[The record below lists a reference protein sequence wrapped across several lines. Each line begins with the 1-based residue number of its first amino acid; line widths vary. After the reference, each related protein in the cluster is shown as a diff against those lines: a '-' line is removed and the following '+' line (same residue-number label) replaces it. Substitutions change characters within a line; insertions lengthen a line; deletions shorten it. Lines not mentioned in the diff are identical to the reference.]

1 MKQHGRASLR
11 RCLAVL
17 FAALMVFS
25 VLPLT
30 AMAEGIEG
38 LSDNTAKAAVG
49 GAEALA
55 IGGEE
60 RPNATTVYYKP
71 VTSIDTSKQYLITA
85 TYSGTVYAMTSE
97 YYSSSS
103 NLQAAS
109 LTADGNGYIQASD
122 NTAIDNTYLWTFST
136 TSGGKVTNVSTGT
149 QLYFYISSITL
160 MSSGDTLV
168 YSGGN
173 LYYSGSSSYYLRYY
187 SSYSYFTA
195 TSYSSSASTITLY
208 ERVEEDVAAAAESV
222 EVNPSV
228 HAMAPNAT
236 KQLTATVYPT
246 DAANKNVTWTSDNN
260 AVATVDAAGIVTAK
274 TVGKATITATTADGG
289 YTDTC
294 VVTVTNNATK
304 EVTMF
309 VNTLHAVPNEDY
321 LIGYT
326 TTSGET
332 YIMSNAVSNTSYL
345 AAAEATLSTVDDV
358 CGVADTTSCI
368 TALSDGSEIPTTHQ
382 WYFGADADLYYTTIQ
397 NRATNYY
404 LQRAAGSNADT
415 YVDLSTAQNETTNGT
430 QSWARGTRSEGDV
443 TFICHINSQGTA
455 YHFVTFNT
463 TNGDFRTYYN
473 TTGTGYTVDL
483 YVKRTVTV
491 VDSSATPTPTP
502 APGDEY
508 KYVVADQLEDG
519 GEYIIVAADT
529 YAVSN
534 NTVGSYG
541 HYLSPVSVTIS
552 GDECVVDSSVNV
564 NEILWQ
570 AEGNTT
576 DGFTLKSLDD
586 DKYMTLDS
594 SEFLYPGSGTEA
606 IKWKY
611 DGTDLA
617 NSADSNG
624 YYYLSYSDASTSYP
638 QRFTTSKNTGNS
650 IKIYRKVN
658 VQASTEPNL
667 TIEPAELTVL
677 LGGSGTLT
685 ATAAN
690 IPESATDISYAWTS
704 DSESVATVAS
714 VVGNPSTAT
723 VTPVA
728 TGKATITC
736 TVTYNEGGAQ
746 QTLTATAVVNVVE
759 NYQVASIT
767 VPFAIRLELDKGT
780 VITPVVVTAPEGG
793 VYGTDYTIE
802 YVCDNES
809 VADIAANGEVFT
821 VTAKSTGT
829 VTVTFTAINS
839 HDSTQRVSGSTV
851 ITVKKADLIPAPE
864 IGEGG
869 GEKPIYKK
877 VYVLVDNV
885 EEADGNYIIATSSS
899 EGTAYALYDNGS
911 SSYVQRGSVTIQS
924 GSTDIYGA
932 YGKYIEP
939 SSDAYVWEWR
949 YDSTN
954 STYGRRGTV
963 WNVGTGRGLRN
974 NSGSATMDPEYAS
987 YVYSIPLTSGGNR
1000 IMNRSSNSS
1009 YYLYY
1014 SSGYTWSTSYAGT
1027 FYFYKE
1033 MIVQTGTESVDSGV
1047 EIYLD
1052 GEKISQKEKAIEGV
1066 VQGQESSVT
1075 LTGTPVNI
1083 PAGATNKSA
1092 VWTLT
1097 KTDGAIKSVDSSSG
1111 VVTLAGSLGYG
1122 IIEVTYTYTYGGTT
1136 YTVKNYT
1143 KLVVSSFKP
1152 MTGTGE
1158 TVTKRTIYKLVTSLT
1173 DGKNYIIVNGS
1184 SAAGT
1189 RQALKPGGDNSTLF
1203 SGTYTPPNGGTASPY
1218 TAYIVGDGEVVV
1230 NAADSV
1236 SSVRYIETDDMHVVW
1251 RYDADDAST
1260 SNYGYFTNV
1269 GTARKLTF
1277 DNELEGYTSYYMLT
1291 ADDTFSNAWYYSN
1304 NKIYMPNNS
1313 YYAGIYTTKVSGGGY
1328 RLYTS
1333 ATSTSSSS
1341 LQSFY
1346 IFEETEIETVSTAEV
1361 SVDIYDGSKLVS
1373 GGVVSVNDTSSTL
1386 PLTAQTNYN
1395 GTGQIAWS
1403 IISGENIASID
1414 QNGVVTFA
1422 ANTSG
1427 KVLVQV
1433 TFTFGDGQ
1441 TATNYVT
1448 LDVRSGGQLTDTS
1461 DRDNFPEYP
1470 NEGSVRLEKTADA
1483 DETEFAKTGVGTV
1496 ELFVRGV
1503 PVQSKGV
1510 DVVLVVDTSGS
1521 MEYDLTGA
1529 AATSGNDKMSIAKAA
1544 AINFA
1549 NTLLT
1554 VTNPDGTISYTD
1566 NRLAVVSFAS
1576 DAAVLTGTSPL
1587 VADSRALVSVNSSS
1601 DMSSITTAINS
1612 MSANGGTNYD
1622 AAFKT
1627 AYDIL
1632 RDAQEQG
1639 GDRKQYVV
1647 FVTDGAPG
1655 IYNNAKLDSTT
1666 FPKAGDY
1673 YTTTEIETMSAQ
1685 WYNWTQ
1691 GVAPVWSSMPTA
1703 AANNFAE
1710 YAYADNIYAAAIK
1723 GTTFAGSNF
1732 KDSWKTNLD
1741 ITAMLGA
1748 GIYGIS
1754 LGMKGGSQI
1763 IGLKTDSS
1771 GTTGWT
1777 AFTSA
1782 QCTNLINRLCNKDI
1796 FAADSTEE
1804 LTAAFEKI
1812 GKEVLQAGTNAT
1824 VRDTIGADYDLQI
1837 KPFNYIDT
1845 ANPRETDFE
1854 SSIEVRK
1861 YTVDAN
1867 GNRTGAYET
1876 IEKVTFNAAG
1886 TEAYSTLKTGNI
1898 MTWDGENYTITAE
1911 NFTYTSSDKRFVWK
1925 FDTIVSDD
1933 MAIRFNVYLTGTKE
1947 GSREG
1952 GLYDTN
1958 SWANLTYTNY
1968 LGTDCRLA
1976 FEKPA
1981 LPWQNARVTYKFFLV
1996 DVNGNPVNKDGTRVN
2011 YANLTY
2017 VGTEKTI
2024 KLGDAAFTAM
2034 SGADGR
2040 YSVELNAATLKALQ
2054 SELSAYA
2061 LYDESAAV
2069 TIHTDTTGAWGG
2081 YSITKGNTPDT
2092 TAVWPKPGA
2101 KESFADVADAAGN
2114 NFTNITVAFAVVFN
2128 VKLIPDAVVI
2138 DFGLPVDINV
2148 MQNDLVS
2155 QVSGRLYGLT
2165 LNTEAAPDFESAY
2178 TVSVAKVTTVGE
2190 KLSGLKYGHATI
2202 QNETTVRYT
2211 PGSMQMSQPEVFG
2224 YEVSG
2229 TSDVNGVM
2237 TTKYIRSTVTVIPAT
2252 TIYYEDNFSNTDGT
2266 SYITYNNG
2274 VSRWE
2279 LVGQGVSGTVV
2290 QDTDYVGSGNNYG
2303 YDSHYD
2309 NCTTFSLNQAH
2320 KVTVTRENYES
2331 ILADSTKTWP
2341 TASFRFTGTGFD
2353 VISLTNADTGMIMVQ
2368 VKDTNGTIV
2377 RSVFVDTYYSAVE
2390 VSGDLYQIPV
2400 INIYDLPHGT
2410 YDVTITV
2417 PYLEMFDHTGSN
2429 GQPRGSYD
2437 MYIDGIRIYN
2447 PADGNEAAHGAHTE
2461 DDEAYPYV
2469 QELRNMML
2477 AAAGD
2482 GPLSGPVFVDGNA
2495 DTLQASEY
2503 ASNGPNNEVYLVGG
2517 QAIVFALQTV
2527 GKTKPAGVYVSMKS
2541 PTGEVKVRYGSADET
2556 VSEST
2561 GLKYEERNMVTTS
2574 DMYYEIP
2581 ENVLSW
2587 EKQPDGTWKTKVAV
2601 EIANISKREQR
2612 QILALTNLKVTYAS
2626 EPENGG
2632 EVRFTTTQQQSQ
2644 VAYTQI
2650 RDLMA
2655 ELYADSYDTEIR
2667 SAAFATRTIDVNKTT
2682 ELNVVTSTD
2691 ANALIIR
2698 DKKGNVITPESISYE
2713 DKDGER
2719 HWKLTM
2725 THKVSG
2731 IYIYKVSV
2739 EAAYGIM
2746 TDTPATVVAYVVPG
2760 SVVRPR
2766 PSMPKPP
2773 LFGWM

>member
-1 MKQHGRASLR
+1 MKQYGRASLR
-11 RCLAVL
+11 RCLAAL

-38 LSDNTAKAAVG
+38 PSDNAARAAVG
-49 GAEALA
+49 GDAEALA

-71 VTSIDTSKQYLITA
+71 ATSIDTSKQYLIT
-85 TYSGTVYAMTSE
+85 TKYSETVYAMTSK
-97 YYSSSS
+97 YNSSSGG
-103 NLQAAS
+103 LKAVS
-109 LTADGNGYIQASD
+109 LTADSNEYIQASA
-122 NTAIDNTYLWTFST
+122 NTAIDNTCLWTFST
-136 TSGGKVTNVSTGT
+136 TSGGTIKNAETNTYLAATSDYLVLS
-149 QLYFYISSITL
+149 
-160 MSSGDTLV
+160 SSGATFSYNSNAL
-168 YSGGN
+168 SLSNGGN
-173 LYYSGSSSYYLRYY
+173 YPYIAFSSSYK
-187 SSYSYFTA
+187 YFDFN
-195 TSYSSSASTITLY
+195 SSAATITLY
-208 ERVEEDVAAAAESV
+208 ERVVAAESV
-222 EVNPSV
+222 EVNPPV
-228 HAMAPNAT
+228 HAMKPNDE
-236 KQLTATVYPT
+236 KQLTAVVYPT
-246 DAANKNVTWTSDNN
+246 NATNNKVTWTSSNN
-260 AVATVDAAGIVTAK
+260 NVATVNDTGHVTAV
-274 TVGKATITATTADGG
+274 TVGEATITATTEDGG

-304 EVTMF
+304 KVTMF

-326 TTSGET
+326 TTSGDT
-332 YIMSNAVSNTSYL
+332 YIMSNEVSNTNYL
-345 AAAEATLSTVDDV
+345 KAAGATKSTVDVV
-358 CGVADTTSCI
+358 CEIDDSTACI
-368 TALSDGSEIPTTHQ
+368 TALTDGSEIPQTHQ
-382 WYFGADADLYYTTIQ
+382 WYFGADADLDYTTIR
-397 NRATNYY
+397 NRDTGYY
-404 LQRAAGSNADT
+404 LQRAEGSNATT
-415 YVDLSTAQNETTNGT
+415 YVGLSTAQNATTTGN
-430 QSWARGTRSEGDV
+430 QLWVRGTRSEGDV
-443 TFICHINSQGTA
+443 TFICHINSSNTK
-455 YHFVTFNT
+455 YHFVTFYT
-463 TNGDFRTYYN
+463 KNGDFRTYYN
-473 TTGTGYTVDL
+473 TEGTGYTVDL

-491 VDSSATPTPTP
+491 EDP
-502 APGDEY
+502 ASPEPG
-508 KYVVADQLEDG
+508 V
-519 GEYIIVAADT
+519 
-529 YAVSN
+529 
-534 NTVGSYG
+534 
-541 HYLSPVSVTIS
+541 
-552 GDECVVDSSVNV
+552 
-564 NEILWQ
+564 
-570 AEGNTT
+570 
-576 DGFTLKSLDD
+576 
-586 DKYMTLDS
+586 
-594 SEFLYPGSGTEA
+594 
-606 IKWKY
+606 
-611 DGTDLA
+611 
-617 NSADSNG
+617 
-624 YYYLSYSDASTSYP
+624 
-638 QRFTTSKNTGNS
+638 
-650 IKIYRKVN
+650 
-658 VQASTEPNL
+658 

-677 LGGSGTLT
+677 RSGSGGTLT

-690 IPESATDISYAWTS
+690 IPESATYEWTS
-704 DSESVATVAS
+704 DSESVAVAS
-714 VVGNPSTAT
+714 EGGNPLTAT
-723 VTPVA
+723 VTPKA
-728 TGKATITC
+728 TGTATITC
-736 TVTYNEGGAQ
+736 TVTYYNEGDAP
-746 QTLTATAVVNVVE
+746 QTLTATATVTVVE
-759 NYQVASIT
+759 NYQVASID
-767 VPFAIRLELDKGT
+767 VPSAISLEPNKET
-780 VITPVVVTAPEGG
+780 QITPVVVTAPEGG
-793 VYGTDYTIE
+793 AYETDYTIG
-802 YVCDNES
+802 YVCDNAN
-809 VADIAANGEVFT
+809 VADITANGEVFT
-821 VTAKSTGT
+821 VKAKSAGT
-829 VTVTFTAINS
+829 VTVTFTAVNMY
-839 HDSTQRVSGSTV
+839 DNTQRVSGSTV
-851 ITVKKADLIPAPE
+851 ITVKEADSIPAPE
-864 IGEGG
+864 TGVGG

-877 VYVLVDNV
+877 VYVLVDDV
-885 EEADGNYIIATSSS
+885 EEANGNYIIATSNSA
-899 EGTAYALYDNGS
+899 GGNAYALYDDGSGS
-911 SSYVQRGSVTIQS
+911 SSNVKRGSVTIQS

-932 YGKYIEP
+932 YGKYIEL
-939 SSDAYVWEWR
+939 SSASYVWGWLYE
-949 YDSTN
+949 STS
-954 STYGRRGTV
+954 STYGRRGAV
-963 WNVGTGRGLRN
+963 WNIGTKRGLRAT
-974 NSGSATMDPEYAS
+974 GS
-987 YVYSIPLTSGGNR
+987 
-1000 IMNRSSNSS
+1000 SSNNYLDATVDSSGYAVSWYSNPSSPSSSAAHYITSPVYNNYPPNS
-1009 YYLYY
+1009 YYLGYNSPTY
-1014 SSGYTWSTSYAGT
+1014 PYRWYTSSASGNE

-1033 MIVQTGTESVDSGV
+1033 MIVQADTVPVDSRV

-1066 VQGQESSVT
+1066 VQGQESTVT

-1083 PAGATNKSA
+1083 PAGATDKSA

-1097 KTDGAIKSVDSSSG
+1097 KTDGAIKSVDSSG
-1111 VVTLAGSLGYG
+1111 VVTLAGGLGYG
-1122 IIEVTYTYTYGGTT
+1122 IIEITYTYKYRDKT

-1152 MTGTGE
+1152 MTGTGQ
-1158 TVTKRTIYKLVTSLT
+1158 TVTKKYVYVLT
-1173 DGKNYIIVNGS
+1173 DTLKAGEDYIIVYDKNSATNDAEPIVPGTAKYDGTYNGTAYTMVHLLLS
-1184 SAAGT
+1184 DAVTVHDGTSDTNSQPYIESDDARIVWRAVTDDSGIALYNPDSNRYMAYDLHKIHSQTNGWNLYYSAA
-1189 RQALKPGGDNSTLF
+1189 ALS
-1203 SGTYTPPNGGTASPY
+1203 SGLYMPITYTSSNAGLKIDDKFLRRYNDYDANTYGLQMADTASSKFY
-1218 TAYIVGDGEVVV
+1218 
-1230 NAADSV
+1230 
-1236 SSVRYIETDDMHVVW
+1236 
-1251 RYDADDAST
+1251 
-1260 SNYGYFTNV
+1260 
-1269 GTARKLTF
+1269 
-1277 DNELEGYTSYYMLT
+1277 
-1291 ADDTFSNAWYYSN
+1291 
-1304 NKIYMPNNS
+1304 
-1313 YYAGIYTTKVSGGGY
+1313 
-1328 RLYTS
+1328 LYKR
-1333 ATSTSSSS
+1333 
-1341 LQSFY
+1341 
-1346 IFEETEIETVSTAEV
+1346 TEIETVDTAAV

-1386 PLTAQTNYN
+1386 PLTAQTNYS
-1395 GTGQIAWS
+1395 GTDRQITWS
-1403 IISGENIASID
+1403 IISGGNIASID

-1433 TFTFGDGQ
+1433 TLTFGDEQ

-1521 MEYDLTGA
+1521 MKDALTGG
-1529 AATSGNDKMSIAKAA
+1529 AATSDDDKMSIAKTA

-1554 VTNPDGTISYTD
+1554 VKNPDGTTSYTD

-1576 DAAVLTGTSPL
+1576 DASVLTGTSTIF
-1587 VADSRALVSVNSSS
+1587 ADSRALVSVNSSS
-1601 DMSSITTAINS
+1601 DMDAITTAINS

-1622 AAFKT
+1622 AAFKA

-1632 RDAQEQG
+1632 RDAQKQG

-1655 IYNNAKLDSTT
+1655 TYNNAELNSTT
-1666 FPKAGDY
+1666 FPPTGSS
-1673 YTTTEIETMSAQ
+1673 YTSDDVSAISAQ

-1691 GVAPVWSSMPTA
+1691 GDEPVWSKMPTDA
-1703 AANNFAE
+1703 AANFAK

-1723 GTTFAGSNF
+1723 GTTFTGANF
-1732 KDSWKTNLD
+1732 TDSWKTDLD
-1741 ITAMLGA
+1741 ITSMLGA

-1754 LGMKGGSQI
+1754 LGMKGGSGI
-1763 IGLKTDSS
+1763 VEFIPNSS
-1771 GTTGWT
+1771 GTTGY
-1777 AFTSA
+1777 AKFTSA
-1782 QCTNLINRLCNKDI
+1782 QCTNLINRLCNKDV

-1837 KPFNYIDT
+1837 EPFNYIDT

-1861 YTVDAN
+1861 YTVDGN

-1898 MTWDGENYTITAE
+1898 MTLDGGNYTITAE
-1911 NFTYTSSDKRFVWK
+1911 NFTYTSSNKRFVWK
-1925 FDTIVSDD
+1925 FDTIISDD

-1968 LGTDCRLA
+1968 LGTDCRLT

-1996 DVNGNPVNKDGTRVN
+1996 DESGKPVNKDGVLVN

-2024 KLGDAAFTAM
+2024 KLGDAAFVAT
-2034 SGADGR
+2034 SDGR
-2040 YSVELNAATLKALQ
+2040 YSVKLNAVNLKKLQ

-2069 TIHTDTTGAWGG
+2069 TINTDTTGAWGG
-2081 YSITKGNTPDT
+2081 YSITKGKPTNT

-2101 KESFADVADAAGN
+2101 DAKFVDAADADGN
-2114 NFTNITVAFAVVFN
+2114 NFTNVTVAFAVVFN

-2155 QVSGRLYGLT
+2155 QVSGQLYGLT
-2165 LNTEAAPDFESAY
+2165 LNIEAAPDFASAY
-2178 TVSVAKVTTVGE
+2178 MSSVAEVTTVGE
-2190 KLSGLKYGHATI
+2190 KLNLTYGHATI
-2202 QNETTVRYT
+2202 RNDTTIRYT
-2211 PGSMQMSQPEVFG
+2211 PSSMQMNQPEVFG
-2224 YEVSG
+2224 YEVTG
-2229 TSDVNGVM
+2229 TSEDNGTI

-2252 TIYYEDNFSNTDGT
+2252 TIYYEDNFSNSDGT

-2274 VSRWE
+2274 VSQWE

-2290 QDTDYVGSGNNYG
+2290 QDTDYVGGGNNYG

-2309 NCTTFSLNQAH
+2309 NCATFSLDQAH
-2320 KVTVTRENYES
+2320 KVTVTKAQYDS

-2353 VISLTNADTGMIMVQ
+2353 VISLTNAETGMIMVQ
-2368 VKDTNGTIV
+2368 VKGTDGTIV
-2377 RSVFVDTYYSAVE
+2377 KSVFVDTYYSGKVE
-2390 VSGDLYQIPV
+2390 VNGNLYQIPV

-2417 PYLEMFDHTGSN
+2417 PYLEMFDHTGSD
-2429 GQPRGSYD
+2429 GQPGGSYD

-2447 PADGNEAAHGAHTE
+2447 PAGDNAAAHGAHTE

-2469 QELRNMML
+2469 QELRNMMI
-2477 AAAGD
+2477 AAANG
-2482 GPLSGPVFVDGNA
+2482 GQLSGPVFVDGNA
-2495 DTLQASEY
+2495 ATAEASVY
-2503 ASNGPNNEVYLVGG
+2503 QSDGPNNEVYLASG

-2527 GKTKPAGVYVSMKS
+2527 GTTKPAGVYVSMKS
-2541 PTGEVKVRYGSADET
+2541 PTGEVKVRYGSAAEE
-2556 VSEST
+2556 VNAST

-2587 EKQPDGTWKTKVAV
+2587 EQQADGTWKTKVAV
-2601 EIANISKREQR
+2601 QIANISGTAG

-2626 EPENGG
+2626 APTNG

-2713 DKDGER
+2713 DEDGER

-2746 TDTPATVVAYVVPG
+2746 TDTPATVVAYVVPR
-2760 SVVRPR
+2760 SVVRPK

>member
-1 MKQHGRASLR
+1 MKQYGRASLR
-11 RCLAVL
+11 RCLAAL

-38 LSDNTAKAAVG
+38 PSDNTARAAVG
-49 GAEALA
+49 GDAEALA

-71 VTSIDTSKQYLITA
+71 ATSIDTSKQYLITK
-85 TYSGTVYAMTSE
+85 TDGRTVYAMTSE

-103 NLQAAS
+103 DLQAVS
-109 LTADGNGYIQASD
+109 LTADDNGYIQASD
-122 NTAIDNTYLWTFST
+122 NTAINDTCLWTFST
-136 TSGGKVTNVSTGT
+136 ENGGKVTNVSTGT
-149 QLYFYISSITL
+149 QLYFYSSSITL
-160 MSSGDTLV
+160 MSSGNTLV
-168 YSGGN
+168 YSGGK
-173 LYYSGSSSYYLRYY
+173 LYYYYSSFLSTYYYYLRYD
-187 SSYSYFTA
+187 SSDSYFTA
-195 TSYSSSASTITLY
+195 TSSSSSAANITLY
-208 ERVEEDVAAAAESV
+208 ERVEVETVAAKSV
-222 EVNPSV
+222 EVNPPV
-228 HAMAPNAT
+228 HAMAPNET
-236 KQLTATVYPT
+236 KELTATVYPT
-246 DAANKNVTWTSDNN
+246 DAANKNVTWTSDNVD
-260 AVATVDAAGIVTAK
+260 VATVDGTGLVTANA
-274 TVGKATITATTADGG
+274 VGTATITATTEDGG

-326 TTSGET
+326 TTNGDT
-332 YIMSNAVSNTSYL
+332 YIMSNEVSQTNYL
-345 AAAEATLSTVDDV
+345 AAAEATRSTVGDV
-358 CGVADTTSCI
+358 CGVADTTYCI
-368 TALSDGSEIPTTHQ
+368 TALLDGSEIPTTHQ

-397 NRATNYY
+397 NRATNDY
-404 LQRAAGSNADT
+404 LQRAEGSGDPT
-415 YVDLSTAQNETTNGT
+415 YVGLSTAQNATTNGA
-430 QSWARGTRSEGDV
+430 QSWRRGTTSEGDV
-443 TFICHINSQGTA
+443 TFIYHRQGTK
-455 YHFVTFNT
+455 YHFVAFDTENSCF
-463 TNGDFRTYYN
+463 GTYYN
-473 TTGTGYTVDL
+473 TIGKGGTVDL

-491 VDSSATPTPTP
+491 KDP
-502 APGDEY
+502 
-508 KYVVADQLEDG
+508 
-519 GEYIIVAADT
+519 
-529 YAVSN
+529 
-534 NTVGSYG
+534 
-541 HYLSPVSVTIS
+541 
-552 GDECVVDSSVNV
+552 
-564 NEILWQ
+564 
-570 AEGNTT
+570 
-576 DGFTLKSLDD
+576 
-586 DKYMTLDS
+586 
-594 SEFLYPGSGTEA
+594 
-606 IKWKY
+606 
-611 DGTDLA
+611 
-617 NSADSNG
+617 
-624 YYYLSYSDASTSYP
+624 
-638 QRFTTSKNTGNS
+638 
-650 IKIYRKVN
+650 
-658 VQASTEPNL
+658 ASTEPGV

-677 LGGSGTLT
+677 PNGSGTLT
-685 ATAAN
+685 ATAVN
-690 IPESATDISYAWTS
+690 IPESASYEWTS
-704 DSESVATVAS
+704 DSESVAVAS
-714 VVGNPSTAT
+714 AAGNPSTAT
-723 VTPVA
+723 VTGVA
-728 TGKATITC
+728 TGTATITC

-746 QTLTATAVVNVVE
+746 QTLTATATVNVVE

-767 VPFAIRLELDKGT
+767 VPSEISLELDKGT

-793 VYGTDYTIE
+793 VYETDYTIE
-802 YVCDNES
+802 YVCDNAN
-809 VADIAANGEVFT
+809 VADITTANGKVFT
-821 VTAKSTGT
+821 VTAKSAGT

-839 HDSTQRVSGSTV
+839 HNSTQRVFGSTV
-851 ITVKKADLIPAPE
+851 ITVKEADLIPAPE
-864 IGEGG
+864 TGE
-869 GEKPIYKK
+869 GEKPKYKK

-885 EEADGNYIIATSSS
+885 EKADGNYIIATSNLP
-899 EGTAYALYDNGS
+899 GAATVLYDNGES
-911 SSYVQRGSVTIQS
+911 DYLQQNTTLTINAADNS
-924 GSTDIYGA
+924 IKA
-932 YGKYIEP
+932 PYIECG
-939 SSDAYVWEWR
+939 DTKCVWGWR
-949 YDSTN
+949 YQDTN
-954 STYGRRGTV
+954 NSYGRWG
-963 WNVGTGRGLRN
+963 NLYNAGTGRGLY
-974 NSGSATMDPEYAS
+974 NSGNGKGGNYYATVNADTS
-987 YVYSIPLTSGGNR
+987 TSVYSYKNYLITKAANYYPHYLGSSG
-1000 IMNRSSNSS
+1000 NSS
-1009 YYLYY
+1009 QPYAWRYNSTTNAIKWYY
-1014 SSGYTWSTSYAGT
+1014 
-1027 FYFYKE
+1027 YKE
-1033 MIVQTGTESVDSGV
+1033 QYIEADTEPVDSGV

-1083 PAGATNKSA
+1083 PAGADNKSA

-1111 VVTLAGSLGYG
+1111 VVTLAGDLGYG
-1122 IIEVTYTYTYGGTT
+1122 IIEITYTYTYGGTT

-1158 TVTKRTIYKLVTSLT
+1158 TVTTKYVYVLT
-1173 DGKNYIIVNGS
+1173 DTLEAGEEYIIVYNVN
-1184 SAAGT
+1184 SAATNAKPITPGT
-1189 RQALKPGGDNSTLF
+1189 TTY
-1203 SGTYTPPNGGTASPY
+1203 SGTYNS
-1218 TAYIVGDGEVVV
+1218 TAYTMVHLLLGDSVTV
-1230 NAADSV
+1230 NA
-1236 SSVRYIETDDMHVVW
+1236 
-1251 RYDADDAST
+1251 
-1260 SNYGYFTNV
+1260 G
-1269 GTARKLTF
+1269 
-1277 DNELEGYTSYYMLT
+1277 
-1291 ADDTFSNAWYYSN
+1291 
-1304 NKIYMPNNS
+1304 
-1313 YYAGIYTTKVSGGGY
+1313 
-1328 RLYTS
+1328 TS
-1333 ATSTSSSS
+1333 ATNNKPYIESDNARIVWRAISNGSDIALYNADSGDSGRYMSYDVQALHSESTTYYSAAAMNNLWMSIAYSSTDAS
-1341 LQSFY
+1341 LQIGSKYLNLYNDYTETYGLQMHNSDHSKFY
-1346 IFEETEIETVSTAEV
+1346 LYKRTTIETVSTAEV

-1403 IISGENIASID
+1403 IISGENIALID

-1433 TFTFGDGQ
+1433 TFTFGGGQ

-1521 MEYDLTGA
+1521 MEDDINGNGTDTGNYDSTNQKIKLARSAVNSFIDAVMRVT
-1529 AATSGNDKMSIAKAA
+1529 D
-1544 AINFA
+1544 A
-1549 NTLLT
+1549 NGEYEE
-1554 VTNPDGTISYTD
+1554 NKWTD
-1566 NRLAVVSFAS
+1566 NRI
-1576 DAAVLTGTSPL
+1576 
-1587 VADSRALVSVNSSS
+1587 ALVTFSNGANVHTGIYGSANAGALVGVDNLSDLNSLKSSVNSIYAS
-1601 DMSSITTAINS
+1601 
-1612 MSANGGTNYD
+1612 GGTNYD
-1622 AAFKT
+1622 AAFKA

-1632 RDAQEQG
+1632 ADAKLQSG
-1639 GDRKQYVV
+1639 YDRKQYVI
-1647 FVTDGAPG
+1647 FLTDGAPG
-1655 IYNNAKLDSTT
+1655 VYNTIDMMDAFDAVNNASGT
-1666 FPKAGDY
+1666 AANS
-1673 YTTTEIETMSAQ
+1673 ISSS
-1685 WYNWTQ
+1685 WYNWIC
-1691 GVAPVWSSMPTA
+1691 GIAPTSSTSYLNPSY
-1703 AANNFAE
+1703 AE
-1710 YAYADNIYAAAIK
+1710 KCSKYAFSDNYYAKAIK
-1723 GTTFAGSNF
+1723 AAVLSEFGEKKTVAQELGISQTLDADIFGISFGMSGGS
-1732 KDSWKTNLD
+1732 K
-1741 ITAMLGA
+1741 
-1748 GIYGIS
+1748 IYGD
-1754 LGMKGGSQI
+1754 
-1763 IGLKTDSS
+1763 IGL
-1771 GTTGWT
+1771 
-1777 AFTSA
+1777 TSA
-1782 QCTNLINRLCNKDI
+1782 QRTNLINRLCNKDI
-1796 FAADSTEE
+1796 FAADSTAE

-1837 KPFNYIDT
+1837 EPFNYIDT
-1845 ANPRETDFE
+1845 AHPRETNFE

-1886 TEAYSTLKTGNI
+1886 TETEAYSTLKTGNI

-1925 FDTIVSDD
+1925 FDTIISDD
-1933 MAIRFNVYLTGTKE
+1933 MAIRFNVYLTGTRK

-1968 LGTDCRLA
+1968 LGTDCRLT

-1996 DVNGNPVNKDGTRVN
+1996 DESGRPVNKDGALVN

-2024 KLGDAAFTAM
+2024 KLGDAEFVPM
-2034 SGADGR
+2034 SGVDGH
-2040 YSVELNAATLKALQ
+2040 YSVELKAATLKALQ

-2081 YSITKGNTPDT
+2081 YSIIKKANTPDT

-2101 KESFADVADAAGN
+2101 DAKFDSVTAVEGN
-2114 NFTNITVAFAVVFN
+2114 NFTNVTVAFAVVFN

-2165 LNTEAAPDFESAY
+2165 TNTTAAPEVANAY
-2178 TVSVAKVTTVGE
+2178 DEPVASVTAIGT
-2190 KLSGLKYGHATI
+2190 KLNLTYGHATI
-2202 QNETTVRYT
+2202 QNDTTVRYT
-2211 PGSMQMSQPEVFG
+2211 PSSMQMNQPEVFG
-2224 YEVSG
+2224 YEVTG
-2229 TSDVNGVM
+2229 TSEVDGTI

-2252 TIYYEDNFSNTDGT
+2252 TIYYEDNFSNSNGT

-2309 NCTTFSLNQAH
+2309 NCATFSLDQAH
-2320 KVTVTRENYES
+2320 KVTVTKAQYES

-2341 TASFRFTGTGFD
+2341 TASFRFTGKGFD
-2353 VISLTNADTGMIMVQ
+2353 VISLTNAKTGMIMVQ
-2368 VKDTNGTIV
+2368 VKDKNGDIV
-2377 RSVFVDTYYSAVE
+2377 RSVFVDTYYSGE
-2390 VSGDLYQIPV
+2390 VVVNGDLYQIPV

-2417 PYLEMFDHTGSN
+2417 PYLEMFDHTGSD
-2429 GQPRGSYD
+2429 GQPGGSYD

-2447 PADGNEAAHGAHTE
+2447 PAGDNAAAHGAHTE

-2469 QELRNMML
+2469 QELRNMMI
-2477 AAAGD
+2477 AAASG
-2482 GPLSGPVFVDGNA
+2482 GQLSGPVFVDGNA
-2495 DTLQASEY
+2495 ATADANVYQSD
-2503 ASNGPNNEVYLVGG
+2503 GPNNEVYLASG

-2527 GKTKPAGVYVSMKS
+2527 GTTKPAGVYVSMKS
-2541 PTGEVKVRYGSADET
+2541 PTGEVKVRYGSAAEV
-2556 VSEST
+2556 VSAST

-2587 EKQPDGTWKTKVAV
+2587 EKQTDGTWKTKVAV
-2601 EIANISKREQR
+2601 QIANTSTPGQG
-2612 QILALTNLKVTYAS
+2612 QILALTNLKVTYAT
-2626 EPENGG
+2626 PTNG

-2746 TDTPATVVAYVVPG
+2746 TETPATVVAYVVPR
-2760 SVVRPR
+2760 SVVRPK

>member
-1 MKQHGRASLR
+1 MKQYGRASLR
-11 RCLAVL
+11 RCLAAL

-38 LSDNTAKAAVG
+38 PSDNAARAAVG
-49 GAEALA
+49 GDAEALA

-60 RPNATTVYYKP
+60 RSNATTVYYKP
-71 VTSIDTSKQYLITA
+71 VTSIDTSKQYLITT
-85 TYSGTVYAMTSE
+85 TYNGTVYAMTSE
-97 YYSSSS
+97 YYNSSSSS
-103 NLQAAS
+103 NLKAAS
-109 LTADGNGYIQASD
+109 LTAESNGYIQASG

-136 TSGGKVTNVSTGT
+136 TSGGKVTNVDTGT
-149 QLYFYISSITL
+149 QLYFNTYSSSITL
-160 MSSGDTLV
+160 MSSGSTLV
-168 YSGGN
+168 YSGGK
-173 LYYSGSSSYYLRYY
+173 LYYSDFFSSYYL
-187 SSYSYFTA
+187 
-195 TSYSSSASTITLY
+195 SYSSSGSYFTTSSSSNAATITLY
-208 ERVEEDVAAAAESV
+208 EKVKEEV
-222 EVNPSV
+222 EVNPPV

-236 KQLTATVYPT
+236 KQLTAVVYPT
-246 DAANKNVTWTSDNN
+246 NAANKNVTWTSSDD
-260 AVATVDAAGIVTAK
+260 AVATVDSTGLVTANA
-274 TVGKATITATTADGG
+274 VGKATITATTEDGG
-289 YTDTC
+289 HKDTC

-309 VNTLHAVPNEDY
+309 VNTLHAVPDEDY

-326 TTSGET
+326 TESGDT
-332 YIMSNAVSNTSYL
+332 YIMSNEVSNESYL
-345 AAAEATLSTVDDV
+345 KAAEATKSTVSAV
-358 CGVADTTSCI
+358 CGIDDSTACI
-368 TALSDGSEIPTTHQ
+368 TVLTDGSEIPQTHQ
-382 WYFGADADLYYTTIQ
+382 WYFGADADLDFTTIQ

-404 LQRAAGSNADT
+404 LQRAAGSTAET
-415 YVDLSTAQNETTNGT
+415 YVGLSTAQNATTTGN
-430 QSWARGTRSEGDV
+430 QLWARGTTSDGDV
-443 TFICHINSQGTA
+443 TFIYYSSSNT
-455 YHFVTFNT
+455 YYFVTYYTKNSCF
-463 TNGDFRTYYN
+463 GTYYN
-473 TTGTGYTVDL
+473 TVTTGYTVDL

-491 VDSSATPTPTP
+491 EDSSATPAP
-502 APGDEY
+502 A
-508 KYVVADQLEDG
+508 
-519 GEYIIVAADT
+519 
-529 YAVSN
+529 
-534 NTVGSYG
+534 
-541 HYLSPVSVTIS
+541 
-552 GDECVVDSSVNV
+552 NV
-564 NEILWQ
+564 
-570 AEGNTT
+570 
-576 DGFTLKSLDD
+576 
-586 DKYMTLDS
+586 
-594 SEFLYPGSGTEA
+594 
-606 IKWKY
+606 
-611 DGTDLA
+611 
-617 NSADSNG
+617 
-624 YYYLSYSDASTSYP
+624 
-638 QRFTTSKNTGNS
+638 
-650 IKIYRKVN
+650 
-658 VQASTEPNL
+658 

-677 LGGSGTLT
+677 LNGGSGTLT

-704 DSESVATVAS
+704 DSESAAVAS
-714 VVGNPSTAT
+714 AEGNPSTAT
-723 VTPVA
+723 VTPV
-728 TGKATITC
+728 TPGTATITC

-746 QTLTATAVVNVVE
+746 KTLTATAIVNVVE

-767 VPFAIRLELDKGT
+767 VPSAISLEPDGEID
-780 VITPVVVTAPEGG
+780 ITPVVVTAPEGG

-802 YVCDNES
+802 YVCDNAN
-809 VADIAANGEVFT
+809 VVDITANGGVFT
-821 VTAKSTGT
+821 VKAKSTGT
-829 VTVTFTAINS
+829 VTVTFTAVNM

-851 ITVKKADLIPAPE
+851 ITVKEADSIPAPE
-864 IGEGG
+864 TGEGG

-885 EEADGNYIIATSSS
+885 EEADGNYIIATSNSA
-899 EGTAYALYDNGS
+899 GTAHALYDNGTD
-911 SSYVQRGSVTIQS
+911 YVQRGSVIIKS
-924 GSTDIYGA
+924 DSTGIYGT
-932 YGKYIEP
+932 YSKYIEP
-939 SSDAYVWEWR
+939 SSDSYVWNWL
-949 YDSTN
+949 YNSTS
-954 STYGRRGTV
+954 STYGRRGQAM
-963 WNVGTGRGLRN
+963 NIGTQRGLYN
-974 NSGSATMDPEYAS
+974 DTNGYATLDEKYALHWYSQPSTSAAHY
-987 YVYSIPLTSGGNR
+987 
-1000 IMNRSSNSS
+1000 IMSTNSS
-1009 YYLYY
+1009 YLGYY
-1014 SSGYTWSTSYAGT
+1014 SSTYPYGWYTSSSNATP

-1033 MIVQTGTESVDSGV
+1033 MIVQTGTEPVDSGV

-1066 VQGQESSVT
+1066 VQGQESTVT

-1083 PAGATNKSA
+1083 PAGATDKSA

-1097 KTDGAIKSVDSSSG
+1097 KTDGAIKSVDSSG
-1111 VVTLAGSLGYG
+1111 VVTLAGGLGYG
-1122 IIEVTYTYTYGGTT
+1122 IIEITYTYRYGDKT

-1152 MTGTGE
+1152 MTGTGQ
-1158 TVTKRTIYKLVTSLT
+1158 TVTKKTIYKLVNSLT

-1184 SAAGT
+1184 SATGT

-1203 SGTYTPPNGGTASPY
+1203 SGTYTPSNGGTATPY
-1218 TAYIVGDGEVVV
+1218 TVYIVGDGEVVV
-1230 NAADSV
+1230 KAADSV
-1236 SSVRYIETDDMHVVW
+1236 SGVNYIETDDSNVVW
-1251 RYDADDAST
+1251 RYSAKNSST
-1260 SNYGYFTNV
+1260 ANYGYFTNV
-1269 GTARKLTF
+1269 GTARMLTF
-1277 DNELEGYTSYYMLT
+1277 DNELHDYTDSYGNGIYMLT
-1291 ADDTFSNAWYYSN
+1291 ANDKLYTAWYYSN
-1304 NKIYMPNNS
+1304 NKIYIPNGSN
-1313 YYAGIYTTKVSGGGY
+1313 YAGIYTTKVSGGGY

-1333 ATSTSSSS
+1333 ATSASSSYF
-1341 LQSFY
+1341 QNFY
-1346 IFEETEIETVSTAEV
+1346 IFEETEIETVSNAEV

-1395 GTGQIAWS
+1395 GTDGQIAWS

-1414 QNGVVTFA
+1414 KNGVVTFI

-1433 TFTFGDGQ
+1433 TLTFGDGK

-1521 MEYDLTGA
+1521 MKDALTGA
-1529 AATSGNDKMSIAKAA
+1529 TATSGNDKMSIAKAA

-1554 VTNPDGTISYTD
+1554 VTNPDGTTSYTD

-1576 DAAVLTGTSPL
+1576 DASVLTGTSTIF
-1587 VADSRALVSVNSSS
+1587 ADSRALVSVSSSS

-1622 AAFKT
+1622 TAFKA

-1655 IYNNAKLDSTT
+1655 MYNNAELNSTT
-1666 FPKAGDY
+1666 FPKAGSSY
-1673 YTTTEIETMSAQ
+1673 YTSDDVSAISAQ
-1685 WYNWTQ
+1685 WYKWTQ
-1691 GVAPVWSSMPTA
+1691 GFAPVWSSMPQA
-1703 AANNFAE
+1703 AKDNFDE

-1741 ITAMLGA
+1741 ITSMLGA

-1754 LGMKGGSQI
+1754 LGMKGGSGI
-1763 IGLKTDSS
+1763 VGFTTDSS
-1771 GTTGWT
+1771 GTLGWT
-1777 AFTSA
+1777 KFTSA
-1782 QCTNLINRLCNKDI
+1782 QCTNLINRLCNKDV

-1837 KPFNYIDT
+1837 KPFNYIDEDHQ
-1845 ANPRETDFE
+1845 RENDFE

-1861 YTVDAN
+1861 YTVDGN

-1911 NFTYTSSDKRFVWK
+1911 NFTYTSSNKRFVWK
-1925 FDTIVSDD
+1925 FDTIISDD
-1933 MAIRFNVYLTGTKE
+1933 MAIRFNVYLTGTRE

-1968 LGTDCRLA
+1968 LGTDCRLR

-1996 DVNGNPVNKDGTRVN
+1996 DESGRPVNKDGVLVN

-2024 KLGDAAFTAM
+2024 KLGDAAFVAT
-2034 SGADGR
+2034 SDGR
-2040 YSVELNAATLKALQ
+2040 YSVELSAAALKALQ
-2054 SELSAYA
+2054 SELSAYK

-2069 TIHTDTTGAWGG
+2069 TINTDTTGTWGG
-2081 YSITKGNTPDT
+2081 YSITKGKPTNT

-2101 KESFADVADAAGN
+2101 DATFDDVVDDDGN
-2114 NFTNITVAFAVVFN
+2114 NFTNVTVAFAVVFN

-2155 QVSGRLYGLT
+2155 QVSGQLYGLT
-2165 LNTEAAPDFESAY
+2165 PKTDAAPDFASAY
-2178 TVSVAKVTTVGE
+2178 TTPVASVTTVGG
-2190 KLSGLKYGHATI
+2190 KLNLTYGHATI
-2202 QNETTVRYT
+2202 QNDTTIRYT
-2211 PGSMQMSQPEVFG
+2211 PSSMQMNQPEVFG
-2224 YEVSG
+2224 YEVTG
-2229 TSDVNGVM
+2229 TSEANGTT

-2252 TIYYEDNFSNTDGT
+2252 TIYYEDNFSNSDGT

-2274 VSRWE
+2274 VSQWG
-2279 LVGQGVSGTVV
+2279 LVGEGVSGTVV
-2290 QDTDYVGSGNNYG
+2290 QDTDYVGGGNNYG

-2309 NCTTFSLNQAH
+2309 NCATFSLNQAH
-2320 KVTVTRENYES
+2320 KVTVTKAQYES

-2353 VISLTNADTGMIMVQ
+2353 VISLTNAETGMIMVQ
-2368 VKDTNGTIV
+2368 VKDTDGAIV
-2377 RSVFVDTYYSAVE
+2377 KSVFVDTYYSGKVE
-2390 VSGDLYQIPV
+2390 VNGNLYQIPV
-2400 INIYDLPHGT
+2400 INIYGLPHDT

-2417 PYLEMFDHTGSN
+2417 PYLEMFDHTGSD
-2429 GQPRGSYD
+2429 SYD

-2447 PADGNEAAHGAHTE
+2447 PADGNAVAHGAHKE

-2469 QELRNMML
+2469 QELRNMMI
-2477 AAAGD
+2477 AAASD
-2482 GPLSGPVFVDGNA
+2482 GQLSGPVFVDGKAATA
-2495 DTLQASEY
+2495 DANVYQSD
-2503 ASNGPNNEVYLVGG
+2503 GPNNEVYLASG

-2541 PTGEVKVRYGSADET
+2541 PTGEVKVRYGSAGEE
-2556 VSEST
+2556 VSAST

-2587 EKQPDGTWKTKVAV
+2587 EQQTDGRWKTKVAV
-2601 EIANISKREQR
+2601 QIANISGTAG

-2626 EPENGG
+2626 VPTDNNG
-2632 EVRFTTTQQQSQ
+2632 EVIFTTTQQQSQ

-2760 SVVRPR
+2760 SVVRPK

>member
-1 MKQHGRASLR
+1 MKQYGRASLR
-11 RCLAVL
+11 RCLAAL

-38 LSDNTAKAAVG
+38 PSDNAAKAAVG
-49 GAEALA
+49 GDAEALA

-60 RPNATTVYYKP
+60 RPNAATVYYMP
-71 VTSIDTSKQYLITA
+71 ATSIDTAKQYLIAVT
-85 TYSGTVYAMTSE
+85 SGTDVYAMTSE
-97 YYSSSS
+97 YYNSSSS
-103 NLQAAS
+103 INLKAAS
-109 LTADGNGYIQASD
+109 LTADGNGYIQASA
-122 NTAIDNTYLWTFST
+122 NTAIDNTCLWTFSET
-136 TSGGKVTNVSTGT
+136 GGGNVTNVSTNT
-149 QLYFYISSITL
+149 QLSFYSSYITL
-160 MSSGDTLV
+160 KSPGDTLV
-168 YSGGN
+168 YSGDK
-173 LYYSGSSSYYLRYY
+173 LYYSGFLSTYYLRY
-187 SSYSYFTA
+187 SSSGSYFTA
-195 TSYSSSASTITLY
+195 TSSSSSAAAITLY
-208 ERVEEDVAAAAESV
+208 ERVAEEETVAAESV
-222 EVNPSV
+222 EVNPPV

-236 KQLTATVYPT
+236 KQLTAVVYPT

-260 AVATVDAAGIVTAK
+260 AVATVDGTGLVTAK
-274 TVGKATITATTADGG
+274 AVGKATITATTEDGG

-326 TTSGET
+326 TTRGKT
-332 YIMSNAVSNTSYL
+332 YIMSNEVSKTSYL
-345 AAAEATLSTVDDV
+345 KAAEATKSTVSDV
-358 CGVADTTSCI
+358 CGITDSTACI
-368 TALSDGSEIPTTHQ
+368 TALTNGSEIPQMHQ
-382 WYFGADADLYYTTIQ
+382 WYFGADADLDYTTIQ

-404 LQRAAGSNADT
+404 LQRAAGSTAET
-415 YVDLSTAQNETTNGT
+415 YVGLSTAQTATTTGN
-430 QSWARGTRSEGDV
+430 QSWARGTTSEGDV
-443 TFICHINSQGTA
+443 TFIYHSNSSNTS
-455 YHFVTFNT
+455 YHFVTLDT
-463 TNGDFRTYYN
+463 TNVDFRTYYN
-473 TTGTGYTVDL
+473 TEGKGYTVDL

-491 VDSSATPTPTP
+491 EDSSATPTPTP
-502 APGDEY
+502 AP
-508 KYVVADQLEDG
+508 
-519 GEYIIVAADT
+519 
-529 YAVSN
+529 
-534 NTVGSYG
+534 
-541 HYLSPVSVTIS
+541 
-552 GDECVVDSSVNV
+552 VNV
-564 NEILWQ
+564 
-570 AEGNTT
+570 
-576 DGFTLKSLDD
+576 
-586 DKYMTLDS
+586 
-594 SEFLYPGSGTEA
+594 
-606 IKWKY
+606 
-611 DGTDLA
+611 
-617 NSADSNG
+617 
-624 YYYLSYSDASTSYP
+624 
-638 QRFTTSKNTGNS
+638 
-650 IKIYRKVN
+650 
-658 VQASTEPNL
+658 

-677 LGGSGTLT
+677 LNGSGTLT
-685 ATAAN
+685 ATAN

-704 DSESVATVAS
+704 DKESVATVAS
-714 VVGNPSTAT
+714 AEGTPLTAT
-723 VTPVA
+723 VTPKA
-728 TGKATITC
+728 AGKATITC
-736 TVTYNEGGAQ
+736 TVTYYNEGGAQ
-746 QTLTATAVVNVVE
+746 QTLTATAIVNVVE

-767 VPFAIRLELDKGT
+767 VPSEISLEPDGEIN
-780 VITPVVVTAPEGG
+780 ITPVVVTAPEGG
-793 VYGTDYTIE
+793 VYGTNYTIE
-802 YVCDNES
+802 YVCDNEN
-809 VADIAANGEVFT
+809 VADITANGEVFT

-829 VTVTFTAINS
+829 VTVTFIAVNLR
-839 HDSTQRVSGSTV
+839 DNTQRVSGSTV
-851 ITVKKADLIPAPE
+851 ITVKEADSIPAPE
-864 IGEGG
+864 TGVGV

-885 EEADGNYIIATSSS
+885 EEANGNYIIATSNSA
-899 EGTAYALYDNGS
+899 GDAYALYDNGS
-911 SSYVQRGSVTIQS
+911 SDYVQRGSVTIQS
-924 GSTDIYGA
+924 GSTGIYGT

-939 SSDAYVWEWR
+939 DSDSYVWRWN
-949 YDSTN
+949 YDSTS
-954 STYGRRGTV
+954 STYGRYGAVR
-963 WNVGTGRGLRN
+963 NVGTKKGLSATATSYN
-974 NSGSATMDPEYAS
+974 YLNATVDSSGSALYW
-987 YVYSIPLTSGGNR
+987 YSKPSSPSSSAAHYITSLPYG
-1000 IMNRSSNSS
+1000 SSS
-1009 YYLYY
+1009 YLYY
-1014 SSGYTWSTSYAGT
+1014 LRYNSSTDSYVWYTSSNDDDQ

-1033 MIVQTGTESVDSGV
+1033 MILPIGTEPVDSGV

-1066 VQGQESSVT
+1066 VQEQEATVT

-1083 PAGATNKSA
+1083 PAGATDKSA

-1097 KTDGAIKSVDSSSG
+1097 KTDGAIKSVDSSG
-1111 VVTLAGSLGYG
+1111 VVTLAGGLGYG
-1122 IIEVTYTYTYGGTT
+1122 IIEITYTYTYGGTT

-1152 MTGTGE
+1152 MTGTGQ
-1158 TVTKRTIYKLVTSLT
+1158 TVTKKTIYKLVDSLT

-1203 SGTYTPPNGGTASPY
+1203 SGKYTPPNGGTATPY

-1236 SSVRYIETDDMHVVW
+1236 SNVTYIETDDSNVVW
-1251 RYDADDAST
+1251 RYSAENSST
-1260 SNYGYFTNV
+1260 ANYGRFTNV
-1269 GTARKLTF
+1269 GTARMLTF
-1277 DNELEGYTSYYMLT
+1277 DNELTGYTNYYMLT
-1291 ADDTFSNAWYYSN
+1291 ANDNVYTAWYYRN
-1304 NKIYMPNNS
+1304 NKIYIPNDS
-1313 YYAGIYTTKVSGGGY
+1313 YYAGISTTKVSGGGY
-1328 RLYTS
+1328 KLFTN
-1333 ATSTSSSS
+1333 ATLTSSSN

-1346 IFEETEIETVSTAEV
+1346 IFEETEIEKVDTAEV

-1386 PLTAQTNYN
+1386 PLTAQTNYS
-1395 GTGQIAWS
+1395 GSDGQITWS
-1403 IISGENIASID
+1403 IISGKNIASID
-1414 QNGVVTFA
+1414 QNGVVTFF

-1427 KVLVQV
+1427 KVLVKV
-1433 TFTFGDGQ
+1433 TLTFGDGQ

-1521 MEYDLTGA
+1521 MKDDLTGA

-1554 VTNPDGTISYTD
+1554 VTNPDGTTSYTD

-1576 DAAVLTGTSPL
+1576 DASVLTGTSTI
-1587 VADSRALVSVNSSS
+1587 VADSRALVSVSSS
-1601 DMSSITTAINS
+1601 SGMSPIETAINS

-1655 IYNNAKLDSTT
+1655 IYNNAELKYAT
-1666 FPKAGDY
+1666 FPTASSS
-1673 YTTTEIETMSAQ
+1673 YTSDDVSAISAQ

-1691 GVAPVWSSMPTA
+1691 GVVPVWSGMPTA
-1703 AANNFAE
+1703 AAANFAE

-1741 ITAMLGA
+1741 ITSMLGA

-1763 IGLKTDSS
+1763 SQFGSDYVK
-1771 GTTGWT
+1771 
-1777 AFTSA
+1777 FTSA

-1837 KPFNYIDT
+1837 EPFNYIDT
-1845 ANPRETDFE
+1845 ANPRENDFE

-1861 YTVDAN
+1861 YAVDGD

-1898 MTWDGENYTITAE
+1898 MTLDGENYTITAE
-1911 NFTYTSSDKRFVWK
+1911 NFTYTSSNKRFVWK
-1925 FDTIVSDD
+1925 FDTIISDD
-1933 MAIRFNVYLTGTKE
+1933 MAIRFNVYLTGTRE

-1968 LGTDCRLA
+1968 LGTDCRLT

-1996 DVNGNPVNKDGTRVN
+1996 DESGRPVNKDGALVN

-2024 KLGDAAFTAM
+2024 KLGDAAFVAM
-2034 SGADGR
+2034 PDDGH
-2040 YSVELNAATLKALQ
+2040 YSVGLSAAALKNLQ

-2069 TIHTDTTGAWGG
+2069 TIYTDTTGAWGG
-2081 YSITKGNTPDT
+2081 YSITKDNTLTAT

-2101 KESFADVADAAGN
+2101 DAKFDSVTAVEGN
-2114 NFTNITVAFAVVFN
+2114 NFTNVTVAFAVVFN

-2155 QVSGRLYGLT
+2155 QVNGQLYGLT
-2165 LNTEAAPDFESAY
+2165 RNIEAAPDFASAY
-2178 TVSVAKVTTVGE
+2178 TSSVATVTTVGE
-2190 KLSGLKYGHATI
+2190 KLNLTYGHATI
-2202 QNETTVRYT
+2202 QNDTTIRYT
-2211 PGSMQMSQPEVFG
+2211 PGSMQMNQPEMFG
-2224 YEVSG
+2224 YEVTG
-2229 TSDVNGVM
+2229 TSEADGTS

-2252 TIYYEDNFSNTDGT
+2252 TIYYEDNFSNSDGT

-2274 VSRWE
+2274 VSEWK

-2303 YDSHYD
+2303 YDSHYN
-2309 NCTTFSLNQAH
+2309 NCATFSLNQAH
-2320 KVTVTRENYES
+2320 KVTVTRAQYES
-2331 ILADSTKTWP
+2331 ILTDSTKTKTWP
-2341 TASFRFTGTGFD
+2341 TASFRFTGKGFD
-2353 VISLTNADTGMIMVQ
+2353 VISLTNAKTGMIMVQ
-2368 VKDTNGTIV
+2368 VKDTNGDIV
-2377 RSVFVDTYYSAVE
+2377 RSVFVDTYYSGEVE
-2390 VSGDLYQIPV
+2390 VNGNLYQIPV
-2400 INIYDLPHGT
+2400 INIYGLQHGT

-2417 PYLEMFDHTGSN
+2417 PYLEMFDHTGSG
-2429 GQPRGSYD
+2429 GQPGGSYD

-2447 PADGNEAAHGAHTE
+2447 PAGDNEAAQGAYTE

-2469 QELRNMML
+2469 QELRNMMI
-2477 AAAGD
+2477 AAASD
-2482 GPLSGPVFVDGNA
+2482 GQLSGSVFVDGKAETA
-2495 DTLQASEY
+2495 DANVYQSA
-2503 ASNGPNNEVYLVGG
+2503 GPNNEVYLAHG
-2517 QAIVFALQTV
+2517 QSIVFALQTV
-2527 GKTKPAGVYVSMKS
+2527 GTTKPAGVYVSMKS
-2541 PTGEVKVRYGSADET
+2541 PTGEVKVRYGSVGEK

-2587 EKQPDGTWKTKVAV
+2587 EQQANDTWKTKVAV
-2601 EIANISKREQR
+2601 QIANISDTAG

-2626 EPENGG
+2626 DPTNGK
-2632 EVRFTTTQQQSQ
+2632 VSFTTTQQQSQ

-2746 TDTPATVVAYVVPG
+2746 TDTPATVVAYVVPR
-2760 SVVRPR
+2760 SVVRPK

>member
-1 MKQHGRASLR
+1 MKQYGRASLR
-11 RCLAVL
+11 RCLAAL

-38 LSDNTAKAAVG
+38 LSDNTARAAVG
-49 GAEALA
+49 GDAEALA

-71 VTSIDTSKQYLITA
+71 VESIDPSKQYLITK
-85 TYSGTVYAMTSE
+85 TDGRTVYAMTSE
-97 YYSSSS
+97 YYSQYGG
-103 NLQAAS
+103 LKAVS
-109 LTADGNGYIQASD
+109 LTADGSGYIQASD
-122 NTAIDNTYLWTFST
+122 NTAIDDTCLWTFST

-149 QLYFYISSITL
+149 QLYFFSSSITL

-173 LYYSGSSSYYLRYY
+173 LYYSGSSSTYYLRY
-187 SSYSYFTA
+187 SSSDSYFAA
-195 TSYSSSASTITLY
+195 TSDSSSASPITLY
-208 ERVEEDVAAAAESV
+208 ERVEEEETVAAESV
-222 EVNPSV
+222 EVNPPV
-228 HAMAPNAT
+228 HAMAPNET
-236 KQLTATVYPT
+236 KQLTAVVYPT
-246 DAANKNVTWTSDNN
+246 NAANKNVTWTSSNN
-260 AVATVDAAGIVTAK
+260 DVATVDGTGLVTANA
-274 TVGKATITATTADGG
+274 VGTATITATTEDGG
-289 YTDTC
+289 HTDTC

-309 VNTLHAVPNEDY
+309 VNTLHAVPDEDY

-326 TTSGET
+326 TTSGDT
-332 YIMSNAVSNTSYL
+332 YIMSNEVSNTNYL
-345 AAAEATLSTVDDV
+345 KAAEATKTTVGDV
-358 CGVADTTSCI
+358 CEITDSTACI
-368 TALSDGSEIPTTHQ
+368 TALTDGSEIPQTHQ
-382 WYFGADADLYYTTIQ
+382 WYFGADADLGYTTIR
-397 NRATNYY
+397 NKATDYY
-404 LQRAAGSNADT
+404 LQRAEGSGDPT
-415 YVDLSTAQNETTNGT
+415 YVGLSTAQGSTTNGN
-430 QSWARGTRSEGDV
+430 QSWARGTTSEGNV
-443 TFICHINSQGTA
+443 TFICHYDSSGTA

-463 TNGDFRTYYN
+463 TYGDFRTYYN
-473 TTGTGYTVDL
+473 TTNTGYTVDL

-491 VDSSATPTPTP
+491 VDPT
-502 APGDEY
+502 
-508 KYVVADQLEDG
+508 
-519 GEYIIVAADT
+519 
-529 YAVSN
+529 
-534 NTVGSYG
+534 
-541 HYLSPVSVTIS
+541 
-552 GDECVVDSSVNV
+552 
-564 NEILWQ
+564 
-570 AEGNTT
+570 
-576 DGFTLKSLDD
+576 
-586 DKYMTLDS
+586 
-594 SEFLYPGSGTEA
+594 
-606 IKWKY
+606 
-611 DGTDLA
+611 
-617 NSADSNG
+617 
-624 YYYLSYSDASTSYP
+624 
-638 QRFTTSKNTGNS
+638 
-650 IKIYRKVN
+650 
-658 VQASTEPNL
+658 STEPGV

-677 LGGSGTLT
+677 PNGSGTLT
-685 ATAAN
+685 ATAVN
-690 IPESATDISYAWTS
+690 IPESASYEWTS
-704 DSESVATVAS
+704 DKEPVATVAS
-714 VVGNPSTAT
+714 AAGNPSTAT
-723 VTPVA
+723 VTGVA
-728 TGKATITC
+728 TGTATITC

-746 QTLTATAVVNVVE
+746 QTLTATATVNVVE

-767 VPFAIRLELDKGT
+767 VPSAIRLELDKGT

-809 VADIAANGEVFT
+809 VADITTANGKVFT
-821 VTAKSTGT
+821 VTAKSVGT
-829 VTVTFTAINS
+829 VTVTFIAVNLR
-839 HDSTQRVSGSTV
+839 DNTQRVSGSTV
-851 ITVKKADLIPAPE
+851 ITVKEADSIPAPE
-864 IGEGG
+864 TGEGG
-869 GEKPIYKK
+869 GEKPRYKK
-877 VYVLVDNV
+877 VYVLVSDL
-885 EEADGNYIIATSSS
+885 EEKDGNYIIATSNSD
-899 EGTAYALYDNGS
+899 GTATVLYDNGAS
-911 SSYVQRGSVTIQS
+911 DYLQNTTLTIKAA
-924 GSTDIYGA
+924 DDLINA
-932 YGKYIEP
+932 PYIECN
-939 SSDAYVWEWR
+939 DTKCVWGWR
-949 YDSTN
+949 YQDTN
-954 STYGRRGTV
+954 KTYGRWG
-963 WNVGTGRGLRN
+963 NLYNAGTGRGLY
-974 NSGSATMDPEYAS
+974 NSGNGTEDSYYATVDADTS
-987 YVYSIPLTSGGNR
+987 TSVYSYNNYLITKAAN
-1000 IMNRSSNSS
+1000 
-1009 YYLYY
+1009 YYPHCLG
-1014 SSGYTWSTSYAGT
+1014 SSGDSSQPYAWRYNSTTNAIKWY
-1027 FYFYKE
+1027 YYKE
-1033 MIVQTGTESVDSGV
+1033 QYIETGAEPVDSGV

-1092 VWTLT
+1092 EWTLT
-1097 KTDGAIKSVDSSSG
+1097 KTDGAITSVGSSG
-1111 VVTLAGSLGYG
+1111 VVTLAGRLGYG
-1122 IIEVTYTYTYGGTT
+1122 IIEVTYTYTYGSTT

-1158 TVTKRTIYKLVTSLT
+1158 TVTTKYVYVLT
-1173 DGKNYIIVNGS
+1173 DTLEAGEEYIIVYNVNSVATNAKPITPGTTTYSGEYNGTAYTMVHLLLGDSVTVNAGTSAINNKPYIESDNARIVWRAISNGS
-1184 SAAGT
+1184 DIALCNADSGRYMSYDTQALHSSTYYSAA
-1189 RQALKPGGDNSTLF
+1189 AKENLWMPIAYSST
-1203 SGTYTPPNGGTASPY
+1203 
-1218 TAYIVGDGEVVV
+1218 
-1230 NAADSV
+1230 
-1236 SSVRYIETDDMHVVW
+1236 
-1251 RYDADDAST
+1251 DASLQIGSKYLNRYSDYT
-1260 SNYGYFTNV
+1260 ETYG
-1269 GTARKLTF
+1269 LQ
-1277 DNELEGYTSYYMLT
+1277 MH
-1291 ADDTFSNAWYYSN
+1291 
-1304 NKIYMPNNS
+1304 NS
-1313 YYAGIYTTKVSGGGY
+1313 DRSKFY
-1328 RLYTS
+1328 LYKRT
-1333 ATSTSSSS
+1333 
-1341 LQSFY
+1341 L
-1346 IFEETEIETVSTAEV
+1346 IETVDTAEV

-1395 GTGQIAWS
+1395 GTDGQIAWL

-1414 QNGVVTFA
+1414 RNGVVTFT

-1433 TFTFGDGQ
+1433 TFTFGNGQ

-1521 MEYDLTGA
+1521 MEDDINGNETTDTDYD
-1529 AATSGNDKMSIAKAA
+1529 S
-1544 AINFA
+1544 A
-1549 NTLLT
+1549 NQKIKLARSAVNSFIDAVMR
-1554 VTNPDGTISYTD
+1554 VTDANGEYEENKWTN
-1566 NRLAVVSFAS
+1566 NRI
-1576 DAAVLTGTSPL
+1576 
-1587 VADSRALVSVNSSS
+1587 ALVTFSNGANVHTGIYGSANAGALVGVDSLSDLNSLKSSVNSIYAS
-1601 DMSSITTAINS
+1601 
-1612 MSANGGTNYD
+1612 GGTNYD
-1622 AAFKT
+1622 AAFKA

-1632 RDAQEQG
+1632 ADAKLQSG
-1639 GDRKQYVV
+1639 YDRKQYVI
-1647 FVTDGAPG
+1647 FLTDGAPG
-1655 IYNNAKLDSTT
+1655 VYNTIDMMDAFDAVNNASGT
-1666 FPKAGDY
+1666 AANS
-1673 YTTTEIETMSAQ
+1673 ISSS
-1685 WYNWTQ
+1685 WYNWIC
-1691 GVAPVWSSMPTA
+1691 GIAPTSSTSYL
-1703 AANNFAE
+1703 NSGYAE
-1710 YAYADNIYAAAIK
+1710 KCSKYALSDNYYAKAIK
-1723 GTTFAGSNF
+1723 AAVLSEFGE
-1732 KDSWKTNLD
+1732 KKTVAQELGVRQTLD
-1741 ITAMLGA
+1741 ADIF
-1748 GIYGIS
+1748 GIS
-1754 LGMKGGSQI
+1754 LGMMGGSNI
-1763 IGLKTDSS
+1763 YGSIG
-1771 GTTGWT
+1771 
-1777 AFTSA
+1777 FTSA

-1861 YTVDAN
+1861 YTVDAS

-1876 IEKVTFNAAG
+1876 IEKVTFNADG
-1886 TEAYSTLKTGNI
+1886 KEAYSTLKTGNI
-1898 MTWDGENYTITAE
+1898 MTMTLDGENYTITAE

-1925 FDTIVSDD
+1925 FDTIISDD
-1933 MAIRFNVYLTGTKE
+1933 MAIRFNVYLTGTRE
-1947 GSREG
+1947 ESREG

-1968 LGTDCRLA
+1968 LGTDCRLT

-1996 DVNGNPVNKDGTRVN
+1996 DESGRPVNKDGALVN

-2034 SGADGR
+2034 SGADDR
-2040 YSVELNAATLKALQ
+2040 YSVELNAADLKELQ

-2061 LYDESAAV
+2061 LYDERAAV
-2069 TIHTDTTGAWGG
+2069 TIYTDKTGAWGG
-2081 YSITKGNTPDT
+2081 YSITKGNTLTPT

-2101 KESFADVADAAGN
+2101 DAKFDSVTAVEGN
-2114 NFTNITVAFAVVFN
+2114 NFTNVTVAFAVVFN

-2155 QVSGRLYGLT
+2155 QVNGQLYGLT
-2165 LNTEAAPDFESAY
+2165 QDTDAVPDFASAY
-2178 TVSVAKVTTVGE
+2178 TPSDATVTTVGE
-2190 KLSGLKYGHATI
+2190 KLNLTYGHATI
-2202 QNETTVRYT
+2202 RNDTTIRYT
-2211 PGSMQMSQPEVFG
+2211 PSSMQMNQPEVFG
-2224 YEVSG
+2224 YEVTG
-2229 TSDVNGVM
+2229 TSEVDGTI

-2252 TIYYEDNFSNTDGT
+2252 TIYYEDNFSNSDGT

-2274 VSRWE
+2274 VSEWN

-2290 QDTDYVGSGNNYG
+2290 QDTDYVGGGNNYG

-2309 NCTTFSLNQAH
+2309 NCATFSLDQAH
-2320 KVTVTRENYES
+2320 KVTVRKDQYDS

-2353 VISLTNADTGMIMVQ
+2353 VISLTNAETGMIMVQ
-2368 VKDTNGTIV
+2368 VKDTNGAIV
-2377 RSVFVDTYYSAVE
+2377 RSVFVDTYYSGKVVE
-2390 VSGDLYQIPV
+2390 VNGDLYQIPV

-2417 PYLEMFDHTGSN
+2417 PYLEMFDHTGSD
-2429 GQPRGSYD
+2429 GKPSGSYD

-2447 PADGNEAAHGAHTE
+2447 PADGNDVAHDAYTE

-2469 QELRNMML
+2469 QELRNMMIT
-2477 AAAGD
+2477 AANG
-2482 GPLSGPVFVDGNA
+2482 GQLSGLVFVDGKAATA
-2495 DTLQASEY
+2495 DASVY
-2503 ASNGPNNEVYLVGG
+2503 QSNGPNNEVYLASG
-2517 QAIVFALQTV
+2517 QSIVFALQTV
-2527 GKTKPAGVYVSMKS
+2527 EKTKPAGVYVSMKS
-2541 PTGEVKVRYGSADET
+2541 PTGEVKVRYGSVGEK

-2587 EKQPDGTWKTKVAV
+2587 EQQADGKWKTKVAV
-2601 EIANISKREQR
+2601 QIANISGTDG

-2626 EPENGG
+2626 APTDNNG
-2632 EVRFTTTQQQSQ
+2632 EVIFTTTQQQSQ

-2746 TDTPATVVAYVVPG
+2746 TDTPATVVAYVVPR
-2760 SVVRPR
+2760 SVVRPK

>member
-1 MKQHGRASLR
+1 MKQYGRASLR

-38 LSDNTAKAAVG
+38 LSDNTARAAVG
-49 GAEALA
+49 GDAEALA

-60 RPNATTVYYKP
+60 RPNATTVYYKRAQ
-71 VTSIDTSKQYLITA
+71 SIDTTKQYLIAVT
-85 TYSGTVYAMTSE
+85 SGTDVYAMTSE
-97 YYSSSS
+97 YYNSSSSS
-103 NLQAAS
+103 NLKAAS
-109 LTADGNGYIQASD
+109 LTADSNGYIQASD
-122 NTAIDNTYLWTFST
+122 NTAIDDTYLWTFST
-136 TSGGKVTNVSTGT
+136 TGGGNVTNVSTNT
-149 QLYFYISSITL
+149 QLSFYSSYITL
-160 MSSGDTLV
+160 ESPGDTLV
-168 YSGGN
+168 YNGGK
-173 LYYSGSSSYYLRYY
+173 LYYSGYLSTYYLRY
-187 SSYSYFTA
+187 SSSGSYFAA
-195 TSYSSSASTITLY
+195 TESSSNAATITLY
-208 ERVEEDVAAAAESV
+208 ERVEEETVAAESV
-222 EVNPSV
+222 EVNPPV
-228 HAMAPNAT
+228 HAMAPNET
-236 KQLTATVYPT
+236 KELTATVYPT

-260 AVATVDAAGIVTAK
+260 DIATVDDTGLVTAK
-274 TVGKATITATTADGG
+274 DVGTATITATTEDGG
-289 YTDTC
+289 HTDTC

-326 TTSGET
+326 TKSGDT
-332 YIMSNAVSNTSYL
+332 YIMSNEVSNTSYL
-345 AAAEATLSTVDDV
+345 AAAGATLSTVGDV
-358 CGVADTTSCI
+358 CGVTDTTSCI
-368 TALSDGSEIPTTHQ
+368 TALSDGSAIPTTHQ
-382 WYFGADADLYYTTIQ
+382 WYFGADADLYFTTIQ
-397 NRATNYY
+397 NRATSYY
-404 LQRAAGSNADT
+404 LTCGSASSSSNSPLKLTTEIGATDYSKWHHAGILSSGRILFEGYKSTTNATYSFGCNAGS
-415 YVDLSTAQNETTNGT
+415 YFCSL
-430 QSWARGTRSEGDV
+430 
-443 TFICHINSQGTA
+443 
-455 YHFVTFNT
+455 
-463 TNGDFRTYYN
+463 YYSSVY
-473 TTGTGYTVDL
+473 GVDL

-491 VDSSATPTPTP
+491 EDPT
-502 APGDEY
+502 
-508 KYVVADQLEDG
+508 
-519 GEYIIVAADT
+519 
-529 YAVSN
+529 
-534 NTVGSYG
+534 
-541 HYLSPVSVTIS
+541 
-552 GDECVVDSSVNV
+552 
-564 NEILWQ
+564 
-570 AEGNTT
+570 
-576 DGFTLKSLDD
+576 
-586 DKYMTLDS
+586 
-594 SEFLYPGSGTEA
+594 
-606 IKWKY
+606 
-611 DGTDLA
+611 
-617 NSADSNG
+617 
-624 YYYLSYSDASTSYP
+624 
-638 QRFTTSKNTGNS
+638 
-650 IKIYRKVN
+650 
-658 VQASTEPNL
+658 STEPGV

-677 LGGSGTLT
+677 PNGSGTLT
-685 ATAAN
+685 ATAVN
-690 IPESATDISYAWTS
+690 IPESASYEWTS
-704 DSESVATVAS
+704 DSESVAVAPAA
-714 VVGNPSTAT
+714 GNPSTAT
-723 VTPVA
+723 VTGVA
-728 TGKATITC
+728 TGTATITC

-746 QTLTATAVVNVVE
+746 QTLTATAIVNVVE
-759 NYQVASIT
+759 NYRVASIT
-767 VPFAIRLELDKGT
+767 VPSEISLEPDGEIN
-780 VITPVVVTAPEGG
+780 ITPVVVTAPEGG

-809 VADIAANGEVFT
+809 VADITANGGVFT
-821 VTAKSTGT
+821 VKAKSTGT
-829 VTVTFTAINS
+829 VTVTFTAVNK
-839 HDSTQRVSGSTV
+839 HDNTQRVSGSTV
-851 ITVKKADLIPAPE
+851 ITVKEADSIPAPE
-864 IGEGG
+864 TGE

-877 VYVLVDNV
+877 VYVLVDDL
-885 EEADGNYIIATSSS
+885 EAADGNYIIATSSS
-899 EGTAYALYDNGS
+899 AGAAYALYDNGS

-924 GSTDIYGA
+924 DPTDTYGT
-932 YGKYIEP
+932 YGKYIELNDD
-939 SSDAYVWEWR
+939 SYVWEWR

-963 WNVGTGRGLRN
+963 WNVETGRGLRN

-1066 VQGQESSVT
+1066 VQDQKLPVT

-1122 IIEVTYTYTYGGTT
+1122 IIEITYTYTYGGTT

-1158 TVTKRTIYKLVTSLT
+1158 TVTTKYVYVLT
-1173 DGKNYIIVNGS
+1173 DTLEAGEEYIIVYNVNS
-1184 SAAGT
+1184 VATNAKPITPGT
-1189 RQALKPGGDNSTLF
+1189 TTY
-1203 SGTYTPPNGGTASPY
+1203 SGTYNGTAY
-1218 TAYIVGDGEVVV
+1218 TMVHLLLGDSVTV
-1230 NAADSV
+1230 NA
-1236 SSVRYIETDDMHVVW
+1236 
-1251 RYDADDAST
+1251 
-1260 SNYGYFTNV
+1260 G
-1269 GTARKLTF
+1269 
-1277 DNELEGYTSYYMLT
+1277 
-1291 ADDTFSNAWYYSN
+1291 
-1304 NKIYMPNNS
+1304 
-1313 YYAGIYTTKVSGGGY
+1313 
-1328 RLYTS
+1328 TS
-1333 ATSTSSSS
+1333 ATDNKPYIESDNARIVWRAISNGSDIALYNADSGRYMSYDAQKLNSESTTYCSAAAMDNLWMPITYSSTDAS
-1341 LQSFY
+1341 LQIGSKYLNLYNDYTETYGLQMHNSDQSKFY
-1346 IFEETEIETVSTAEV
+1346 LYKRTTIETVDTADV

-1395 GTGQIAWS
+1395 GTDGQTAWS
-1403 IISGENIASID
+1403 IISGANIASID
-1414 QNGVVTFA
+1414 ENGVVTFA

-1433 TFTFGDGQ
+1433 TFTFDNNGQTQ

-1521 MEYDLTGA
+1521 MKDGLTGA
-1529 AATSGNDKMSIAKAA
+1529 AATSGNDKMSIAKEA

-1576 DAAVLTGTSPL
+1576 DAAVLTGKSPL

-1601 DMSSITTAINS
+1601 DMTSITTAISS
-1612 MSANGGTNYD
+1612 MSATGGTNYD

-1655 IYNNAKLDSTT
+1655 IYNNAELDSTT

-1691 GVAPVWSSMPTA
+1691 GVAPVWSSMPQA
-1703 AANNFAE
+1703 AADNFAE

-1741 ITAMLGA
+1741 ITSMLGA

-1763 IGLKTDSS
+1763 IGVTTNSS
-1771 GTTGWT
+1771 GAEDW
-1777 AFTSA
+1777 AEFTSA
-1782 QCTNLINRLCNKDI
+1782 QCTNLINRLCNKDV
-1796 FAADSTEE
+1796 FAADSTAE

-1837 KPFNYIDT
+1837 EPFNYID
-1845 ANPRETDFE
+1845 NPRETGFE
-1854 SSIEVRK
+1854 PSIEVRK

-1876 IEKVTFNAAG
+1876 IEKVTFKADG

-1898 MTWDGENYTITAE
+1898 MTPDGKNYTITAE

-1925 FDTIVSDD
+1925 FDTIISDD
-1933 MAIRFNVYLTGTKE
+1933 MAIRFNVYLTGTRE
-1947 GSREG
+1947 GTREG

-2024 KLGDAAFTAM
+2024 KLGDAEFEET
-2034 SGADGR
+2034 SDGH
-2040 YSVELNAATLKALQ
+2040 YSVVLSAVALKALQ
-2054 SELSAYA
+2054 SELSAYE
-2061 LYDESAAV
+2061 LYDKDAAV
-2069 TIHTDTTGAWGG
+2069 TINTDTTGTWGG
-2081 YSITKGNTPDT
+2081 YKITKGKTPDT

-2101 KESFADVADAAGN
+2101 KESFDNVAEEAGN

-2165 LNTEAAPDFESAY
+2165 TNTTAKPEVANAYDEPVASVTAIGTKLNLT
-2178 TVSVAKVTTVGE
+2178 
-2190 KLSGLKYGHATI
+2190 YGHATI
-2202 QNETTVRYT
+2202 QDDTTVRYT
-2211 PGSMQMSQPEVFG
+2211 PSSMQMNQPEVFG

-2237 TTKYIRSTVTVIPAT
+2237 TTRYIRSTVTVIPAT
-2252 TIYYEDNFSNTDGT
+2252 TIYYEDNFGNTDGT

-2274 VSRWE
+2274 VSQWE

-2309 NCTTFSLNQAH
+2309 NCATFSLDQAH
-2320 KVTVTRENYES
+2320 KVTVTKAQYDS

-2368 VKDTNGTIV
+2368 VRTTGGEIV
-2377 RSVFVDTYYSAVE
+2377 KSVFVDTYYSGKVE
-2390 VSGDLYQIPV
+2390 VNGNLYQIPV

-2417 PYLEMFDHTGSN
+2417 PYLEMFDHTGID
-2429 GQPRGSYD
+2429 GQPGGSYD

-2482 GPLSGPVFVDGNA
+2482 GQLSGPVFVDGNA
-2495 DTLQASEY
+2495 ATAEASVY
-2503 ASNGPNNEVYLVGG
+2503 ASDGPNNEVYLASG

-2527 GKTKPAGVYVSMKS
+2527 GTTKPAGVYVSMKS
-2541 PTGEVKVRYGSADET
+2541 PTGEVKVRYGNAAET
-2556 VSEST
+2556 VNAST

-2587 EKQPDGTWKTKVAV
+2587 EQQEDGTWKTKVAV
-2601 EIANISKREQR
+2601 QIANISGTAG

-2626 EPENGG
+2626 APTDNNG

-2746 TDTPATVVAYVVPG
+2746 TDTPATVVAYVVPR
-2760 SVVRPR
+2760 SVVRPK

>member
-1 MKQHGRASLR
+1 MKQYGRASLR
-11 RCLAVL
+11 RCLAAL

-38 LSDNTAKAAVG
+38 PSANAAKAAVG
-49 GAEALA
+49 GDAEALA

-60 RPNATTVYYKP
+60 RPNAATVYYMP
-71 VTSIDTSKQYLITA
+71 ATSIDTAKQYLIAVT
-85 TYSGTVYAMTSE
+85 SGTDVYAMTSE
-97 YYSSSS
+97 YYNSSSS
-103 NLQAAS
+103 INLKAAS

-122 NTAIDNTYLWTFST
+122 NTAIDDTYLWTFFT
-136 TSGGKVTNVSTGT
+136 TSGGKVTNVSTNT
-149 QLYFYISSITL
+149 QLSFYSSYITL
-160 MSSGDTLV
+160 KSPGDGDTLV
-168 YSGGN
+168 YSGDK
-173 LYYSGSSSYYLRYY
+173 LYYSGFLSTYYLRY
-187 SSYSYFTA
+187 SSSGSYFTA
-195 TSYSSSASTITLY
+195 TSSSSSAATITLY
-208 ERVEEDVAAAAESV
+208 EKVEKVEEETVAAESV
-222 EVNPSV
+222 EVNPPV

-236 KQLTATVYPT
+236 KQLTAVVYPT

-260 AVATVDAAGIVTAK
+260 AVATVDGTGLVTAK
-274 TVGKATITATTADGG
+274 AVGKATITATTEDGG

-326 TTSGET
+326 TESGNT
-332 YIMSNAVSNTSYL
+332 YIMSNAVSKTSYL
-345 AAAEATLSTVDDV
+345 AAAEATLSTVGNV

-382 WYFGADADLYYTTIQ
+382 WYFGADADLDFTTIQ

-404 LQRAAGSNADT
+404 LQRAAGSTAKT
-415 YVDLSTAQNETTNGT
+415 YVGLSTAQNATTTGN
-430 QSWARGTRSEGDV
+430 QSWRRGTTSEGNV
-443 TFICHINSQGTA
+443 TFICHYDSSGTA
-455 YHFVTFNT
+455 YHFVTLDT
-463 TNGDFRTYYN
+463 TNVDFRTYYN

-491 VDSSATPTPTP
+491 
-502 APGDEY
+502 
-508 KYVVADQLEDG
+508 ED
-519 GEYIIVAADT
+519 
-529 YAVSN
+529 
-534 NTVGSYG
+534 
-541 HYLSPVSVTIS
+541 P
-552 GDECVVDSSVNV
+552 
-564 NEILWQ
+564 
-570 AEGNTT
+570 
-576 DGFTLKSLDD
+576 
-586 DKYMTLDS
+586 
-594 SEFLYPGSGTEA
+594 
-606 IKWKY
+606 
-611 DGTDLA
+611 
-617 NSADSNG
+617 
-624 YYYLSYSDASTSYP
+624 ASTKP
-638 QRFTTSKNTGNS
+638 
-650 IKIYRKVN
+650 N
-658 VQASTEPNL
+658 V

-677 LGGSGTLT
+677 RSGSGGTLT
-685 ATAAN
+685 AKAVN
-690 IPESATDISYAWTS
+690 IPESATEISYAWTS
-704 DSESVATVAS
+704 DSESAAVAS
-714 VVGNPSTAT
+714 VEGNPSTAT
-723 VTPVA
+723 VTPVT
-728 TGKATITC
+728 TGTATITC
-736 TVTYNEGGAQ
+736 TVTYDEGGAQ
-746 QTLTATAVVNVVE
+746 QTLTATAIVNVVE

-767 VPFAIRLELDKGT
+767 VPSAIRLELDEVT
-780 VITPVVVTAPEGG
+780 DITPVVVTAPEGG
-793 VYGTDYTIE
+793 VYRTDYTIE
-802 YVCDNES
+802 CVCDNES
-809 VADIAANGEVFT
+809 VADITANGEVFT
-821 VTAKSTGT
+821 VKAKSAGT

-839 HDSTQRVSGSTV
+839 HDSAQRVSGSTV
-851 ITVKKADLIPAPE
+851 ITVKEADSIPAPE
-864 IGEGG
+864 TGE

-885 EEADGNYIIATSSS
+885 EAADGNYIIATSSS
-899 EGTAYALYDNGS
+899 AGDATVLYDNGAS
-911 SSYVQRGSVTIQS
+911 DYLQNTTLTIKVA
-924 GSTDIYGA
+924 DNWINA
-932 YGKYIEP
+932 PYIEC
-939 SSDAYVWEWR
+939 DDTKCVWGWR
-949 YDSTN
+949 YQDTN
-954 STYGRRGTV
+954 NTYGRWG
-963 WNVGTGRGLRN
+963 NLYNAGTGRGLYNSGDGTIDSYYANVNADTSTGVYSYKNYLITINRYLHCLGSSDDSSRPYAWRHNNN
-974 NSGSATMDPEYAS
+974 NSTTNAITW
-987 YVYSIPLTSGGNR
+987 
-1000 IMNRSSNSS
+1000 
-1009 YYLYY
+1009 YY
-1014 SSGYTWSTSYAGT
+1014 
-1027 FYFYKE
+1027 YKE
-1033 MIVQTGTESVDSGV
+1033 QYIEIDTEPVNSGV

-1066 VQGQESSVT
+1066 VQEQESSVT

-1083 PAGATNKSA
+1083 PADATNKSA

-1097 KTDGAIKSVDSSSG
+1097 KTDGAIKSVDSNG
-1111 VVTLAGSLGYG
+1111 VVTLAGGLGYG
-1122 IIEVTYTYTYGGTT
+1122 IIEITYTYTYGGKT

-1152 MTGTGE
+1152 LTGTGE
-1158 TVTKRTIYKLVTSLT
+1158 TVTKRTIYKLVENLT

-1184 SAAGT
+1184 SDAGT

-1203 SGTYTPPNGGTASPY
+1203 SGTYDGTEY

-1236 SSVRYIETDDMHVVW
+1236 SSVRYIETDDSNVVW
-1251 RYDADDAST
+1251 RYNAKDST
-1260 SNYGYFTNV
+1260 TNYGYFTNV
-1269 GTARKLTF
+1269 GTARKLTW
-1277 DNELEGYTSYYMLT
+1277 DNKLPGYTNYYMLS
-1291 ADDTFSNAWYYSN
+1291 ADNTFSSEWYYSN
-1304 NKIYMPNNS
+1304 NKIYTPDVSN
-1313 YYAGIYTTKVSGGGY
+1313 YYYDYAGIYTTKVSGGGY
-1328 RLYTS
+1328 RLLYTS
-1333 ATSTSSSS
+1333 ATSTSLSD

-1346 IFEETEIETVSTAEV
+1346 IFEETEIETVDTAEV

-1395 GTGQIAWS
+1395 GTDGQTAWS
-1403 IISGENIASID
+1403 IISGANIAWID

-1521 MEYDLTGA
+1521 MEYDIN
-1529 AATSGNDKMSIAKAA
+1529 GNETTDTDYDS
-1544 AINFA
+1544 A
-1549 NTLLT
+1549 NQKIKLARSAVNSFIDAVMR
-1554 VTNPDGTISYTD
+1554 VTDANGEYEENKWTD
-1566 NRLAVVSFAS
+1566 NRI
-1576 DAAVLTGTSPL
+1576 
-1587 VADSRALVSVNSSS
+1587 ALVTFSSGANVHTGIYGSANAGALVGVDSLSDLNSLKSSVNSIYAS
-1601 DMSSITTAINS
+1601 
-1612 MSANGGTNYD
+1612 GGTNYD
-1622 AAFKT
+1622 AAFKA

-1632 RDAQEQG
+1632 ADAKLQSG
-1639 GDRKQYVV
+1639 YDRKQYVI
-1647 FVTDGAPG
+1647 FLTDGAPG
-1655 IYNNAKLDSTT
+1655 VYNTIDMMDAFDAVNNASGT
-1666 FPKAGDY
+1666 AANS
-1673 YTTTEIETMSAQ
+1673 ISSS
-1685 WYNWTQ
+1685 WYNWIC
-1691 GVAPVWSSMPTA
+1691 GIAPTSSTSYL
-1703 AANNFAE
+1703 NSGYAE
-1710 YAYADNIYAAAIK
+1710 KCSKYALSDNYYAKAIK
-1723 GTTFAGSNF
+1723 AAVLSEFGEKKTVAQELGISQTLDADIFGISFGMSGGS
-1732 KDSWKTNLD
+1732 K
-1741 ITAMLGA
+1741 
-1748 GIYGIS
+1748 IYGD
-1754 LGMKGGSQI
+1754 
-1763 IGLKTDSS
+1763 IGL
-1771 GTTGWT
+1771 
-1777 AFTSA
+1777 TSA

-1845 ANPRETDFE
+1845 AHQRETNFE

-1876 IEKVTFNAAG
+1876 IEKVTFNADG

-1898 MTWDGENYTITAE
+1898 MTLDGENYTITAE
-1911 NFTYTSSDKRFVWK
+1911 NFTYTSSNKRFVWK
-1925 FDTIVSDD
+1925 FDTIISDD
-1933 MAIRFNVYLTGTKE
+1933 MAIRFNVYLTGTRE
-1947 GSREG
+1947 ESREG

-1968 LGTDCRLA
+1968 LGTDCRLT

-1996 DVNGNPVNKDGTRVN
+1996 DESGRPVNKDGALVN

-2024 KLGDAAFTAM
+2024 KLGDAAFVAM
-2034 SGADGR
+2034 SDGR
-2040 YSVELNAATLKALQ
+2040 YSVELKAAALKALQ

-2069 TIHTDTTGAWGG
+2069 TINTDTTGAWGG
-2081 YSITKGNTPDT
+2081 YSITKANTPDT

-2101 KESFADVADAAGN
+2101 DAKFVDAADADGN
-2114 NFTNITVAFAVVFN
+2114 NFTNVTVAFAVVFN

-2155 QVSGRLYGLT
+2155 QVSGQLYGLT
-2165 LNTEAAPDFESAY
+2165 LNIEAAPDFASAY
-2178 TVSVAKVTTVGE
+2178 MSSVANVTTVGE
-2190 KLSGLKYGHATI
+2190 KLNLTYGHATI
-2202 QNETTVRYT
+2202 RNDTTIRYT
-2211 PGSMQMSQPEVFG
+2211 PSSMQMNQPEVFG
-2224 YEVSG
+2224 YEVTG
-2229 TSDVNGVM
+2229 TSEDNGTI

-2252 TIYYEDNFSNTDGT
+2252 TIYYEDNFSNSDGT

-2274 VSRWE
+2274 VSQWE

-2290 QDTDYVGSGNNYG
+2290 QDTDYVGGGNNYG

-2309 NCTTFSLNQAH
+2309 NCATFSLDQAH
-2320 KVTVTRENYES
+2320 KVTVTKAQYDS
-2331 ILADSTKTWP
+2331 IRADSTKTWP

-2353 VISLTNADTGMIMVQ
+2353 VISLTNAETGMIMVQ
-2368 VKDTNGTIV
+2368 VKDTDGTIV
-2377 RSVFVDTYYSAVE
+2377 RSVFVDTYYSGKVE
-2390 VSGDLYQIPV
+2390 VNGNLYQIPV

-2417 PYLEMFDHTGSN
+2417 PYLEMFDHTGID
-2429 GQPRGSYD
+2429 GQPGGSYD

-2447 PADGNEAAHGAHTE
+2447 PAGDDTTAHGAHTE

-2469 QELRNMML
+2469 QELRNMMI
-2477 AAAGD
+2477 AAASG
-2482 GPLSGPVFVDGNA
+2482 GQLSGPVFVDGKA
-2495 DTLQASEY
+2495 ETVESSEY
-2503 ASNGPNNEVYLVGG
+2503 QSNGPNNEVYLKSG

-2527 GKTKPAGVYVSMKS
+2527 GTIKPAGVYVSMKS
-2541 PTGEVKVRYGSADET
+2541 PTGEVKVRYGSVAEA
-2556 VSEST
+2556 VNAST

-2587 EKQPDGTWKTKVAV
+2587 EQQTDGTWKTKVAV
-2601 EIANISKREQR
+2601 QIANISTPGQG

-2626 EPENGG
+2626 APTNDK
-2632 EVRFTTTQQQSQ
+2632 VSFTTTQQQSQ

-2746 TDTPATVVAYVVPG
+2746 TDTPATVVAYVVPR
-2760 SVVRPR
+2760 SVVRPK

>member
-1 MKQHGRASLR
+1 MKQYGRASLR
-11 RCLAVL
+11 RCLAAL

-38 LSDNTAKAAVG
+38 PSANAARAAVG
-49 GAEALA
+49 GDAEALA

-60 RPNATTVYYKP
+60 RSNAATVYYKP
-71 VTSIDTSKQYLITA
+71 VTSIDPSKQYLIT
-85 TYSGTVYAMTSE
+85 TTDGVTVYAMTSD
-97 YYSSSS
+97 YYDTSYSRRLVGASVKTATINGETCVQDANIS
-103 NLQAAS
+103 NK
-109 LTADGNGYIQASD
+109 
-122 NTAIDNTYLWTFST
+122 YLWTFST
-136 TSGGKVTNVSTGT
+136 TSGGKVMNAETNTYLDLAVGA
-149 QLYFYISSITL
+149 YNYIYLILSD
-160 MSSGDTLV
+160 SGATFSYNSNAL
-168 YSGGN
+168 SLSNGGS
-173 LYYSGSSSYYLRYY
+173 YPYIAFSSSYK
-187 SSYSYFTA
+187 YFDFD
-195 TSYSSSASTITLY
+195 TSAAPITLY
-208 ERVEEDVAAAAESV
+208 ERVVKAESV
-222 EVNPSV
+222 EVNPPV
-228 HAMAPNAT
+228 HAMAPNAK
-236 KQLTATVYPT
+236 KQLTAVVYPT
-246 DAANKNVTWTSDNN
+246 DAANKNVTWTSSND
-260 AVATVDAAGIVTAK
+260 AVATVDSTGLVTANA
-274 TVGKATITATTADGG
+274 VGTATITATTEDGR

-326 TTSGET
+326 TTNGHT
-332 YIMSNAVSNTSYL
+332 YIMSNAVSNASYL
-345 AAAEATLSTVDDV
+345 AAAEATRSTVDNV

-382 WYFGADADLYYTTIQ
+382 WYFGADADLGYTTIQ
-397 NRATNYY
+397 NRATNDY
-404 LQRAAGSNADT
+404 LQRAEGSNAPE
-415 YVDLSTAQNETTNGT
+415 YVGLSTAKNPTTDGT
-430 QSWARGTRSEGDV
+430 QSWARGTTSDGDV
-443 TFICHINSQGTA
+443 TFICHINSSNTK
-455 YHFVTFNT
+455 YHFVAFDTENSCF
-463 TNGDFRTYYN
+463 GTYYN
-473 TTGTGYTVDL
+473 TIGKGGTVDL

-491 VDSSATPTPTP
+491 VDP
-502 APGDEY
+502 
-508 KYVVADQLEDG
+508 
-519 GEYIIVAADT
+519 
-529 YAVSN
+529 
-534 NTVGSYG
+534 
-541 HYLSPVSVTIS
+541 
-552 GDECVVDSSVNV
+552 
-564 NEILWQ
+564 
-570 AEGNTT
+570 
-576 DGFTLKSLDD
+576 
-586 DKYMTLDS
+586 
-594 SEFLYPGSGTEA
+594 
-606 IKWKY
+606 
-611 DGTDLA
+611 
-617 NSADSNG
+617 
-624 YYYLSYSDASTSYP
+624 
-638 QRFTTSKNTGNS
+638 
-650 IKIYRKVN
+650 
-658 VQASTEPNL
+658 ASTEPNV

-677 LGGSGTLT
+677 PNDSGTLT
-685 ATAAN
+685 ATAVN
-690 IPESATDISYAWTS
+690 IPESASYEWTS
-704 DSESVATVAS
+704 DSESVAVAP
-714 VVGNPSTAT
+714 VEGNPSTAT
-723 VTPVA
+723 VTPKA
-728 TGKATITC
+728 AGTATITC

-746 QTLTATAVVNVVE
+746 QTLTATAVVNVVASI
-759 NYQVASIT
+759 QVASIT
-767 VPFAIRLELDKGT
+767 VPSAISLELDKGT

-793 VYGTDYTIE
+793 EYGTDYTIE

-809 VADIAANGEVFT
+809 VADITTANGKVFT
-821 VTAKSTGT
+821 VTAKSVGT
-829 VTVTFTAINS
+829 VTVTFIAVNLR
-839 HDSTQRVSGSTV
+839 DNTQRVSGSTV
-851 ITVKKADLIPAPE
+851 ITVKEADSIPAPE
-864 IGEGG
+864 TGEGG

-877 VYVLVDNV
+877 VYVLVDDV
-885 EEADGNYIIATSSS
+885 GEADGNYIIATSNSA
-899 EGTAYALYDNGS
+899 GDAYALYDNGS
-911 SSYVQRGSVTIQS
+911 SSYVPSYVQRGSVTIQS
-924 GSTDIYGA
+924 GSYGI
-932 YGKYIEP
+932 YIEP
-939 SSDAYVWEWR
+939 SSDSYVWGWQ
-949 YDSTN
+949 YDSTD
-954 STYGRRGTV
+954 SDWRCGTV
-963 WNVGTGRGLRN
+963 WNVGTGKGLRN

-987 YVYSIPLTSGGNR
+987 YVYSIPLTSGGNQ

-1014 SSGYTWSTSYAGT
+1014 SSGYTWSKSYAGT

-1066 VQGQESSVT
+1066 VQGQVSTVT

-1083 PAGATNKSA
+1083 PAGATGSA

-1097 KTDGAIKSVDSSSG
+1097 KTDGAIKNVDSNG
-1111 VVTLAGSLGYG
+1111 VVTLAGGLGYG
-1122 IIEVTYTYTYGGTT
+1122 IIEITYTYTYGDKT

-1152 MTGTGE
+1152 MTGTGQ
-1158 TVTKRTIYKLVTSLT
+1158 TVTKRTIYKLVTKLT
-1173 DGKNYIIVNGS
+1173 DGNNYIIVNGS

-1203 SGTYTPPNGGTASPY
+1203 SGTYEGTEY

-1230 NAADSV
+1230 NAPDPV
-1236 SSVRYIETDDMHVVW
+1236 ISSVRYIETDDSDVVW
-1251 RYDADDAST
+1251 RYNAKDSST
-1260 SNYGYFTNV
+1260 STNYGYFTNV
-1269 GTARKLTF
+1269 GTARKLTW
-1277 DNELEGYTSYYMLT
+1277 DNKLPGYTNYYMLS
-1291 ADDTFSNAWYYSN
+1291 ADNTFSSEWYYSN
-1304 NKIYMPNNS
+1304 NKIYTPNGD
-1313 YYAGIYTTKVSGGGY
+1313 YYAGIYTKVSGGGY

-1333 ATSTSSSS
+1333 ATSTSLSY

-1346 IFEETEIETVSTAEV
+1346 IFEETEIETVDTADV

-1373 GGVVSVNDTSSTL
+1373 GGVVSVNDTSSAL

-1395 GTGQIAWS
+1395 GTGQIAWL

-1433 TFTFGDGQ
+1433 TFTFGNGQ
-1441 TATNYVT
+1441 MATNYVT

-1470 NEGSVRLEKTADA
+1470 NEGSVRIEKTADA

-1503 PVQSKGV
+1503 PVRSKGV

-1521 MEYDLTGA
+1521 MKDDLTGA
-1529 AATSGNDKMSIAKAA
+1529 TATSGNDKMSIAKAA
-1544 AINFA
+1544 AIDFA

-1601 DMSSITTAINS
+1601 DMSAITTAINS
-1612 MSANGGTNYD
+1612 MSATGGTNYD

-1655 IYNNAKLDSTT
+1655 IYNNAELDSTT
-1666 FPKAGDY
+1666 FPKADTY

-1691 GVAPVWSSMPTA
+1691 GVAPVWSSMPQA
-1703 AANNFAE
+1703 AAANFAE

-1732 KDSWKTNLD
+1732 KDSWKKDLD

-1763 IGLKTDSS
+1763 IGVTTNSS
-1771 GTTGWT
+1771 GAEDW
-1777 AFTSA
+1777 AEFTSA

-1796 FAADSTEE
+1796 FAADSTAE

-1837 KPFNYIDT
+1837 EPFNYID
-1845 ANPRETDFE
+1845 NPRETNFE
-1854 SSIEVRK
+1854 PSIEVRK
-1861 YTVDAN
+1861 YAVDGN

-1876 IEKVTFNAAG
+1876 IEKVTFNADG

-1898 MTWDGENYTITAE
+1898 MTPDGKNYTITAE

-1925 FDTIVSDD
+1925 FDTIISDD
-1933 MAIRFNVYLTGTKE
+1933 MAIRFNVYLTGTREKT
-1947 GSREG
+1947 REG

-1968 LGTDCRLA
+1968 LGTDCRLT

-1996 DVNGNPVNKDGTRVN
+1996 DESGRPVNKDGVLVN

-2024 KLGDAAFTAM
+2024 KLGDAAFEPM
-2034 SGADGR
+2034 SGGH
-2040 YSVELNAATLKALQ
+2040 YSVELSAEALKALQ
-2054 SELSAYA
+2054 SELSTYA
-2061 LYDESAAV
+2061 LYDKSAAV
-2069 TIHTDTTGAWGG
+2069 TIYTDTTGAWGG
-2081 YSITKGNTPDT
+2081 YSITKGNTLTPT

-2101 KESFADVADAAGN
+2101 DAKFDSVTAVEGN
-2114 NFTNITVAFAVVFN
+2114 NFTNVTVAFAVVFN

-2155 QVSGRLYGLT
+2155 QVSGQLYGLT
-2165 LNTEAAPDFESAY
+2165 RNIEAAPDFAHAY
-2178 TVSVAKVTTVGE
+2178 TSSVANVTTVGQ
-2190 KLSGLKYGHATI
+2190 KLDFTYGHATI
-2202 QNETTVRYT
+2202 RNDTTIRYT
-2211 PGSMQMSQPEVFG
+2211 PSSMQMSQPEVFG
-2224 YEVSG
+2224 YEVTG
-2229 TSDVNGVM
+2229 TSEVNGTI

-2252 TIYYEDNFSNTDGT
+2252 TIYYEDNFSNSDGT

-2274 VSRWE
+2274 VSEWN

-2309 NCTTFSLNQAH
+2309 NCATFSLGKAH
-2320 KVTVTRENYES
+2320 KVTVTKDHYNS
-2331 ILADSTKTWP
+2331 ILADSTSTKTWP

-2353 VISLTNADTGMIMVQ
+2353 VISLTNAKTGMIMVQ
-2368 VKDTNGTIV
+2368 VKDKNGDIV
-2377 RSVFVDTYYSAVE
+2377 RSVFVDTYYSGTVVE
-2390 VSGDLYQIPV
+2390 VNGDLYQIPV
-2400 INIYDLPHGT
+2400 INIYDLNPGT

-2417 PYLEMFDHTGSN
+2417 PYLEMFDHTGTD

-2447 PADGNEAAHGAHTE
+2447 PADGNAEAQGAYTE

-2469 QELRNMML
+2469 QELRNMMI
-2477 AAAGD
+2477 AAANG
-2482 GPLSGPVFVDGNA
+2482 GQPSGPVFVDGNA
-2495 DTLQASEY
+2495 TADANAYQSA
-2503 ASNGPNNEVYLVGG
+2503 GPNNEVYLASG
-2517 QAIVFALQTV
+2517 QSIVFALQTV
-2527 GKTKPAGVYVSMKS
+2527 GTTKPAGVYVSMKS
-2541 PTGEVKVRYGSADET
+2541 PTGEVKVRYGSAAE
-2556 VSEST
+2556 VVNEST

-2587 EKQPDGTWKTKVAV
+2587 EKQQDGTWKTKVAV
-2601 EIANISKREQR
+2601 QIANTSTPGQG

-2626 EPENGG
+2626 APTDNNNG

-2746 TDTPATVVAYVVPG
+2746 TDTPATVVAYVVPR
-2760 SVVRPR
+2760 SVVRPK

>member
-1 MKQHGRASLR
+1 
-11 RCLAVL
+11 
-17 FAALMVFS
+17 
-25 VLPLT
+25 
-30 AMAEGIEG
+30 
-38 LSDNTAKAAVG
+38 
-49 GAEALA
+49 
-55 IGGEE
+55 
-60 RPNATTVYYKP
+60 
-71 VTSIDTSKQYLITA
+71 
-85 TYSGTVYAMTSE
+85 
-97 YYSSSS
+97 
-103 NLQAAS
+103 
-109 LTADGNGYIQASD
+109 
-122 NTAIDNTYLWTFST
+122 
-136 TSGGKVTNVSTGT
+136 
-149 QLYFYISSITL
+149 
-160 MSSGDTLV
+160 
-168 YSGGN
+168 
-173 LYYSGSSSYYLRYY
+173 
-187 SSYSYFTA
+187 
-195 TSYSSSASTITLY
+195 
-208 ERVEEDVAAAAESV
+208 
-222 EVNPSV
+222 
-228 HAMAPNAT
+228 
-236 KQLTATVYPT
+236 
-246 DAANKNVTWTSDNN
+246 
-260 AVATVDAAGIVTAK
+260 
-274 TVGKATITATTADGG
+274 
-289 YTDTC
+289 
-294 VVTVTNNATK
+294 
-304 EVTMF
+304 
-309 VNTLHAVPNEDY
+309 
-321 LIGYT
+321 
-326 TTSGET
+326 
-332 YIMSNAVSNTSYL
+332 
-345 AAAEATLSTVDDV
+345 
-358 CGVADTTSCI
+358 
-368 TALSDGSEIPTTHQ
+368 
-382 WYFGADADLYYTTIQ
+382 
-397 NRATNYY
+397 
-404 LQRAAGSNADT
+404 
-415 YVDLSTAQNETTNGT
+415 
-430 QSWARGTRSEGDV
+430 
-443 TFICHINSQGTA
+443 
-455 YHFVTFNT
+455 
-463 TNGDFRTYYN
+463 
-473 TTGTGYTVDL
+473 
-483 YVKRTVTV
+483 
-491 VDSSATPTPTP
+491 
-502 APGDEY
+502 
-508 KYVVADQLEDG
+508 
-519 GEYIIVAADT
+519 
-529 YAVSN
+529 
-534 NTVGSYG
+534 
-541 HYLSPVSVTIS
+541 
-552 GDECVVDSSVNV
+552 
-564 NEILWQ
+564 
-570 AEGNTT
+570 
-576 DGFTLKSLDD
+576 
-586 DKYMTLDS
+586 
-594 SEFLYPGSGTEA
+594 
-606 IKWKY
+606 
-611 DGTDLA
+611 
-617 NSADSNG
+617 
-624 YYYLSYSDASTSYP
+624 
-638 QRFTTSKNTGNS
+638 
-650 IKIYRKVN
+650 
-658 VQASTEPNL
+658 
-667 TIEPAELTVL
+667 
-677 LGGSGTLT
+677 
-685 ATAAN
+685 
-690 IPESATDISYAWTS
+690 
-704 DSESVATVAS
+704 
-714 VVGNPSTAT
+714 
-723 VTPVA
+723 
-728 TGKATITC
+728 
-736 TVTYNEGGAQ
+736 
-746 QTLTATAVVNVVE
+746 
-759 NYQVASIT
+759 
-767 VPFAIRLELDKGT
+767 
-780 VITPVVVTAPEGG
+780 
-793 VYGTDYTIE
+793 
-802 YVCDNES
+802 
-809 VADIAANGEVFT
+809 
-821 VTAKSTGT
+821 
-829 VTVTFTAINS
+829 
-839 HDSTQRVSGSTV
+839 
-851 ITVKKADLIPAPE
+851 
-864 IGEGG
+864 
-869 GEKPIYKK
+869 
-877 VYVLVDNV
+877 
-885 EEADGNYIIATSSS
+885 
-899 EGTAYALYDNGS
+899 
-911 SSYVQRGSVTIQS
+911 
-924 GSTDIYGA
+924 
-932 YGKYIEP
+932 
-939 SSDAYVWEWR
+939 
-949 YDSTN
+949 
-954 STYGRRGTV
+954 
-963 WNVGTGRGLRN
+963 
-974 NSGSATMDPEYAS
+974 
-987 YVYSIPLTSGGNR
+987 
-1000 IMNRSSNSS
+1000 
-1009 YYLYY
+1009 
-1014 SSGYTWSTSYAGT
+1014 
-1027 FYFYKE
+1027 
-1033 MIVQTGTESVDSGV
+1033 
-1047 EIYLD
+1047 
-1052 GEKISQKEKAIEGV
+1052 
-1066 VQGQESSVT
+1066 
-1075 LTGTPVNI
+1075 
-1083 PAGATNKSA
+1083 
-1092 VWTLT
+1092 
-1097 KTDGAIKSVDSSSG
+1097 
-1111 VVTLAGSLGYG
+1111 
-1122 IIEVTYTYTYGGTT
+1122 
-1136 YTVKNYT
+1136 
-1143 KLVVSSFKP
+1143 

-1203 SGTYTPPNGGTASPY
+1203 SGTYTPDGGTASPY

-1236 SSVRYIETDDMHVVW
+1236 SSVRYIETDDSNVVW
-1251 RYDADDAST
+1251 RYSAADSST
-1260 SNYGYFTNV
+1260 ANYGYFTNV

-1304 NKIYMPNNS
+1304 NKIYILSGS
-1313 YYAGIYTTKVSGGGY
+1313 YYAGIYTKVSGGGY

-1333 ATSTSSSS
+1333 ATSTSSSY

-1395 GTGQIAWS
+1395 GTDGQIAWS
-1403 IISGENIASID
+1403 IISGGNIASID

-1503 PVQSKGV
+1503 PVRSKGV

-1529 AATSGNDKMSIAKAA
+1529 EATSGNDKMSIAKAA

-1576 DAAVLTGTSPL
+1576 DASVLTGTSPIF
-1587 VADSRALVSVNSSS
+1587 ADSRALVSVNSSS
-1601 DMSSITTAINS
+1601 DMSAITTAINS
-1612 MSANGGTNYD
+1612 MFATGGTNYD

-1655 IYNNAKLDSTT
+1655 IYNNAELDSTT

-1703 AANNFAE
+1703 AAANFAE

-1763 IGLKTDSS
+1763 IGFKTDSS
-1771 GTTGWT
+1771 GTTDWT

-1861 YTVDAN
+1861 YTVDGN

-1911 NFTYTSSDKRFVWK
+1911 NFTYTSSNKRFVWK
-1925 FDTIVSDD
+1925 FDTIISDD
-1933 MAIRFNVYLTGTKE
+1933 MAIRFNVYLTGTRE

-1968 LGTDCRLA
+1968 LGTDCRLT

-1996 DVNGNPVNKDGTRVN
+1996 DESGRPVNKDGALVN

-2024 KLGDAAFTAM
+2024 KLGDAAFVET
-2034 SGADGR
+2034 SDGR
-2040 YSVELNAATLKALQ
+2040 YSVELSAAALKALQ

-2081 YSITKGNTPDT
+2081 YSITKVNTPDT

-2101 KESFADVADAAGN
+2101 DAKFVNAADADGN
-2114 NFTNITVAFAVVFN
+2114 NFTNVTVAFAVVFN

-2155 QVSGRLYGLT
+2155 QVSGQLYGLT
-2165 LNTEAAPDFESAY
+2165 LNTEAAPDFASAY
-2178 TVSVAKVTTVGE
+2178 MSSVANVTTVGE
-2190 KLSGLKYGHATI
+2190 KLNLVYGHATI
-2202 QNETTVRYT
+2202 RNDTTIRYT
-2211 PGSMQMSQPEVFG
+2211 PSSMQMNQPEVFG
-2224 YEVSG
+2224 YEVTG
-2229 TSDVNGVM
+2229 TSEVNGTI

-2252 TIYYEDNFSNTDGT
+2252 TIYYEDNFSNSDGT

-2274 VSRWE
+2274 VSQWE

-2309 NCTTFSLNQAH
+2309 NCATFSLDQAH
-2320 KVTVTRENYES
+2320 KVTVTKAQYDS

-2353 VISLTNADTGMIMVQ
+2353 VISLTNAETGMIMVQ
-2368 VKDTNGTIV
+2368 VKDTDGTIV
-2377 RSVFVDTYYSAVE
+2377 KSVFVDTYYSGKVE
-2390 VSGDLYQIPV
+2390 VNGNLYQIPV

-2417 PYLEMFDHTGSN
+2417 PYLEMFDHTGSD
-2429 GQPRGSYD
+2429 GQPGGSYD

-2447 PADGNEAAHGAHTE
+2447 PAGDNAAAHGAHTE

-2469 QELRNMML
+2469 QELRNMMI
-2477 AAAGD
+2477 AAASG
-2482 GPLSGPVFVDGNA
+2482 GQLSGPVFVDGNA
-2495 DTLQASEY
+2495 ATAEASVY
-2503 ASNGPNNEVYLVGG
+2503 QSDGPNNEVYLASG

-2527 GKTKPAGVYVSMKS
+2527 GTTKPAGVYVSMKS
-2541 PTGEVKVRYGSADET
+2541 PTGEVKVRYGSAAEV
-2556 VSEST
+2556 VSAST

-2587 EKQPDGTWKTKVAV
+2587 EQQADGTWKTKVAV
-2601 EIANISKREQR
+2601 QIANISGTAG

-2626 EPENGG
+2626 DPTNG

-2691 ANALIIR
+2691 ANVLIIR

-2746 TDTPATVVAYVVPG
+2746 TETPATVVAYVVPR
-2760 SVVRPR
+2760 SVVRPK

>member
-1 MKQHGRASLR
+1 MKRYGRASLR
-11 RCLAVL
+11 RCLAAL

-71 VTSIDTSKQYLITA
+71 VTSIDTSKQYLIT
-85 TYSGTVYAMTSE
+85 TKYSGTVYAMTSD
-97 YYSSSS
+97 YYNTS
-103 NLQAAS
+103 NSRQLVGAS
-109 LTADGNGYIQASD
+109 VTTATINGETCVQDANIS
-122 NTAIDNTYLWTFST
+122 NKYLWTFSAPSDGT
-136 TSGGKVTNVSTGT
+136 IKNAETNTYLAATSGYLVLSD
-149 QLYFYISSITL
+149 
-160 MSSGDTLV
+160 SG
-168 YSGGN
+168 
-173 LYYSGSSSYYLRYY
+173 
-187 SSYSYFTA
+187 A
-195 TSYSSSASTITLY
+195 TFSYSSNKLYSSAGGNYPYIGFSSSLFSSDKYFDFDTSAATITLY
-208 ERVEEDVAAAAESV
+208 ERVVEEETVAAKSV
-222 EVNPSV
+222 EVNPPV

-236 KQLTATVYPT
+236 KQLTAVVYPT
-246 DAANKNVTWTSDNN
+246 NAANKNVTWTSNN
-260 AVATVDAAGIVTAK
+260 DAVATVDGTGLVTAK
-274 TVGKATITATTADGG
+274 TVGKATITATTADGS

-309 VNTLHAVPNEDY
+309 VNTLHAVPDEDY

-326 TTSGET
+326 TGSGHT
-332 YIMSNAVSNTSYL
+332 YIMSNVVSKTSYL
-345 AAAEATLSTVDDV
+345 AAAEATLSTVGDV
-358 CGVADTTSCI
+358 CGVTDTTSCI
-368 TALSDGSEIPTTHQ
+368 TALSDGSAIPTTHQ
-382 WYFGADADLYYTTIQ
+382 WYFGADADLYFTTIQ
-397 NRATNYY
+397 NRATSYY
-404 LQRAAGSNADT
+404 LQRAAGSTAET
-415 YVDLSTAQNETTNGT
+415 YVGLSTAQNATTTGN
-430 QSWARGTRSEGDV
+430 QSWARGTTSEGNV
-443 TFICHINSQGTA
+443 TFIFHYDSSGTA

-473 TTGTGYTVDL
+473 TTSTGYTVDL

-491 VDSSATPTPTP
+491 VDSSATP
-502 APGDEY
+502 AP
-508 KYVVADQLEDG
+508 
-519 GEYIIVAADT
+519 
-529 YAVSN
+529 SN
-534 NTVGSYG
+534 V
-541 HYLSPVSVTIS
+541 
-552 GDECVVDSSVNV
+552 
-564 NEILWQ
+564 
-570 AEGNTT
+570 
-576 DGFTLKSLDD
+576 
-586 DKYMTLDS
+586 
-594 SEFLYPGSGTEA
+594 
-606 IKWKY
+606 
-611 DGTDLA
+611 
-617 NSADSNG
+617 
-624 YYYLSYSDASTSYP
+624 
-638 QRFTTSKNTGNS
+638 
-650 IKIYRKVN
+650 
-658 VQASTEPNL
+658 
-667 TIEPAELTVL
+667 TIEPAKLTVL
-677 LGGSGTLT
+677 LNGSGTLT
-685 ATAAN
+685 ATAVN
-690 IPESATDISYAWTS
+690 IPESATYAWTS
-704 DSESVATVAS
+704 GSESVATVAS
-714 VVGNPSTAT
+714 AVGNPSTAT

-728 TGKATITC
+728 TGTATITC
-736 TVTYNEGGAQ
+736 TVTYNEGDAQ
-746 QTLTATAVVNVVE
+746 QTLTATATVNVVE
-759 NYQVASIT
+759 SIQVASIT
-767 VPFAIRLELDKGT
+767 VPSAISLELDKGT

-793 VYGTDYTIE
+793 VCGTDYTIE

-809 VADIAANGEVFT
+809 VADITTANGKVFT

-829 VTVTFTAINS
+829 VTVTFIAVNLR
-839 HDSTQRVSGSTV
+839 DNTQRVSGSTV
-851 ITVKKADLIPAPE
+851 VTVKEADSIPAPE
-864 IGEGG
+864 TGG

-877 VYVLVDNV
+877 VYVLVSDL
-885 EEADGNYIIATSSS
+885 EEKDGNYIIATSSS
-899 EGTAYALYDNGS
+899 AGNAYALYDNGS
-911 SSYVQRGSVTIQS
+911 SSYVQRGSITIQS
-924 GSTDIYGA
+924 GSTGIYGA

-939 SSDAYVWEWR
+939 SSDSYVWGWR
-949 YDSTN
+949 YNSTD
-954 STYGRRGTV
+954 STYGRRGAV
-963 WNVGTGRGLRN
+963 WNVGTGKGLYYATDSLNATVDSSHAVYWYSNPSSSAAHYITRRPSSSYLYYLGY
-974 NSGSATMDPEYAS
+974 NSSTYPYMWFD
-987 YVYSIPLTSGGNR
+987 
-1000 IMNRSSNSS
+1000 SS
-1009 YYLYY
+1009 YY
-1014 SSGYTWSTSYAGT
+1014 GDQ

-1033 MIVQTGTESVDSGV
+1033 MIVQTGTEPVDSGV

-1097 KTDGAIKSVDSSSG
+1097 KTDGAIESVGSSG

-1122 IIEVTYTYTYGGTT
+1122 IIEITYTYTYGGTT

-1158 TVTKRTIYKLVTSLT
+1158 TVTTKYVYVLT
-1173 DGKNYIIVNGS
+1173 DTLEAGEEYIIVYNVN
-1184 SAAGT
+1184 SAATNAKPITPGT
-1189 RQALKPGGDNSTLF
+1189 TTY
-1203 SGTYTPPNGGTASPY
+1203 SGTYNS
-1218 TAYIVGDGEVVV
+1218 TAYTMVHLLLGDSVTV
-1230 NAADSV
+1230 NA
-1236 SSVRYIETDDMHVVW
+1236 
-1251 RYDADDAST
+1251 
-1260 SNYGYFTNV
+1260 G
-1269 GTARKLTF
+1269 
-1277 DNELEGYTSYYMLT
+1277 
-1291 ADDTFSNAWYYSN
+1291 
-1304 NKIYMPNNS
+1304 
-1313 YYAGIYTTKVSGGGY
+1313 
-1328 RLYTS
+1328 TS
-1333 ATSTSSSS
+1333 ATNNKPYIESDNARIVWRAISNGSDIALYNADSGDSGRYMSYDVQALHSESTTYYSAAAMNNLWMSIAYSSTDAS
-1341 LQSFY
+1341 LQIGSKYLNLYNDYTETYGLQMHNSDHSKFY
-1346 IFEETEIETVSTAEV
+1346 LYKRTTIETVSTAEV

-1395 GTGQIAWS
+1395 GTDGQIAWS
-1403 IISGENIASID
+1403 IISGGNIASID

-1448 LDVRSGGQLTDTS
+1448 LDVRIGGQLTDTS

-1503 PVQSKGV
+1503 PVRSKGV

-1529 AATSGNDKMSIAKAA
+1529 EATSGNDKMSIAKAA

-1576 DAAVLTGTSPL
+1576 DASVLTGTSPIF
-1587 VADSRALVSVNSSS
+1587 ADSRALVSVNSSS
-1601 DMSSITTAINS
+1601 DMSAITTAINS
-1612 MSANGGTNYD
+1612 MFATGGTNYD

-1655 IYNNAKLDSTT
+1655 IYNNAELDSTT

-1703 AANNFAE
+1703 AAANFAE

-1763 IGLKTDSS
+1763 IGFKTDSS
-1771 GTTGWT
+1771 GTTDWT

-1861 YTVDAN
+1861 YTVDGN

-1911 NFTYTSSDKRFVWK
+1911 NFTYTSSNKRFVWK
-1925 FDTIVSDD
+1925 FDTIISDD
-1933 MAIRFNVYLTGTKE
+1933 MAIRFNVYLTGTRE

-1968 LGTDCRLA
+1968 LGTDCRLT

-1996 DVNGNPVNKDGTRVN
+1996 DESGRPVNKDGALVN

-2024 KLGDAAFTAM
+2024 KLGDAAFVET
-2034 SGADGR
+2034 SDGR
-2040 YSVELNAATLKALQ
+2040 YSVELSAAALKALQ

-2081 YSITKGNTPDT
+2081 YSITKVNTPDT

-2101 KESFADVADAAGN
+2101 DAKFVNAADADGN
-2114 NFTNITVAFAVVFN
+2114 NFTNVTVAFAVVFN

-2155 QVSGRLYGLT
+2155 QVSGQLYGLT
-2165 LNTEAAPDFESAY
+2165 LNTEAAPDFASAY
-2178 TVSVAKVTTVGE
+2178 MSSVANVTTVGE
-2190 KLSGLKYGHATI
+2190 KLNLVYGHATI
-2202 QNETTVRYT
+2202 RNDTTIRYT
-2211 PGSMQMSQPEVFG
+2211 PSSMQMNQPEVFG
-2224 YEVSG
+2224 YEVTG
-2229 TSDVNGVM
+2229 TSEVNGTI

-2252 TIYYEDNFSNTDGT
+2252 TIYYEDNFSNSDGT

-2274 VSRWE
+2274 VSQWE

-2309 NCTTFSLNQAH
+2309 NCATFSLDQAH
-2320 KVTVTRENYES
+2320 KVTVTKAQYDS

-2353 VISLTNADTGMIMVQ
+2353 VISLTNAETGMIMVQ
-2368 VKDTNGTIV
+2368 VKDTDGTIV
-2377 RSVFVDTYYSAVE
+2377 KSVFVDTYYSGKVE
-2390 VSGDLYQIPV
+2390 VNGNLYQIPV

-2417 PYLEMFDHTGSN
+2417 PYLEMFDHTGSD
-2429 GQPRGSYD
+2429 GQPGGSYD

-2447 PADGNEAAHGAHTE
+2447 PAGDNAAAHGAHTE

-2469 QELRNMML
+2469 QELRNMMI
-2477 AAAGD
+2477 AAASG
-2482 GPLSGPVFVDGNA
+2482 GQLSGPVFVDGNA
-2495 DTLQASEY
+2495 ATAEASVY
-2503 ASNGPNNEVYLVGG
+2503 QSDGPNNEVYLASG

-2527 GKTKPAGVYVSMKS
+2527 GTTKPAGVYVSMKS
-2541 PTGEVKVRYGSADET
+2541 PTGEVKVRYGNADET
-2556 VSEST
+2556 VNEST

-2587 EKQPDGTWKTKVAV
+2587 EQQADGTWKTKVAV
-2601 EIANISKREQR
+2601 QIANISGTAG

-2626 EPENGG
+2626 APTDNNG
-2632 EVRFTTTQQQSQ
+2632 EVIFTTTQQQSQ

-2691 ANALIIR
+2691 ANVLIIR

-2746 TDTPATVVAYVVPG
+2746 TETPATVVAYVVPR
-2760 SVVRPR
+2760 SVVRPK

>member
-1 MKQHGRASLR
+1 MKQYGRASLR
-11 RCLAVL
+11 RCLAAL

-38 LSDNTAKAAVG
+38 PSDNAARAAVG
-49 GAEALA
+49 GDAEALA

-60 RPNATTVYYKP
+60 RSNATTVYYKP
-71 VTSIDTSKQYLITA
+71 VTSIDTSKQYLIT
-85 TYSGTVYAMTSE
+85 TTDSSETVYAMTSE
-97 YYSSSS
+97 YSSS
-103 NLQAAS
+103 NSNLKAAS
-109 LTADGNGYIQASD
+109 LTADSNGYIQASG
-122 NTAIDNTYLWTFST
+122 NTAINNTYLWTFST
-136 TSGGKVTNVSTGT
+136 TSGGKVTNVDTET
-149 QLYFYISSITL
+149 QLYFNSSSITL
-160 MSSGDTLV
+160 NSSGTTLV
-168 YSGGN
+168 YNGGN
-173 LYYSGSSSYYLRYY
+173 LYYSGGWFYDSYYL
-187 SSYSYFTA
+187 
-195 TSYSSSASTITLY
+195 SYSSSGSYFTTSSSSSAATITLY
-208 ERVEEDVAAAAESV
+208 EKVKEEV
-222 EVNPSV
+222 EVNPPV

-236 KQLTATVYPT
+236 KQLTAVVYPT
-246 DAANKNVTWTSDNN
+246 NAANKNVTWTSDNN
-260 AVATVDAAGIVTAK
+260 DVATVDSTGLVTAK
-274 TVGKATITATTADGG
+274 AVGKATITATTEDGG
-289 YTDTC
+289 HTDTC

-304 EVTMF
+304 DVTMF

-326 TTSGET
+326 TKSGDT
-332 YIMSNAVSNTSYL
+332 YIMSNEVSKTSYL
-345 AAAEATLSTVDDV
+345 AAAGATKTTVGDV
-358 CGVADTTSCI
+358 CGITDSTACI
-368 TALSDGSEIPTTHQ
+368 TVLTDGSEIPQTHQ
-382 WYFGADADLYYTTIQ
+382 WYFGADADLGYTTIQ

-404 LQRAAGSNADT
+404 LQRAAGSTAET
-415 YVDLSTAQNETTNGT
+415 YVGLSTAQNATTTGN
-430 QSWARGTRSEGDV
+430 QSWARGTTSDGDV
-443 TFICHINSQGTA
+443 TFIYCSSSDTS
-455 YHFVTFNT
+455 YHFVTFDTENS
-463 TNGDFRTYYN
+463 DFRTYYN
-473 TTGTGYTVDL
+473 NTGTGDTVDL

-491 VDSSATPTPTP
+491 EDP
-502 APGDEY
+502 ASPEPG
-508 KYVVADQLEDG
+508 V
-519 GEYIIVAADT
+519 
-529 YAVSN
+529 
-534 NTVGSYG
+534 
-541 HYLSPVSVTIS
+541 
-552 GDECVVDSSVNV
+552 
-564 NEILWQ
+564 
-570 AEGNTT
+570 
-576 DGFTLKSLDD
+576 
-586 DKYMTLDS
+586 
-594 SEFLYPGSGTEA
+594 
-606 IKWKY
+606 
-611 DGTDLA
+611 
-617 NSADSNG
+617 
-624 YYYLSYSDASTSYP
+624 
-638 QRFTTSKNTGNS
+638 
-650 IKIYRKVN
+650 
-658 VQASTEPNL
+658 

-677 LGGSGTLT
+677 LNGGSGTLT

-704 DSESVATVAS
+704 DSESAAVAS
-714 VVGNPSTAT
+714 VEGNPSTAT

-746 QTLTATAVVNVVE
+746 KTLTATAIVNVVE

-767 VPFAIRLELDKGT
+767 VPSAISLEPDKET
-780 VITPVVVTAPEGG
+780 QITPVVVTAPEGG
-793 VYGTDYTIE
+793 VYGRDYTIE
-802 YVCDNES
+802 YVCDNAN
-809 VADIAANGEVFT
+809 VADITANGGVFT
-821 VTAKSTGT
+821 VKAKSTGT
-829 VTVTFTAINS
+829 VTVTFTAVNM

-851 ITVKKADLIPAPE
+851 ITVKEADSIPAPE
-864 IGEGG
+864 TGEGG

-885 EEADGNYIIATSSS
+885 EEANGNYIIATSNSAD
-899 EGTAYALYDNGS
+899 GNAYALYDDGSGS
-911 SSYVQRGSVTIQS
+911 SSNVKRGSVTIQF
-924 GSTDIYGA
+924 GSTDIYGT
-932 YGKYIEP
+932 YGKYIELNDN
-939 SSDAYVWEWR
+939 SYVWRWY

-954 STYGRRGTV
+954 PTYGRCGVAQNIGTK
-963 WNVGTGRGLRN
+963 RGLRAT
-974 NSGSATMDPEYAS
+974 GS
-987 YVYSIPLTSGGNR
+987 
-1000 IMNRSSNSS
+1000 SSNNYLDATVDSSGYAVNWYSAPSSSAAPAAHYITSPVYNNYSPNS
-1009 YYLYY
+1009 YYLGYNSPTY
-1014 SSGYTWSTSYAGT
+1014 PYRWYTSSASGNE

-1033 MIVQTGTESVDSGV
+1033 MIVQADTVPVDSGV

-1066 VQGQESSVT
+1066 VQGQESTVT

-1083 PAGATNKSA
+1083 PAGATDKSA

-1097 KTDGAIKSVDSSSG
+1097 KTDGAIKSVDSSG
-1111 VVTLAGSLGYG
+1111 VVTLAGGLGYG
-1122 IIEVTYTYTYGGTT
+1122 IIEITYTYTYDDKT

-1152 MTGTGE
+1152 MTSTGQ
-1158 TVTKRTIYKLVTSLT
+1158 TVTKKTIYKLVDSLT

-1203 SGTYTPPNGGTASPY
+1203 SGTYTPEGGTASPY

-1236 SSVRYIETDDMHVVW
+1236 SSVRYIETDDSNVVW
-1251 RYDADDAST
+1251 RYSAANSST
-1260 SNYGYFTNV
+1260 ANYGYFTNV

-1277 DNELEGYTSYYMLT
+1277 DNDLEGYKNTYMLT
-1291 ADDTFSNAWYYSN
+1291 ADDTFSNAWYYRN

-1313 YYAGIYTTKVSGGGY
+1313 YYAGIDTTKVSGGGY
-1328 RLYTS
+1328 KLNTS
-1333 ATSTSSSS
+1333 ATSTISSD

-1395 GTGQIAWS
+1395 GTDGQTEWS

-1433 TFTFGDGQ
+1433 TFTFGNGQ

-1503 PVQSKGV
+1503 PVRSKGV

-1521 MEYDLTGA
+1521 MEDDLTGA
-1529 AATSGNDKMSIAKAA
+1529 ETTSGNDKMSIAKAA

-1554 VTNPDGTISYTD
+1554 VTNPDGTTSYTD

-1576 DAAVLTGTSPL
+1576 DASVLTGTSPL
-1587 VADSRALVSVNSSS
+1587 VADSRALVSVKSSS
-1601 DMSSITTAINS
+1601 EMTSITTAISS
-1612 MSANGGTNYD
+1612 MSATGGTDYD

-1632 RDAQEQG
+1632 RDAQKQG

-1655 IYNNAKLDSTT
+1655 IYNNAELDSTT
-1666 FPKAGDY
+1666 FPKAGSY

-1703 AANNFAE
+1703 AATNFAE

-1771 GTTGWT
+1771 GTKGWVK
-1777 AFTSA
+1777 FTSA

-1796 FAADSTEE
+1796 FAADSTAE

-1845 ANPRETDFE
+1845 AHPRETDFE

-1861 YTVDAN
+1861 YTVDGN
-1867 GNRTGAYET
+1867 GNRTGAYAT

-1898 MTWDGENYTITAE
+1898 MTLDGENYTITAE
-1911 NFTYTSSDKRFVWK
+1911 NFTYTSSNKRFVWK
-1925 FDTIVSDD
+1925 FDTIISDD
-1933 MAIRFNVYLTGTKE
+1933 MAIRFNVYLTGTRD

-1968 LGTDCRLA
+1968 LGTDCRLR

-1996 DVNGNPVNKDGTRVN
+1996 DESGRPVNKDGALVN

-2024 KLGDAAFTAM
+2024 KLGDAAFVAM
-2034 SGADGR
+2034 SDGR
-2040 YSVELNAATLKALQ
+2040 YSVELNAVNLKKLQ

-2081 YSITKGNTPDT
+2081 YSITKANTPDT

-2101 KESFADVADAAGN
+2101 DAKFVNAADADGN
-2114 NFTNITVAFAVVFN
+2114 NFTNVTVAFAVVFN

-2155 QVSGRLYGLT
+2155 QVSGQLYGLT
-2165 LNTEAAPDFESAY
+2165 LNIEAAPDFASAY
-2178 TVSVAKVTTVGE
+2178 MSSVANVTTVGE
-2190 KLSGLKYGHATI
+2190 KLNLTYGHATI
-2202 QNETTVRYT
+2202 RNDTTIRYT
-2211 PGSMQMSQPEVFG
+2211 PSSMQMNQPEVFG
-2224 YEVSG
+2224 YEVTG
-2229 TSDVNGVM
+2229 TTEVDGTI

-2252 TIYYEDNFSNTDGT
+2252 TIYYEDNFSNSDGT

-2274 VSRWE
+2274 VSQWE

-2290 QDTDYVGSGNNYG
+2290 QDTDYVGGGNNYG

-2309 NCTTFSLNQAH
+2309 NCATFSLDQAH
-2320 KVTVTRENYES
+2320 KVTVTKAQYDS
-2331 ILADSTKTWP
+2331 IRADSTKTWP

-2353 VISLTNADTGMIMVQ
+2353 VISLTNAETGMIMVQ
-2368 VKDTNGTIV
+2368 VKDTDGTIV
-2377 RSVFVDTYYSAVE
+2377 RSVFVDTYYSGKVE
-2390 VSGDLYQIPV
+2390 VNGNLYQIPV

-2417 PYLEMFDHTGSN
+2417 PYLEMFDHTGI
-2429 GQPRGSYD
+2429 GGKPGGSYD

-2447 PADGNEAAHGAHTE
+2447 PADGNAAALGAHTE

-2469 QELRNMML
+2469 QELRNMMIT
-2477 AAAGD
+2477 AANG
-2482 GPLSGPVFVDGNA
+2482 GQLSGPVFVDGKAATA
-2495 DTLQASEY
+2495 DANVYQSD
-2503 ASNGPNNEVYLVGG
+2503 GPNNEVYLASG

-2541 PTGEVKVRYGSADET
+2541 PTGEVKVRYGSAAEA

-2587 EKQPDGTWKTKVAV
+2587 EQQTDGTWKTKVAV
-2601 EIANISKREQR
+2601 QIANISGTDGR
-2612 QILALTNLKVTYAS
+2612 ILALTNLKVTYAS
-2626 EPENGG
+2626 APTDNNG
-2632 EVRFTTTQQQSQ
+2632 EVIFTTTQQQSQ

-2760 SVVRPR
+2760 SVVRPK

>member
-1 MKQHGRASLR
+1 MKQYGRASLR
-11 RCLAVL
+11 RCLAAL

-38 LSDNTAKAAVG
+38 PSANAAKAAVG
-49 GAEALA
+49 GDAEALA

-60 RPNATTVYYKP
+60 RPNAATVYYKP
-71 VTSIDTSKQYLITA
+71 VTSIDTAKQYLIAVT
-85 TYSGTVYAMTSE
+85 SGTDVYAMTSK
-97 YYSSSS
+97 YYSSSG
-103 NLQAAS
+103 NLKAAS
-109 LTADGNGYIQASD
+109 LTADSNEYIQASA
-122 NTAIDNTYLWTFST
+122 NTAIDDTYLWTFSET
-136 TSGGKVTNVSTGT
+136 NGGKVTNVKTGT
-149 QLYFYISSITL
+149 QLYFLISSIKL
-160 MSSGDTLV
+160 DSSGDTLV
-168 YSGGN
+168 YGGGN
-173 LYYSGSSSYYLRYY
+173 LYYSGIFTSYLRYY
-187 SSYSYFTA
+187 SSESYFTA
-195 TSYSSSASTITLY
+195 TSSSSSAATITLY
-208 ERVEEDVAAAAESV
+208 EKVEEETVAAESV
-222 EVNPSV
+222 EVNPPV

-236 KQLTATVYPT
+236 KQLTAVVYPT
-246 DAANKNVTWTSDNN
+246 DAANKNVTWTSDND
-260 AVATVDAAGIVTAK
+260 AVATVDGTGLVTAK
-274 TVGKATITATTADGG
+274 AAGKATITATTEDGG
-289 YTDTC
+289 HTDTC

-309 VNTLHAVPNEDY
+309 VNTLHAVPDEDY

-326 TTSGET
+326 TESGNT
-332 YIMSNAVSNTSYL
+332 YIMSNAISKTSYL
-345 AAAEATLSTVDDV
+345 AAAGATLSTVGNV

-382 WYFGADADLYYTTIQ
+382 WYFGADADLDYTTIQ
-397 NRATNYY
+397 NRATKYY
-404 LQRAAGSNADT
+404 LQRAEGSGDPT
-415 YVDLSTAQNETTNGT
+415 YVGLSTAQNTTTNGT
-430 QSWARGTRSEGDV
+430 QSWVRGTRSEGDV
-443 TFICHINSQGTA
+443 TFICHINSQGTK
-455 YHFVTFNT
+455 YHFVTLDT
-463 TNGDFRTYYN
+463 TNVDFRTYYN
-473 TTGTGYTVDL
+473 TTYNTTSTGYTVDL

-491 VDSSATPTPTP
+491 
-502 APGDEY
+502 
-508 KYVVADQLEDG
+508 ED
-519 GEYIIVAADT
+519 
-529 YAVSN
+529 
-534 NTVGSYG
+534 
-541 HYLSPVSVTIS
+541 P
-552 GDECVVDSSVNV
+552 
-564 NEILWQ
+564 
-570 AEGNTT
+570 
-576 DGFTLKSLDD
+576 
-586 DKYMTLDS
+586 
-594 SEFLYPGSGTEA
+594 
-606 IKWKY
+606 
-611 DGTDLA
+611 
-617 NSADSNG
+617 
-624 YYYLSYSDASTSYP
+624 ASTKP
-638 QRFTTSKNTGNS
+638 
-650 IKIYRKVN
+650 N
-658 VQASTEPNL
+658 V

-677 LGGSGTLT
+677 LNGSGTLT
-685 ATAAN
+685 ATAVN
-690 IPESATDISYAWTS
+690 IPESASYAWTS
-704 DSESVATVAS
+704 DSESVAVAL
-714 VVGNPSTAT
+714 VEGNPSTAT
-723 VTPVA
+723 VTGA
-728 TGKATITC
+728 AIGTATITC

-746 QTLTATAVVNVVE
+746 QTLTATAIVNVVE

-767 VPFAIRLELDKGT
+767 VPSAIRLELDEVT
-780 VITPVVVTAPEGG
+780 DITPVVVTAPEGG
-793 VYGTDYTIE
+793 VYRTDYTIE
-802 YVCDNES
+802 CVCDNES
-809 VADIAANGEVFT
+809 VADITANGEVFT
-821 VTAKSTGT
+821 VTAKSAGT

-864 IGEGG
+864 TGE

-885 EEADGNYIIATSSS
+885 EAADGNYIIATSSS
-899 EGTAYALYDNGS
+899 AGAAYALYDNGS
-911 SSYVQRGSVTIQS
+911 LSYVQRGNVTIQS
-924 GSTDIYGA
+924 GSTGIYGA
-932 YGKYIEP
+932 YGKYIELNDD
-939 SSDAYVWEWR
+939 SYVWNWL
-949 YDSTN
+949 YNSTSSTN
-954 STYGRRGTV
+954 GRRGQAI
-963 WNVGTGRGLRN
+963 NIGTKRGLYSDTN
-974 NSGSATMDPEYAS
+974 GYATVDEEYALHW
-987 YVYSIPLTSGGNR
+987 YSKPSTSAAHY
-1000 IMNRSSNSS
+1000 IMSTDSG
-1009 YYLYY
+1009 YLGYY
-1014 SSGYTWSTSYAGT
+1014 SSTYPYGWYSSSNDGDQ

-1033 MIVQTGTESVDSGV
+1033 MIVQTGTEPVNSGV

-1066 VQGQESSVT
+1066 VQGQESNVT

-1083 PAGATNKSA
+1083 PAGAANKSA

-1122 IIEVTYTYTYGGTT
+1122 IIEVTYTYTYGGKT

-1158 TVTKRTIYKLVTSLT
+1158 TVTKRTIYKLVTKLT
-1173 DGKNYIIVNGS
+1173 DGKNYIIVYGANT
-1184 SAAGT
+1184 AGT
-1189 RQALKPGGDNSTLF
+1189 QMALKPGGDNSTLF

-1236 SSVRYIETDDMHVVW
+1236 SSVRYIETDDSNVVW
-1251 RYDADDAST
+1251 RYSAANSST
-1260 SNYGYFTNV
+1260 ANYGYFTNV
-1269 GTARKLTF
+1269 GTARKLS
-1277 DNELEGYTSYYMLT
+1277 YATSSEISTTGWPSNRTMLT
-1291 ADDTFSNAWYYSN
+1291 ADNTFSNAWYYEN
-1304 NKIYMPNNS
+1304 NKLYFGESPYNYVGNWAS
-1313 YYAGIYTTKVSGGGY
+1313 GYGYGITTSNAY
-1328 RLYTS
+1328 
-1333 ATSTSSSS
+1333 
-1341 LQSFY
+1341 SFY

-1373 GGVVSVNDTSSTL
+1373 GGVVSVNDTSSAL

-1395 GTGQIAWS
+1395 GTNGQTAWS
-1403 IISGENIASID
+1403 IISGANIASID
-1414 QNGVVTFA
+1414 HQNGVVTFA

-1433 TFTFGDGQ
+1433 TFTFGNGQ

-1503 PVQSKGV
+1503 PVRSKGV

-1521 MEYDLTGA
+1521 MKDDLTGA
-1529 AATSGNDKMSIAKAA
+1529 ETTSGNDKMSIAKAA

-1554 VTNPDGTISYTD
+1554 VTNPDGTISSYTD

-1576 DAAVLTGTSPL
+1576 DASVLTGTSPL

-1612 MSANGGTNYD
+1612 MSATGGTDYD

-1632 RDAQEQG
+1632 RDAQKQG

-1655 IYNNAKLDSTT
+1655 IYNNAELNSTT
-1666 FPKAGDY
+1666 FPKAGSY

-1691 GVAPVWSSMPTA
+1691 GVAPEWSNMPTA
-1703 AANNFAE
+1703 AAANFAE

-1763 IGLKTDSS
+1763 IGVTTNSS
-1771 GTTGWT
+1771 GAEDW
-1777 AFTSA
+1777 AEFTSA

-1796 FAADSTEE
+1796 FAADSTAE

-1861 YTVDAN
+1861 YTVDGN

-1898 MTWDGENYTITAE
+1898 MTLDGENYTITAE
-1911 NFTYTSSDKRFVWK
+1911 NFTYTSSNKRFVWK
-1925 FDTIVSDD
+1925 FDTIISDD
-1933 MAIRFNVYLTGTKE
+1933 MAIRFNVYLTGTRE

-1996 DVNGNPVNKDGTRVN
+1996 DESGNPVNKDGALVN

-2024 KLGDAAFTAM
+2024 KLGDAAFVAM
-2034 SGADGR
+2034 SDGR
-2040 YSVELNAATLKALQ
+2040 YSVELKAAALKALQ

-2081 YSITKGNTPDT
+2081 YSITKANTPDT

-2101 KESFADVADAAGN
+2101 DAKFVNAADADGN
-2114 NFTNITVAFAVVFN
+2114 NFTNVTVAFAVVFN

-2155 QVSGRLYGLT
+2155 QVSGQLYGLT
-2165 LNTEAAPDFESAY
+2165 LNIEAAPDFASAY
-2178 TVSVAKVTTVGE
+2178 MSSVANVTTVGE
-2190 KLSGLKYGHATI
+2190 KLNLTYGHATI
-2202 QNETTVRYT
+2202 RNDTTIRYT
-2211 PGSMQMSQPEVFG
+2211 PSSMQMNQPEVFG
-2224 YEVSG
+2224 YEVTG
-2229 TSDVNGVM
+2229 TSEVDGTI

-2252 TIYYEDNFSNTDGT
+2252 TIYYEDNFSNSDGT

-2274 VSRWE
+2274 VSQWE

-2290 QDTDYVGSGNNYG
+2290 QDTDYVGGGNNYG

-2309 NCTTFSLNQAH
+2309 NCATFSLNQAH
-2320 KVTVTRENYES
+2320 KVTVTKAQYDS
-2331 ILADSTKTWP
+2331 ILADPAKTWP

-2353 VISLTNADTGMIMVQ
+2353 VISLTNAETGMIMVQ
-2368 VKDTNGTIV
+2368 VKDTDGTIV
-2377 RSVFVDTYYSAVE
+2377 RSVFVDTYYSGKVE
-2390 VSGDLYQIPV
+2390 VNGNLYQIPV

-2417 PYLEMFDHTGSN
+2417 PYLEMFDHTGID
-2429 GQPRGSYD
+2429 GQPGGSYD

-2447 PADGNEAAHGAHTE
+2447 PAGDNATAHGAHTE

-2469 QELRNMML
+2469 QELRNMMI
-2477 AAAGD
+2477 AAASG
-2482 GPLSGPVFVDGNA
+2482 GQLSGPVFVDGNA
-2495 DTLQASEY
+2495 ATAEASVY
-2503 ASNGPNNEVYLVGG
+2503 QSDGPNNEVYLASG

-2527 GKTKPAGVYVSMKS
+2527 GTTKPAGVYVSMKS
-2541 PTGEVKVRYGSADET
+2541 PTGEVKVRYGSAAEA
-2556 VSEST
+2556 VNAST

-2587 EKQPDGTWKTKVAV
+2587 EQQADDTWKTKVAV
-2601 EIANISKREQR
+2601 QIANISGTAG

-2626 EPENGG
+2626 APTNG

-2746 TDTPATVVAYVVPG
+2746 TDTPATVVAYVVPR
-2760 SVVRPR
+2760 SVVRPK

>member
-1 MKQHGRASLR
+1 MKQYGRASLR

-38 LSDNTAKAAVG
+38 LSDNTARAAVG
-49 GAEALA
+49 GDAEALA

-85 TYSGTVYAMTSE
+85 TYSGTVYAMTSD
-97 YYSSSS
+97 YYNTNYSRQLVGASVETATINGETCVQDANIS
-103 NLQAAS
+103 NK
-109 LTADGNGYIQASD
+109 
-122 NTAIDNTYLWTFST
+122 YLWTFSAPSDGT
-136 TSGGKVTNVSTGT
+136 IKNAETNTYLAANT
-149 QLYFYISSITL
+149 
-160 MSSGDTLV
+160 
-168 YSGGN
+168 
-173 LYYSGSSSYYLRYY
+173 SSYLIL
-187 SSYSYFTA
+187 SDSGA
-195 TSYSSSASTITLY
+195 TFSYSSNKLYSSAVVDYPYIGFSSSNKYFDFYTSASAATITLY
-208 ERVEEDVAAAAESV
+208 ERVEEEETVAAESV
-222 EVNPSV
+222 EVNPPV

-236 KQLTATVYPT
+236 KQLTAVVYPT
-246 DAANKNVTWTSDNN
+246 DAANKNVTWTSNN
-260 AVATVDAAGIVTAK
+260 DAVATVDGTGLVTANA
-274 TVGKATITATTADGG
+274 VGTATITATTEDGG

-309 VNTLHAVPNEDY
+309 VNTLHAVPDEDY

-326 TTSGET
+326 TESGNT

-345 AAAEATLSTVDDV
+345 AAAGATLSTVGNV
-358 CGVADTTSCI
+358 CGVDDTTSCI
-368 TALSDGSEIPTTHQ
+368 TALSDGSAIPTTHQ

-404 LQRAAGSNADT
+404 LQRAAGSTAQT
-415 YVDLSTAQNETTNGT
+415 YVGLSTAQTATTTGN
-430 QSWARGTRSEGDV
+430 QSWARATTSDGDV
-443 TFICHINSQGTA
+443 TFIVHYDSSSTA

-491 VDSSATPTPTP
+491 EDSSATPTP
-502 APGDEY
+502 
-508 KYVVADQLEDG
+508 
-519 GEYIIVAADT
+519 
-529 YAVSN
+529 SN
-534 NTVGSYG
+534 V
-541 HYLSPVSVTIS
+541 
-552 GDECVVDSSVNV
+552 
-564 NEILWQ
+564 
-570 AEGNTT
+570 
-576 DGFTLKSLDD
+576 
-586 DKYMTLDS
+586 
-594 SEFLYPGSGTEA
+594 
-606 IKWKY
+606 
-611 DGTDLA
+611 
-617 NSADSNG
+617 
-624 YYYLSYSDASTSYP
+624 
-638 QRFTTSKNTGNS
+638 
-650 IKIYRKVN
+650 
-658 VQASTEPNL
+658 
-667 TIEPAELTVL
+667 TIEPAKLTVL
-677 LGGSGTLT
+677 LGSSGTLT
-685 ATAAN
+685 ATTAN
-690 IPESATDISYAWTS
+690 IPESAEDISYAWTS
-704 DSESVATVAS
+704 GSESVATVES
-714 VVGNPSTAT
+714 VEGNPLKAV
-723 VTPVA
+723 VTPA
-728 TGKATITC
+728 AIGTATITC
-736 TVTYNEGGAQ
+736 TVTYNESGAP

-759 NYQVASIT
+759 SIQVASIT
-767 VPFAIRLELDKGT
+767 VPFEKSLELNEGT
-780 VITPVVVTAPEGG
+780 DITPVVVTAPEGG

-809 VADIAANGEVFT
+809 VADITTANGKVFT
-821 VTAKSTGT
+821 VTAKSVGT
-829 VTVTFTAINS
+829 VTITFTAINS

-851 ITVKKADLIPAPE
+851 VTVKEAGLIPAPE
-864 IGEGG
+864 TGENG

-899 EGTAYALYDNGS
+899 AGTATVLYDNGAS
-911 SSYVQRGSVTIQS
+911 DYLQNTTLTINAK
-924 GSTDIYGA
+924 DDLINA
-932 YGKYIEP
+932 PYIEC
-939 SSDAYVWEWR
+939 DDMKCVWGWR
-949 YDSTN
+949 YQNTN
-954 STYGRRGTV
+954 NSYGRRG
-963 WNVGTGRGLRN
+963 NLYNAGTGRGLYNRGDGTED
-974 NSGSATMDPEYAS
+974 SYYANVNADTS
-987 YVYSIPLTSGGNR
+987 TNVYSYKNYLITKAANYYPHRLGSSG
-1000 IMNRSSNSS
+1000 NSS
-1009 YYLYY
+1009 QPYAWRYNSETNAIKWYY
-1014 SSGYTWSTSYAGT
+1014 
-1027 FYFYKE
+1027 YKE
-1033 MIVQTGTESVDSGV
+1033 QYIQIGAESVNSGV

-1052 GEKISQKEKAIEGV
+1052 GEKISQKEKTIEGV

-1158 TVTKRTIYKLVTSLT
+1158 TVTTKYVYVLT
-1173 DGKNYIIVNGS
+1173 DTLEAGEEYIIVYNVN
-1184 SAAGT
+1184 SAATNAKPITPGT
-1189 RQALKPGGDNSTLF
+1189 TTY
-1203 SGTYTPPNGGTASPY
+1203 SGTYNS
-1218 TAYIVGDGEVVV
+1218 TAYTMVHLLLGDSVTV
-1230 NAADSV
+1230 NA
-1236 SSVRYIETDDMHVVW
+1236 
-1251 RYDADDAST
+1251 
-1260 SNYGYFTNV
+1260 G
-1269 GTARKLTF
+1269 
-1277 DNELEGYTSYYMLT
+1277 
-1291 ADDTFSNAWYYSN
+1291 
-1304 NKIYMPNNS
+1304 
-1313 YYAGIYTTKVSGGGY
+1313 
-1328 RLYTS
+1328 TS
-1333 ATSTSSSS
+1333 ATNNKPYIESDNARIVWRAISNGSDIALYNADSGDSGRYMSYDVQALHSESTTYYSAAAMNNLWMSIAYSSTDAS
-1341 LQSFY
+1341 LQIGSKYLNLYNDYTETYGLQMHNSDHSKFY
-1346 IFEETEIETVSTAEV
+1346 LYKRTTIETVSTAEV

-1395 GTGQIAWS
+1395 GTDGQITWS

-1521 MEYDLTGA
+1521 MEDDINGNETTDTGYD
-1529 AATSGNDKMSIAKAA
+1529 S
-1544 AINFA
+1544 A
-1549 NTLLT
+1549 NQKIKLARSAVNSFIDAVMR
-1554 VTNPDGTISYTD
+1554 VTDANGEYEENKWTN
-1566 NRLAVVSFAS
+1566 NRI
-1576 DAAVLTGTSPL
+1576 
-1587 VADSRALVSVNSSS
+1587 ALVTFSSGANVHTGIYGSANAGALVGVNSLSDLNSLKSSVNSIYAS
-1601 DMSSITTAINS
+1601 
-1612 MSANGGTNYD
+1612 GGTNYD
-1622 AAFKT
+1622 AAFKA

-1632 RDAQEQG
+1632 ADAKLQSG
-1639 GDRKQYVV
+1639 YDRKQYVI
-1647 FVTDGAPG
+1647 FLTDGAPG
-1655 IYNNAKLDSTT
+1655 VYNTIDMMDAFDAVNNASGT
-1666 FPKAGDY
+1666 AANS
-1673 YTTTEIETMSAQ
+1673 ISSS
-1685 WYNWTQ
+1685 WYNWICGIAPTSSTSYLNS
-1691 GVAPVWSSMPTA
+1691 GYAEECLYYAFSDNYYAKAIKAAVLSEFGEKKTVAQELGISQTLDADIFGISFGMSGGSKI
-1703 AANNFAE
+1703 
-1710 YAYADNIYAAAIK
+1710 YAD
-1723 GTTFAGSNF
+1723 
-1732 KDSWKTNLD
+1732 
-1741 ITAMLGA
+1741 
-1748 GIYGIS
+1748 
-1754 LGMKGGSQI
+1754 
-1763 IGLKTDSS
+1763 IGL
-1771 GTTGWT
+1771 
-1777 AFTSA
+1777 TSA

-1796 FAADSTEE
+1796 FAADSTAE

-1911 NFTYTSSDKRFVWK
+1911 NFTYTSSNKRFVWK

-1933 MAIRFNVYLTGTKE
+1933 MAIRFNVYLTGTRE

-2040 YSVELNAATLKALQ
+2040 YSVKLKAADLKAHQ

-2101 KESFADVADAAGN
+2101 KESFADVTDAAGN

-2165 LNTEAAPDFESAY
+2165 TNTTAAPEVANAY
-2178 TVSVAKVTTVGE
+2178 NEPVASVTAIGT
-2190 KLSGLKYGHATI
+2190 KLNLTYGHATI
-2202 QNETTVRYT
+2202 QNDTTVRYT

-2237 TTKYIRSTVTVIPAT
+2237 TTRYIRSTVTVIPAT
-2252 TIYYEDNFSNTDGT
+2252 TIYYEDNFGNTDGT

-2274 VSRWE
+2274 VSQWK

-2309 NCTTFSLNQAH
+2309 NCATFSLDQAH
-2320 KVTVTRENYES
+2320 KVTVTKAQYDS

-2368 VKDTNGTIV
+2368 VRTTDGEIV
-2377 RSVFVDTYYSAVE
+2377 KSVFVDTYYSGKVE
-2390 VSGDLYQIPV
+2390 VNGNLYQIPV

-2417 PYLEMFDHTGSN
+2417 PYLEMFDHTGID
-2429 GQPRGSYD
+2429 GQPGGSYD

-2482 GPLSGPVFVDGNA
+2482 GQLSGPVFVDGNA
-2495 DTLQASEY
+2495 ATAEASVY
-2503 ASNGPNNEVYLVGG
+2503 ASDGPNNEVYLASG

-2527 GKTKPAGVYVSMKS
+2527 GTTKPAGVYVSMKS
-2541 PTGEVKVRYGSADET
+2541 PTGEVKVRYGNAAET
-2556 VSEST
+2556 VNAST

-2587 EKQPDGTWKTKVAV
+2587 EKQQDGTWKTKVAV
-2601 EIANISKREQR
+2601 QIANISGTAG

-2626 EPENGG
+2626 DPKNG

-2682 ELNVVTSTD
+2682 DLNVVTSTD

-2760 SVVRPR
+2760 SVVRPK

>member
-1 MKQHGRASLR
+1 MKQYGRASLR
-11 RCLAVL
+11 RCLAAL

-38 LSDNTAKAAVG
+38 PSDNAARAAVG
-49 GAEALA
+49 GDAEALA

-60 RPNATTVYYKP
+60 RPNAATVYYKP
-71 VTSIDTSKQYLITA
+71 ATSIDTSKQYLIT
-85 TYSGTVYAMTSE
+85 TTDNGTVYAMTSE
-97 YYSSSS
+97 YYDSSSSS
-103 NLQAAS
+103 NLKAAP
-109 LTADGNGYIQASD
+109 LTAESNGYIQASG

-136 TSGGKVTNVSTGT
+136 KNGGQVTNVSTNK
-149 QLYFYISSITL
+149 QLSFNSSYITL
-160 MSSGDTLV
+160 DSPGTTLV
-168 YSGGN
+168 YSGSN
-173 LYYSGSSSYYLRYY
+173 LYYSNFFSSYYLSYY
-187 SSYSYFTA
+187 SSGSYFTA
-195 TSYSSSASTITLY
+195 TSSSSNAATITLY
-208 ERVEEDVAAAAESV
+208 EKVKEEV
-222 EVNPSV
+222 EVNPPV

-236 KQLTATVYPT
+236 KQLTAVVYPT
-246 DAANKNVTWTSDNN
+246 NAANKNVTWTSDNV
-260 AVATVDAAGIVTAK
+260 AVATVDDTGLVTAK
-274 TVGKATITATTADGG
+274 AVGKATITATTEDGG
-289 YTDTC
+289 HTDTC

-309 VNTLHAVPNEDY
+309 VNTLHAVPDEDY

-326 TTSGET
+326 TESGDT
-332 YIMSNAVSNTSYL
+332 YIMSNAVSKTSYL
-345 AAAEATLSTVDDV
+345 AAAGATKSTVGDV
-358 CGVADTTSCI
+358 CGITDSTACI
-368 TALSDGSEIPTTHQ
+368 TVLTDGSEILQTHQ
-382 WYFGADADLYYTTIQ
+382 WYFGADADLGYTTIQ
-397 NRATNYY
+397 NRATDYY
-404 LQRAAGSNADT
+404 LQRAAGSTAET
-415 YVDLSTAQNETTNGT
+415 YVGLSTAQTATTTGN
-430 QSWARGTRSEGDV
+430 QSWARGTTSEGDV
-443 TFICHINSQGTA
+443 TFIYHSNSSNTS
-455 YHFVTFNT
+455 YHFVTLDT
-463 TNGDFRTYYN
+463 TNVDFRTYYN
-473 TTGTGYTVDL
+473 TEGKGYTVDL

-491 VDSSATPTPTP
+491 EDSSATPTPTP
-502 APGDEY
+502 AP
-508 KYVVADQLEDG
+508 
-519 GEYIIVAADT
+519 
-529 YAVSN
+529 
-534 NTVGSYG
+534 
-541 HYLSPVSVTIS
+541 
-552 GDECVVDSSVNV
+552 VNV
-564 NEILWQ
+564 
-570 AEGNTT
+570 
-576 DGFTLKSLDD
+576 
-586 DKYMTLDS
+586 
-594 SEFLYPGSGTEA
+594 
-606 IKWKY
+606 
-611 DGTDLA
+611 
-617 NSADSNG
+617 
-624 YYYLSYSDASTSYP
+624 
-638 QRFTTSKNTGNS
+638 
-650 IKIYRKVN
+650 
-658 VQASTEPNL
+658 

-677 LGGSGTLT
+677 LNGSGTLT
-685 ATAAN
+685 ATAN

-704 DSESVATVAS
+704 DKESVATVAS
-714 VVGNPSTAT
+714 AEGTPLTAT
-723 VTPVA
+723 VTPKA
-728 TGKATITC
+728 AGKATITC

-746 QTLTATAVVNVVE
+746 RTLTATAIVNVVE

-767 VPFAIRLELDKGT
+767 VPSEISLEPDGEIN
-780 VITPVVVTAPEGG
+780 ITPVVVTAPEGG
-793 VYGTDYTIE
+793 VYGTNYTIE
-802 YVCDNES
+802 YVCDNAN
-809 VADIAANGEVFT
+809 VADITANGGVFT
-821 VTAKSTGT
+821 VKAKSTGT

-851 ITVKKADLIPAPE
+851 ITVKEADSIPAPE
-864 IGEGG
+864 TGE

-877 VYVLVDNV
+877 VYVLVDDV
-885 EEADGNYIIATSSS
+885 EEANGNYIIATSNSV
-899 EGTAYALYDNGS
+899 GNAYALYDNGS
-911 SSYVQRGSVTIQS
+911 SSNVKRGSVTIKS
-924 GSTDIYGA
+924 DSTGIYGT

-939 SSDAYVWEWR
+939 DSDSYVWRWN
-949 YDSTN
+949 YDSTS
-954 STYGRRGTV
+954 STYGRYGAVR
-963 WNVGTGRGLRN
+963 NVGTKKGLSATATSYN
-974 NSGSATMDPEYAS
+974 YLNATVDSSGSALYW
-987 YVYSIPLTSGGNR
+987 YSKPSSPSSSAAHYITSLPYG
-1000 IMNRSSNSS
+1000 SSS
-1009 YYLYY
+1009 YLYY
-1014 SSGYTWSTSYAGT
+1014 LRYNSSTDSYVWYTSSNDDDQ

-1033 MIVQTGTESVDSGV
+1033 MILPIGTEPVDSGV

-1066 VQGQESSVT
+1066 VQEQEATVT

-1083 PAGATNKSA
+1083 PAGATDKSA

-1097 KTDGAIKSVDSSSG
+1097 KTDGAIKSVDSSG
-1111 VVTLAGSLGYG
+1111 VVTLAGGLGYG
-1122 IIEVTYTYTYGGTT
+1122 IIEITYTYTYGGTT

-1152 MTGTGE
+1152 MTGTGQ
-1158 TVTKRTIYKLVTSLT
+1158 TVTKKYVYVLT
-1173 DGKNYIIVNGS
+1173 DTLKAGEDYIIVYNKN
-1184 SAAGT
+1184 SATNDAE
-1189 RQALKPGGDNSTLF
+1189 P
-1203 SGTYTPPNGGTASPY
+1203 
-1218 TAYIVGDGEVVV
+1218 IVP
-1230 NAADSV
+1230 
-1236 SSVRYIETDDMHVVW
+1236 
-1251 RYDADDAST
+1251 
-1260 SNYGYFTNV
+1260 
-1269 GTARKLTF
+1269 GTARYNGTYNGTAYTMVHLLLSDAVTVH
-1277 DNELEGYTSYYMLT
+1277 EGTSNTNSQPYIESDDARIVWRAVTNDSEIALYNPDSNRYMAYDLQKIHSETHGSNLYYSAAALSGLYMPITYTSNNAGLKIGDKFLQRY
-1291 ADDTFSNAWYYSN
+1291 DDYDANTYGLQMALGSDTTFSKFY
-1304 NKIYMPNNS
+1304 
-1313 YYAGIYTTKVSGGGY
+1313 
-1328 RLYTS
+1328 LYKRT
-1333 ATSTSSSS
+1333 
-1341 LQSFY
+1341 L
-1346 IFEETEIETVSTAEV
+1346 IETVGDDVV

-1373 GGVVSVNDTSSTL
+1373 GGVVSVNDTSSAL

-1395 GTGQIAWS
+1395 GTDGQIAWS
-1403 IISGENIASID
+1403 IISGKNIASID

-1427 KVLVQV
+1427 KVLVKV
-1433 TFTFGDGQ
+1433 TLTFGDGQ

-1503 PVQSKGV
+1503 PVRSKGV

-1521 MEYDLTGA
+1521 MKDDLTGA

-1549 NTLLT
+1549 KTLLT
-1554 VTNPDGTISYTD
+1554 VKNPDGTTSYTD

-1576 DAAVLTGTSPL
+1576 DASVMTGTSTI
-1587 VADSRALVSVNSSS
+1587 VADSRALVSVSSSS
-1601 DMSSITTAINS
+1601 DMSAITTAINS

-1627 AYDIL
+1627 AYDVL

-1655 IYNNAKLDSTT
+1655 IYNNAELKYAT
-1666 FPKAGDY
+1666 FPTASSS
-1673 YTTTEIETMSAQ
+1673 YTSDDVSAISAQ

-1691 GVAPVWSSMPTA
+1691 GDVPVWSGMPTA
-1703 AANNFAE
+1703 AAANFAE

-1741 ITAMLGA
+1741 ITSMLGA

-1763 IGLKTDSS
+1763 SQFGSDYVK
-1771 GTTGWT
+1771 
-1777 AFTSA
+1777 FTSA

-1837 KPFNYIDT
+1837 EPFNYIDT
-1845 ANPRETDFE
+1845 ANPRENDFE

-1861 YTVDAN
+1861 YAVDGD

-1898 MTWDGENYTITAE
+1898 MTLDGENYTITAE
-1911 NFTYTSSDKRFVWK
+1911 NFTYTSSNKRFVWK
-1925 FDTIVSDD
+1925 FDTIISDD
-1933 MAIRFNVYLTGTKE
+1933 MAIRFNVYLTGTRE

-1968 LGTDCRLA
+1968 LGTDCRLT

-1996 DVNGNPVNKDGTRVN
+1996 DESGRPVNKDGALVN

-2024 KLGDAAFTAM
+2024 KLGDAAFVAM
-2034 SGADGR
+2034 SDGR
-2040 YSVELNAATLKALQ
+2040 YSVELKAAALKALQ

-2081 YSITKGNTPDT
+2081 YSITKANTPDT

-2101 KESFADVADAAGN
+2101 DAKFVNAADADGN
-2114 NFTNITVAFAVVFN
+2114 NFTNVTVAFAVVFN

-2155 QVSGRLYGLT
+2155 QVSGQLYGLT
-2165 LNTEAAPDFESAY
+2165 LNTEAAPDFASAY
-2178 TVSVAKVTTVGE
+2178 MSSVANVTTVGE
-2190 KLSGLKYGHATI
+2190 KLNLTYGHATI
-2202 QNETTVRYT
+2202 RNDTTIRYT
-2211 PGSMQMSQPEVFG
+2211 PSSMQMNQPEVFG
-2224 YEVSG
+2224 YEVTG
-2229 TSDVNGVM
+2229 TSEVDGTI

-2252 TIYYEDNFSNTDGT
+2252 TIYYEDNFSNSDGT

-2274 VSRWE
+2274 VSQWE

-2290 QDTDYVGSGNNYG
+2290 QDTDYVGGGNNYG

-2309 NCTTFSLNQAH
+2309 NCATFSLDQAH
-2320 KVTVTRENYES
+2320 KVTVTRAQYDS

-2353 VISLTNADTGMIMVQ
+2353 VISLTNAETGMIMVQ

-2377 RSVFVDTYYSAVE
+2377 RSVFVDTYYSGKVE
-2390 VSGDLYQIPV
+2390 VNGNLYQIPV

-2429 GQPRGSYD
+2429 GQPSGSYD

-2447 PADGNEAAHGAHTE
+2447 PAGDNEAAHGAHTE

-2469 QELRNMML
+2469 QELRNMMI
-2477 AAAGD
+2477 AAANG
-2482 GPLSGPVFVDGNA
+2482 GQLSGPVFVDGNA
-2495 DTLQASEY
+2495 ATAAASVY
-2503 ASNGPNNEVYLVGG
+2503 QSAGPNNEVYLKSG
-2517 QAIVFALQTV
+2517 QSIVFALQTV

-2541 PTGEVKVRYGSADET
+2541 PTGEVKVRYGSVGEK

-2587 EKQPDGTWKTKVAV
+2587 EKQTDDTWKTKVAV
-2601 EIANISKREQR
+2601 QIANISDKAG

-2626 EPENGG
+2626 EPTND
-2632 EVRFTTTQQQSQ
+2632 EVVFTTTQQQSQ

-2746 TDTPATVVAYVVPG
+2746 TDTPATVVAYVVPR
-2760 SVVRPR
+2760 SVVRPK

>member
-1 MKQHGRASLR
+1 MKRYGRASLR
-11 RCLAVL
+11 RCLAAL

-71 VTSIDTSKQYLITA
+71 VTSIDTSKQYLIT
-85 TYSGTVYAMTSE
+85 TKYSGTVYAMTSD
-97 YYSSSS
+97 YYNTS
-103 NLQAAS
+103 NSRQLVGAS
-109 LTADGNGYIQASD
+109 VTTATINGETCVQDANIS
-122 NTAIDNTYLWTFST
+122 NKYLWTFSAPSDGT
-136 TSGGKVTNVSTGT
+136 IKNAETNTYLAATSGYLVLSD
-149 QLYFYISSITL
+149 
-160 MSSGDTLV
+160 SG
-168 YSGGN
+168 
-173 LYYSGSSSYYLRYY
+173 
-187 SSYSYFTA
+187 A
-195 TSYSSSASTITLY
+195 TFSYSSNKLYSSAGGNYPYIGFSSSLFSSDKYFDFDTSAATITLY
-208 ERVEEDVAAAAESV
+208 ERVVEEETVAAKSV
-222 EVNPSV
+222 EVNPPV

-236 KQLTATVYPT
+236 KQLTAVVYPT
-246 DAANKNVTWTSDNN
+246 NAANKNVTWTSNN
-260 AVATVDAAGIVTAK
+260 DAVATVDGTGLVTAK
-274 TVGKATITATTADGG
+274 TVGKATITATTADGS

-309 VNTLHAVPNEDY
+309 VNTLHAVPDEDY

-326 TTSGET
+326 TGSGHT
-332 YIMSNAVSNTSYL
+332 YIMSNVVSKTSYL
-345 AAAEATLSTVDDV
+345 AAAEATLSTVGDV
-358 CGVADTTSCI
+358 CGVTDTTSCI
-368 TALSDGSEIPTTHQ
+368 TALSDGSAIPTTHQ
-382 WYFGADADLYYTTIQ
+382 WYFGADADLYFTTIQ
-397 NRATNYY
+397 NRATSYY
-404 LQRAAGSNADT
+404 LQRAAGSTAET
-415 YVDLSTAQNETTNGT
+415 YVGLSTAQNATTTGN
-430 QSWARGTRSEGDV
+430 QSWARGTTSEGNV
-443 TFICHINSQGTA
+443 TFIFHYDSSGTA

-473 TTGTGYTVDL
+473 TTSTGYTVDL

-491 VDSSATPTPTP
+491 VDSSATP
-502 APGDEY
+502 AP
-508 KYVVADQLEDG
+508 
-519 GEYIIVAADT
+519 
-529 YAVSN
+529 SN
-534 NTVGSYG
+534 V
-541 HYLSPVSVTIS
+541 
-552 GDECVVDSSVNV
+552 
-564 NEILWQ
+564 
-570 AEGNTT
+570 
-576 DGFTLKSLDD
+576 
-586 DKYMTLDS
+586 
-594 SEFLYPGSGTEA
+594 
-606 IKWKY
+606 
-611 DGTDLA
+611 
-617 NSADSNG
+617 
-624 YYYLSYSDASTSYP
+624 
-638 QRFTTSKNTGNS
+638 
-650 IKIYRKVN
+650 
-658 VQASTEPNL
+658 
-667 TIEPAELTVL
+667 TIEPAKLTVL
-677 LGGSGTLT
+677 LNGSGTLT
-685 ATAAN
+685 ATAVN
-690 IPESATDISYAWTS
+690 IPESATYAWTS
-704 DSESVATVAS
+704 GSESVATVAS
-714 VVGNPSTAT
+714 AVGNPSTAT

-728 TGKATITC
+728 TGTATITC
-736 TVTYNEGGAQ
+736 TVTYNEGDAQ
-746 QTLTATAVVNVVE
+746 QTLTATATVNVVE
-759 NYQVASIT
+759 SIQVASIT
-767 VPFAIRLELDKGT
+767 VPSAISLELDKGT

-793 VYGTDYTIE
+793 VCGTDYTIE

-809 VADIAANGEVFT
+809 VADITTANGKVFT

-829 VTVTFTAINS
+829 VTVTFIAVNLR
-839 HDSTQRVSGSTV
+839 DNTQRVSGSTV
-851 ITVKKADLIPAPE
+851 VTVKEADSIPAPE
-864 IGEGG
+864 TGG

-877 VYVLVDNV
+877 VYVLVSDL
-885 EEADGNYIIATSSS
+885 EEKDGNYIIATSSS
-899 EGTAYALYDNGS
+899 AGNAYALYDNGS
-911 SSYVQRGSVTIQS
+911 SSYVQRGSITIQS
-924 GSTDIYGA
+924 GSTGIYGA

-939 SSDAYVWEWR
+939 SSDSYVWGWR
-949 YDSTN
+949 YNSTD
-954 STYGRRGTV
+954 STYGRRGAV
-963 WNVGTGRGLRN
+963 WNVGTGKGLYYATDSLNATVDSSHAVYWYSNPSSSAAHYITRRPSSSYLYYLGY
-974 NSGSATMDPEYAS
+974 NSSTYPYMWFD
-987 YVYSIPLTSGGNR
+987 
-1000 IMNRSSNSS
+1000 SS
-1009 YYLYY
+1009 YY
-1014 SSGYTWSTSYAGT
+1014 GDQ

-1033 MIVQTGTESVDSGV
+1033 MIVQTGTEPVDSGV

-1097 KTDGAIKSVDSSSG
+1097 KTDGAIESVGSSG

-1122 IIEVTYTYTYGGTT
+1122 IIEITYTYTYGGTT

-1158 TVTKRTIYKLVTSLT
+1158 TVTTKYVYVLT
-1173 DGKNYIIVNGS
+1173 DTLEAGEEYIIVYNVN
-1184 SAAGT
+1184 SAATNAKPITPGT
-1189 RQALKPGGDNSTLF
+1189 TTY
-1203 SGTYTPPNGGTASPY
+1203 SGTYNS
-1218 TAYIVGDGEVVV
+1218 TAYTMVHLLLGDSVTV
-1230 NAADSV
+1230 NA
-1236 SSVRYIETDDMHVVW
+1236 
-1251 RYDADDAST
+1251 
-1260 SNYGYFTNV
+1260 G
-1269 GTARKLTF
+1269 
-1277 DNELEGYTSYYMLT
+1277 
-1291 ADDTFSNAWYYSN
+1291 
-1304 NKIYMPNNS
+1304 
-1313 YYAGIYTTKVSGGGY
+1313 
-1328 RLYTS
+1328 TS
-1333 ATSTSSSS
+1333 ATNNKPYIESDNARIVWRAISNGSDIALYNADSGDSGRYMSYDVQALHSESTTYYSAAAMNNLWMSIAYSSTDAS
-1341 LQSFY
+1341 LQIGSKYLNLYNDYTETYGLQMHNSDHSKFY
-1346 IFEETEIETVSTAEV
+1346 LYKRTTIETVSTAEV

-1395 GTGQIAWS
+1395 GTDGQIAWS
-1403 IISGENIASID
+1403 IISGGNIASID

-1448 LDVRSGGQLTDTS
+1448 LDVRIGGQLTDTS

-1503 PVQSKGV
+1503 PVRSKGV

-1529 AATSGNDKMSIAKAA
+1529 EATSGNDKMSIAKAA

-1576 DAAVLTGTSPL
+1576 DASVLTGTSPIF
-1587 VADSRALVSVNSSS
+1587 ADSRALVSVNSSS
-1601 DMSSITTAINS
+1601 DMSAITTAINS
-1612 MSANGGTNYD
+1612 MFATGGTNYD

-1655 IYNNAKLDSTT
+1655 IYNNAELDSTT

-1703 AANNFAE
+1703 AAANFAE

-1763 IGLKTDSS
+1763 IGFKTDSS
-1771 GTTGWT
+1771 GTTDWT

-1861 YTVDAN
+1861 YTVDGN

-1911 NFTYTSSDKRFVWK
+1911 NFTYTSSNKRFVWK
-1925 FDTIVSDD
+1925 FDTIISDD
-1933 MAIRFNVYLTGTKE
+1933 MAIRFNVYLTGTRE

-1968 LGTDCRLA
+1968 LGTDCRLT

-1996 DVNGNPVNKDGTRVN
+1996 DESGRPVNKDGALVN

-2024 KLGDAAFTAM
+2024 KLGDAAFVET
-2034 SGADGR
+2034 SDGR
-2040 YSVELNAATLKALQ
+2040 YSVELSAAALKALQ

-2081 YSITKGNTPDT
+2081 YSITKVNTPDT

-2101 KESFADVADAAGN
+2101 DAKFVNAADADGN
-2114 NFTNITVAFAVVFN
+2114 NFTNVTVAFAVVFN

-2155 QVSGRLYGLT
+2155 QVSGQLYGLT
-2165 LNTEAAPDFESAY
+2165 LNTEAAPDFASAY
-2178 TVSVAKVTTVGE
+2178 MSSVANVTTVGE
-2190 KLSGLKYGHATI
+2190 KLNLVYGHATI
-2202 QNETTVRYT
+2202 RNDTTIRYT
-2211 PGSMQMSQPEVFG
+2211 PSSMQMNQPEVFG
-2224 YEVSG
+2224 YEVTG
-2229 TSDVNGVM
+2229 TSEVNGTI

-2252 TIYYEDNFSNTDGT
+2252 TIYYEDNFSNSDGT

-2274 VSRWE
+2274 VSQWE

-2309 NCTTFSLNQAH
+2309 NCATFSLDQAH
-2320 KVTVTRENYES
+2320 KVTVTKAQYDS

-2353 VISLTNADTGMIMVQ
+2353 VISLTNAETGMIMVQ
-2368 VKDTNGTIV
+2368 VKDTDGTIV
-2377 RSVFVDTYYSAVE
+2377 KSVFVDTYYSGKVE
-2390 VSGDLYQIPV
+2390 VNGNLYQIPV

-2417 PYLEMFDHTGSN
+2417 PYLEMFDHTGSD
-2429 GQPRGSYD
+2429 GQPGGSYD

-2447 PADGNEAAHGAHTE
+2447 PAGDNAAAHGAHTE

-2469 QELRNMML
+2469 QELRNMMI
-2477 AAAGD
+2477 AAASG
-2482 GPLSGPVFVDGNA
+2482 GQLSGPVFVDGNA
-2495 DTLQASEY
+2495 ATAEASVY
-2503 ASNGPNNEVYLVGG
+2503 QSDGPNNEVYLASG

-2527 GKTKPAGVYVSMKS
+2527 GTTKPAGVYVSMKS
-2541 PTGEVKVRYGSADET
+2541 PTGEVKVRYGSAAEV
-2556 VSEST
+2556 VSAST

-2587 EKQPDGTWKTKVAV
+2587 EQQADGTWKTKVAV
-2601 EIANISKREQR
+2601 QIANISGTAG

-2626 EPENGG
+2626 APTDNNG
-2632 EVRFTTTQQQSQ
+2632 EVIFTTTQQQSQ

-2691 ANALIIR
+2691 ANVLIIR

-2746 TDTPATVVAYVVPG
+2746 TETPATVVAYVVPR
-2760 SVVRPR
+2760 SVVRPK

>member
-11 RCLAVL
+11 RCLAAL

-38 LSDNTAKAAVG
+38 PSDNAARAAVG
-49 GAEALA
+49 GDAEALA

-60 RPNATTVYYKP
+60 RSNAATVYYKP
-71 VTSIDTSKQYLITA
+71 ATSIDASKQYLIT
-85 TYSGTVYAMTSE
+85 TTDNGTVYAMTSE
-97 YYSSSS
+97 YYDSSSSS
-103 NLQAAS
+103 NLKAAP
-109 LTADGNGYIQASD
+109 LTAESNGYIQASD

-136 TSGGKVTNVSTGT
+136 TSGGNVTNVSTKT
-149 QLYFYISSITL
+149 KLYFDSSSITL
-160 MSSGDTLV
+160 NSSGTQLA
-168 YSGGN
+168 YSGGK
-173 LYYSGSSSYYLRYY
+173 LYYHFSYIYDYYYYLCYY
-187 SSYSYFTA
+187 SSGSYFAA
-195 TSYSSSASTITLY
+195 TESSSNAATITLY
-208 ERVEEDVAAAAESV
+208 EKVKEEV
-222 EVNPSV
+222 EVNPPV

-236 KQLTATVYPT
+236 KQLTAVVYPT
-246 DAANKNVTWTSDNN
+246 NAANKNVTWTSNN
-260 AVATVDAAGIVTAK
+260 NDIATVDDTGLVTANA
-274 TVGKATITATTADGG
+274 VGTATITATTEDGG

-326 TTSGET
+326 TTNGDT
-332 YIMSNAVSNTSYL
+332 YIMSNEVSNTSYL
-345 AAAEATLSTVDDV
+345 AAAGATRSTVGDV
-358 CGVADTTSCI
+358 CEITDSTACI
-368 TALSDGSEIPTTHQ
+368 TALSDGSAIPTTHQ

-397 NRATNYY
+397 NRATDYY
-404 LQRAAGSNADT
+404 LTCGSASSSSNSPLKLTTEIGATDYSKWHHAGILSSGRILFEGYKSTTNATYSFGCNAGS
-415 YVDLSTAQNETTNGT
+415 YFCSL
-430 QSWARGTRSEGDV
+430 
-443 TFICHINSQGTA
+443 
-455 YHFVTFNT
+455 
-463 TNGDFRTYYN
+463 YYSSVY
-473 TTGTGYTVDL
+473 GVDL

-491 VDSSATPTPTP
+491 VDP
-502 APGDEY
+502 ASPEPG
-508 KYVVADQLEDG
+508 V
-519 GEYIIVAADT
+519 
-529 YAVSN
+529 
-534 NTVGSYG
+534 
-541 HYLSPVSVTIS
+541 
-552 GDECVVDSSVNV
+552 
-564 NEILWQ
+564 
-570 AEGNTT
+570 
-576 DGFTLKSLDD
+576 
-586 DKYMTLDS
+586 
-594 SEFLYPGSGTEA
+594 
-606 IKWKY
+606 
-611 DGTDLA
+611 
-617 NSADSNG
+617 
-624 YYYLSYSDASTSYP
+624 
-638 QRFTTSKNTGNS
+638 
-650 IKIYRKVN
+650 
-658 VQASTEPNL
+658 

-677 LGGSGTLT
+677 LNGGSGTLT
-685 ATAAN
+685 ATAVN
-690 IPESATDISYAWTS
+690 IPESATYEWTS
-704 DSESVATVAS
+704 GSESVAVAP
-714 VVGNPSTAT
+714 VEGNPSTAT
-723 VTPVA
+723 VTGVA
-728 TGKATITC
+728 TGTATITC

-767 VPFAIRLELDKGT
+767 VPSEISLELDKGT

-793 VYGTDYTIE
+793 EYETDYTIE
-802 YVCDNES
+802 YVCDNAS
-809 VADIAANGEVFT
+809 VADITTANGEVFT

-839 HDSTQRVSGSTV
+839 HNSTQRVFGSTV
-851 ITVKKADLIPAPE
+851 ITVKEADSIPAPE
-864 IGEGG
+864 TGEGG

-877 VYVLVDNV
+877 VYVLVDDV
-885 EEADGNYIIATSSS
+885 KEADGNYIIVTLNSA
-899 EGTAYALYDNGS
+899 GDAYALYDNGS

-924 GSTDIYGA
+924 GSTGIYGA

-939 SSDAYVWEWR
+939 SSDSYVWGWR
-949 YDSTN
+949 YNSTD
-954 STYGRRGTV
+954 STYGRRGAV
-963 WNVGTGRGLRN
+963 WNVGTGKGLYYATDSLNATVDSSHAVYWYSNPSSSAAHYITRRPSSLYLYYLGY
-974 NSGSATMDPEYAS
+974 NSPTYPYMWFD
-987 YVYSIPLTSGGNR
+987 
-1000 IMNRSSNSS
+1000 SS
-1009 YYLYY
+1009 YY
-1014 SSGYTWSTSYAGT
+1014 GDQ

-1033 MIVQTGTESVDSGV
+1033 MIVQTGTEPVNSGV

-1052 GEKISQKEKAIEGV
+1052 GEKISQKEKAVEGV
-1066 VQGQESSVT
+1066 VQGQESPVT

-1083 PAGATNKSA
+1083 PAGATGTSA
-1092 VWTLT
+1092 EWALK

-1122 IIEVTYTYTYGGTT
+1122 IIEVTYTYTYDGKT

-1152 MTGTGE
+1152 MTGTGQ
-1158 TVTKRTIYKLVTSLT
+1158 TVTKRTIYKFVTSLKN
-1173 DGKNYIIVNGS
+1173 GKNYIIVYGANT
-1184 SAAGT
+1184 AGT
-1189 RQALKPGGDNSTLF
+1189 QMALKPGGDNSTLF
-1203 SGTYTPPNGGTASPY
+1203 SGTYDGTEY
-1218 TAYIVGDGEVVV
+1218 TAYIVGNGEVVV

-1236 SSVRYIETDDMHVVW
+1236 VSDVSYIETDDSDVVW
-1251 RYDADDAST
+1251 RYNAKDST
-1260 SNYGYFTNV
+1260 TNYGYFTNV
-1269 GTARKLTF
+1269 GTARKL
-1277 DNELEGYTSYYMLT
+1277 SYASSSEISTTGWPSGKTMLT
-1291 ADDTFSNAWYYSN
+1291 ADNTFSNAWHYEN
-1304 NKIYMPNNS
+1304 NKLYFVDSS
-1313 YYAGIYTTKVSGGGY
+1313 YNYVGNWASGYGYGITTSNAY
-1328 RLYTS
+1328 
-1333 ATSTSSSS
+1333 
-1341 LQSFY
+1341 SFY
-1346 IFEETEIETVSTAEV
+1346 IFEETEIETVDTAEV

-1395 GTGQIAWS
+1395 GTDGRITWS
-1403 IISGENIASID
+1403 IISGRNIIDSID
-1414 QNGVVTFA
+1414 QNGVVTFT

-1433 TFTFGDGQ
+1433 TFTFDNNGQTQ

-1470 NEGSVRLEKTADA
+1470 NEGSVRIEKTADA

-1521 MEYDLTGA
+1521 MKDYLTGA
-1529 AATSGNDKMSIAKAA
+1529 EATSGNDKMSIAKAA

-1566 NRLAVVSFAS
+1566 NKLAVVSFADYAS
-1576 DAAVLTGTSPL
+1576 VLTGTSTL
-1587 VADSRALVSVNSSS
+1587 VADSRALVSVSSS
-1601 DMSSITTAINS
+1601 SGMSSIETAINS
-1612 MSANGGTNYD
+1612 MSATGGTNYD

-1655 IYNNAKLDSTT
+1655 IYNNAELDSTT
-1666 FPKAGDY
+1666 FPKAGTY

-1691 GVAPVWSSMPTA
+1691 GVVPEWSSMPPA
-1703 AANNFAE
+1703 AAANFAE

-1732 KDSWKTNLD
+1732 KDSWKTDLG

-1763 IGLKTDSS
+1763 IGVTTNSS
-1771 GTTGWT
+1771 GAEDW
-1777 AFTSA
+1777 AEFTSA

-1796 FAADSTEE
+1796 FAADSTAE
-1804 LTAAFEKI
+1804 LKAAFEKI

-1837 KPFNYIDT
+1837 EPFNYID
-1845 ANPRETDFE
+1845 NPRETGFE
-1854 SSIEVRK
+1854 PSIEVRK

-1876 IEKVTFNAAG
+1876 IEKVTFNAYG

-1898 MTWDGENYTITAE
+1898 MTPDGKNYTITAE

-1925 FDTIVSDD
+1925 FDTIISDD
-1933 MAIRFNVYLTGTKE
+1933 MAIRFNVYLTGTREKT
-1947 GSREG
+1947 REG

-1968 LGTDCRLA
+1968 LGTDCRLT

-2034 SGADGR
+2034 SGADGH
-2040 YSVELNAATLKALQ
+2040 YSVVLNAADLKKLQ

-2061 LYDESAAV
+2061 LYDKSAAV
-2069 TIHTDTTGAWGG
+2069 TINTDTTGAWGG
-2081 YSITKGNTPDT
+2081 YSITKGNTLTAT

-2101 KESFADVADAAGN
+2101 DATFDGVDDAGGN
-2114 NFTNITVAFAVVFN
+2114 NFTNVTVAFAVVFN

-2165 LNTEAAPDFESAY
+2165 TNTTAAPEVANAY
-2178 TVSVAKVTTVGE
+2178 DEPVASVTAIGT
-2190 KLSGLKYGHATI
+2190 KLNLTYGHATI
-2202 QNETTVRYT
+2202 RNDTTIRYT
-2211 PGSMQMSQPEVFG
+2211 PSSMQMNQPEVFG
-2224 YEVSG
+2224 YEVTG
-2229 TSDVNGVM
+2229 TSEVNGTI

-2252 TIYYEDNFSNTDGT
+2252 TIYYEDNFSNSDGT

-2274 VSRWE
+2274 VSQWE

-2309 NCTTFSLNQAH
+2309 NCATFSLDQAH
-2320 KVTVTRENYES
+2320 KVTVTKAQYDS
-2331 ILADSTKTWP
+2331 ILADSTSTKTWP

-2353 VISLTNADTGMIMVQ
+2353 VISLTNAATGMIMVQ
-2368 VKDTNGTIV
+2368 VRRTTDGEIV
-2377 RSVFVDTYYSAVE
+2377 KSVFVDTYYSGVE
-2390 VSGDLYQIPV
+2390 VNGNLYQIPV

-2417 PYLEMFDHTGSN
+2417 PYLEMFDHTGSD
-2429 GQPRGSYD
+2429 GQPGGSYD

-2447 PADGNEAAHGAHTE
+2447 PAGNNAAAHGAHTE

-2469 QELRNMML
+2469 QELRNMMIT
-2477 AAAGD
+2477 AANG
-2482 GPLSGPVFVDGNA
+2482 GQLSGPVFVDGNA
-2495 DTLQASEY
+2495 ATADANVYQ
-2503 ASNGPNNEVYLVGG
+2503 SNGPNNEVYLAHG
-2517 QAIVFALQTV
+2517 QSIVFALQTV

-2541 PTGEVKVRYGSADET
+2541 PTGEVKVRYGSAAEA

-2587 EKQPDGTWKTKVAV
+2587 EPQEDGTWKTKVAV
-2601 EIANISKREQR
+2601 QIANTSTPGQG

-2626 EPENGG
+2626 APTDNNG
-2632 EVRFTTTQQQSQ
+2632 EVIFTTTQQQSQ

-2667 SAAFATRTIDVNKTT
+2667 SAAFATRTINVNKTT

-2746 TDTPATVVAYVVPG
+2746 TETPATVVAYVVPR
-2760 SVVRPR
+2760 SVVRPK

>member
-1 MKQHGRASLR
+1 MKQYGRASLR

-38 LSDNTAKAAVG
+38 LSDNTARAAVG
-49 GAEALA
+49 GDAEALA

-71 VTSIDTSKQYLITA
+71 VTSTSIDTSKQYLIT
-85 TYSGTVYAMTSE
+85 TTDSSETVYAMTSD
-97 YYSSSS
+97 YYDTSYSRRLVGASVKTATINGETCVQDANIS
-103 NLQAAS
+103 NK
-109 LTADGNGYIQASD
+109 
-122 NTAIDNTYLWTFST
+122 YLWTFST
-136 TSGGKVTNVSTGT
+136 TSGGKVMNAETNTYLDLAVGA
-149 QLYFYISSITL
+149 YNYIYLILSD
-160 MSSGDTLV
+160 SGATFSYNSNAL
-168 YSGGN
+168 SLSNGGS
-173 LYYSGSSSYYLRYY
+173 YPYIAFSSSYK
-187 SSYSYFTA
+187 YFDFD
-195 TSYSSSASTITLY
+195 TSAANITLY
-208 ERVEEDVAAAAESV
+208 ERVEVETVAAKSV
-222 EVNPSV
+222 EVNPPV
-228 HAMAPNAT
+228 HAMAPNKT
-236 KQLTATVYPT
+236 KQLTAVVYPT
-246 DAANKNVTWTSDNN
+246 DAANKNVTWTSNN
-260 AVATVDAAGIVTAK
+260 DAVATVDAAGLVTAK
-274 TVGKATITATTADGG
+274 TVGTATITATTEDGS

-326 TTSGET
+326 TKSDET
-332 YIMSNAVSNTSYL
+332 YIMSNEVSNTNYL
-345 AAAEATLSTVDDV
+345 KAAKATKTTVGDVRGITDST
-358 CGVADTTSCI
+358 ACI

-382 WYFGADADLYYTTIQ
+382 WYFGADADLYYTTIR
-397 NRATNYY
+397 NKATDYY
-404 LQRAAGSNADT
+404 LTCGSASSSSNSPLKLTTEIGATDYSKWHHAEILSSGRILFEGYKSTTNATYSFGCNAGS
-415 YVDLSTAQNETTNGT
+415 YFCSL
-430 QSWARGTRSEGDV
+430 
-443 TFICHINSQGTA
+443 
-455 YHFVTFNT
+455 
-463 TNGDFRTYYN
+463 YYSSVY
-473 TTGTGYTVDL
+473 GVDL

-491 VDSSATPTPTP
+491 VDPT
-502 APGDEY
+502 
-508 KYVVADQLEDG
+508 
-519 GEYIIVAADT
+519 
-529 YAVSN
+529 
-534 NTVGSYG
+534 
-541 HYLSPVSVTIS
+541 
-552 GDECVVDSSVNV
+552 
-564 NEILWQ
+564 
-570 AEGNTT
+570 
-576 DGFTLKSLDD
+576 
-586 DKYMTLDS
+586 
-594 SEFLYPGSGTEA
+594 
-606 IKWKY
+606 
-611 DGTDLA
+611 
-617 NSADSNG
+617 
-624 YYYLSYSDASTSYP
+624 
-638 QRFTTSKNTGNS
+638 
-650 IKIYRKVN
+650 
-658 VQASTEPNL
+658 STEPNL

-677 LGGSGTLT
+677 PNGSGTLT
-685 ATAAN
+685 ATAVN
-690 IPESATDISYAWTS
+690 IPESASYEWTS
-704 DSESVATVAS
+704 DSESVAVAPAA
-714 VVGNPSTAT
+714 GNPSTAT
-723 VTPVA
+723 VTPKA
-728 TGKATITC
+728 AGKATITC

-746 QTLTATAVVNVVE
+746 QTLTATATVNVVE

-767 VPFAIRLELDKGT
+767 VPSEISLELDKGT

-793 VYGTDYTIE
+793 VYETDYTIE
-802 YVCDNES
+802 YVCDNAN
-809 VADIAANGEVFT
+809 VADITTANGKVFT
-821 VTAKSTGT
+821 VTAKSAGT

-839 HDSTQRVSGSTV
+839 HNSTQRVFGSTV
-851 ITVKKADLIPAPE
+851 ITVKEADSIPAPE
-864 IGEGG
+864 TGE

-877 VYVLVDNV
+877 VYVLVNDL
-885 EEADGNYIIATSSS
+885 EAADGNYIIATSSS
-899 EGTAYALYDNGS
+899 EGNATVLYDNGES
-911 SSYVQRGSVTIQS
+911 DYLQQNTTLTIKAAD
-924 GSTDIYGA
+924 GLIKA
-932 YGKYIEP
+932 PYIEC
-939 SSDAYVWEWR
+939 DDTKCVWGWR
-949 YDSTN
+949 YQNTN
-954 STYGRRGTV
+954 SYGRWG
-963 WNVGTGRGLRN
+963 NLYNAGTGRGLY
-974 NSGSATMDPEYAS
+974 NSGDGTTDSYYANVNADTS
-987 YVYSIPLTSGGNR
+987 TNVYSYNNYLITKAANYYPHYLG
-1000 IMNRSSNSS
+1000 SSDDSYKPYGWWYNSTTNAIKW
-1009 YYLYY
+1009 YY
-1014 SSGYTWSTSYAGT
+1014 
-1027 FYFYKE
+1027 YKE
-1033 MIVQTGTESVDSGV
+1033 QYIKTDTEPVNSGV

-1066 VQGQESSVT
+1066 VQDQESSVT

-1083 PAGATNKSA
+1083 PAGATGTSA

-1097 KTDGAIKSVDSSSG
+1097 KTDGAIEDVNRSSG
-1111 VVTLAGSLGYG
+1111 VVTLTGRLGYG

-1136 YTVKNYT
+1136 HTVKNYT

-1152 MTGTGE
+1152 MTGTGQ
-1158 TVTKRTIYKLVTSLT
+1158 TVTKRTIYKLVTKLT
-1173 DGKNYIIVNGS
+1173 DGRNYIIVNGS
-1184 SAAGT
+1184 SDAGI

-1230 NAADSV
+1230 NAADPDV
-1236 SSVRYIETDDMHVVW
+1236 SDVRYIETDDMHVVW
-1251 RYDADDAST
+1251 RYDADDASPA
-1260 SNYGYFTNV
+1260 NYGYFTNV
-1269 GTARKLTF
+1269 GTARNLS
-1277 DNELEGYTSYYMLT
+1277 YATSSEISTTGWPSNRTMLT
-1291 ADDTFSNAWYYSN
+1291 ADDTFSNAWHYEN
-1304 NKIYMPNNS
+1304 NKLYFGDSS
-1313 YYAGIYTTKVSGGGY
+1313 YNYVGNWVSEYGYGITTSNAY
-1328 RLYTS
+1328 
-1333 ATSTSSSS
+1333 
-1341 LQSFY
+1341 SFY
-1346 IFEETEIETVSTAEV
+1346 IFEETEIKTVSTAEV

-1395 GTGQIAWS
+1395 GTDGQTAWS
-1403 IISGENIASID
+1403 IISGGKIASID

-1433 TFTFGDGQ
+1433 TFTFDNNGQTQ

-1521 MEYDLTGA
+1521 MEDDINGNGTDTGNYD
-1529 AATSGNDKMSIAKAA
+1529 S
-1544 AINFA
+1544 A
-1549 NTLLT
+1549 NQKIKLARSAVNSFIDAVMR
-1554 VTNPDGTISYTD
+1554 VTDANGEYEENKWTD
-1566 NRLAVVSFAS
+1566 NRI
-1576 DAAVLTGTSPL
+1576 
-1587 VADSRALVSVNSSS
+1587 ALVTFSSGANVHTGIYGSANAGALVGVDSLSDLNSLKSSVNSIYAS
-1601 DMSSITTAINS
+1601 
-1612 MSANGGTNYD
+1612 GGTNYD
-1622 AAFKT
+1622 AAFKA

-1632 RDAQEQG
+1632 ADAKLQSG
-1639 GDRKQYVV
+1639 YDRKQYVI
-1647 FVTDGAPG
+1647 FLTDGAPG
-1655 IYNNAKLDSTT
+1655 VYNTIDMMDAFDAVNNASGT
-1666 FPKAGDY
+1666 AANS
-1673 YTTTEIETMSAQ
+1673 ISSS
-1685 WYNWTQ
+1685 WYNWIC
-1691 GVAPVWSSMPTA
+1691 GIAPTSSTSYL
-1703 AANNFAE
+1703 NSGYAE
-1710 YAYADNIYAAAIK
+1710 ECSKYALSDNYYAKAIK
-1723 GTTFAGSNF
+1723 AAVLSEFGE
-1732 KDSWKTNLD
+1732 KKTVAQELGVRQTLD
-1741 ITAMLGA
+1741 ADIF
-1748 GIYGIS
+1748 GIS
-1754 LGMKGGSQI
+1754 LGMMGGSNI
-1763 IGLKTDSS
+1763 YGSIG
-1771 GTTGWT
+1771 
-1777 AFTSA
+1777 FTSA
-1782 QCTNLINRLCNKDI
+1782 QCTNLINRLCNKDV

-1837 KPFNYIDT
+1837 EPFNYID
-1845 ANPRETDFE
+1845 NPRETNFE
-1854 SSIEVRK
+1854 PSIEVRK
-1861 YTVDAN
+1861 YAVDGN

-1876 IEKVTFNAAG
+1876 IEKVTFKADG

-1898 MTWDGENYTITAE
+1898 MTPDGKNYTITAE

-1925 FDTIVSDD
+1925 FDTIISDD
-1933 MAIRFNVYLTGTKE
+1933 MAIRFNVYLTGTREKT
-1947 GSREG
+1947 REG

-1968 LGTDCRLA
+1968 LGTDCRLT

-1996 DVNGNPVNKDGTRVN
+1996 DESGRPVNKDGALVN

-2024 KLGDAAFTAM
+2024 KLGDAAFVPM
-2034 SGADGR
+2034 SGADGH
-2040 YSVELNAATLKALQ
+2040 YSVELKAATLKALQ

-2069 TIHTDTTGAWGG
+2069 TINTDTTGTWGG
-2081 YSITKGNTPDT
+2081 YSITKGNTLTAT

-2101 KESFADVADAAGN
+2101 DATFAGVDDAGGN
-2114 NFTNITVAFAVVFN
+2114 NFTNVTVAFAVVFN

-2155 QVSGRLYGLT
+2155 QVNGQLYGLT
-2165 LNTEAAPDFESAY
+2165 RNIEAAPDFASAY
-2178 TVSVAKVTTVGE
+2178 PSSVANVTTVGQ
-2190 KLSGLKYGHATI
+2190 KLDFTYGHATI
-2202 QNETTVRYT
+2202 RNDTTIRYT
-2211 PGSMQMSQPEVFG
+2211 PSSMQMNQPEVFG
-2224 YEVSG
+2224 YEVTG
-2229 TSDVNGVM
+2229 TTEDNGTI

-2252 TIYYEDNFSNTDGT
+2252 TIYYEDNFSNSDGT

-2274 VSRWE
+2274 VSQWE

-2309 NCTTFSLNQAH
+2309 NCATFSLDQAH
-2320 KVTVTRENYES
+2320 KVTVTKAQYDS
-2331 ILADSTKTWP
+2331 ILADSTSTKTWP
-2341 TASFRFTGTGFD
+2341 TASFKFTGTGFD
-2353 VISLTNADTGMIMVQ
+2353 VISLTNAETGMIMVQ
-2368 VKDTNGTIV
+2368 VKDTDGKIV
-2377 RSVFVDTYYSAVE
+2377 KSVFVDTYYSGE
-2390 VSGDLYQIPV
+2390 VVVNGDLYQIPV
-2400 INIYDLPHGT
+2400 INIYGLPHGT

-2417 PYLEMFDHTGSN
+2417 PYLEMFDHTGIDGKPS
-2429 GQPRGSYD
+2429 GSYD

-2447 PADGNEAAHGAHTE
+2447 PAGGNAAAHGAHTE

-2469 QELRNMML
+2469 QELRNMMIT
-2477 AAAGD
+2477 AANG
-2482 GPLSGPVFVDGNA
+2482 GQLSGPVFVDGKAATA
-2495 DTLQASEY
+2495 DASVY
-2503 ASNGPNNEVYLVGG
+2503 QSDGPNNEVYLAHG
-2517 QAIVFALQTV
+2517 QSIVFALQTV

-2541 PTGEVKVRYGSADET
+2541 PTGEVKVRYGSAAEV
-2556 VSEST
+2556 VSAST

-2587 EKQPDGTWKTKVAV
+2587 EPQADGTWKTKVAV
-2601 EIANISKREQR
+2601 QIANISTPGQG

-2626 EPENGG
+2626 APTDNNG
-2632 EVRFTTTQQQSQ
+2632 EVIFTTTQQQSQ

-2746 TDTPATVVAYVVPG
+2746 TETPATVVAYVVPR
-2760 SVVRPR
+2760 SVVRPK

>member
-1 MKQHGRASLR
+1 MKQYGRASLR
-11 RCLAVL
+11 RCLAAL

-38 LSDNTAKAAVG
+38 PSANAAKAAVG
-49 GAEALA
+49 GDAEALA

-60 RPNATTVYYKP
+60 RPNAATVYYKP
-71 VTSIDTSKQYLITA
+71 VTSIDTAKQYLITT
-85 TYSGTVYAMTSE
+85 TYSGTVYAMTSD
-97 YYSSSS
+97 YYNTS
-103 NLQAAS
+103 NSRQLVGAS
-109 LTADGNGYIQASD
+109 VKTATINGETCVQDANIS
-122 NTAIDNTYLWTFST
+122 NKYLWTFST
-136 TSGGKVTNVSTGT
+136 TSGGTIKNAETNTY
-149 QLYFYISSITL
+149 LAA
-160 MSSGDTLV
+160 DA
-168 YSGGN
+168 
-173 LYYSGSSSYYLRYY
+173 SSYLILSDSGATFSYNSKKLSLSEGGSYPYIGFY
-187 SSYSYFTA
+187 SSLLGSDTYFDFYKL
-195 TSYSSSASTITLY
+195 TSAATITLY
-208 ERVEEDVAAAAESV
+208 ERVAEEETVAAESV
-222 EVNPSV
+222 EVNPPV

-236 KQLTATVYPT
+236 KQLTAVVYPT
-246 DAANKNVTWTSDNN
+246 DAANKTVTWTSDNN
-260 AVATVDAAGIVTAK
+260 AVATVDGTGLVTAK
-274 TVGKATITATTADGG
+274 AVGKATITATTEDGG

-326 TTSGET
+326 TENGKT
-332 YIMSNAVSNTSYL
+332 YIMSNAVSKTSYL
-345 AAAEATLSTVDDV
+345 AAAEATLSTVGNV

-382 WYFGADADLYYTTIQ
+382 WYFGADADLDFTTIQ

-404 LQRAAGSNADT
+404 LQRAAGSTAKT
-415 YVDLSTAQNETTNGT
+415 YVGLSTAQNATTTGN
-430 QSWARGTRSEGDV
+430 QSWARGTTSEGNV
-443 TFICHINSQGTA
+443 TFICHYDSSGTA

-473 TTGTGYTVDL
+473 TTSTGYTVDL

-491 VDSSATPTPTP
+491 
-502 APGDEY
+502 
-508 KYVVADQLEDG
+508 ED
-519 GEYIIVAADT
+519 
-529 YAVSN
+529 
-534 NTVGSYG
+534 
-541 HYLSPVSVTIS
+541 P
-552 GDECVVDSSVNV
+552 
-564 NEILWQ
+564 
-570 AEGNTT
+570 
-576 DGFTLKSLDD
+576 
-586 DKYMTLDS
+586 
-594 SEFLYPGSGTEA
+594 
-606 IKWKY
+606 
-611 DGTDLA
+611 
-617 NSADSNG
+617 
-624 YYYLSYSDASTSYP
+624 ASTKP
-638 QRFTTSKNTGNS
+638 
-650 IKIYRKVN
+650 N
-658 VQASTEPNL
+658 V

-677 LGGSGTLT
+677 RSGSGGTLT
-685 ATAAN
+685 AKAVN
-690 IPESATDISYAWTS
+690 IPESATEISYAWTS
-704 DSESVATVAS
+704 DSESVATVAP
-714 VVGNPSTAT
+714 VEGNPSTAA
-723 VTPVA
+723 VTPA
-728 TGKATITC
+728 AIGTATITC

-746 QTLTATAVVNVVE
+746 QTLTATAIVNVVE

-767 VPFAIRLELDKGT
+767 VPSAIRLELDEVTG
-780 VITPVVVTAPEGG
+780 ITPVVVTAPEGG

-802 YVCDNES
+802 CVCDNES
-809 VADIAANGEVFT
+809 VADITTANGEVFT
-821 VTAKSTGT
+821 VTAKSAGT

-851 ITVKKADLIPAPE
+851 ITVKEADLIPAPE
-864 IGEGG
+864 TGE

-877 VYVLVDNV
+877 VYVLVDDV

-899 EGTAYALYDNGS
+899 AGDAYALYDNGS

-932 YGKYIEP
+932 YGKYIEQ
-939 SSDAYVWEWR
+939 SSDSYVWGWQ
-949 YDSTN
+949 YDSTD
-954 STYGRRGTV
+954 SEYGRCGSV

-974 NSGSATMDPEYAS
+974 NSGSAAMDPEYAS
-987 YVYSIPLTSGGNR
+987 GVYSIPLTSGGNR
-1000 IMNRSSNSS
+1000 IMSPRSNSL

-1014 SSGYTWSTSYAGT
+1014 SSGYTWSTSRAGT

-1052 GEKISQKEKAIEGV
+1052 GEKISQKEKAVEGV

-1083 PAGATNKSA
+1083 PAGAANKSA

-1097 KTDGAIKSVDSSSG
+1097 KTDGAIKSVDSNG
-1111 VVTLAGSLGYG
+1111 VVTLAGGLGYG
-1122 IIEVTYTYTYGGTT
+1122 IIEITYTYTYGGKT

-1158 TVTKRTIYKLVTSLT
+1158 TVTKRTIYKLVTNLT
-1173 DGKNYIIVNGS
+1173 NGKNYIIVNGS

-1203 SGTYTPPNGGTASPY
+1203 SGTYTPEGGTASPY

-1236 SSVRYIETDDMHVVW
+1236 SSVRYIETDDSNVVW
-1251 RYDADDAST
+1251 RYSAANSST
-1260 SNYGYFTNV
+1260 ANYGYFTNV

-1277 DNELEGYTSYYMLT
+1277 DKDLEGYKETYMLT
-1291 ADDTFSNAWYYSN
+1291 ADDTFHSEWYYRN
-1304 NKIYMPNNS
+1304 NKIYIRDDTGF
-1313 YYAGIYTTKVSGGGY
+1313 YTTYAGIATKVSGGGY
-1328 RLYTS
+1328 KLYTS
-1333 ATSTSSSS
+1333 ATSTSSDF
-1341 LQSFY
+1341 QNFY

-1373 GGVVSVNDTSSTL
+1373 GGVVSVNDTSSAL

-1395 GTGQIAWS
+1395 GTDRQITWS
-1403 IISGENIASID
+1403 IISGKNIASIN

-1433 TFTFGDGQ
+1433 TLTFGDGQ

-1503 PVQSKGV
+1503 PVRSKGV

-1521 MEYDLTGA
+1521 MKDDLTGA
-1529 AATSGNDKMSIAKAA
+1529 ETTSGNDKMSIAKAA

-1576 DAAVLTGTSPL
+1576 DASVLTGTSPL

-1612 MSANGGTNYD
+1612 MSATGGTDYD

-1632 RDAQEQG
+1632 RDAQKQG

-1655 IYNNAKLDSTT
+1655 IYNNAELDSTT
-1666 FPKAGDY
+1666 FPKAGSY

-1703 AANNFAE
+1703 AATNFDE

-1763 IGLKTDSS
+1763 ASFSTGA
-1771 GTTGWT
+1771 GTTDTKWT
-1777 AFTSA
+1777 EFTSA

-1796 FAADSTEE
+1796 FAADSTAE

-1861 YTVDAN
+1861 YTVDGN

-1898 MTWDGENYTITAE
+1898 MTLDGENYTITAE
-1911 NFTYTSSDKRFVWK
+1911 NFTYTSSNKRFVWK
-1925 FDTIVSDD
+1925 FDTIISDD
-1933 MAIRFNVYLTGTKE
+1933 MAIRFNVYLTGTRE

-1996 DVNGNPVNKDGTRVN
+1996 DESGNPVNKDGALVN

-2024 KLGDAAFTAM
+2024 KLGDAAFVAM
-2034 SGADGR
+2034 SDGR
-2040 YSVELNAATLKALQ
+2040 YSVELKAAALKALQ

-2081 YSITKGNTPDT
+2081 YSITKANTPDT

-2101 KESFADVADAAGN
+2101 DAKFVNAADADGN
-2114 NFTNITVAFAVVFN
+2114 NFTNVTVAFAVVFN

-2155 QVSGRLYGLT
+2155 QVSGQLYGLT
-2165 LNTEAAPDFESAY
+2165 LNIEAAPDFASAY
-2178 TVSVAKVTTVGE
+2178 MSSVANVTTVGE
-2190 KLSGLKYGHATI
+2190 KLNLTYGHATI
-2202 QNETTVRYT
+2202 RNDTTIRYT
-2211 PGSMQMSQPEVFG
+2211 PSSMQMNQPEVFG
-2224 YEVSG
+2224 YEVTG
-2229 TSDVNGVM
+2229 TSEDNGTI

-2252 TIYYEDNFSNTDGT
+2252 TIYYEDNFSNSDGT

-2274 VSRWE
+2274 VSQWE

-2290 QDTDYVGSGNNYG
+2290 QDTDYVGGGNNYG

-2309 NCTTFSLNQAH
+2309 NCATFSLDQAH
-2320 KVTVTRENYES
+2320 KVTVTKAQYDS
-2331 ILADSTKTWP
+2331 IRADSTKTWP

-2353 VISLTNADTGMIMVQ
+2353 VISLTNAETGMIMVQ
-2368 VKDTNGTIV
+2368 VKDTDGTIV
-2377 RSVFVDTYYSAVE
+2377 RSVFVDTYYSGKVE
-2390 VSGDLYQIPV
+2390 VNGNLYQIPV

-2417 PYLEMFDHTGSN
+2417 PYLEMFDHTGID
-2429 GQPRGSYD
+2429 GQPGGSYD

-2447 PADGNEAAHGAHTE
+2447 PAGDDTTAHGAHTE

-2469 QELRNMML
+2469 QELRNMMI
-2477 AAAGD
+2477 AAASG
-2482 GPLSGPVFVDGNA
+2482 GQLSGPVFVDGKA
-2495 DTLQASEY
+2495 ETVESSEY
-2503 ASNGPNNEVYLVGG
+2503 QSNGPNNEVYLKSG

-2527 GKTKPAGVYVSMKS
+2527 GTIKPAGVYVSMKS
-2541 PTGEVKVRYGSADET
+2541 PTGEVKVRYGSVAEA
-2556 VSEST
+2556 VNAST

-2587 EKQPDGTWKTKVAV
+2587 EQQTDGTWKTKVAV
-2601 EIANISKREQR
+2601 QIANISTPGQG

-2626 EPENGG
+2626 APTNG

-2650 RDLMA
+2650 RDLMT

-2760 SVVRPR
+2760 SVVRPK

>member
-1 MKQHGRASLR
+1 MKQYGRASLR

-38 LSDNTAKAAVG
+38 PSDNTARAAVG
-49 GAEALA
+49 GDAEALA

-60 RPNATTVYYKP
+60 RPNATTV
-71 VTSIDTSKQYLITA
+71 
-85 TYSGTVYAMTSE
+85 
-97 YYSSSS
+97 
-103 NLQAAS
+103 
-109 LTADGNGYIQASD
+109 
-122 NTAIDNTYLWTFST
+122 
-136 TSGGKVTNVSTGT
+136 
-149 QLYFYISSITL
+149 
-160 MSSGDTLV
+160 
-168 YSGGN
+168 
-173 LYYSGSSSYYLRYY
+173 
-187 SSYSYFTA
+187 
-195 TSYSSSASTITLY
+195 
-208 ERVEEDVAAAAESV
+208 ESV

-228 HAMAPNAT
+228 HAMAPNAK
-236 KQLTATVYPT
+236 KQLTAVVYPT
-246 DAANKNVTWTSDNN
+246 NAANKNVTWTSDNE

-274 TVGKATITATTADGG
+274 TVGTATITATTEDGG

-309 VNTLHAVPNEDY
+309 VNTLHAVPDEDY

-326 TTSGET
+326 TESGNT
-332 YIMSNAVSNTSYL
+332 YIMSNAVSKTSYL
-345 AAAEATLSTVDDV
+345 AAAGATLSTVGDV
-358 CGVADTTSCI
+358 CGVTDTTSCI
-368 TALSDGSEIPTTHQ
+368 TALSNGSAIPTTHQ
-382 WYFGADADLYYTTIQ
+382 WYFGADADLYFTTIQ
-397 NRATNYY
+397 NRATSYY
-404 LQRAAGSNADT
+404 LQRAAGSTAET
-415 YVDLSTAQNETTNGT
+415 YVGLLTAQNATTTGN
-430 QSWARGTRSEGDV
+430 QSWARGTTSEGNV
-443 TFICHINSQGTA
+443 TFIFHYDSSGTA

-473 TTGTGYTVDL
+473 TTSTGYTVDL

-508 KYVVADQLEDG
+508 KYVVADQFEDG

-552 GDECVVDSSVNV
+552 GDECVVDSTVNV

-586 DKYMTLDS
+586 GKYMTLDS
-594 SEFLYPGSGTEA
+594 SEYLYPGSGTEA
-606 IKWKY
+606 IAWKY

-617 NSADSNG
+617 NSADSEG

-638 QRFTTSKNTGNS
+638 QLFTTSKNTGNS

-677 LGGSGTLT
+677 LNGSGTLT
-685 ATAAN
+685 ATAVN

-704 DSESVATVAS
+704 GSESVATVAS
-714 VVGNPSTAT
+714 VEGNPSTAA
-723 VTPVA
+723 VTPA
-728 TGKATITC
+728 AIGTATITC

-746 QTLTATAVVNVVE
+746 QTLTATAIVNVVE

-767 VPFAIRLELDKGT
+767 VPFAIRLELDEGT
-780 VITPVVVTAPEGG
+780 DITPVVVTAPEGG

-851 ITVKKADLIPAPE
+851 ITVKEADLIPAPE
-864 IGEGG
+864 TGE

-899 EGTAYALYDNGS
+899 AGTAYALYDNGS

-924 GSTDIYGA
+924 GSTGIYGA

-939 SSDAYVWEWR
+939 SSDSYVWGWR
-949 YDSTN
+949 YNSTD
-954 STYGRRGTV
+954 STYGRRGAV
-963 WNVGTGRGLRN
+963 WNVGTGKGLYYATDSLNATVDSSHAVYWYSNPSSSAAHYITRRPSSSYLYYLGY
-974 NSGSATMDPEYAS
+974 NSPTYPYMWFD
-987 YVYSIPLTSGGNR
+987 
-1000 IMNRSSNSS
+1000 SS
-1009 YYLYY
+1009 YY
-1014 SSGYTWSTSYAGT
+1014 GDQ

-1033 MIVQTGTESVDSGV
+1033 MIVQTGTEPVDSGV

-1052 GEKISQKEKAIEGV
+1052 GEKISQKEKAVEGV

-1083 PAGATNKSA
+1083 PAGAANKSA

-1111 VVTLAGSLGYG
+1111 VVTLAGGLGYG
-1122 IIEVTYTYTYGGTT
+1122 IIEITYTYTYGGTT

-1158 TVTKRTIYKLVTSLT
+1158 TVTKRTIYKLVTNLT

-1203 SGTYTPPNGGTASPY
+1203 SGTYTPDGGTASPY

-1236 SSVRYIETDDMHVVW
+1236 SSVSYIETDDSNVVW
-1251 RYDADDAST
+1251 RYSAADSST
-1260 SNYGYFTNV
+1260 ANYGYFTNV

-1304 NKIYMPNNS
+1304 NKIYILSGS
-1313 YYAGIYTTKVSGGGY
+1313 YYAGIYTKVSGGGY

-1333 ATSTSSSS
+1333 ATSTSSSY

-1395 GTGQIAWS
+1395 GTDGQIAWS
-1403 IISGENIASID
+1403 IISGGNIASID

-1503 PVQSKGV
+1503 PVRSKGV

-1529 AATSGNDKMSIAKAA
+1529 EATSGNDKMSIAKAA

-1576 DAAVLTGTSPL
+1576 DASVLTGTSPIF
-1587 VADSRALVSVNSSS
+1587 ADSRALVSVNSSS
-1601 DMSSITTAINS
+1601 DMSAITTAINS
-1612 MSANGGTNYD
+1612 MFATGGTNYD

-1655 IYNNAKLDSTT
+1655 IYNNAELDSTT
-1666 FPKAGDY
+1666 FPKAGTY

-1691 GVAPVWSSMPTA
+1691 GVAPVWSSMPQA
-1703 AANNFAE
+1703 AATNFAE

-1732 KDSWKTNLD
+1732 DDSWKTNLD

-1845 ANPRETDFE
+1845 ANPRQTDFE

-1861 YTVDAN
+1861 YTVDGN

-1911 NFTYTSSDKRFVWK
+1911 NFTYTSSNKRFVWK
-1925 FDTIVSDD
+1925 FDTIISDD
-1933 MAIRFNVYLTGTKE
+1933 MAIRFNVYLTGTRE

-1968 LGTDCRLA
+1968 LGTDCRLT

-1996 DVNGNPVNKDGTRVN
+1996 DESGRPVNKDGALVN

-2024 KLGDAAFTAM
+2024 KLGDAAFVET
-2034 SGADGR
+2034 SDGR
-2040 YSVELNAATLKALQ
+2040 YSVELSAAALKALQ

-2069 TIHTDTTGAWGG
+2069 TINTDTTGAWGG
-2081 YSITKGNTPDT
+2081 YSITKVNTPDT

-2101 KESFADVADAAGN
+2101 DAKFVDAADADGN
-2114 NFTNITVAFAVVFN
+2114 NFTNVTVAFAVVFN

-2155 QVSGRLYGLT
+2155 QVSGQLYGLT
-2165 LNTEAAPDFESAY
+2165 LNTEAAPDFVSAY
-2178 TVSVAKVTTVGE
+2178 MSSVADVTTVGE
-2190 KLSGLKYGHATI
+2190 KLNLVYGHATI
-2202 QNETTVRYT
+2202 RNNTTIRYT
-2211 PGSMQMSQPEVFG
+2211 PSSMQMNQPEVFG
-2224 YEVSG
+2224 YEVTG
-2229 TSDVNGVM
+2229 TSEVDGTI

-2252 TIYYEDNFSNTDGT
+2252 TIYYEDNFSNSDGT

-2274 VSRWE
+2274 VSQWE

-2309 NCTTFSLNQAH
+2309 NCATFSLDQAH
-2320 KVTVTRENYES
+2320 KVTVTKAQYDS

-2353 VISLTNADTGMIMVQ
+2353 VISLTNAETGMIMVQ
-2368 VKDTNGTIV
+2368 VKDTDGTIV
-2377 RSVFVDTYYSAVE
+2377 KSVFVDTYYSGKVE
-2390 VSGDLYQIPV
+2390 VNGNLYQIPV

-2417 PYLEMFDHTGSN
+2417 PYLEMFDHTGSD
-2429 GQPRGSYD
+2429 GQPGGSYD

-2447 PADGNEAAHGAHTE
+2447 PAGDNAAAHGAHTE

-2469 QELRNMML
+2469 QELRNMMI
-2477 AAAGD
+2477 AAASG
-2482 GPLSGPVFVDGNA
+2482 GQLSGPVFVDGKAATA
-2495 DTLQASEY
+2495 DASVY
-2503 ASNGPNNEVYLVGG
+2503 QSDGPNNEVYLAHG
-2517 QAIVFALQTV
+2517 QSIVFALQTV

-2541 PTGEVKVRYGSADET
+2541 PTGEVKVRYGSAAEA

-2587 EKQPDGTWKTKVAV
+2587 EQQADGKWKTKVAV
-2601 EIANISKREQR
+2601 QIANISTPGQG

-2626 EPENGG
+2626 APTDNG

-2746 TDTPATVVAYVVPG
+2746 TETPATVVAYVVPG
-2760 SVVRPR
+2760 SVVRPK

>member
-1 MKQHGRASLR
+1 MKQYGRASLR
-11 RCLAVL
+11 RCLAAL

-38 LSDNTAKAAVG
+38 PSANAAKAAVG
-49 GAEALA
+49 GDAEALA

-60 RPNATTVYYKP
+60 RPNAATVYYKP

-85 TYSGTVYAMTSE
+85 TDSGTVYAMTSK

-103 NLQAAS
+103 NLQAVS
-109 LTADGNGYIQASD
+109 LTADSNGYIQASD
-122 NTAIDNTYLWTFST
+122 NTAIDNTCLWTFST
-136 TSGGKVTNVSTGT
+136 TSGGKVTNVSTET
-149 QLYFYISSITL
+149 QLYFNSFSITL
-160 MSSGDTLV
+160 ESSGDTLV

-173 LYYSGSSSYYLRYY
+173 LYYSSIFSYYLRY
-187 SSYSYFTA
+187 SSSGSYFTA
-195 TSYSSSASTITLY
+195 TSSSSSAATITLY
-208 ERVEEDVAAAAESV
+208 ERVAEEETVAAESV
-222 EVNPSV
+222 EVNPPV

-236 KQLTATVYPT
+236 KQLTAVVYPT

-260 AVATVDAAGIVTAK
+260 AVATVDGTGLVTAK
-274 TVGKATITATTADGG
+274 AVGKATITATTADGG

-326 TTSGET
+326 TKSGNT
-332 YIMSNAVSNTSYL
+332 YIMSNAVSKTSYL
-345 AAAEATLSTVDDV
+345 AAAGATLSTVGNV
-358 CGVADTTSCI
+358 CGVTDTTSCI

-382 WYFGADADLYYTTIQ
+382 WYFGADADLDYTTIQ
-397 NRATNYY
+397 NRATDYY
-404 LQRAAGSNADT
+404 LQRAAGSTAKT
-415 YVDLSTAQNETTNGT
+415 YVGLSTAQNATTTGN
-430 QSWARGTRSEGDV
+430 QSWARGTTSEGNV
-443 TFICHINSQGTA
+443 TFIFHIDSSGTA

-473 TTGTGYTVDL
+473 TTGEGYTVDL

-491 VDSSATPTPTP
+491 EDSSATPTP
-502 APGDEY
+502 
-508 KYVVADQLEDG
+508 
-519 GEYIIVAADT
+519 
-529 YAVSN
+529 SN
-534 NTVGSYG
+534 V
-541 HYLSPVSVTIS
+541 
-552 GDECVVDSSVNV
+552 
-564 NEILWQ
+564 
-570 AEGNTT
+570 
-576 DGFTLKSLDD
+576 
-586 DKYMTLDS
+586 
-594 SEFLYPGSGTEA
+594 
-606 IKWKY
+606 
-611 DGTDLA
+611 
-617 NSADSNG
+617 
-624 YYYLSYSDASTSYP
+624 
-638 QRFTTSKNTGNS
+638 
-650 IKIYRKVN
+650 
-658 VQASTEPNL
+658 

-685 ATAAN
+685 AMAAN
-690 IPESATDISYAWTS
+690 IPGSATDISYAWTS
-704 DSESVATVAS
+704 GSESVATVAP
-714 VVGNPSTAT
+714 VEGNPSTAA

-728 TGKATITC
+728 IGTATITC

-746 QTLTATAVVNVVE
+746 QTLTATAIVNVVE

-767 VPFAIRLELDKGT
+767 VPSAIRLELDEVT
-780 VITPVVVTAPEGG
+780 DITPVVVTAPEGG

-809 VADIAANGEVFT
+809 VADIAANGKVFT
-821 VTAKSTGT
+821 VTAKSAGT

-851 ITVKKADLIPAPE
+851 ITVKEADLIPAPE
-864 IGEGG
+864 TGE

-885 EEADGNYIIATSSS
+885 EAADGNYIIATSSS
-899 EGTAYALYDNGS
+899 AGTAYALYDNGS
-911 SSYVQRGSVTIQS
+911 SSNVQRGSVTIQS
-924 GSTDIYGA
+924 GSTGIYGA
-932 YGKYIEP
+932 YGKYIEQ
-939 SSDAYVWEWR
+939 SSDSYVWGWS
-949 YDSTN
+949 YDSTS

-963 WNVGTGRGLRN
+963 WNVGTGKGLN
-974 NSGSATMDPEYAS
+974 ATGS
-987 YVYSIPLTSGGNR
+987 
-1000 IMNRSSNSS
+1000 SSNNYLNATVDSS
-1009 YYLYY
+1009 ALYWYSKPSSSAAHYITSLPYTSSSYLYY
-1014 SSGYTWSTSYAGT
+1014 LGYNSSTYPYMWFDSSSYSYSTYGDQ

-1033 MIVQTGTESVDSGV
+1033 MIVQTGTEPVNSGV

-1111 VVTLAGSLGYG
+1111 VVTLAGGLGYG
-1122 IIEVTYTYTYGGTT
+1122 IIEITYTYTYGGKT

-1158 TVTKRTIYKLVTSLT
+1158 TVTKRTIYKLVTNLI

-1203 SGTYTPPNGGTASPY
+1203 SGTYTPEGGTASPY

-1236 SSVRYIETDDMHVVW
+1236 SSVRYIETDDSNVVW
-1251 RYDADDAST
+1251 RYNADENSST
-1260 SNYGYFTNV
+1260 ANYGYFTNV

-1277 DNELEGYTSYYMLT
+1277 DNDLEGYKKTYMLT
-1291 ADDTFSNAWYYSN
+1291 ADDTFSNAWYYRN

-1313 YYAGIYTTKVSGGGY
+1313 YYAGIDKTKVSGGGY
-1328 RLYTS
+1328 KLNTS
-1333 ATSTSSSS
+1333 ATSTSSSD

-1395 GTGQIAWS
+1395 GTDGQTAWS
-1403 IISGENIASID
+1403 IISGANIASID

-1483 DETEFAKTGVGTV
+1483 YETEFAKTGVGTV

-1503 PVQSKGV
+1503 PVRSKGV

-1521 MEYDLTGA
+1521 MEDDLTGA
-1529 AATSGNDKMSIAKAA
+1529 ETTSGNDKMSIAKAA

-1554 VTNPDGTISYTD
+1554 VTNPDGTTSYTD

-1576 DAAVLTGTSPL
+1576 DASVLTGTSPL
-1587 VADSRALVSVNSSS
+1587 VADSRTLVSVNSSS
-1601 DMSSITTAINS
+1601 EMTSITTAISS
-1612 MSANGGTNYD
+1612 MTATGGTNYD

-1632 RDAQEQG
+1632 RDAQKQG

-1655 IYNNAKLDSTT
+1655 IYNNAELNSTT
-1666 FPKAGDY
+1666 FPKAGSY

-1691 GVAPVWSSMPTA
+1691 GVAPVWSSMPA
-1703 AANNFAE
+1703 AAATNFAE

-1771 GTTGWT
+1771 GTKGWVK
-1777 AFTSA
+1777 FTSA

-1861 YTVDAN
+1861 YTVDGN

-1898 MTWDGENYTITAE
+1898 MTLDGENYTITAE
-1911 NFTYTSSDKRFVWK
+1911 NFTYTSSNKRFVWK
-1925 FDTIVSDD
+1925 FDTIISDD
-1933 MAIRFNVYLTGTKE
+1933 MAIRFNVYLTGTRE

-1968 LGTDCRLA
+1968 LGTDCRLR

-1996 DVNGNPVNKDGTRVN
+1996 DESGRPVNKDGALVN

-2024 KLGDAAFTAM
+2024 KLGDAAFVAM
-2034 SGADGR
+2034 SDGR
-2040 YSVELNAATLKALQ
+2040 YSVELKAAALKALQ

-2081 YSITKGNTPDT
+2081 YSITKANTPDT

-2101 KESFADVADAAGN
+2101 DAKFVNAADADGN
-2114 NFTNITVAFAVVFN
+2114 NFTNVTVAFAVVFN

-2155 QVSGRLYGLT
+2155 QVSGQLYGLT
-2165 LNTEAAPDFESAY
+2165 LNTEAAPDFASAY
-2178 TVSVAKVTTVGE
+2178 MSSVANVTTVGE
-2190 KLSGLKYGHATI
+2190 KLNLTYGHATI
-2202 QNETTVRYT
+2202 RNDTTIRYT
-2211 PGSMQMSQPEVFG
+2211 PSSMQMNQPEVFG
-2224 YEVSG
+2224 YEVTG
-2229 TSDVNGVM
+2229 TSEVDGTI

-2252 TIYYEDNFSNTDGT
+2252 TIYYEDNFSNSDGT

-2274 VSRWE
+2274 VSQWE

-2290 QDTDYVGSGNNYG
+2290 QDTDYVGGGNNYG

-2309 NCTTFSLNQAH
+2309 NCATFSLDQAH
-2320 KVTVTRENYES
+2320 KVTVTKAQYDS

-2353 VISLTNADTGMIMVQ
+2353 VISLTNAETGMIMVQ

-2377 RSVFVDTYYSAVE
+2377 RSVFVDTYYSGKVE
-2390 VSGDLYQIPV
+2390 VNGNLYQIPV

-2417 PYLEMFDHTGSN
+2417 PYLEMFDHTGID
-2429 GQPRGSYD
+2429 GQPGGSYD

-2447 PADGNEAAHGAHTE
+2447 PAGDDTTAHGAHTE

-2469 QELRNMML
+2469 QELRNMMI
-2477 AAAGD
+2477 AAASG
-2482 GPLSGPVFVDGNA
+2482 GQLSGSVFVDGNA
-2495 DTLQASEY
+2495 ATADASVY
-2503 ASNGPNNEVYLVGG
+2503 QSDGPNNEVYLKSG

-2541 PTGEVKVRYGSADET
+2541 PTGEVKVRYGSAAEE
-2556 VSEST
+2556 VNAST

-2587 EKQPDGTWKTKVAV
+2587 EQQADGTWKTKVAV
-2601 EIANISKREQR
+2601 QIANISGTAG

-2626 EPENGG
+2626 APTNG

-2746 TDTPATVVAYVVPG
+2746 TDTPATVVAYVVPR
-2760 SVVRPR
+2760 SVVRPK

>member
-1 MKQHGRASLR
+1 MKQYGRASLR
-11 RCLAVL
+11 RCLAAL

-38 LSDNTAKAAVG
+38 PSDNAARAAVG
-49 GAEALA
+49 GDAEALA

-71 VTSIDTSKQYLITA
+71 VTSIDTSKQYLITT
-85 TYSGTVYAMTSE
+85 TYSGTVYAMTSD
-97 YYSSSS
+97 YYNTSGKLVGASVATATINGETCVQDANIS
-103 NLQAAS
+103 NK
-109 LTADGNGYIQASD
+109 
-122 NTAIDNTYLWTFST
+122 YLWTFST
-136 TSGGKVTNVSTGT
+136 TSGGTIKNAETNTYLAANAYSY
-149 QLYFYISSITL
+149 LILSD
-160 MSSGDTLV
+160 SGATFSYNSNAL
-168 YSGGN
+168 SLSNGGN
-173 LYYSGSSSYYLRYY
+173 NPYIGFNSSFLGGRYFDY
-187 SSYSYFTA
+187 T
-195 TSYSSSASTITLY
+195 SSAATITLY
-208 ERVEEDVAAAAESV
+208 ERVVAAESV
-222 EVNPSV
+222 EVNPPV
-228 HAMAPNAT
+228 HAMAPNAE
-236 KQLTATVYPT
+236 KQLTAVVYPT
-246 DAANKNVTWTSDNN
+246 NATNKKVTWTSNKND
-260 AVATVDAAGIVTAK
+260 VATVDSTGRVTAVA
-274 TVGKATITATTADGG
+274 VGEATITATTEDGG
-289 YTDTC
+289 HTDTC

-309 VNTLHAVPNEDY
+309 VNTLHAVPDEDY

-326 TTSGET
+326 TSGKT
-332 YIMSNAVSNTSYL
+332 YIMSNEVSNESYL
-345 AAAEATLSTVDDV
+345 KAAEATKSTVSDV
-358 CGVADTTSCI
+358 CGIDDSTACI
-368 TALSDGSEIPTTHQ
+368 TALTDGSEIPQTHQ
-382 WYFGADADLYYTTIQ
+382 WYFGADADLGYTTIR
-397 NRATNYY
+397 NRATDYY
-404 LQRAAGSNADT
+404 LQRAEGSNATT
-415 YVDLSTAQNETTNGT
+415 YVGLSTAQNATTTGN

-443 TFICHINSQGTA
+443 TFICHINSSNTK
-455 YHFVTFNT
+455 YHFVTFYT
-463 TNGDFRTYYN
+463 KNGDFRTYYN
-473 TTGTGYTVDL
+473 IEGTGYTVDL

-491 VDSSATPTPTP
+491 EDSSATPTPTP
-502 APGDEY
+502 AP
-508 KYVVADQLEDG
+508 
-519 GEYIIVAADT
+519 
-529 YAVSN
+529 
-534 NTVGSYG
+534 
-541 HYLSPVSVTIS
+541 
-552 GDECVVDSSVNV
+552 VNV
-564 NEILWQ
+564 
-570 AEGNTT
+570 
-576 DGFTLKSLDD
+576 
-586 DKYMTLDS
+586 
-594 SEFLYPGSGTEA
+594 
-606 IKWKY
+606 
-611 DGTDLA
+611 
-617 NSADSNG
+617 
-624 YYYLSYSDASTSYP
+624 
-638 QRFTTSKNTGNS
+638 
-650 IKIYRKVN
+650 
-658 VQASTEPNL
+658 

-677 LGGSGTLT
+677 LNGSGTLT
-685 ATAAN
+685 ATPAN
-690 IPESATDISYAWTS
+690 IPESDTDISYAWTS
-704 DSESVATVAS
+704 DKESVVA
-714 VVGNPSTAT
+714 VAPVEGNPSTAT
-723 VTPVA
+723 VTGA
-728 TGKATITC
+728 AIGKAIITC
-736 TVTYNEGGAQ
+736 TVTYNEGGVQ
-746 QTLTATAVVNVVE
+746 QTLTATATVNVVE

-767 VPFAIRLELDKGT
+767 VPSEISLEPGKET
-780 VITPVVVTAPEGG
+780 QITPFVATAPVGG
-793 VYGTDYTIE
+793 KYETDYTIE
-802 YVCDNES
+802 YVRDNEN
-809 VADIAANGEVFT
+809 VADITDNGGGVFT

-829 VTVTFTAINS
+829 VTVTFTAINK
-839 HDSTQRVSGSTV
+839 HDDAQFVSGSTV
-851 ITVKKADLIPAPE
+851 ITVKEADSIPAPE
-864 IGEGG
+864 TGVGG
-869 GEKPIYKK
+869 KPIYKK
-877 VYVLVDNV
+877 VYVLVDDV
-885 EEADGNYIIATSSS
+885 EEADGNYIIATSNS
-899 EGTAYALYDNGS
+899 EGDAYALYDDGN
-911 SSYVQRGSVTIQS
+911 SSYVQRGSVTIKS
-924 GSTDIYGA
+924 DSTGIYGA
-932 YGKYIEP
+932 HGKYIEP
-939 SSDAYVWEWR
+939 SSDSYVWRWD

-954 STYGRRGTV
+954 SNGRLGAVR
-963 WNVGTGRGLRN
+963 NVGTGKGLGADSSLN
-974 NSGSATMDPEYAS
+974 ATVDSSGSVVYWYSKPSSSAAPAAHYITMPNIFLFYLRYNSSTDS
-987 YVYSIPLTSGGNR
+987 YVWHT
-1000 IMNRSSNSS
+1000 SSNDDDQ
-1009 YYLYY
+1009 
-1014 SSGYTWSTSYAGT
+1014 

-1033 MIVQTGTESVDSGV
+1033 MILQTGTEPVDSSV

-1066 VQGQESSVT
+1066 VQGQVSTVT
-1075 LTGTPVNI
+1075 LTGTPANI
-1083 PAGATNKSA
+1083 PAGATGTSA

-1097 KTDGAIKSVDSSSG
+1097 KKGGAIESVDSNSG
-1111 VVTLAGSLGYG
+1111 EVTLTGSLGYG
-1122 IIEVTYTYTYGGTT
+1122 IIEIAYTYTYGDTT

-1152 MTGTGE
+1152 MTGTGQ
-1158 TVTKRTIYKLVTSLT
+1158 TVTKKTIYKLVDSLT

-1203 SGTYTPPNGGTASPY
+1203 SGKYTPPNGGTATPY

-1230 NAADSV
+1230 KAADSV
-1236 SSVRYIETDDMHVVW
+1236 SRANYIETDDSNVVW
-1251 RYDADDAST
+1251 RYSAANSST
-1260 SNYGYFTNV
+1260 ANYGRFTNV
-1269 GTARKLTF
+1269 GTARMLTF
-1277 DNELEGYTSYYMLT
+1277 DNELQDYTDSYGNGIYMLT
-1291 ADDTFSNAWYYSN
+1291 ANDKVYTAWYYRN
-1304 NKIYMPNNS
+1304 NKIYILDDTGI
-1313 YYAGIYTTKVSGGGY
+1313 YTTYAGIDKTKVSGGGY
-1328 RLYTS
+1328 KLFTN
-1333 ATSTSSSS
+1333 ATSTSSSN

-1373 GGVVSVNDTSSTL
+1373 GGVVSVNDTSSAL
-1386 PLTAQTNYN
+1386 PLTAQTNYS
-1395 GTGQIAWS
+1395 GTDGQITWS
-1403 IISGENIASID
+1403 IISGKDIASIN
-1414 QNGVVTFA
+1414 QNGVVTFV

-1433 TFTFGDGQ
+1433 KLTFGDGQ
-1441 TATNYVT
+1441 MATNYVT

-1521 MEYDLTGA
+1521 MKDDLTGA

-1554 VTNPDGTISYTD
+1554 VKNPDGTISSYTD
-1566 NRLAVVSFAS
+1566 NRLAVVSFADYAS
-1576 DAAVLTGTSPL
+1576 VLTGTSPL
-1587 VADSRALVSVNSSS
+1587 VADSRALVSVSSS
-1601 DMSSITTAINS
+1601 SGMSPIETAINS

-1622 AAFKT
+1622 AAFKA

-1655 IYNNAKLDSTT
+1655 VYNKIDMMAAYDVSNASNT
-1666 FPKAGDY
+1666 AVANS
-1673 YTTTEIETMSAQ
+1673 ISSS
-1685 WYNWTQ
+1685 WYNWIC
-1691 GVAPVWSSMPTA
+1691 GIAPTTSSTSYL
-1703 AANNFAE
+1703 NSSYAE
-1710 YAYADNIYAAAIK
+1710 ECSKYALSDNYYAKAIK
-1723 GTTFAGSNF
+1723 AAVLSEFGE
-1732 KDSWKTNLD
+1732 KKTVAQELGIRQTLD
-1741 ITAMLGA
+1741 ADIF
-1748 GIYGIS
+1748 GIS
-1754 LGMKGGSQI
+1754 LGMMGGSSI
-1763 IGLKTDSS
+1763 YGPIG
-1771 GTTGWT
+1771 
-1777 AFTSA
+1777 FTSA

-1837 KPFNYIDT
+1837 EPFNYIDKT
-1845 ANPRETDFE
+1845 KPPRETDFE

-1861 YTVDAN
+1861 YTVDGN

-1876 IEKVTFNAAG
+1876 IEKVTFEDG
-1886 TEAYSTLKTGNI
+1886 TKAYSTLKTGDI
-1898 MTWDGENYTITAE
+1898 MTWDGGNYTITAE
-1911 NFTYTSSDKRFVWK
+1911 NFTYTSSNKRFVWK
-1925 FDTIVSDD
+1925 FDTIISDD
-1933 MAIRFNVYLTGTKE
+1933 MAIRFNVYLTGTRE
-1947 GSREG
+1947 ETREG

-1968 LGTDCRLA
+1968 LGTDCRLT

-1996 DVNGNPVNKDGTRVN
+1996 DEKGIPVNKDGVPVN

-2024 KLGDAAFTAM
+2024 KLGDAAFVAM
-2034 SGADGR
+2034 PNANGR
-2040 YSVELNAATLKALQ
+2040 YSVALSAAALKDLQ
-2054 SELSAYA
+2054 SELSAYE

-2069 TIHTDTTGAWGG
+2069 TINTDTTGAWGG
-2081 YSITKGNTPDT
+2081 YSITKGNTPPT

-2101 KESFADVADAAGN
+2101 DAKFDSVTAAEGN
-2114 NFTNITVAFAVVFN
+2114 NFTNVTVAFAVVFN

-2155 QVSGRLYGLT
+2155 QVSGQLYGLT
-2165 LNTEAAPDFESAY
+2165 PNIIDVAPDFASAP
-2178 TVSVAKVTTVGE
+2178 TTPVASVTTVGG
-2190 KLSGLKYGHATI
+2190 KLNLEYGHATI
-2202 QNETTVRYT
+2202 QNNTTIRYT
-2211 PGSMQMSQPEVFG
+2211 PSSMQMNQPEMFG
-2224 YEVSG
+2224 YEVKG
-2229 TSDVNGVM
+2229 TSKADGTTP
-2237 TTKYIRSTVTVIPAT
+2237 TTKYISSTVTVIPAT
-2252 TIYYEDNFSNTDGT
+2252 TIYYEDNFSNSEGT
-2266 SYITYNNG
+2266 LYITYNNG
-2274 VSRWE
+2274 VSKWE
-2279 LVGQGVSGTVV
+2279 LVGEGVSGTVV

-2309 NCTTFSLNQAH
+2309 NCAMFSLNKAH
-2320 KVTVTRENYES
+2320 MVTVTKAQYDS

-2353 VISLTNADTGMIMVQ
+2353 VISLTNAETGMIMVQ

-2377 RSVFVDTYYSAVE
+2377 RSVFVDTYYSGKVE
-2390 VSGDLYQIPV
+2390 VNGNLYQIPV

-2429 GQPRGSYD
+2429 GQPSGSYD

-2447 PADGNEAAHGAHTE
+2447 PAGDDTTAHGAHTE

-2469 QELRNMML
+2469 QELRNMMI
-2477 AAAGD
+2477 AAASSGQ
-2482 GPLSGPVFVDGNA
+2482 LSGPVFVDGNA
-2495 DTLQASEY
+2495 ATADASVY
-2503 ASNGPNNEVYLVGG
+2503 QSDGPNNEVYLKSG
-2517 QAIVFALQTV
+2517 QSIVFALQTV
-2527 GKTKPAGVYVSMKS
+2527 GTTKPAGVYVSMKS
-2541 PTGEVKVRYGSADET
+2541 PTGEVKVRYGSVGEK

-2587 EKQPDGTWKTKVAV
+2587 EKQTDGKWKTKVAV
-2601 EIANISKREQR
+2601 QIANISDNAG

-2626 EPENGG
+2626 EPTND
-2632 EVRFTTTQQQSQ
+2632 EVVFTTTQQQSQ

-2746 TDTPATVVAYVVPG
+2746 TDTPATVVAYVVPR
-2760 SVVRPR
+2760 SVVRPK

>member
-1 MKQHGRASLR
+1 MKRYGRASLR

-38 LSDNTAKAAVG
+38 LSDNTARAAVG
-49 GAEALA
+49 GDAEALA

-60 RPNATTVYYKP
+60 RPNAATVYYKHA
-71 VTSIDTSKQYLITA
+71 TSIDTAKQYLIT
-85 TYSGTVYAMTSE
+85 TTDSSGTVYAMTSD
-97 YYSSSS
+97 YYDTS
-103 NLQAAS
+103 NSRQLVGASVTTAAI
-109 LTADGNGYIQASD
+109 NGETCVQDSNIS
-122 NTAIDNTYLWTFST
+122 NKYLWTFST
-136 TSGGKVTNVSTGT
+136 TSGGTIKNAETNTYLAAGVYNYLIYLILSD
-149 QLYFYISSITL
+149 
-160 MSSGDTLV
+160 SGATF
-168 YSGGN
+168 
-173 LYYSGSSSYYLRYY
+173 SYNSNAL
-187 SSYSYFTA
+187 
-195 TSYSSSASTITLY
+195 SSSAGGYYPYIGFSSSDKYFDFDTSAATITLY
-208 ERVEEDVAAAAESV
+208 ERVEVETVAAKSV
-222 EVNPSV
+222 EVNPPV

-236 KQLTATVYPT
+236 KELTATVYPT
-246 DAANKNVTWTSDNN
+246 DAANKNVTWTSSND

-274 TVGKATITATTADGG
+274 TVGTATITATTEDGG

-309 VNTLHAVPNEDY
+309 VNTLHAVPDEDY
-321 LIGYT
+321 LIGY

-345 AAAEATLSTVDDV
+345 AAAGATLSTVGDV
-358 CGVADTTSCI
+358 CDVTDTTSCI

-382 WYFGADADLYYTTIQ
+382 WYFGADADLGYTTIQ
-397 NRATNYY
+397 NRATNDY
-404 LQRAAGSNADT
+404 LQRAEGSNAPE
-415 YVDLSTAQNETTNGT
+415 YVGLSTAKNPTTTGN
-430 QSWARGTRSEGDV
+430 QSWRRGTSSEGDV
-443 TFICHINSQGTA
+443 TFIYHRQGTK
-455 YHFVTFNT
+455 YHFVTLDT
-463 TNGDFRTYYN
+463 TNVDFRTYYN

-491 VDSSATPTPTP
+491 VDP
-502 APGDEY
+502 ASPEPG
-508 KYVVADQLEDG
+508 V
-519 GEYIIVAADT
+519 
-529 YAVSN
+529 
-534 NTVGSYG
+534 
-541 HYLSPVSVTIS
+541 
-552 GDECVVDSSVNV
+552 
-564 NEILWQ
+564 
-570 AEGNTT
+570 
-576 DGFTLKSLDD
+576 
-586 DKYMTLDS
+586 
-594 SEFLYPGSGTEA
+594 
-606 IKWKY
+606 
-611 DGTDLA
+611 
-617 NSADSNG
+617 
-624 YYYLSYSDASTSYP
+624 
-638 QRFTTSKNTGNS
+638 
-650 IKIYRKVN
+650 
-658 VQASTEPNL
+658 

-677 LGGSGTLT
+677 LNGGSGTLT
-685 ATAAN
+685 ATAVN
-690 IPESATDISYAWTS
+690 IPESASYAWKS
-704 DSESVATVAS
+704 DSESVAVAP
-714 VVGNPSTAT
+714 VEGNQSTAT
-723 VTPVA
+723 VTPKA
-728 TGKATITC
+728 AGKATITC
-736 TVTYNEGGAQ
+736 TVTYNEGVAQ
-746 QTLTATAVVNVVE
+746 QTLTATATVNVVE

-802 YVCDNES
+802 FVRDNES
-809 VADIAANGEVFT
+809 VADITTANGKVFT
-821 VTAKSTGT
+821 VTAKSVGT
-829 VTVTFTAINS
+829 VTVTFTAVNLR
-839 HDSTQRVSGSTV
+839 DNTQRVSGSTV
-851 ITVKKADLIPAPE
+851 ITVKEADSIPAPE
-864 IGEGG
+864 TGEGG

-877 VYVLVDNV
+877 VYVLVDDV
-885 EEADGNYIIATSSS
+885 GEADGNYIIATSSS
-899 EGTAYALYDNGS
+899 AGTAYALYDNGS

-924 GSTDIYGA
+924 GSTGIYGA

-939 SSDAYVWEWR
+939 SSDSYVWGWR
-949 YDSTN
+949 YNSTD

-963 WNVGTGRGLRN
+963 WNVGTGKGLYATGSSSN
-974 NSGSATMDPEYAS
+974 YYLNATVNSSSARYW
-987 YVYSIPLTSGGNR
+987 YSEPSSTAAHYITSLTS
-1000 IMNRSSNSS
+1000 SSDLYYLGYYSSTYPYRWFDSS
-1009 YYLYY
+1009 YY
-1014 SSGYTWSTSYAGT
+1014 SYTTYGAQ

-1033 MIVQTGTESVDSGV
+1033 MIVQTGTEPVDSGV

-1111 VVTLAGSLGYG
+1111 VVTLAGGLGYG
-1122 IIEVTYTYTYGGTT
+1122 IIEITYTYTYGGTT

-1203 SGTYTPPNGGTASPY
+1203 SGTYTPDGGTASPY

-1236 SSVRYIETDDMHVVW
+1236 SSVSYIETDDSNVVW
-1251 RYDADDAST
+1251 RYSAADSST
-1260 SNYGYFTNV
+1260 ANYGYFTNV

-1304 NKIYMPNNS
+1304 NKIYILSGS
-1313 YYAGIYTTKVSGGGY
+1313 YYAGIYTKVSGGGY

-1333 ATSTSSSS
+1333 ATSTSSSY

-1346 IFEETEIETVSTAEV
+1346 IFEETEIETVDTADV

-1403 IISGENIASID
+1403 IISGGKIASID

-1433 TFTFGDGQ
+1433 TFTFGNGQ
-1441 TATNYVT
+1441 MATNYVT

-1503 PVQSKGV
+1503 PVRSKGV

-1576 DAAVLTGTSPL
+1576 DASVLTGTSPIF
-1587 VADSRALVSVNSSS
+1587 ADSRALVSVNSSS
-1601 DMSSITTAINS
+1601 DMSAITTAINS
-1612 MSANGGTNYD
+1612 MFATGGTNYD

-1655 IYNNAKLDSTT
+1655 IYNNAELDSTT
-1666 FPKAGDY
+1666 FPKAGTY

-1691 GVAPVWSSMPTA
+1691 GVAPVWTDMPTA
-1703 AANNFAE
+1703 AATNFAE

-1732 KDSWKTNLD
+1732 DDSWKTNLD

-1845 ANPRETDFE
+1845 AHPRETDFE

-1861 YTVDAN
+1861 YTVDGN

-1911 NFTYTSSDKRFVWK
+1911 NFTYTSSNKRFVWK
-1925 FDTIVSDD
+1925 FDTIISDD
-1933 MAIRFNVYLTGTKE
+1933 MAIRFNVYLTGTRE

-1968 LGTDCRLA
+1968 LGTDCRLT

-1996 DVNGNPVNKDGTRVN
+1996 DESGRPVNKDGALVN

-2024 KLGDAAFTAM
+2024 KLGDAEFEAIPN
-2034 SGADGR
+2034 ADGR
-2040 YSVELNAATLKALQ
+2040 YSVVLNAATLKKLQ

-2081 YSITKGNTPDT
+2081 YSITKGKTPDT

-2101 KESFADVADAAGN
+2101 DAKFVDAADADGN
-2114 NFTNITVAFAVVFN
+2114 NFTNVTVAFAVVFN

-2155 QVSGRLYGLT
+2155 QVGGRLYGLT
-2165 LNTEAAPDFESAY
+2165 TDKTAAPELTNAY
-2178 TVSVAKVTTVGE
+2178 NDPVASVTAIGT
-2190 KLSGLKYGHATI
+2190 KLDLTYGHATI
-2202 QNETTVRYT
+2202 QNNTTVRYT
-2211 PGSMQMSQPEVFG
+2211 PGSMQMNQPEVFG
-2224 YEVSG
+2224 YEVTG
-2229 TSDVNGVM
+2229 TSEVNGTM

-2252 TIYYEDNFSNTDGT
+2252 TIYYEDNFSNSDGT

-2309 NCTTFSLNQAH
+2309 NCATFSLDQAH
-2320 KVTVTRENYES
+2320 KVTVTKAQYDS

-2353 VISLTNADTGMIMVQ
+2353 VISLTNAETGMIMVQ
-2368 VKDTNGTIV
+2368 VKDTDGTIV
-2377 RSVFVDTYYSAVE
+2377 KSVFVDTYYSGKVE
-2390 VSGDLYQIPV
+2390 INGNLYQIPV

-2417 PYLEMFDHTGSN
+2417 PYLEMFDHTGSD
-2429 GQPRGSYD
+2429 GQPGGSYD

-2447 PADGNEAAHGAHTE
+2447 PAGGNAAAHGAHTE
-2461 DDEAYPYV
+2461 DDEAFPYV
-2469 QELRNMML
+2469 QELRNMMI
-2477 AAAGD
+2477 AAASG
-2482 GPLSGPVFVDGNA
+2482 GQLSGPVFVDGNA
-2495 DTLQASEY
+2495 ATAEASVY
-2503 ASNGPNNEVYLVGG
+2503 QSDGPNNEVYLASG

-2527 GKTKPAGVYVSMKS
+2527 GTTKPAGVYVSMKS
-2541 PTGEVKVRYGSADET
+2541 PTGEVKVRYGSAAEV
-2556 VSEST
+2556 VSAST

-2587 EKQPDGTWKTKVAV
+2587 EQQADGTWKTKVAV
-2601 EIANISKREQR
+2601 QIANISGTPGQG
-2612 QILALTNLKVTYAS
+2612 QILALTNLKVTYAT
-2626 EPENGG
+2626 PTNG

-2746 TDTPATVVAYVVPG
+2746 TDTPATVVAYVVPR
-2760 SVVRPR
+2760 SVVRPK

>member
-1 MKQHGRASLR
+1 MKQYGRASLR
-11 RCLAVL
+11 RCLAAL

-38 LSDNTAKAAVG
+38 PSANAAKAAVG
-49 GAEALA
+49 GDAEALA

-60 RPNATTVYYKP
+60 RPNAATVYYMP
-71 VTSIDTSKQYLITA
+71 ATSIDTSKQYLIAVT
-85 TYSGTVYAMTSE
+85 SGTDVYAMTSE
-97 YYSSSS
+97 YYNSSSS
-103 NLQAAS
+103 INLKAAS
-109 LTADGNGYIQASD
+109 LTADGNGYIQTSD
-122 NTAIDNTYLWTFST
+122 NTAIDDTYLWKFSK
-136 TSGGKVTNVSTGT
+136 TSGGKVTNVSTNT
-149 QLYFYISSITL
+149 QLSFYSSYITL
-160 MSSGDTLV
+160 MSSGDGDTLV
-168 YSGGN
+168 YSGGK
-173 LYYSGSSSYYLRYY
+173 LYYSGLISTYYLRY
-187 SSYSYFTA
+187 SSSDSYFAA
-195 TSYSSSASTITLY
+195 TSDSSSAAPITLY
-208 ERVEEDVAAAAESV
+208 EKVEKVEEETVAAESV
-222 EVNPSV
+222 EVNPPV

-236 KQLTATVYPT
+236 KQLTAVVYPT
-246 DAANKNVTWTSDNN
+246 NAANKNVTWTSNN
-260 AVATVDAAGIVTAK
+260 NDVATVDGTGLVTAK
-274 TVGKATITATTADGG
+274 AVGKATITATTEDGG

-326 TTSGET
+326 TESGNT
-332 YIMSNAVSNTSYL
+332 YIMSNAISKTSYL
-345 AAAEATLSTVDDV
+345 AAAKATLSTVGDV
-358 CGVADTTSCI
+358 CGITDTTSCI

-382 WYFGADADLYYTTIQ
+382 WYFGADADLDFTTIQ

-404 LQRAAGSNADT
+404 LQRAAGSTAKT
-415 YVDLSTAQNETTNGT
+415 YVGLSTAQNATTNGN
-430 QSWARGTRSEGDV
+430 QSWARGTTSEGDV
-443 TFICHINSQGTA
+443 TFIYHRNSQGTK
-455 YHFVTFNT
+455 YHFVTLDT
-463 TNGDFRTYYN
+463 TNVDFRTYYN
-473 TTGTGYTVDL
+473 TTSTGYTVDL

-491 VDSSATPTPTP
+491 EDSSATPTP
-502 APGDEY
+502 
-508 KYVVADQLEDG
+508 
-519 GEYIIVAADT
+519 
-529 YAVSN
+529 SN
-534 NTVGSYG
+534 V
-541 HYLSPVSVTIS
+541 
-552 GDECVVDSSVNV
+552 
-564 NEILWQ
+564 
-570 AEGNTT
+570 
-576 DGFTLKSLDD
+576 
-586 DKYMTLDS
+586 
-594 SEFLYPGSGTEA
+594 
-606 IKWKY
+606 
-611 DGTDLA
+611 
-617 NSADSNG
+617 
-624 YYYLSYSDASTSYP
+624 
-638 QRFTTSKNTGNS
+638 
-650 IKIYRKVN
+650 
-658 VQASTEPNL
+658 

-677 LGGSGTLT
+677 LNGSGTLT

-704 DSESVATVAS
+704 GSESVATVAL
-714 VVGNPSTAT
+714 VEGNPSTAA

-728 TGKATITC
+728 IGTATITC

-767 VPFAIRLELDKGT
+767 VPSAIRLELDEVTG
-780 VITPVVVTAPEGG
+780 ITPVVVTAPEGG

-851 ITVKKADLIPAPE
+851 ITVKEADLIPAPE
-864 IGEGG
+864 TGE

-885 EEADGNYIIATSSS
+885 EAADGNYIIATSSS
-899 EGTAYALYDNGS
+899 AGTAYALYDNGS
-911 SSYVQRGSVTIQS
+911 SNYVQRGSVTIQS

-939 SSDAYVWEWR
+939 SSDSYVWGWR

-954 STYGRRGTV
+954 STYGRCGGLK
-963 WNVGTGRGLRN
+963 NVGTNDWLDYNDNG
-974 NSGSATMDPEYAS
+974 YAITSSDAIITYS
-987 YVYSIPLTSGGNR
+987 YPSTTAGHKIVGN
-1000 IMNRSSNSS
+1000 ISNYAYYLGYNSS
-1009 YYLYY
+1009 TYPYMWFN
-1014 SSGYTWSTSYAGT
+1014 SSGDGDQ

-1033 MIVQTGTESVDSGV
+1033 MIVQTGTEPVDSGV

-1083 PAGATNKSA
+1083 PAGAANKSA

-1111 VVTLAGSLGYG
+1111 VVTLAGGLGYG
-1122 IIEVTYTYTYGGTT
+1122 IIEITYTYTYGGKT

-1158 TVTKRTIYKLVTSLT
+1158 TVTKRTIYKLVTNLT

-1203 SGTYTPPNGGTASPY
+1203 SGTYTPEGGTASPY

-1236 SSVRYIETDDMHVVW
+1236 SSVRYIETDDSNVVW
-1251 RYDADDAST
+1251 RYSAANSST
-1260 SNYGYFTNV
+1260 ANYGYFTNV

-1277 DNELEGYTSYYMLT
+1277 DKDLEGYKETYMLT

-1304 NKIYMPNNS
+1304 NKIYMPNSS
-1313 YYAGIYTTKVSGGGY
+1313 YYAGIGTKVSGGGY
-1328 RLYTS
+1328 KLYTS
-1333 ATSTSSSS
+1333 ATSTSSPH

-1395 GTGQIAWS
+1395 GTDGQTAWS
-1403 IISGENIASID
+1403 IISGANIAWID

-1503 PVQSKGV
+1503 PVRSKGV

-1521 MEYDLTGA
+1521 MEDDLTGA
-1529 AATSGNDKMSIAKAA
+1529 ETTSGNDKMSIAKAA

-1576 DAAVLTGTSPL
+1576 DASVLTGTSPL

-1601 DMSSITTAINS
+1601 DMSSITTAISS
-1612 MSANGGTNYD
+1612 MSATGGTDYD

-1655 IYNNAKLDSTT
+1655 IYNNAELDSTT
-1666 FPKAGDY
+1666 FPKAGNY

-1703 AANNFAE
+1703 AAANFAE

-1771 GTTGWT
+1771 GTKGWVK
-1777 AFTSA
+1777 FTSA

-1796 FAADSTEE
+1796 FAADSTAE

-1861 YTVDAN
+1861 YTVDGN

-1898 MTWDGENYTITAE
+1898 MTLDGENYTITAE
-1911 NFTYTSSDKRFVWK
+1911 NFTYTSSNKRFVWK
-1925 FDTIVSDD
+1925 FDTIISDD
-1933 MAIRFNVYLTGTKE
+1933 MAIRFNVYLTGTRE

-1996 DVNGNPVNKDGTRVN
+1996 DESGNPVNKDGALVN

-2024 KLGDAAFTAM
+2024 KLGDAAFVAT
-2034 SGADGR
+2034 SDGR
-2040 YSVELNAATLKALQ
+2040 YSVELSAAALKALQ

-2069 TIHTDTTGAWGG
+2069 TIRTDTTGAWGG
-2081 YSITKGNTPDT
+2081 YSITKANTPDT

-2101 KESFADVADAAGN
+2101 DAKFVDAADADGN
-2114 NFTNITVAFAVVFN
+2114 NFTNVTVAFAVVFN

-2155 QVSGRLYGLT
+2155 QVSGQLYGLT
-2165 LNTEAAPDFESAY
+2165 LNTEAAPDFVSAY
-2178 TVSVAKVTTVGE
+2178 MSSVAEVTTVGE
-2190 KLSGLKYGHATI
+2190 KLNLTYGHATI
-2202 QNETTVRYT
+2202 RNDTTIRYT
-2211 PGSMQMSQPEVFG
+2211 PSSMQMNQPEVFG
-2224 YEVSG
+2224 YEVTG
-2229 TSDVNGVM
+2229 TSEDNGTI

-2252 TIYYEDNFSNTDGT
+2252 TIYYEDNFSNSDGT

-2274 VSRWE
+2274 VSQWE

-2290 QDTDYVGSGNNYG
+2290 QDTDYVGGGNNYG

-2309 NCTTFSLNQAH
+2309 NCATFSLDQAH
-2320 KVTVTRENYES
+2320 KVTVTKAQYDS
-2331 ILADSTKTWP
+2331 IRADSTKTWP

-2353 VISLTNADTGMIMVQ
+2353 VISLTNAETGMIMVQ
-2368 VKDTNGTIV
+2368 VKDTDGTIV
-2377 RSVFVDTYYSAVE
+2377 RSVFVDTYYSGKVE
-2390 VSGDLYQIPV
+2390 VNGNLYQIPV

-2417 PYLEMFDHTGSN
+2417 PYLEMFDHTGID
-2429 GQPRGSYD
+2429 GQPGGSYD

-2447 PADGNEAAHGAHTE
+2447 PAGDDTTAHGAHTE

-2469 QELRNMML
+2469 QELRNMMI
-2477 AAAGD
+2477 AAASG
-2482 GPLSGPVFVDGNA
+2482 GQLSGPVFVDGKA
-2495 DTLQASEY
+2495 ETVESSEY
-2503 ASNGPNNEVYLVGG
+2503 QSNGPNNEVYLKSG

-2527 GKTKPAGVYVSMKS
+2527 GTIKPAGVYVSMKS
-2541 PTGEVKVRYGSADET
+2541 PTGEVKVRYGSVAEA
-2556 VSEST
+2556 VNAST

-2587 EKQPDGTWKTKVAV
+2587 EQQTDGTWKTKVAV
-2601 EIANISKREQR
+2601 QIANISTPGQG

-2626 EPENGG
+2626 APTNDK
-2632 EVRFTTTQQQSQ
+2632 VSFTTTQQQSQ

-2746 TDTPATVVAYVVPG
+2746 TDTPATVVAYVVPR
-2760 SVVRPR
+2760 SVVRPK

>member
-1 MKQHGRASLR
+1 MKRYGRASLR

-38 LSDNTAKAAVG
+38 PSDNAARAAVG
-49 GAEALA
+49 GDAEALA

-60 RPNATTVYYKP
+60 RSNAATVYYKP
-71 VTSIDTSKQYLITA
+71 ATSIDTSKQYLIT
-85 TYSGTVYAMTSE
+85 TTDNGTVYAMTSE
-97 YYSSSS
+97 YYDSSSSS
-103 NLQAAS
+103 NLKAAS
-109 LTADGNGYIQASD
+109 LTADSNGYIQASD
-122 NTAIDNTYLWTFST
+122 NTAINNTYLWTFST
-136 TSGGKVTNVSTGT
+136 TGGGNVTNVSTKT
-149 QLYFYISSITL
+149 KLYFDSSSITL
-160 MSSGDTLV
+160 NSSGTQLV
-168 YSGGN
+168 YSGGK
-173 LYYSGSSSYYLRYY
+173 LYYHFSYIIYDYYYYL
-187 SSYSYFTA
+187 
-195 TSYSSSASTITLY
+195 SYSSSGSYFAATESSSSAATITLY
-208 ERVEEDVAAAAESV
+208 EKVKEEV
-222 EVNPSV
+222 EVNPPV

-236 KQLTATVYPT
+236 KQLTAVVYPT
-246 DAANKNVTWTSDNN
+246 NAANKNVTWTSNN
-260 AVATVDAAGIVTAK
+260 NDIATVDDTGLVTAK
-274 TVGKATITATTADGG
+274 AVGTATITATTEDGG
-289 YTDTC
+289 HTDTC

-304 EVTMF
+304 KVTMF
-309 VNTLHAVPNEDY
+309 VNTLHAVPEEDY

-326 TTSGET
+326 TKNGDT
-332 YIMSNAVSNTSYL
+332 YIMSNEVSQTSYL
-345 AAAEATLSTVDDV
+345 AAAGATKTTVDDV
-358 CGVADTTSCI
+358 CGITDSTACI
-368 TALSDGSEIPTTHQ
+368 TALTNGSEIPQTHQ
-382 WYFGADADLYYTTIQ
+382 WYFGADADLGYTTIQ
-397 NRATNYY
+397 NRATNDY
-404 LQRAAGSNADT
+404 LQRAEGSNAPE
-415 YVDLSTAQNETTNGT
+415 YVGLSTAKNPTTDGT
-430 QSWARGTRSEGDV
+430 QSWARGTTSDGDV
-443 TFICHINSQGTA
+443 TFICHINSSNTK
-455 YHFVTFNT
+455 YHFVAFDTENSCF
-463 TNGDFRTYYN
+463 GTYYN
-473 TTGTGYTVDL
+473 TIGKGGTVDL

-491 VDSSATPTPTP
+491 VDP
-502 APGDEY
+502 
-508 KYVVADQLEDG
+508 
-519 GEYIIVAADT
+519 
-529 YAVSN
+529 
-534 NTVGSYG
+534 
-541 HYLSPVSVTIS
+541 
-552 GDECVVDSSVNV
+552 
-564 NEILWQ
+564 
-570 AEGNTT
+570 
-576 DGFTLKSLDD
+576 
-586 DKYMTLDS
+586 
-594 SEFLYPGSGTEA
+594 
-606 IKWKY
+606 
-611 DGTDLA
+611 
-617 NSADSNG
+617 
-624 YYYLSYSDASTSYP
+624 
-638 QRFTTSKNTGNS
+638 
-650 IKIYRKVN
+650 
-658 VQASTEPNL
+658 ASTEPNV

-677 LGGSGTLT
+677 LNGGSGTLT
-685 ATAAN
+685 ATAVN
-690 IPESATDISYAWTS
+690 IPESASYEWTS
-704 DSESVATVAS
+704 GSESVATVAS
-714 VVGNPSTAT
+714 AVGNPSTAT

-746 QTLTATAVVNVVE
+746 KTLTATAVVNVVE
-759 NYQVASIT
+759 SIQVASIT
-767 VPFAIRLELDKGT
+767 VPSEISLELDKGT

-793 VYGTDYTIE
+793 VYETDYTIE
-802 YVCDNES
+802 YVCDNAN
-809 VADIAANGEVFT
+809 VADITTANGKVFT
-821 VTAKSTGT
+821 VTAKSVGT
-829 VTVTFTAINS
+829 VTITFTAINS

-864 IGEGG
+864 TGEGG

-899 EGTAYALYDNGS
+899 AGTAYALYDNGS
-911 SSYVQRGSVTIQS
+911 SSNVQRGNVTIQS
-924 GSTDIYGA
+924 GSTGIYGA

-939 SSDAYVWEWR
+939 SSDSYVWGWR
-949 YDSTN
+949 YNSTD
-954 STYGRRGTV
+954 STYGRRGAV
-963 WNVGTGRGLRN
+963 WNVGTGKGLYYATDSLNATVDSSHAVYWYSNPSSSAAHYITRRPSSSYLYYLGY
-974 NSGSATMDPEYAS
+974 NSSTYPYMWFG
-987 YVYSIPLTSGGNR
+987 
-1000 IMNRSSNSS
+1000 SS
-1009 YYLYY
+1009 YY
-1014 SSGYTWSTSYAGT
+1014 GDQ

-1033 MIVQTGTESVDSGV
+1033 MIVQTGTEPVDSGV

-1111 VVTLAGSLGYG
+1111 VVTLAGGLGYG
-1122 IIEVTYTYTYGGTT
+1122 IIEITYTYTYGGTT

-1158 TVTKRTIYKLVTSLT
+1158 TVTKRTIYKLVTNLT

-1203 SGTYTPPNGGTASPY
+1203 SGTYTPDGGTASPY

-1236 SSVRYIETDDMHVVW
+1236 SSVSYIETDDSNVVW
-1251 RYDADDAST
+1251 RYSAADSST
-1260 SNYGYFTNV
+1260 ANYGYFTNV

-1277 DNELEGYTSYYMLT
+1277 DNKLEGYTSYYMLT

-1304 NKIYMPNNS
+1304 NKIYILSGS
-1313 YYAGIYTTKVSGGGY
+1313 YYAGIYTKVSGGGY

-1333 ATSTSSSS
+1333 ATSTSSSD

-1395 GTGQIAWS
+1395 GTDGQIAWS
-1403 IISGENIASID
+1403 IISGANIASID

-1433 TFTFGDGQ
+1433 TFTFGNGQ

-1470 NEGSVRLEKTADA
+1470 NEGSVRIEKTADA

-1503 PVQSKGV
+1503 PVRSKGV
-1510 DVVLVVDTSGS
+1510 DAVLVVDTSGS

-1554 VTNPDGTISYTD
+1554 VTNPDGTTSYTD

-1576 DAAVLTGTSPL
+1576 DAAVLTGTSPIF
-1587 VADSRALVSVNSSS
+1587 ADSRALVSVNSSS
-1601 DMSSITTAINS
+1601 DMSAITTAINS
-1612 MSANGGTNYD
+1612 MSATGGTNYD

-1655 IYNNAKLDSTT
+1655 IYNNAELDSTT

-1703 AANNFAE
+1703 VAANFAE

-1732 KDSWKTNLD
+1732 KDSWKTDLD

-1861 YTVDAN
+1861 YTVDGN

-1911 NFTYTSSDKRFVWK
+1911 NFTYTSSNKRFVWK
-1925 FDTIVSDD
+1925 FDTIISDD
-1933 MAIRFNVYLTGTKE
+1933 MAIRFNVYLTGTRE

-1968 LGTDCRLA
+1968 LGTDCRLT

-1996 DVNGNPVNKDGTRVN
+1996 DESGKPVNKDGVLVN

-2024 KLGDAAFTAM
+2024 KLGDAEFEAIPN
-2034 SGADGR
+2034 ADGR
-2040 YSVELNAATLKALQ
+2040 YSVELSAAALKALQ

-2069 TIHTDTTGAWGG
+2069 TIRTDTMGTWGG

-2101 KESFADVADAAGN
+2101 DAKFDNADDAVG
-2114 NFTNITVAFAVVFN
+2114 NFTNVTVAFAVVFN

-2155 QVSGRLYGLT
+2155 QVNGQLYGLT
-2165 LNTEAAPDFESAY
+2165 LNTEAAPDFVSAY
-2178 TVSVAKVTTVGE
+2178 TSSVADVTTVGQ
-2190 KLSGLKYGHATI
+2190 KLDFTYGHATI
-2202 QNETTVRYT
+2202 RNDTTIRYT
-2211 PGSMQMSQPEVFG
+2211 PSSMQMNQPEVFG
-2224 YEVSG
+2224 YEVTG
-2229 TSDVNGVM
+2229 TSEVNGTM

-2252 TIYYEDNFSNTDGT
+2252 TIYYEDNFSNSNGT

-2309 NCTTFSLNQAH
+2309 NCATFSLDQAH
-2320 KVTVTRENYES
+2320 KVTVTKDHYNS

-2353 VISLTNADTGMIMVQ
+2353 VISLTNAKTGMIMVQ
-2368 VKDTNGTIV
+2368 VKDTEGKIV
-2377 RSVFVDTYYSAVE
+2377 KSVFVDTYYSGAVE
-2390 VSGDLYQIPV
+2390 VNGNLYQIPV

-2417 PYLEMFDHTGSN
+2417 PYLEMFDHTTGSD
-2429 GQPRGSYD
+2429 GQPRDSYD

-2447 PADGNEAAHGAHTE
+2447 PAGDNATAQGAHTE

-2469 QELRNMML
+2469 QELRNMMI
-2477 AAAGD
+2477 AAASG
-2482 GPLSGPVFVDGNA
+2482 GQLSGPVFVDGNA
-2495 DTLQASEY
+2495 ATADANVYQ
-2503 ASNGPNNEVYLVGG
+2503 SNGPNNEVYLAHG

-2527 GKTKPAGVYVSMKS
+2527 EKTKPAGVYVSMKS
-2541 PTGEVKVRYGSADET
+2541 PTGEVKVRYGSAAEV
-2556 VSEST
+2556 VSAST

-2587 EKQPDGTWKTKVAV
+2587 EKQQDGTWKTKVAV
-2601 EIANISKREQR
+2601 QIANTSTPGQG

-2626 EPENGG
+2626 APTNG

-2746 TDTPATVVAYVVPG
+2746 TDTPATVVAYVVPR
-2760 SVVRPR
+2760 SVVRPK

>member
-1 MKQHGRASLR
+1 MKQYGRASLR
-11 RCLAVL
+11 RCLAAL

-38 LSDNTAKAAVG
+38 PSDNAARAAVG
-49 GAEALA
+49 GDAEALA

-71 VTSIDTSKQYLITA
+71 VTSIDTSKQYLITT
-85 TYSGTVYAMTSE
+85 TYSGTVYAMTSD
-97 YYSSSS
+97 YYNTSGQLVGASVATATINGETCVQDANIS
-103 NLQAAS
+103 NK
-109 LTADGNGYIQASD
+109 
-122 NTAIDNTYLWTFST
+122 YLWTFST
-136 TSGGKVTNVSTGT
+136 TSGGTIKNAETNTY
-149 QLYFYISSITL
+149 LAANASSYLIL
-160 MSSGDTLV
+160 SDSGATFSYNSNAL
-168 YSGGN
+168 SLSNGGN
-173 LYYSGSSSYYLRYY
+173 YPYIGFNRSFLGG
-187 SSYSYFTA
+187 SYF
-195 TSYSSSASTITLY
+195 SFSSSAATITLY
-208 ERVEEDVAAAAESV
+208 ERVVAAESV
-222 EVNPSV
+222 EVNPPV

-236 KQLTATVYPT
+236 KQLTAVVYPT
-246 DAANKNVTWTSDNN
+246 NAANKNVTWTSDDDD
-260 AVATVDAAGIVTAK
+260 VATVDSTGLVTAK
-274 TVGKATITATTADGG
+274 AVGTATITATTEDGG
-289 YTDTC
+289 HTDTC

-326 TTSGET
+326 TKSGNT
-332 YIMSNAVSNTSYL
+332 YIMSNAVSKTSYL
-345 AAAEATLSTVDDV
+345 AAAGATLSTVGNV
-358 CGVADTTSCI
+358 CGVTDTTSCI

-382 WYFGADADLYYTTIQ
+382 WYFGADADLDYTTIQ
-397 NRATNYY
+397 NRATDYY
-404 LQRAAGSNADT
+404 LQRAAGSTAKT
-415 YVDLSTAQNETTNGT
+415 YVGLSTAQNATTTGN
-430 QSWARGTRSEGDV
+430 QSWARGTTSEGDV
-443 TFICHINSQGTA
+443 TFIYHSNSSNTS
-455 YHFVTFNT
+455 YHFVTLDT
-463 TNGDFRTYYN
+463 TNVDFRTYYN
-473 TTGTGYTVDL
+473 TEGKGYTVDL

-491 VDSSATPTPTP
+491 EDSSATPTPTP
-502 APGDEY
+502 AP
-508 KYVVADQLEDG
+508 
-519 GEYIIVAADT
+519 
-529 YAVSN
+529 
-534 NTVGSYG
+534 
-541 HYLSPVSVTIS
+541 
-552 GDECVVDSSVNV
+552 VNV
-564 NEILWQ
+564 
-570 AEGNTT
+570 
-576 DGFTLKSLDD
+576 
-586 DKYMTLDS
+586 
-594 SEFLYPGSGTEA
+594 
-606 IKWKY
+606 
-611 DGTDLA
+611 
-617 NSADSNG
+617 
-624 YYYLSYSDASTSYP
+624 
-638 QRFTTSKNTGNS
+638 
-650 IKIYRKVN
+650 
-658 VQASTEPNL
+658 

-677 LGGSGTLT
+677 LNGSGTLT
-685 ATAAN
+685 ATPAN

-704 DSESVATVAS
+704 DKESVATVAFEE
-714 VVGNPSTAT
+714 GTPLTAT
-723 VTPVA
+723 VTPKA
-728 TGKATITC
+728 AGKATITC

-746 QTLTATAVVNVVE
+746 QTLTATAIVNVVE

-767 VPFAIRLELDKGT
+767 VPSAISLEPDEET
-780 VITPVVVTAPEGG
+780 QITPVVVTAPENG

-809 VADIAANGEVFT
+809 VADITANGGVFT

-839 HDSTQRVSGSTV
+839 HDSAQRVSGSTV
-851 ITVKKADLIPAPE
+851 ITVKEADSIPAPE
-864 IGEGG
+864 TGVGV

-885 EEADGNYIIATSSS
+885 EEANGNYIIATSSS
-899 EGTAYALYDNGS
+899 AGDAYALYDNGS
-911 SSYVQRGSVTIQS
+911 SDYVQRGSVTIKS
-924 GSTDIYGA
+924 DSTGIYGT

-939 SSDAYVWEWR
+939 DSDSYVWRWN
-949 YDSTN
+949 YDSTS
-954 STYGRRGTV
+954 STYGRYGAVR
-963 WNVGTGRGLRN
+963 NVGTKKGLSATATSYN
-974 NSGSATMDPEYAS
+974 YLNATVDSSGSALYW
-987 YVYSIPLTSGGNR
+987 YSKPSSPSSSAAHYITSLPYG
-1000 IMNRSSNSS
+1000 SSS
-1009 YYLYY
+1009 YLYY
-1014 SSGYTWSTSYAGT
+1014 LRYNSSTDSYVWYTSSNDDDQ

-1033 MIVQTGTESVDSGV
+1033 MILPIGTEPVDSGV

-1066 VQGQESSVT
+1066 VQEQEATVT

-1083 PAGATNKSA
+1083 PAGATYKSA

-1097 KTDGAIKSVDSSSG
+1097 KTDGAIKSVDSSG
-1111 VVTLAGSLGYG
+1111 VVTLAGGLGYG
-1122 IIEVTYTYTYGGTT
+1122 IIEITYTYTYGGTT

-1152 MTGTGE
+1152 MTGTGN
-1158 TVTKRTIYKLVTSLT
+1158 TVTKRTIYKLVTNLT

-1203 SGTYTPPNGGTASPY
+1203 SGTYDGTKY

-1236 SSVRYIETDDMHVVW
+1236 SDVTYIETDDSNVVW
-1251 RYDADDAST
+1251 RYSAANSST
-1260 SNYGYFTNV
+1260 ANYGRFTNV
-1269 GTARKLTF
+1269 GTARMLTF
-1277 DNELEGYTSYYMLT
+1277 DNELTGYTNYYMLT
-1291 ADDTFSNAWYYSN
+1291 ANDNVYTAWYYSN
-1304 NKIYMPNNS
+1304 NKIYIPNDS
-1313 YYAGIYTTKVSGGGY
+1313 YYAGISTTKVSGGGY
-1328 RLYTS
+1328 KLFTN
-1333 ATSTSSSS
+1333 ATLTSSSN

-1373 GGVVSVNDTSSTL
+1373 GGVVSVNDTSSAL
-1386 PLTAQTNYN
+1386 PLTAQTNYS
-1395 GTGQIAWS
+1395 GTDGQITWS

-1414 QNGVVTFA
+1414 PNGGVVTFA

-1427 KVLVQV
+1427 KVLVKV
-1433 TFTFGDGQ
+1433 TLTFDNGQ
-1441 TATNYVT
+1441 KTATNYVT

-1521 MEYDLTGA
+1521 MKDDLTGT

-1554 VTNPDGTISYTD
+1554 VTNPDGTTSYTD

-1576 DAAVLTGTSPL
+1576 DASVLTGTSPL
-1587 VADSRALVSVNSSS
+1587 VADYRALVSVSSS
-1601 DMSSITTAINS
+1601 SGMETIEAAINS
-1612 MSANGGTNYD
+1612 MSAIGGTNYD

-1655 IYNNAKLDSTT
+1655 IYNNAELKYAT
-1666 FPKAGDY
+1666 FPTASSS
-1673 YTTTEIETMSAQ
+1673 YTSDDVSAISAQ

-1691 GVAPVWSSMPTA
+1691 GDVPVWSGMPTA
-1703 AANNFAE
+1703 AAANFAE

-1741 ITAMLGA
+1741 ITSMLGA

-1763 IGLKTDSS
+1763 SQFGSDYVK
-1771 GTTGWT
+1771 
-1777 AFTSA
+1777 FTSA

-1837 KPFNYIDT
+1837 EPFNYIDT
-1845 ANPRETDFE
+1845 ANPRENDFE

-1861 YTVDAN
+1861 YAVDGD

-1898 MTWDGENYTITAE
+1898 MTLDGENYTITAE
-1911 NFTYTSSDKRFVWK
+1911 NFTYTSSNKRFVWK
-1925 FDTIVSDD
+1925 FDTIISDD
-1933 MAIRFNVYLTGTKE
+1933 MAIRFNVYLTGTRE

-1968 LGTDCRLA
+1968 LGTDCRLT

-1996 DVNGNPVNKDGTRVN
+1996 DESGRPVNKDGALVN

-2024 KLGDAAFTAM
+2024 KLGDAAFVAM
-2034 SGADGR
+2034 PDDGH
-2040 YSVELNAATLKALQ
+2040 YSVGLSAAALKNLQ

-2069 TIHTDTTGAWGG
+2069 TIYTDTTGAWGG
-2081 YSITKGNTPDT
+2081 YSITKDNTLTAT

-2101 KESFADVADAAGN
+2101 DAKFDSVTAVEGN
-2114 NFTNITVAFAVVFN
+2114 NFTNVTVAFAVVFN

-2155 QVSGRLYGLT
+2155 QVSGQLYGLT
-2165 LNTEAAPDFESAY
+2165 RNIEAAPDFASAY
-2178 TVSVAKVTTVGE
+2178 TSSVANVTTVGQ
-2190 KLSGLKYGHATI
+2190 KLDFTYGHATI
-2202 QNETTVRYT
+2202 QNDTTIRYT
-2211 PGSMQMSQPEVFG
+2211 PSSMQMNQPEVFG
-2224 YEVSG
+2224 YEVTG
-2229 TSDVNGVM
+2229 TSEADGTS

-2252 TIYYEDNFSNTDGT
+2252 TIYYEDNFSNSDGT

-2274 VSRWE
+2274 VSEWR

-2309 NCTTFSLNQAH
+2309 NCATFSLDQAH
-2320 KVTVTRENYES
+2320 KVTVTKAQYDS

-2353 VISLTNADTGMIMVQ
+2353 VISLTNAETGMIMVQ
-2368 VKDTNGTIV
+2368 VKDTDGTIV
-2377 RSVFVDTYYSAVE
+2377 RSVFVDTYYSGKVE
-2390 VSGDLYQIPV
+2390 VSGNLYQIPV

-2447 PADGNEAAHGAHTE
+2447 PAGDNAAALGAHTE

-2469 QELRNMML
+2469 QELRNMMI
-2477 AAAGD
+2477 AAANG
-2482 GPLSGPVFVDGNA
+2482 GQLSGPVFVDGKAATA
-2495 DTLQASEY
+2495 DASVY
-2503 ASNGPNNEVYLVGG
+2503 QSAGPNNEVYLAKG
-2517 QAIVFALQTV
+2517 QSIVFALQTV
-2527 GKTKPAGVYVSMKS
+2527 GTTKPAGVYVSMKS
-2541 PTGEVKVRYGSADET
+2541 PTGEVKVRYGSVGEK

-2587 EKQPDGTWKTKVAV
+2587 EKQTDGTWKTKVAV
-2601 EIANISKREQR
+2601 QIANISDTAG

-2626 EPENGG
+2626 EPTND
-2632 EVRFTTTQQQSQ
+2632 EVVFTTTQQQSQ

-2746 TDTPATVVAYVVPG
+2746 TDTPATVVAYVVPR
-2760 SVVRPR
+2760 SVVRPK

>member
-1 MKQHGRASLR
+1 MKQYGRASLR
-11 RCLAVL
+11 RCLAAL

-38 LSDNTAKAAVG
+38 PSDNAARAAVG
-49 GAEALA
+49 GDAEALA

-60 RPNATTVYYKP
+60 RPNAATVYYKP
-71 VTSIDTSKQYLITA
+71 VTAIDTSKQYLIT
-85 TYSGTVYAMTSE
+85 TTDNGTVYAMTSD
-97 YYSSSS
+97 YYNTNYSFQLVGASVATATINGKTCVQDANIS
-103 NLQAAS
+103 NK
-109 LTADGNGYIQASD
+109 
-122 NTAIDNTYLWTFST
+122 YLWTFSAP
-136 TSGGKVTNVSTGT
+136 SGGTIKNAETNTY
-149 QLYFYISSITL
+149 LA
-160 MSSGDTLV
+160 
-168 YSGGN
+168 N
-173 LYYSGSSSYYLRYY
+173 ASSYLILSDSGATFSYNSNKLSLSEGGSNPYIGFDSNLLGDRYFDY
-187 SSYSYFTA
+187 TSSTYA
-195 TSYSSSASTITLY
+195 ATITLY
-208 ERVEEDVAAAAESV
+208 ERVVAAESV
-222 EVNPSV
+222 EVNPPV

-236 KQLTATVYPT
+236 KQLTAVVYPT
-246 DAANKNVTWTSDNN
+246 NAANKNVTWTSNN
-260 AVATVDAAGIVTAK
+260 NDIATVDGTGLVTAK
-274 TVGKATITATTADGG
+274 AVGTATITATTEDGG
-289 YTDTC
+289 HTDTC

-309 VNTLHAVPNEDY
+309 VNTLHAVPDEDY

-326 TTSGET
+326 TESGHT
-332 YIMSNAVSNTSYL
+332 YIMSDAVSNASYL
-345 AAAEATLSTVDDV
+345 AAAEATRSTVGDV
-358 CGVADTTSCI
+358 CGITDSTACI
-368 TALSDGSEIPTTHQ
+368 TALTDVSEIPTTHQ
-382 WYFGADADLYYTTIQ
+382 WYFGADADLGYTTIR
-397 NRATNYY
+397 NRATDYY
-404 LQRAAGSNADT
+404 LQRAEGITADR
-415 YVDLSTAQNETTNGT
+415 YIGLSTAQNATTTGN
-430 QSWARGTRSEGDV
+430 QSWRRGTTSQGDV
-443 TFICHINSQGTA
+443 TFIYHRQGTK
-455 YHFVTFNT
+455 YHFVTLDT

-473 TTGTGYTVDL
+473 TTSTGDTVDL

-491 VDSSATPTPTP
+491 VDSSATPTP
-502 APGDEY
+502 
-508 KYVVADQLEDG
+508 
-519 GEYIIVAADT
+519 
-529 YAVSN
+529 SN
-534 NTVGSYG
+534 V
-541 HYLSPVSVTIS
+541 
-552 GDECVVDSSVNV
+552 
-564 NEILWQ
+564 
-570 AEGNTT
+570 
-576 DGFTLKSLDD
+576 
-586 DKYMTLDS
+586 
-594 SEFLYPGSGTEA
+594 
-606 IKWKY
+606 
-611 DGTDLA
+611 
-617 NSADSNG
+617 
-624 YYYLSYSDASTSYP
+624 
-638 QRFTTSKNTGNS
+638 
-650 IKIYRKVN
+650 
-658 VQASTEPNL
+658 

-677 LGGSGTLT
+677 RNGGSGTLT

-704 DSESVATVAS
+704 DRESVATVAS
-714 VVGNPSTAT
+714 AVGNPSTAT
-723 VTPVA
+723 VTPV
-728 TGKATITC
+728 TPGTATITC
-736 TVTYNEGGAQ
+736 TVTYYNEGGAQ
-746 QTLTATAVVNVVE
+746 QTLTATATVNVVE
-759 NYQVASIT
+759 NYRVASIT
-767 VPFAIRLELDKGT
+767 VPPAISLELDEGT
-780 VITPVVVTAPEGG
+780 DITPVVVTAPEGG
-793 VYGTDYTIE
+793 EYEKDYTIE
-802 YVCDNES
+802 CVCDNES
-809 VADIAANGEVFT
+809 VADITTANGKVFT

-829 VTVTFTAINS
+829 VTVTFIAINS
-839 HDSTQRVSGSTV
+839 HDNTQSVSGSTV
-851 ITVKKADLIPAPE
+851 ITVKEADSIPAPE
-864 IGEGG
+864 TGG
-869 GEKPIYKK
+869 GEKPIYEK
-877 VYVLVDNV
+877 VYVLVDDV
-885 EEADGNYIIATSSS
+885 EEADGNYIIATSNSK
-899 EGTAYALYDNGS
+899 GNAYALYDDGTD
-911 SSYVQRGSVTIQS
+911 YVQRGPVTIQS

-932 YGKYIEP
+932 YGIYIKP
-939 SSDAYVWEWR
+939 SSDSYVWNWQ
-949 YDSTN
+949 YDSTD
-954 STYGRRGTV
+954 SEYGCCGSV

-974 NSGSATMDPEYAS
+974 NSGSAAMDPKYAS

-1000 IMNRSSNSS
+1000 IMSPRSNSL

-1014 SSGYTWSTSYAGT
+1014 SSGYTWSTSRAGT

-1033 MIVQTGTESVDSGV
+1033 MIVQTDTEPVDSGV

-1066 VQGQESSVT
+1066 VQDQESPVT

-1083 PAGATNKSA
+1083 PAGATNEST

-1097 KTDGAIKSVDSSSG
+1097 KNGGAIKSVDSSSG
-1111 VVTLAGSLGYG
+1111 VVTLTGDLGYG
-1122 IIEVTYTYTYGGTT
+1122 IIEVTYTYKYNGKT

-1152 MTGTGE
+1152 MTGTGA
-1158 TVTKRTIYKLVTSLT
+1158 TVTTKTIYKLVTSLT
-1173 DGKNYIIVNGS
+1173 DGKNYIIVKGS

-1189 RQALKPGGDNSTLF
+1189 RQALKPGGDNSTRF
-1203 SGTYTPPNGGTASPY
+1203 SGTYEGTEY

-1230 NAADSV
+1230 NAGDSV
-1236 SSVRYIETDDMHVVW
+1236 SGSVRYIETDDMHVVW
-1251 RYDADDAST
+1251 RYDAYDAST
-1260 SNYGYFTNV
+1260 ANYGYFTNV
-1269 GTARKLTF
+1269 GTARNL
-1277 DNELEGYTSYYMLT
+1277 SYAPSSEISTTGWPSGKTMLT
-1291 ADDTFSNAWYYSN
+1291 ADDTFSNAWYYEN
-1304 NKIYMPNNS
+1304 NNLYFVESPYN
-1313 YYAGIYTTKVSGGGY
+1313 YYVGNWVSGYGY
-1328 RLYTS
+1328 GITTS
-1333 ATSTSSSS
+1333 NAYAD
-1341 LQSFY
+1341 SFY
-1346 IFEETEIETVSTAEV
+1346 IFEETEIPTVINAEV

-1395 GTGQIAWS
+1395 GTGQFAWS

-1433 TFTFGDGQ
+1433 TFTFDNGQ
-1441 TATNYVT
+1441 KMATNYVT

-1521 MEYDLTGA
+1521 MKDDLTGA
-1529 AATSGNDKMSIAKAA
+1529 TAASGNDKMSIAKAA
-1544 AINFA
+1544 AISFA

-1554 VTNPDGTISYTD
+1554 VKNPDGTISYTD

-1576 DAAVLTGTSPL
+1576 DASVLTGTSPL
-1587 VADSRALVSVNSSS
+1587 VADSRALVCS
-1601 DMSSITTAINS
+1601 DMSAITTAINS
-1612 MSANGGTNYD
+1612 MSATGGTNYD
-1622 AAFKT
+1622 AAFKA

-1655 IYNNAKLDSTT
+1655 IYNNAELDSTT
-1666 FPKAGDY
+1666 FPKAGSSY
-1673 YTTTEIETMSAQ
+1673 YTSDDVSAISAQ

-1691 GVAPVWSSMPTA
+1691 GVVPVWSGMPTA
-1703 AANNFAE
+1703 AKNNFTE

-1732 KDSWKTNLD
+1732 KDSWKTNTNLD

-1754 LGMKGGSQI
+1754 LGMKGGSGI
-1763 IGLKTDSS
+1763 VGFTTDSS
-1771 GTTGWT
+1771 GTLGWT
-1777 AFTSA
+1777 KFTSA

-1845 ANPRETDFE
+1845 AHPRQTDFE
-1854 SSIEVRK
+1854 PSIEVRK
-1861 YTVDAN
+1861 YTVDGN

-1886 TEAYSTLKTGNI
+1886 TETEAYSTLKTGNI

-1911 NFTYTSSDKRFVWK
+1911 NFTYTSSNKRFVWK
-1925 FDTIVSDD
+1925 FDTIISDD
-1933 MAIRFNVYLTGTKE
+1933 MAIRFNVYLTGTRDKT
-1947 GSREG
+1947 REG

-1968 LGTDCRLA
+1968 LGTDCRLT

-1996 DVNGNPVNKDGTRVN
+1996 DESGRPVNKDGALVN

-2034 SGADGR
+2034 SGADGH
-2040 YSVELNAATLKALQ
+2040 YSVELKAATLKALQ
-2054 SELSAYA
+2054 SELSAYE
-2061 LYDESAAV
+2061 LYDKSAAV
-2069 TIHTDTTGAWGG
+2069 TINTDTTGTWGG
-2081 YSITKGNTPDT
+2081 YSITKGNTLTAT

-2101 KESFADVADAAGN
+2101 DATFDGVDDAEN
-2114 NFTNITVAFAVVFN
+2114 NFTNVTVAFAVVFN

-2155 QVSGRLYGLT
+2155 QVSGQLYGLT
-2165 LNTEAAPDFESAY
+2165 RNIDAAPDFASAD
-2178 TVSVAKVTTVGE
+2178 TTPVATVTTVGG
-2190 KLSGLKYGHATI
+2190 KLNLTYGHATI
-2202 QNETTVRYT
+2202 RNDTTIRYT
-2211 PGSMQMSQPEVFG
+2211 PSSMQMNQPEVFG
-2224 YEVSG
+2224 YEVTG
-2229 TSDVNGVM
+2229 TTEVNGTI

-2252 TIYYEDNFSNTDGT
+2252 TIYYEDNFSNSDGT

-2274 VSRWE
+2274 VSEWK
-2279 LVGQGVSGTVV
+2279 LVGEGVSGTVV

-2309 NCTTFSLNQAH
+2309 NCATFSLGKAH
-2320 KVTVTRENYES
+2320 KVTVTKAQYDS
-2331 ILADSTKTWP
+2331 ILKDSTKTWP
-2341 TASFRFTGTGFD
+2341 TASFKFTGTGFD
-2353 VISLTNADTGMIMVQ
+2353 VISLTNAETGMIMVQ
-2368 VKDTNGTIV
+2368 VKNTNGEIV
-2377 RSVFVDTYYSAVE
+2377 RSVFVDTYYSGEVE
-2390 VSGDLYQIPV
+2390 VNGKLYQIPV

-2429 GQPRGSYD
+2429 GQPDGSYD

-2447 PADGNEAAHGAHTE
+2447 PAGDNAAAHDAHTE

-2469 QELRNMML
+2469 QELRNMMI
-2477 AAAGD
+2477 AAASD
-2482 GPLSGPVFVDGNA
+2482 GQPSGPVFVDGNA
-2495 DTLQASEY
+2495 TADANAYQSA
-2503 ASNGPNNEVYLVGG
+2503 GPNNEVYLAHG
-2517 QAIVFALQTV
+2517 QSIVFALQTV

-2541 PTGEVKVRYGSADET
+2541 PTGEVKVRYGSAAEA

-2587 EKQPDGTWKTKVAV
+2587 EQQADGTWKTKVAV
-2601 EIANISKREQR
+2601 QIANTSTPGQG

-2626 EPENGG
+2626 APTDNNGENNGA
-2632 EVRFTTTQQQSQ
+2632 VIFTTTQQQSQ

-2746 TDTPATVVAYVVPG
+2746 TETPATVVAYVVPR
-2760 SVVRPR
+2760 SVVRPK

>member
-60 RPNATTVYYKP
+60 RPNATTV
-71 VTSIDTSKQYLITA
+71 
-85 TYSGTVYAMTSE
+85 
-97 YYSSSS
+97 
-103 NLQAAS
+103 
-109 LTADGNGYIQASD
+109 
-122 NTAIDNTYLWTFST
+122 
-136 TSGGKVTNVSTGT
+136 
-149 QLYFYISSITL
+149 
-160 MSSGDTLV
+160 
-168 YSGGN
+168 
-173 LYYSGSSSYYLRYY
+173 
-187 SSYSYFTA
+187 
-195 TSYSSSASTITLY
+195 
-208 ERVEEDVAAAAESV
+208 ESV
-222 EVNPSV
+222 EVNPPV
-228 HAMAPNAT
+228 HAMTPNAT

-246 DAANKNVTWTSDNN
+246 DAANKNVTWTSDND
-260 AVATVDAAGIVTAK
+260 AVATVDGTGLVTAK
-274 TVGKATITATTADGG
+274 TVGTATITATTADGSH
-289 YTDTC
+289 TDTC

-326 TTSGET
+326 TTSGDT

-519 GEYIIVAADT
+519 GEYIIVATDA

-658 VQASTEPNL
+658 VQASTEPNV

-714 VVGNPSTAT
+714 VEGNPSTAA

-728 TGKATITC
+728 TGTATITC
-736 TVTYNEGGAQ
+736 TVTYNESGAQ
-746 QTLTATAVVNVVE
+746 QTLTATAVVNVVASI
-759 NYQVASIT
+759 QVASIT
-767 VPFAIRLELDKGT
+767 VPFAIRLELDEGT
-780 VITPVVVTAPEGG
+780 DITPVVVTAPEGG

-864 IGEGG
+864 TGEGG

-899 EGTAYALYDNGS
+899 AGPAYALYDNGS
-911 SSYVQRGSVTIQS
+911 SSNVQRGSVTIQS
-924 GSTDIYGA
+924 GSTGIYGA
-932 YGKYIEP
+932 YGKYIEQ
-939 SSDAYVWEWR
+939 SSDSYVWEWR

-963 WNVGTGRGLRN
+963 WNVETGRGLRN

-1014 SSGYTWSTSYAGT
+1014 SSGYTWSTSNAGT

-1052 GEKISQKEKAIEGV
+1052 GEKISQKEKTIEGV

-1097 KTDGAIKSVDSSSG
+1097 KTDGAIKSVDGSSG

-1158 TVTKRTIYKLVTSLT
+1158 TVTKRTIYKLVTNLT

-1203 SGTYTPPNGGTASPY
+1203 SGTYTPEGGTASPY

-1236 SSVRYIETDDMHVVW
+1236 SSVRYIETDDSNVVW
-1251 RYDADDAST
+1251 RYSAANSST
-1260 SNYGYFTNV
+1260 ANYGYFTNV

-1291 ADDTFSNAWYYSN
+1291 ADDTFSNAWYYRN

-1328 RLYTS
+1328 RLYEN

-1395 GTGQIAWS
+1395 GTDGQTTWS

-1503 PVQSKGV
+1503 PVRSKGV

-1703 AANNFAE
+1703 AATNFAE

-1911 NFTYTSSDKRFVWK
+1911 NFTYTSSNKRFVWK

-1933 MAIRFNVYLTGTKE
+1933 MAIRFNVYLTGTRE
-1947 GSREG
+1947 GTREG

-1968 LGTDCRLA
+1968 LGTDCRLV

-1996 DVNGNPVNKDGTRVN
+1996 DVDGNPVNKDGTRVN

-2034 SGADGR
+2034 SGTDGR

-2081 YSITKGNTPDT
+2081 YSITKGKTPDT

-2101 KESFADVADAAGN
+2101 KESFADVTDAAGN

-2155 QVSGRLYGLT
+2155 QVSGHLYGLT
-2165 LNTEAAPDFESAY
+2165 TNTTAAPEVANAY
-2178 TVSVAKVTTVGE
+2178 NEPVASVTAIGT
-2190 KLSGLKYGHATI
+2190 KLNLTYGHATI
-2202 QNETTVRYT
+2202 QNDTTVRYT

-2252 TIYYEDNFSNTDGT
+2252 TIYYEDNFGNTDGT

-2274 VSRWE
+2274 VSQWE

-2309 NCTTFSLNQAH
+2309 NCATFSLDQAH
-2320 KVTVTRENYES
+2320 KVTVTKAQYDS

-2353 VISLTNADTGMIMVQ
+2353 VISLTNAKTGMIMVQ
-2368 VKDTNGTIV
+2368 VRKTNGEIV
-2377 RSVFVDTYYSAVE
+2377 KSVFVDTYYSGEVE
-2390 VSGDLYQIPV
+2390 VNGNLYQIPV
-2400 INIYDLPHGT
+2400 INIYDLTHGT

-2417 PYLEMFDHTGSN
+2417 PYLEMFDHTGSD

-2482 GPLSGPVFVDGNA
+2482 GPLSGPVFVDGTA
-2495 DTLQASEY
+2495 ATAEASVY
-2503 ASNGPNNEVYLVGG
+2503 ASDGPNNEVYLASG

-2527 GKTKPAGVYVSMKS
+2527 GTTKPAGVYVSMKS
-2541 PTGEVKVRYGSADET
+2541 PTGEVKVRYGNAAET
-2556 VSEST
+2556 VNAST

-2587 EKQPDGTWKTKVAV
+2587 EKQQDGTWKTKVAV
-2601 EIANISKREQR
+2601 QIANISGTAG

-2626 EPENGG
+2626 DPTNG

>member
-1 MKQHGRASLR
+1 MKQYGRASLR

-38 LSDNTAKAAVG
+38 PSDNAARAAVG
-49 GAEALA
+49 GDAEALA

-71 VTSIDTSKQYLITA
+71 VTSIDTSKQYLIT
-85 TYSGTVYAMTSE
+85 TTDSSGTVYAMTSD
-97 YYSSSS
+97 YSQSGG
-103 NLQAAS
+103 LQAVS
-109 LTADGNGYIQASD
+109 LTADDNGYIQASD
-122 NTAIDNTYLWTFST
+122 NTAINDTCLWTFSAPSGGT
-136 TSGGKVTNVSTGT
+136 IKNAKTNTYLAADTSGYLVLS
-149 QLYFYISSITL
+149 
-160 MSSGDTLV
+160 SSGVTFS
-168 YSGGN
+168 Y
-173 LYYSGSSSYYLRYY
+173 GSNQLSSYNFYSYPYIAFL
-187 SSYSYFTA
+187 SSYKCFDFD
-195 TSYSSSASTITLY
+195 ASEYAANITLY
-208 ERVEEDVAAAAESV
+208 ERVVEAESV
-222 EVNPSV
+222 EVNPPV
-228 HAMAPNAT
+228 HAMAPNET
-236 KQLTATVYPT
+236 KQLTAVVYPT
-246 DAANKNVTWTSDNN
+246 NATNKKVTWTSDNDDI
-260 AVATVDAAGIVTAK
+260 ATVDGTGLVTANA
-274 TVGKATITATTADGG
+274 VGTATITATTEDGR

-326 TTSGET
+326 TTNGHT
-332 YIMSNAVSNTSYL
+332 YIMSNAVSNASYL

-358 CGVADTTSCI
+358 CGVADTTYCI
-368 TALSDGSEIPTTHQ
+368 TALSGGNAIPTTHQ

-397 NRATNYY
+397 NRATNDY
-404 LQRAAGSNADT
+404 LQRAEGSGAPT
-415 YVDLSTAQNETTNGT
+415 YVGLSTEQNAATNGT

-443 TFICHINSQGTA
+443 TFICHINSSGTA
-455 YHFVTFNT
+455 YHFVTFDT
-463 TNGDFRTYYN
+463 TNSDFRTYYN
-473 TTGTGYTVDL
+473 TEGTGGTVDL

-491 VDSSATPTPTP
+491 VDPT
-502 APGDEY
+502 
-508 KYVVADQLEDG
+508 
-519 GEYIIVAADT
+519 
-529 YAVSN
+529 
-534 NTVGSYG
+534 
-541 HYLSPVSVTIS
+541 
-552 GDECVVDSSVNV
+552 
-564 NEILWQ
+564 
-570 AEGNTT
+570 
-576 DGFTLKSLDD
+576 
-586 DKYMTLDS
+586 
-594 SEFLYPGSGTEA
+594 
-606 IKWKY
+606 
-611 DGTDLA
+611 
-617 NSADSNG
+617 
-624 YYYLSYSDASTSYP
+624 
-638 QRFTTSKNTGNS
+638 
-650 IKIYRKVN
+650 
-658 VQASTEPNL
+658 STEPGV

-677 LGGSGTLT
+677 PNGSGTLT
-685 ATAAN
+685 ATAVN
-690 IPESATDISYAWTS
+690 IPESASYEWTS
-704 DSESVATVAS
+704 DKEPVATVAS
-714 VVGNPSTAT
+714 AAGNPSTAT
-723 VTPVA
+723 VTGVA
-728 TGKATITC
+728 TGTATITC

-746 QTLTATAVVNVVE
+746 QTLTATATVNVVE

-767 VPFAIRLELDKGT
+767 VPSEISLELDKGT

-809 VADIAANGEVFT
+809 VADITTANGKVFT

-829 VTVTFTAINS
+829 VTVTFIAVNLR
-839 HDSTQRVSGSTV
+839 DNTQRVSGSTV
-851 ITVKKADLIPAPE
+851 ITVKEADSIPAPE
-864 IGEGG
+864 TGEGG
-869 GEKPIYKK
+869 GEKPRYKK
-877 VYVLVDNV
+877 VYVLVSDL
-885 EEADGNYIIATSSS
+885 EEKDGNYIIATSNSD
-899 EGTAYALYDNGS
+899 GTATVLYDNGTS
-911 SSYVQRGSVTIQS
+911 DYDYLQNNTLTIKAA
-924 GSTDIYGA
+924 DDLINA
-932 YGKYIEP
+932 PYIECN
-939 SSDAYVWEWR
+939 DTKCVWGWR
-949 YDSTN
+949 YQDTN
-954 STYGRRGTV
+954 KTYGRWG
-963 WNVGTGRGLRN
+963 NLYNAGTGRGLY
-974 NSGSATMDPEYAS
+974 NSGNGENKNYYATVNADTS
-987 YVYSIPLTSGGNR
+987 TIVYSYNNYLITKAAN
-1000 IMNRSSNSS
+1000 
-1009 YYLYY
+1009 YYPHYLG
-1014 SSGYTWSTSYAGT
+1014 SSGNSDQPYGWWYNSTTNAITWY
-1027 FYFYKE
+1027 YYKE
-1033 MIVQTGTESVDSGV
+1033 QYIEAGAEPVDSGV

-1066 VQGQESSVT
+1066 VKEQGSSVT

-1083 PAGATNKSA
+1083 PAGATGSA

-1122 IIEVTYTYTYGGTT
+1122 IIEITYTYRYGDKT

-1152 MTGTGE
+1152 MTGTVE
-1158 TVTKRTIYKLVTSLT
+1158 TVTQKYVYVLT
-1173 DGKNYIIVNGS
+1173 DTLKAGEEYIIVYNVN
-1184 SAAGT
+1184 SAATNDAEPIVPGT
-1189 RQALKPGGDNSTLF
+1189 TTY
-1203 SGTYTPPNGGTASPY
+1203 SGTYDGTAYTMVHLLLGDAVTVHDGTSDTNSQPY
-1218 TAYIVGDGEVVV
+1218 IESDDARIVWRAVT
-1230 NAADSV
+1230 ADSEIALYNPDSDRYMAYDV
-1236 SSVRYIETDDMHVVW
+1236 DKIHSQTYYDYDWNLYYRYSAAAFSSGLYMPITYTSNNAGLKIDDKFLK
-1251 RYDADDAST
+1251 RYDGYDANTYGLQMADTAS
-1260 SNYGYFTNV
+1260 SKFY
-1269 GTARKLTF
+1269 
-1277 DNELEGYTSYYMLT
+1277 
-1291 ADDTFSNAWYYSN
+1291 
-1304 NKIYMPNNS
+1304 
-1313 YYAGIYTTKVSGGGY
+1313 
-1328 RLYTS
+1328 LYKR
-1333 ATSTSSSS
+1333 
-1341 LQSFY
+1341 
-1346 IFEETEIETVSTAEV
+1346 TEIEMVDTAEV

-1414 QNGVVTFA
+1414 RNGVVTFT

-1433 TFTFGDGQ
+1433 TFTFDGQ

-1470 NEGSVRLEKTADA
+1470 NEGSVRIEKTADA

-1521 MEYDLTGA
+1521 MKDDLTGA
-1529 AATSGNDKMSIAKAA
+1529 AATSDNDKMSIAKAA
-1544 AINFA
+1544 AISFA
-1549 NTLLT
+1549 KTLLT

-1566 NRLAVVSFAS
+1566 NKLAVVSFADYAS
-1576 DAAVLTGTSPL
+1576 VLTGTSTL
-1587 VADSRALVSVNSSS
+1587 VADSRALVSVSSS
-1601 DMSSITTAINS
+1601 SGMSSIETAINS
-1612 MSANGGTNYD
+1612 MSATGGTNYD

-1655 IYNNAKLDSTT
+1655 IYNNAELDSTT
-1666 FPKAGDY
+1666 FPKADTY

-1691 GVAPVWSSMPTA
+1691 GVAPVWSSMPQA
-1703 AANNFAE
+1703 AADNFAE

-1741 ITAMLGA
+1741 ITSMLGA

-1763 IGLKTDSS
+1763 IGVTTNSS
-1771 GTTGWT
+1771 GAEDW
-1777 AFTSA
+1777 AEFTSA

-1837 KPFNYIDT
+1837 KPFNYIDV
-1845 ANPRETDFE
+1845 NHPRETDFE
-1854 SSIEVRK
+1854 PSIEVRK
-1861 YTVDAN
+1861 YTVDGN

-1886 TEAYSTLKTGNI
+1886 TETEAYSTLKTGNI

-1925 FDTIVSDD
+1925 FDTIISDD
-1933 MAIRFNVYLTGTKE
+1933 MAIRFNVYLTGTRE
-1947 GSREG
+1947 GTREG

-1968 LGTDCRLA
+1968 LGTDCRLT

-1996 DVNGNPVNKDGTRVN
+1996 DVDGNPVNKDGTRVN

-2024 KLGDAAFTAM
+2024 KLGDAAFVPM
-2034 SGADGR
+2034 SGADGH
-2040 YSVELNAATLKALQ
+2040 YSVELSAEALKALQ
-2054 SELSAYA
+2054 SELSTYA
-2061 LYDESAAV
+2061 LYDKSAAV
-2069 TIHTDTTGAWGG
+2069 TIHTDKTGTWGG
-2081 YSITKGNTPDT
+2081 YSITKGNTLTAT

-2101 KESFADVADAAGN
+2101 DATFDGVDDAEN
-2114 NFTNITVAFAVVFN
+2114 NFTNVTVAFAVVFN

-2138 DFGLPVDINV
+2138 DFGLSVDINV

-2165 LNTEAAPDFESAY
+2165 TNTTAAPEVANAY
-2178 TVSVAKVTTVGE
+2178 DKPVASVTAIGT
-2190 KLSGLKYGHATI
+2190 KLNLTYGHATI
-2202 QNETTVRYT
+2202 QNDTTVRYT

-2224 YEVSG
+2224 YEVTG
-2229 TSDVNGVM
+2229 TTEVDGTI
-2237 TTKYIRSTVTVIPAT
+2237 TTKYIRSTVIVIPAT
-2252 TIYYEDNFSNTDGT
+2252 TIYYEDNFSNSDGT

-2274 VSRWE
+2274 VSEWE

-2309 NCTTFSLNQAH
+2309 NCATFSLDQAH
-2320 KVTVTRENYES
+2320 KVTVTKAQYDS
-2331 ILADSTKTWP
+2331 ILADSTSTKTWP

-2353 VISLTNADTGMIMVQ
+2353 VISLTNAATGMIMVQ
-2368 VKDTNGTIV
+2368 VRRTTDGEIV
-2377 RSVFVDTYYSAVE
+2377 RSVFVDTYYSGVE
-2390 VSGDLYQIPV
+2390 VNGNLYQIPV

-2417 PYLEMFDHTGSN
+2417 PYLEMFDHTGID
-2429 GQPRGSYD
+2429 GQPGGSYD

-2447 PADGNEAAHGAHTE
+2447 PAGNNAKAHDAHTE
-2461 DDEAYPYV
+2461 DDEGYPYV

-2477 AAAGD
+2477 TAASG
-2482 GPLSGPVFVDGNA
+2482 GQLSGPVFVDGKAATA
-2495 DTLQASEY
+2495 DASVY
-2503 ASNGPNNEVYLVGG
+2503 QSDGPNNEVYLASG
-2517 QAIVFALQTV
+2517 QSIVFALQTV

-2541 PTGEVKVRYGSADET
+2541 PTGEVKVRYGSAAEV
-2556 VSEST
+2556 VSAST

-2587 EKQPDGTWKTKVAV
+2587 EQQENGTWKTKVAV
-2601 EIANISKREQR
+2601 QIANISTPGQG
-2612 QILALTNLKVTYAS
+2612 QILALTNLKVTYAT
-2626 EPENGG
+2626 PTDNNNG
-2632 EVRFTTTQQQSQ
+2632 EVKFTTTQQQSQ

-2691 ANALIIR
+2691 ANVLIIR

-2746 TDTPATVVAYVVPG
+2746 TDTPATVVAYVVPR
-2760 SVVRPR
+2760 SVVRPK

>member
-1 MKQHGRASLR
+1 MKQYGRASLR
-11 RCLAVL
+11 RCLAAL

-38 LSDNTAKAAVG
+38 PSDNTARAAVG
-49 GAEALA
+49 GDAEALA

-60 RPNATTVYYKP
+60 RPNAATVYYKP
-71 VTSIDTSKQYLITA
+71 VTSIDTSKQYLIT
-85 TYSGTVYAMTSE
+85 TKYSGTVYAMTSD
-97 YYSSSS
+97 YYNTS
-103 NLQAAS
+103 NSRQLVGASVTTAAI
-109 LTADGNGYIQASD
+109 NGETCVQDANIS
-122 NTAIDNTYLWTFST
+122 NKYLWTFSAPSDGT
-136 TSGGKVTNVSTGT
+136 IKNTETSTY
-149 QLYFYISSITL
+149 LAADA
-160 MSSGDTLV
+160 SGYLILSDSGATFSYDSNKL
-168 YSGGN
+168 SLSEGGN
-173 LYYSGSSSYYLRYY
+173 YPYIGFY
-187 SSYSYFTA
+187 SSLLGSDTYFDFYKS
-195 TSYSSSASTITLY
+195 TSAAPITLY
-208 ERVEEDVAAAAESV
+208 ERVEETVAAKSV
-222 EVNPSV
+222 EVNPPV
-228 HAMAPNAT
+228 HAMAPNAEM
-236 KQLTATVYPT
+236 KLTAVVYPT
-246 DAANKNVTWTSDNN
+246 NATNNKVTWTSSDD
-260 AVATVDAAGIVTAK
+260 AVATVDSTGLVTANA
-274 TVGKATITATTADGG
+274 VGTATITATTEDGH

-309 VNTLHAVPNEDY
+309 VNTLHAVPDEDY

-326 TTSGET
+326 TNGHT
-332 YIMSNAVSNTSYL
+332 YIMSNAVSNASYL
-345 AAAEATLSTVDDV
+345 AAAEATRSTVDDV
-358 CGVADTTSCI
+358 CGVADTTYCI
-368 TALSDGSEIPTTHQ
+368 TALSGGNAILTEHQ
-382 WYFGADADLYYTTIQ
+382 WYFGADADLDYTTIR
-397 NRATNYY
+397 NKETGHY
-404 LQRAAGSNADT
+404 LQRAEGSGAPT
-415 YVDLSTAQNETTNGT
+415 YVGLSTAQGSTTDGT
-430 QSWARGTRSEGDV
+430 QSWVRGTRSQGDV
-443 TFICHINSQGTA
+443 TFICHINSSGTA

-463 TNGDFRTYYN
+463 TYGDFRTYYN
-473 TTGTGYTVDL
+473 TEGTGGTVDL

-491 VDSSATPTPTP
+491 VDP
-502 APGDEY
+502 
-508 KYVVADQLEDG
+508 
-519 GEYIIVAADT
+519 
-529 YAVSN
+529 
-534 NTVGSYG
+534 
-541 HYLSPVSVTIS
+541 
-552 GDECVVDSSVNV
+552 
-564 NEILWQ
+564 
-570 AEGNTT
+570 
-576 DGFTLKSLDD
+576 
-586 DKYMTLDS
+586 
-594 SEFLYPGSGTEA
+594 
-606 IKWKY
+606 
-611 DGTDLA
+611 
-617 NSADSNG
+617 
-624 YYYLSYSDASTSYP
+624 
-638 QRFTTSKNTGNS
+638 
-650 IKIYRKVN
+650 
-658 VQASTEPNL
+658 ASTEPGV

-677 LGGSGTLT
+677 LGDSGTLT
-685 ATAAN
+685 ATAVN
-690 IPESATDISYAWTS
+690 IPESASYEWTS
-704 DSESVATVAS
+704 DSESVTVAS
-714 VVGNPSTAT
+714 AAGNPSTAT
-723 VTPVA
+723 VTGVA
-728 TGKATITC
+728 TGTATITC

-746 QTLTATAVVNVVE
+746 KTLTATAVVNVVASI
-759 NYQVASIT
+759 QVASIT
-767 VPFAIRLELDKGT
+767 VPSEISLELDKGT

-809 VADIAANGEVFT
+809 VADITTANGKVFT
-821 VTAKSTGT
+821 VTAKSAGT

-839 HDSTQRVSGSTV
+839 HNSTQRVFGSTV
-851 ITVKKADLIPAPE
+851 ITVKEADSIPAPE
-864 IGEGG
+864 TGEGG
-869 GEKPIYKK
+869 GEKPKYKK

-885 EEADGNYIIATSSS
+885 EDADGNYIIVTLNSA
-899 EGTAYALYDNGS
+899 GDAYALYDNGTD
-911 SSYVQRGSVTIQS
+911 YVQRGSVTIQS
-924 GSTDIYGA
+924 GSTGIYGD

-939 SSDAYVWEWR
+939 SSDAYVWGWQ
-949 YDSTN
+949 YDSTD
-954 STYGRRGTV
+954 STYGRCGAV
-963 WNVGTGRGLRN
+963 WNIGTKRGLR
-974 NSGSATMDPEYAS
+974 AT
-987 YVYSIPLTSGGNR
+987 GN
-1000 IMNRSSNSS
+1000 SSNNYLDATVDSS
-1009 YYLYY
+1009 GYAVNWYSAPSSSAAPAAHYITSPVYNNYSPNRYYLGYY
-1014 SSGYTWSTSYAGT
+1014 SSAYPYRWFYSTYGDQ

-1033 MIVQTGTESVDSGV
+1033 MIVQAGTEHVDSGV

-1066 VQGQESSVT
+1066 VQGEESNVT
-1075 LTGTPVNI
+1075 LTETPVNI
-1083 PAGATNKSA
+1083 PAGATGTSA
-1092 VWTLT
+1092 VWAL
-1097 KTDGAIKSVDSSSG
+1097 KNTDGAIKSVDRSSG

-1152 MTGTGE
+1152 MTGTGQ
-1158 TVTKRTIYKLVTSLT
+1158 TVTKRTIYKLVTKLT
-1173 DGKNYIIVNGS
+1173 DGQNYIIVNGS
-1184 SAAGT
+1184 SDAGT

-1230 NAADSV
+1230 NDPDSV
-1236 SSVRYIETDDMHVVW
+1236 SSVRYIETDDSNVVW
-1251 RYDADDAST
+1251 RYNAKDST
-1260 SNYGYFTNV
+1260 TNYGYFTNV

-1304 NKIYMPNNS
+1304 NKIYILDDTGF
-1313 YYAGIYTTKVSGGGY
+1313 YTTYAGIDKTKVSGGGY
-1328 RLYTS
+1328 KLYTS
-1333 ATSTSSSS
+1333 AASTSSNF
-1341 LQSFY
+1341 QSFY

-1403 IISGENIASID
+1403 IISGENIALID
-1414 QNGVVTFA
+1414 QNGVVTFT

-1433 TFTFGDGQ
+1433 TFKFGNGQ

-1470 NEGSVRLEKTADA
+1470 NEGSVRIEKTADA

-1503 PVQSKGV
+1503 PVRSKGV

-1521 MEYDLTGA
+1521 MKDDLTGA
-1529 AATSGNDKMSIAKAA
+1529 AATSDNDKMSIAKEA

-1566 NRLAVVSFAS
+1566 NRLAVVSFADYAS
-1576 DAAVLTGTSPL
+1576 VLTGTSTL

-1601 DMSSITTAINS
+1601 DMSAITTAINS
-1612 MSANGGTNYD
+1612 MSATGGTNYD

-1655 IYNNAKLDSTT
+1655 IYNNAELDSTT
-1666 FPKAGDY
+1666 FPKADTY

-1691 GVAPVWSSMPTA
+1691 GVVPEWSSMPPA
-1703 AANNFAE
+1703 AAANFAE

-1741 ITAMLGA
+1741 ITSMLGA

-1763 IGLKTDSS
+1763 IGVTTNSS
-1771 GTTGWT
+1771 GAEDW
-1777 AFTSA
+1777 AEFTSA

-1796 FAADSTEE
+1796 FAADSTAE

-1837 KPFNYIDT
+1837 EPFNYIDT
-1845 ANPRETDFE
+1845 AHPRETDFE

-1886 TEAYSTLKTGNI
+1886 TETEAYSTLKTGNI

-1925 FDTIVSDD
+1925 FDTIISDD
-1933 MAIRFNVYLTGTKE
+1933 MAIRFNVYLTGTRE
-1947 GSREG
+1947 GTREG

-1968 LGTDCRLA
+1968 LGTDCRLT

-1996 DVNGNPVNKDGTRVN
+1996 DESGRPVNKDGALVN

-2034 SGADGR
+2034 PGADGR
-2040 YSVELNAATLKALQ
+2040 YSVKLSAEALKALQ
-2054 SELSAYA
+2054 SELSAYE
-2061 LYDESAAV
+2061 LYDKSAAV
-2069 TIHTDTTGAWGG
+2069 KINTDKTGTWGG
-2081 YSITKGNTPDT
+2081 YSITKDNTLTAT

-2101 KESFADVADAAGN
+2101 DAKFVDAADADGN
-2114 NFTNITVAFAVVFN
+2114 NFTNVTVAFAVVFN

-2155 QVSGRLYGLT
+2155 QVNGQLYGLT
-2165 LNTEAAPDFESAY
+2165 LNIEAKPDFASAY
-2178 TVSVAKVTTVGE
+2178 TPSDATVTTVGE
-2190 KLSGLKYGHATI
+2190 KLNLVYGHATI
-2202 QNETTVRYT
+2202 QNDTTVRYT
-2211 PGSMQMSQPEVFG
+2211 PGSMQMNQPEVFG
-2224 YEVSG
+2224 YEVTG
-2229 TSDVNGVM
+2229 TTEVDGTI

-2252 TIYYEDNFSNTDGT
+2252 TIYYEDNFSNSDGT

-2274 VSRWE
+2274 VSEWK
-2279 LVGQGVSGTVV
+2279 LVGEGVSGTVV

-2309 NCTTFSLNQAH
+2309 NCATFSLDQAH
-2320 KVTVTRENYES
+2320 MVTVTKAQYES
-2331 ILADSTKTWP
+2331 ILADSTKTKTWP
-2341 TASFRFTGTGFD
+2341 TASFSFTGTGFD
-2353 VISLTNADTGMIMVQ
+2353 VISLTNAKTGMIMVQ
-2368 VKDTNGTIV
+2368 VKDTNGAIV
-2377 RSVFVDTYYSAVE
+2377 RSVFVDTYYSGTVVE
-2390 VSGDLYQIPV
+2390 VNGDLYQIPV
-2400 INIYDLPHGT
+2400 INIYDLNPGT
-2410 YDVTITV
+2410 YNVTITV
-2417 PYLEMFDHTGSN
+2417 PYLEMFDHTGTD

-2447 PADGNEAAHGAHTE
+2447 PAGGNVAAHGAHTE
-2461 DDEAYPYV
+2461 DDEAFPYV
-2469 QELRNMML
+2469 QELRNMMI
-2477 AAAGD
+2477 AAASG
-2482 GPLSGPVFVDGNA
+2482 GQPSGPVFVDGNA
-2495 DTLQASEY
+2495 TADANAYQSA
-2503 ASNGPNNEVYLVGG
+2503 GPNNEVYLAHG
-2517 QAIVFALQTV
+2517 QSIVFALQTE
-2527 GKTKPAGVYVSMKS
+2527 GTTKPAGVYVSMKS
-2541 PTGEVKVRYGSADET
+2541 PTGEVKVRYGSVGEA

-2587 EKQPDGTWKTKVAV
+2587 EQQENGKWKTKVAV
-2601 EIANISKREQR
+2601 QIANISTPGQG

-2626 EPENGG
+2626 APTDNNGENNG
-2632 EVRFTTTQQQSQ
+2632 EVIFTTTQQQSQ

-2698 DKKGNVITPESISYE
+2698 DKKGNVITPESVSYE

-2746 TDTPATVVAYVVPG
+2746 TDTPATVVAYVVPR
-2760 SVVRPR
+2760 SVVRPK

>member
-1 MKQHGRASLR
+1 MKQYGRASLR

-38 LSDNTAKAAVG
+38 LSDNTARAAVG
-49 GAEALA
+49 GDAEALA

-60 RPNATTVYYKP
+60 RSNATTVYYKP
-71 VTSIDTSKQYLITA
+71 VTSIDPSKQYLIT
-85 TYSGTVYAMTSE
+85 TTDSSRTVYAMTSE
-97 YYSSSS
+97 YYSQSGG
-103 NLQAAS
+103 LQAVS
-109 LTADGNGYIQASD
+109 LTADDNGYIQASD
-122 NTAIDNTYLWTFST
+122 NTAINDTCLWTFSAP
-136 TSGGKVTNVSTGT
+136 SGGTIKNAETNTY
-149 QLYFYISSITL
+149 LAANASSHLIL
-160 MSSGDTLV
+160 SDSG
-168 YSGGN
+168 
-173 LYYSGSSSYYLRYY
+173 
-187 SSYSYFTA
+187 A
-195 TSYSSSASTITLY
+195 TFSYSSNQLSSNDVSSYPYIAFFSSYKCFDFDASEYAANITLY
-208 ERVEEDVAAAAESV
+208 ERVVKAKSV
-222 EVNPSV
+222 EVNPPV

-236 KQLTATVYPT
+236 KELTATVYPT
-246 DAANKNVTWTSDNN
+246 DAANKNVTWTSSND
-260 AVATVDAAGIVTAK
+260 AVATVDDTGHVTAV
-274 TVGKATITATTADGG
+274 TVGTATITATTEDGG
-289 YTDTC
+289 CTDTC

-309 VNTLHAVPNEDY
+309 VNTLHVVPNEDY

-326 TTSGET
+326 TGSGHT
-332 YIMSNAVSNTSYL
+332 YIMSNALSDTSYL
-345 AAAEATLSTVDDV
+345 AAAEATKTTVDDV
-358 CGVADTTSCI
+358 CGVTDTTSCI
-368 TALSDGSEIPTTHQ
+368 TALSDGSAIPTTHQ
-382 WYFGADADLYYTTIQ
+382 WYFGADADLDFTTIQ

-404 LQRAAGSNADT
+404 LQRAAGSTAKT
-415 YVDLSTAQNETTNGT
+415 YVGLSTAKNATTNGN
-430 QSWARGTRSEGDV
+430 QSWARGTTSEGNV
-443 TFICHINSQGTA
+443 TFICHYDSSGTA

-463 TNGDFRTYYN
+463 TYGDFRTYYN
-473 TTGTGYTVDL
+473 TTNTGYTVDL

-491 VDSSATPTPTP
+491 VDPT
-502 APGDEY
+502 
-508 KYVVADQLEDG
+508 
-519 GEYIIVAADT
+519 
-529 YAVSN
+529 
-534 NTVGSYG
+534 
-541 HYLSPVSVTIS
+541 
-552 GDECVVDSSVNV
+552 
-564 NEILWQ
+564 
-570 AEGNTT
+570 
-576 DGFTLKSLDD
+576 
-586 DKYMTLDS
+586 
-594 SEFLYPGSGTEA
+594 
-606 IKWKY
+606 
-611 DGTDLA
+611 
-617 NSADSNG
+617 
-624 YYYLSYSDASTSYP
+624 
-638 QRFTTSKNTGNS
+638 
-650 IKIYRKVN
+650 
-658 VQASTEPNL
+658 STEPGV

-677 LGGSGTLT
+677 PNGSGTLT
-685 ATAAN
+685 ATAVN
-690 IPESATDISYAWTS
+690 IPESASYEWTS
-704 DSESVATVAS
+704 DKEPVATVAS
-714 VVGNPSTAT
+714 AAGNPSTAT
-723 VTPVA
+723 VTGVA
-728 TGKATITC
+728 TGTATITC

-746 QTLTATAVVNVVE
+746 QTLTATATVNVVE

-767 VPFAIRLELDKGT
+767 VPSEISLELDKGT

-793 VYGTDYTIE
+793 VYETDYTIE
-802 YVCDNES
+802 YVCDNAN
-809 VADIAANGEVFT
+809 VADITTANGKVFT
-821 VTAKSTGT
+821 VTAKSAGT

-839 HDSTQRVSGSTV
+839 HNSTQSVSGSTV
-851 ITVKKADLIPAPE
+851 ITVKEAGLIPAPE
-864 IGEGG
+864 TGEGG

-877 VYVLVDNV
+877 VYVLVDDV
-885 EEADGNYIIATSSS
+885 GEADGNYIIATSSS
-899 EGTAYALYDNGS
+899 AGNAYALYDNGTDY
-911 SSYVQRGSVTIQS
+911 YVQGGSVTIKS

-932 YGKYIEP
+932 YGRYIEP
-939 SSDAYVWEWR
+939 SSDSYVWEWR
-949 YDSTN
+949 YNSTSSTN
-954 STYGRRGTV
+954 GRRGQAI
-963 WNVGTGRGLRN
+963 NIGTKRGLY
-974 NSGSATMDPEYAS
+974 SDTDGYATVDEEYALHW
-987 YVYSIPLTSGGNR
+987 YSKRSTSAAHY
-1000 IMNRSSNSS
+1000 IMSTDSG
-1009 YYLYY
+1009 YLGYY
-1014 SSGYTWSTSYAGT
+1014 SSNDSYVWYTSSSNATP

-1033 MIVQTGTESVDSGV
+1033 MIVQTGAEHVDSGV

-1083 PAGATNKSA
+1083 PAGATGTSA
-1092 VWTLT
+1092 VWTL
-1097 KTDGAIKSVDSSSG
+1097 KNTDGAIEDVDRSSG
-1111 VVTLAGSLGYG
+1111 VVTLTGRLGYG
-1122 IIEVTYTYTYGGTT
+1122 IIEITYTYRYGDKT

-1152 MTGTGE
+1152 MTGTGQ
-1158 TVTKRTIYKLVTSLT
+1158 TVTKKYVYVLT
-1173 DGKNYIIVNGS
+1173 DTLEAGEDYIIVYDKN
-1184 SAAGT
+1184 SATNDAEPIVPGT
-1189 RQALKPGGDNSTLF
+1189 ARY
-1203 SGTYTPPNGGTASPY
+1203 SGTYDGTAYTMVHLLLSDAVTVHGGTSNTNNQPY
-1218 TAYIVGDGEVVV
+1218 IESDDARIVWRAVT
-1230 NAADSV
+1230 ADSEIALYNPDSNRYMAYDLQEIHSQTIGLWNLRYSAAAF
-1236 SSVRYIETDDMHVVW
+1236 SSGLYMPITYTSNNAGLKIGDKFLRCYND
-1251 RYDADDAST
+1251 YDANTYGLQMSDTAS
-1260 SNYGYFTNV
+1260 SMFY
-1269 GTARKLTF
+1269 
-1277 DNELEGYTSYYMLT
+1277 
-1291 ADDTFSNAWYYSN
+1291 
-1304 NKIYMPNNS
+1304 
-1313 YYAGIYTTKVSGGGY
+1313 
-1328 RLYTS
+1328 LYKR
-1333 ATSTSSSS
+1333 
-1341 LQSFY
+1341 
-1346 IFEETEIETVSTAEV
+1346 TEIETVSTAEV

-1414 QNGVVTFA
+1414 QNGVVTFT

-1433 TFTFGDGQ
+1433 TFKFGNGQ

-1470 NEGSVRLEKTADA
+1470 NEGSVRIEKTADA

-1503 PVQSKGV
+1503 PVRSKGV

-1521 MEYDLTGA
+1521 MKDDLTGA
-1529 AATSGNDKMSIAKAA
+1529 EATPGNDKMSIAKAA
-1544 AINFA
+1544 AIKFA

-1587 VADSRALVSVNSSS
+1587 VADSRALVSVT
-1601 DMSSITTAINS
+1601 DMSAITTAINS
-1612 MSANGGTNYD
+1612 MSATGGTNYD

-1666 FPKAGDY
+1666 FPKAGTY

-1691 GVAPVWSSMPTA
+1691 GVVPEWSSMPPA
-1703 AANNFAE
+1703 AAANFAE

-1741 ITAMLGA
+1741 ITSMLGA

-1763 IGLKTDSS
+1763 IGVTTNSS
-1771 GTTGWT
+1771 GAEDW
-1777 AFTSA
+1777 AEFTSA

-1837 KPFNYIDT
+1837 TPFNYIDE
-1845 ANPRETDFE
+1845 NHPRETDFE

-1886 TEAYSTLKTGNI
+1886 KEAYSTLKTGNI

-1911 NFTYTSSDKRFVWK
+1911 NFTYTSSNKRFVWK
-1925 FDTIVSDD
+1925 FDTIISDD
-1933 MAIRFNVYLTGTKE
+1933 MAIRFNVYLTGTRK

-1968 LGTDCRLA
+1968 LGTDCRLT

-1996 DVNGNPVNKDGTRVN
+1996 DESGRPVNKDGALVN

-2024 KLGDAAFTAM
+2024 KLGDAAFVET
-2034 SGADGR
+2034 SDGR
-2040 YSVELNAATLKALQ
+2040 YSVELKAADLKKLQ

-2069 TIHTDTTGAWGG
+2069 TIHTDTMGAWGG
-2081 YSITKGNTPDT
+2081 YSITKANTPNT

-2101 KESFADVADAAGN
+2101 DATFVDAADADGN
-2114 NFTNITVAFAVVFN
+2114 NFTNVTVAFAVVFN

-2155 QVSGRLYGLT
+2155 QVNGQLYGLT
-2165 LNTEAAPDFESAY
+2165 QDTDAVPDFASAY
-2178 TVSVAKVTTVGE
+2178 TPSDATVTTVGE
-2190 KLSGLKYGHATI
+2190 KLNLTYGHATI
-2202 QNETTVRYT
+2202 QNDTTVRYT

-2224 YEVSG
+2224 YEVITG
-2229 TSDVNGVM
+2229 TSEVNGTI

-2252 TIYYEDNFSNTDGT
+2252 TIYYEDNFSNSDGT

-2274 VSRWE
+2274 VSEWK
-2279 LVGQGVSGTVV
+2279 LVGEGVSGTVV

-2303 YDSHYD
+2303 YDSHYN
-2309 NCTTFSLNQAH
+2309 NCATFSLNQAH
-2320 KVTVTRENYES
+2320 KVTVTKEQYDS
-2331 ILADSTKTWP
+2331 IVSDPMKTWP
-2341 TASFRFTGTGFD
+2341 TASFSFTGKGFD
-2353 VISLTNADTGMIMVQ
+2353 VISLTNAKTGMIMVQ
-2368 VKDTNGTIV
+2368 VKDKNGDIV
-2377 RSVFVDTYYSAVE
+2377 RSVFVDTYYSGE
-2390 VSGDLYQIPV
+2390 VVVNGDLYQIPV
-2400 INIYDLPHGT
+2400 INIYGLPHGT

-2417 PYLEMFDHTGSN
+2417 PYLEMFDHTGSD
-2429 GQPRGSYD
+2429 GKPSGSYD

-2447 PADGNEAAHGAHTE
+2447 PAGGNVAAHGAHTE
-2461 DDEAYPYV
+2461 DDEAFPYV
-2469 QELRNMML
+2469 QELRNMMIT
-2477 AAAGD
+2477 AANG
-2482 GPLSGPVFVDGNA
+2482 GQLSGPVFVDGKAATA
-2495 DTLQASEY
+2495 DASVY
-2503 ASNGPNNEVYLVGG
+2503 QSAGPNNEVYLASG
-2517 QAIVFALQTV
+2517 QAIVFALQTA
-2527 GKTKPAGVYVSMKS
+2527 GIIKPAGVYVSMKS
-2541 PTGEVKVRYGSADET
+2541 PTGEVKVRYGSAAEA

-2587 EKQPDGTWKTKVAV
+2587 EKQQDGTWKTKVAV
-2601 EIANISKREQR
+2601 QIANISDKAG

-2626 EPENGG
+2626 DPTKG
-2632 EVRFTTTQQQSQ
+2632 EVKFTTTQQQSQ

-2746 TDTPATVVAYVVPG
+2746 TDTPATVVAYVVPR
-2760 SVVRPR
+2760 SVVRPK

>member
-1 MKQHGRASLR
+1 MKQYGRASLR
-11 RCLAVL
+11 RCLAAL

-38 LSDNTAKAAVG
+38 PSDNAARAAVG
-49 GAEALA
+49 GDAEALA

-71 VTSIDTSKQYLITA
+71 VTSIDTSKQYLIT
-85 TYSGTVYAMTSE
+85 TTDNGTVYAMTSG
-97 YYSSSS
+97 YYSSNS
-103 NLQAAS
+103 NLKAAS
-109 LTADGNGYIQASD
+109 LTAGSNGYIQASG

-136 TSGGKVTNVSTGT
+136 TSGGNVTNVSTGT
-149 QLYFYISSITL
+149 QLYFDSSSITL
-160 MSSGDTLV
+160 KSSGTPLV
-168 YSGGN
+168 YSRDN
-173 LYYSGSSSYYLRYY
+173 LYYSYIFYSYYL
-187 SSYSYFTA
+187 
-195 TSYSSSASTITLY
+195 SYSSSGSYFTTSSSSNAATITLY
-208 ERVEEDVAAAAESV
+208 EKVKEEV
-222 EVNPSV
+222 EVNPPV

-236 KQLTATVYPT
+236 KQLTAVVYPT
-246 DAANKNVTWTSDNN
+246 NAANKNVTWTSDNN
-260 AVATVDAAGIVTAK
+260 DVATVDSTGLVTAK
-274 TVGKATITATTADGG
+274 AVGKATITATTEDGG
-289 YTDTC
+289 HTDTC

-326 TTSGET
+326 TTSGDT

-345 AAAEATLSTVDDV
+345 AAAGATKSTVDVV
-358 CGVADTTSCI
+358 CGNNDSTACI
-368 TALSDGSEIPTTHQ
+368 TALTDGSEIPQTHQ
-382 WYFGADADLYYTTIQ
+382 WYFGADADLGYTTIR
-397 NRATNYY
+397 NRATGYY
-404 LQRAAGSNADT
+404 LQRAAGSTAET
-415 YVDLSTAQNETTNGT
+415 YVGLSTAQNATTTGN
-430 QSWARGTRSEGDV
+430 QSWARGTTSDGDV
-443 TFICHINSQGTA
+443 TFIYYRSSNT
-455 YHFVTFNT
+455 YYFVTFNT
-463 TNGDFRTYYN
+463 TNSDFRTYYN
-473 TTGTGYTVDL
+473 TEGSGYTVDL

-491 VDSSATPTPTP
+491 VDP
-502 APGDEY
+502 A
-508 KYVVADQLEDG
+508 
-519 GEYIIVAADT
+519 
-529 YAVSN
+529 
-534 NTVGSYG
+534 
-541 HYLSPVSVTIS
+541 SPEPSV
-552 GDECVVDSSVNV
+552 
-564 NEILWQ
+564 
-570 AEGNTT
+570 
-576 DGFTLKSLDD
+576 
-586 DKYMTLDS
+586 
-594 SEFLYPGSGTEA
+594 
-606 IKWKY
+606 
-611 DGTDLA
+611 
-617 NSADSNG
+617 
-624 YYYLSYSDASTSYP
+624 
-638 QRFTTSKNTGNS
+638 
-650 IKIYRKVN
+650 
-658 VQASTEPNL
+658 

-677 LGGSGTLT
+677 LNGSGTLT

-690 IPESATDISYAWTS
+690 IPESATEISYAWTS
-704 DSESVATVAS
+704 DSESVAVAS
-714 VVGNPSTAT
+714 VEGNPSTAT
-723 VTPVA
+723 VTPAA

-746 QTLTATAVVNVVE
+746 QTLTATAIVNVVE

-767 VPFAIRLELDKGT
+767 VPSAISLEPDKEIN
-780 VITPVVVTAPEGG
+780 ITPVVVTAPEGG

-802 YVCDNES
+802 YVCDNAD
-809 VADIAANGEVFT
+809 VADITANGGVFT
-821 VTAKSTGT
+821 VKAKSTGT

-851 ITVKKADLIPAPE
+851 ITVKEADSIPAPE
-864 IGEGG
+864 TGEGG

-885 EEADGNYIIATSSS
+885 EEADGNYIIATSNSA
-899 EGTAYALYDNGS
+899 GTAHALYDNGTD
-911 SSYVQRGSVTIQS
+911 YVQRGSVIIKS
-924 GSTDIYGA
+924 DSTGIYGT
-932 YGKYIEP
+932 YSKYIELNDD
-939 SSDAYVWEWR
+939 SYVWKWL
-949 YDSTN
+949 YNSTN
-954 STYGRRGTV
+954 SDGRRGQAM
-963 WNVGTGRGLRN
+963 NIGTKRGLYSDNNGYATVAKGYALHWYSKSSTSPAAHRIMSTT
-974 NSGSATMDPEYAS
+974 NSG
-987 YVYSIPLTSGGNR
+987 
-1000 IMNRSSNSS
+1000 
-1009 YYLYY
+1009 YLGYY
-1014 SSGYTWSTSYAGT
+1014 SSTYPYAWYTSSASGNE

-1033 MIVQTGTESVDSGV
+1033 MIVQTGTESVNSGV

-1066 VQGQESSVT
+1066 IQGHESTVT

-1083 PAGATNKSA
+1083 PAGAADKSA

-1097 KTDGAIKSVDSSSG
+1097 KTDGAINSVDGSSG

-1122 IIEVTYTYTYGGTT
+1122 IIEITYTYTYGDKT

-1152 MTGTGE
+1152 MTSTGQ
-1158 TVTKRTIYKLVTSLT
+1158 TVTKKTIYKLVNSLT
-1173 DGKNYIIVNGS
+1173 DGENYIIVNGS
-1184 SAAGT
+1184 NAAGT

-1203 SGTYTPPNGGTASPY
+1203 SGTYTPSNGGTATPY
-1218 TAYIVGDGEVVV
+1218 TVYIVGDGEVVV
-1230 NAADSV
+1230 KAADSV
-1236 SSVRYIETDDMHVVW
+1236 SGVNYIETDDSNVVW
-1251 RYDADDAST
+1251 RYSAKNSST
-1260 SNYGYFTNV
+1260 ANYGYFTNV
-1269 GTARKLTF
+1269 GTARMLTF
-1277 DNELEGYTSYYMLT
+1277 DNELQDYTDSYGNGIYMLT
-1291 ADDTFSNAWYYSN
+1291 ANDKLYTAWYYSN
-1304 NKIYMPNNS
+1304 NKIYIPNGSN
-1313 YYAGIYTTKVSGGGY
+1313 YAGIYTTKVSGGGY

-1333 ATSTSSSS
+1333 ATSASSSYF
-1341 LQSFY
+1341 QNFY
-1346 IFEETEIETVSTAEV
+1346 IFEETEIETVSNAEV

-1395 GTGQIAWS
+1395 GTDGQIAWS

-1433 TFTFGDGQ
+1433 KLTFGNE

-1503 PVQSKGV
+1503 PVQSNGV

-1521 MEYDLTGA
+1521 MKDGLTGA
-1529 AATSGNDKMSIAKAA
+1529 AATSDNDKMSIAKAA

-1554 VTNPDGTISYTD
+1554 VKNPDGATSYTD

-1576 DAAVLTGTSPL
+1576 DASVLTGTSTIF
-1587 VADSRALVSVNSSS
+1587 ADSRALVSVNSSS
-1601 DMSSITTAINS
+1601 DMDAITTAINS

-1622 AAFKT
+1622 AAFKA

-1632 RDAQEQG
+1632 RDAQKQG

-1655 IYNNAKLDSTT
+1655 TYNNAELNSTT
-1666 FPKAGDY
+1666 FPPTGSS
-1673 YTTTEIETMSAQ
+1673 YTSDDVSAISAQ

-1691 GVAPVWSSMPTA
+1691 GDEPVWSKMPTDA
-1703 AANNFAE
+1703 AANFAK

-1723 GTTFAGSNF
+1723 GTTFTGANF
-1732 KDSWKTNLD
+1732 TDSWKTDLD
-1741 ITAMLGA
+1741 ITSMLGA

-1754 LGMKGGSQI
+1754 LGMKGGSGI
-1763 IGLKTDSS
+1763 VEFIPNSS
-1771 GTTGWT
+1771 GTTGY
-1777 AFTSA
+1777 AKFTSA
-1782 QCTNLINRLCNKDI
+1782 QCTNLINRLCNKDV

-1845 ANPRETDFE
+1845 ANPRETNFE

-1861 YTVDAN
+1861 YAVDGN

-1898 MTWDGENYTITAE
+1898 MTLDGENYTITAE
-1911 NFTYTSSDKRFVWK
+1911 NFTYTSSNKRFVWK
-1925 FDTIVSDD
+1925 FDTIISDD
-1933 MAIRFNVYLTGTKE
+1933 MAIRFNVYLTGTRE

-1968 LGTDCRLA
+1968 LGTDCRLT

-1996 DVNGNPVNKDGTRVN
+1996 DESGKPVNKDGVLVN

-2024 KLGDAAFTAM
+2024 KLGDAAFVAT
-2034 SGADGR
+2034 SDGR
-2040 YSVELNAATLKALQ
+2040 YSVELSAAALKALQ
-2054 SELSAYA
+2054 SELSAYE
-2061 LYDESAAV
+2061 LYDKSAAV
-2069 TIHTDTTGAWGG
+2069 TINTDTTGAWGG
-2081 YSITKGNTPDT
+2081 YSITKANTPDT

-2101 KESFADVADAAGN
+2101 DAKFDDVANADGN
-2114 NFTNITVAFAVVFN
+2114 NFTNVTVAFAVVFN

-2155 QVSGRLYGLT
+2155 QVSGQLYGLT
-2165 LNTEAAPDFESAY
+2165 PKTDAAPDFASAY
-2178 TVSVAKVTTVGE
+2178 TTPVASVTTVGG
-2190 KLSGLKYGHATI
+2190 KLNLTYGHATI
-2202 QNETTVRYT
+2202 QNDTTIRYT
-2211 PGSMQMSQPEVFG
+2211 PSSMQMNEPEVFG
-2224 YEVSG
+2224 YEVKG
-2229 TSDVNGVM
+2229 TSEANGTI

-2252 TIYYEDNFSNTDGT
+2252 TIYYEDNFSNSDGT

-2274 VSRWE
+2274 VSQWG

-2290 QDTDYVGSGNNYG
+2290 QDTDYVGGGNNYG

-2309 NCTTFSLNQAH
+2309 NCATFSLDQAH
-2320 KVTVTRENYES
+2320 KVTVTKAQYD
-2331 ILADSTKTWP
+2331 IIHADPAKTWP

-2353 VISLTNADTGMIMVQ
+2353 VISLTNAETGMIMVQ
-2368 VKDTNGTIV
+2368 VNKDGAIV
-2377 RSVFVDTYYSAVE
+2377 KRVFVDTYYSGKVE
-2390 VSGDLYQIPV
+2390 VNGNLYQIPV

-2417 PYLEMFDHTGSN
+2417 PYLEMFDHTGSD
-2429 GQPRGSYD
+2429 GQPGGSYD

-2447 PADGNEAAHGAHTE
+2447 PADGNAAALGAHTE

-2469 QELRNMML
+2469 QELRNMMIT
-2477 AAAGD
+2477 AANG
-2482 GPLSGPVFVDGNA
+2482 GQLSGPVFVDGKAATA
-2495 DTLQASEY
+2495 DASVY
-2503 ASNGPNNEVYLVGG
+2503 QSDGPNNEVYLASG

-2541 PTGEVKVRYGSADET
+2541 PTGEVKVRYGSAAEA

-2587 EKQPDGTWKTKVAV
+2587 EQQTDGTWKTKVAV
-2601 EIANISKREQR
+2601 QIANISGTAG

-2626 EPENGG
+2626 VPTDNNG
-2632 EVRFTTTQQQSQ
+2632 EVIFTTTQQQSQ

-2760 SVVRPR
+2760 SVVRPK

>member
-1 MKQHGRASLR
+1 M
-11 RCLAVL
+11 
-17 FAALMVFS
+17 
-25 VLPLT
+25 
-30 AMAEGIEG
+30 
-38 LSDNTAKAAVG
+38 
-49 GAEALA
+49 
-55 IGGEE
+55 
-60 RPNATTVYYKP
+60 
-71 VTSIDTSKQYLITA
+71 
-85 TYSGTVYAMTSE
+85 
-97 YYSSSS
+97 
-103 NLQAAS
+103 
-109 LTADGNGYIQASD
+109 
-122 NTAIDNTYLWTFST
+122 
-136 TSGGKVTNVSTGT
+136 
-149 QLYFYISSITL
+149 
-160 MSSGDTLV
+160 
-168 YSGGN
+168 
-173 LYYSGSSSYYLRYY
+173 
-187 SSYSYFTA
+187 
-195 TSYSSSASTITLY
+195 
-208 ERVEEDVAAAAESV
+208 
-222 EVNPSV
+222 
-228 HAMAPNAT
+228 
-236 KQLTATVYPT
+236 
-246 DAANKNVTWTSDNN
+246 
-260 AVATVDAAGIVTAK
+260 
-274 TVGKATITATTADGG
+274 
-289 YTDTC
+289 
-294 VVTVTNNATK
+294 
-304 EVTMF
+304 
-309 VNTLHAVPNEDY
+309 
-321 LIGYT
+321 
-326 TTSGET
+326 
-332 YIMSNAVSNTSYL
+332 
-345 AAAEATLSTVDDV
+345 
-358 CGVADTTSCI
+358 
-368 TALSDGSEIPTTHQ
+368 
-382 WYFGADADLYYTTIQ
+382 
-397 NRATNYY
+397 
-404 LQRAAGSNADT
+404 
-415 YVDLSTAQNETTNGT
+415 
-430 QSWARGTRSEGDV
+430 
-443 TFICHINSQGTA
+443 
-455 YHFVTFNT
+455 
-463 TNGDFRTYYN
+463 
-473 TTGTGYTVDL
+473 
-483 YVKRTVTV
+483 
-491 VDSSATPTPTP
+491 
-502 APGDEY
+502 
-508 KYVVADQLEDG
+508 
-519 GEYIIVAADT
+519 
-529 YAVSN
+529 
-534 NTVGSYG
+534 
-541 HYLSPVSVTIS
+541 
-552 GDECVVDSSVNV
+552 
-564 NEILWQ
+564 
-570 AEGNTT
+570 
-576 DGFTLKSLDD
+576 
-586 DKYMTLDS
+586 
-594 SEFLYPGSGTEA
+594 
-606 IKWKY
+606 
-611 DGTDLA
+611 
-617 NSADSNG
+617 
-624 YYYLSYSDASTSYP
+624 
-638 QRFTTSKNTGNS
+638 
-650 IKIYRKVN
+650 
-658 VQASTEPNL
+658 

-704 DSESVATVAS
+704 GSESVATVAS
-714 VVGNPSTAT
+714 VEGNPSTAA
-723 VTPVA
+723 VTPA
-728 TGKATITC
+728 AIGTATITC
-736 TVTYNEGGAQ
+736 TVTYNESGAQ
-746 QTLTATAVVNVVE
+746 QTLTATAVVNVVASI
-759 NYQVASIT
+759 QVASIT
-767 VPFAIRLELDKGT
+767 VPFAIRLELDEGT
-780 VITPVVVTAPEGG
+780 DITPVVVTAPEGG

-809 VADIAANGEVFT
+809 VADITTANGEVFT

-829 VTVTFTAINS
+829 VTVTFIAVNLR
-839 HDSTQRVSGSTV
+839 DNTQRVSGSTV
-851 ITVKKADLIPAPE
+851 VTVKEADSIPAPE
-864 IGEGG
+864 TGG

-877 VYVLVDNV
+877 VYVLVSDL
-885 EEADGNYIIATSSS
+885 EEKDGNYIIATSSS
-899 EGTAYALYDNGS
+899 AGNAYALYDNGS
-911 SSYVQRGSVTIQS
+911 SSYVQRGSITIQS
-924 GSTDIYGA
+924 GSTGIYGA

-939 SSDAYVWEWR
+939 SSDSYVWGWR
-949 YDSTN
+949 YNSTD
-954 STYGRRGTV
+954 STYGRRGAV
-963 WNVGTGRGLRN
+963 WNVGTGKGLYYATDSLNATVDSSHAVYWYSNPSSSAAHYITRRPSSSYLYYLGY
-974 NSGSATMDPEYAS
+974 NSSTYPYMWFD
-987 YVYSIPLTSGGNR
+987 
-1000 IMNRSSNSS
+1000 SS
-1009 YYLYY
+1009 YY
-1014 SSGYTWSTSYAGT
+1014 GDQ

-1033 MIVQTGTESVDSGV
+1033 MIVQTGTEPVDSGV

-1097 KTDGAIKSVDSSSG
+1097 KTDGAIESVGSSG

-1122 IIEVTYTYTYGGTT
+1122 IIEITYTYTYGGTT

-1203 SGTYTPPNGGTASPY
+1203 SGTYTPDGGTASPY

-1236 SSVRYIETDDMHVVW
+1236 SSVRYIETDDSNVVW
-1251 RYDADDAST
+1251 RYSAADSST
-1260 SNYGYFTNV
+1260 ANYGYFTNV

-1304 NKIYMPNNS
+1304 NKIYILSGS
-1313 YYAGIYTTKVSGGGY
+1313 YYAGIYTKVSGGGY

-1395 GTGQIAWS
+1395 GTDGQIAWS
-1403 IISGENIASID
+1403 IISGGNIASID

-1503 PVQSKGV
+1503 PVRSKGV

-1529 AATSGNDKMSIAKAA
+1529 EATSGNDKMSIAKAA

-1576 DAAVLTGTSPL
+1576 DASVLTGTSPIF
-1587 VADSRALVSVNSSS
+1587 ADSRALVSVNSSS
-1601 DMSSITTAINS
+1601 DMSAITTAINS
-1612 MSANGGTNYD
+1612 MFATGGTNYD

-1655 IYNNAKLDSTT
+1655 IYNNAELDSTT
-1666 FPKAGDY
+1666 FPKAGTY

-1703 AANNFAE
+1703 AAANFAE

-1763 IGLKTDSS
+1763 IGFKTDSS
-1771 GTTGWT
+1771 GTTDWT

-1845 ANPRETDFE
+1845 ANPRQTDFE

-1861 YTVDAN
+1861 YTVDGN

-1911 NFTYTSSDKRFVWK
+1911 NFTYTSSNKRFVWK
-1925 FDTIVSDD
+1925 FDTIISDD
-1933 MAIRFNVYLTGTKE
+1933 MAIRFNVYLTGTRE

-1968 LGTDCRLA
+1968 LGTDCRLT

-1996 DVNGNPVNKDGTRVN
+1996 DESGRPVNKDGALVN

-2024 KLGDAAFTAM
+2024 KLGDAAFVET
-2034 SGADGR
+2034 SDGR
-2040 YSVELNAATLKALQ
+2040 YSVELSAAALKALQ

-2081 YSITKGNTPDT
+2081 YSITKVNTPDT

-2101 KESFADVADAAGN
+2101 DAKFVNAADADGN
-2114 NFTNITVAFAVVFN
+2114 NFTNVTVAFAVVFN

-2155 QVSGRLYGLT
+2155 QVSGQLYGLT

-2190 KLSGLKYGHATI
+2190 KLNLVYGHATI
-2202 QNETTVRYT
+2202 RNNTTIRYT
-2211 PGSMQMSQPEVFG
+2211 PSSMQMNQPEVFG
-2224 YEVSG
+2224 YEVTG
-2229 TSDVNGVM
+2229 TSEVNGTI

-2252 TIYYEDNFSNTDGT
+2252 TIYYEDNFSNSDGT
-2266 SYITYNNG
+2266 SHITYNNG
-2274 VSRWE
+2274 VSQWE

-2309 NCTTFSLNQAH
+2309 NCATFSLDQAH
-2320 KVTVTRENYES
+2320 KVTVTKAQYDS

-2353 VISLTNADTGMIMVQ
+2353 VISLTNAETGMIMVQ
-2368 VKDTNGTIV
+2368 VKDTDGTIV
-2377 RSVFVDTYYSAVE
+2377 KSVFVDTYYSGKVE
-2390 VSGDLYQIPV
+2390 VNGNLYQIPV

-2417 PYLEMFDHTGSN
+2417 PYLEMFDHTGSD
-2429 GQPRGSYD
+2429 GQPGGSYD

-2447 PADGNEAAHGAHTE
+2447 PAGDNAAAHGAHTE

-2469 QELRNMML
+2469 QELRNMMIT
-2477 AAAGD
+2477 AANG
-2482 GPLSGPVFVDGNA
+2482 GQLSGPVFVDGKA
-2495 DTLQASEY
+2495 ETVESSEY
-2503 ASNGPNNEVYLVGG
+2503 QSDGPNNEVYLASG

-2541 PTGEVKVRYGSADET
+2541 PTGEVKVRYGNADEI
-2556 VSEST
+2556 VNEST

-2587 EKQPDGTWKTKVAV
+2587 EQQADGTWKTKVAV
-2601 EIANISKREQR
+2601 QIANTSIPGQG

-2626 EPENGG
+2626 DPTNG

-2746 TDTPATVVAYVVPG
+2746 TETPATVVAYVVPR
-2760 SVVRPR
+2760 SVVRPK

>member
-1 MKQHGRASLR
+1 MKRYGRASLR
-11 RCLAVL
+11 RCLAAL

-71 VTSIDTSKQYLITA
+71 VTSIDTSKQYLIT
-85 TYSGTVYAMTSE
+85 TKYSGTVYAMTSD
-97 YYSSSS
+97 YYNTS
-103 NLQAAS
+103 NSRQLVGAS
-109 LTADGNGYIQASD
+109 VTTATINGETCVQDANIS
-122 NTAIDNTYLWTFST
+122 NKYLWTFSAPSDGT
-136 TSGGKVTNVSTGT
+136 IKNAETNTYLAATSGYLVLSD
-149 QLYFYISSITL
+149 
-160 MSSGDTLV
+160 SG
-168 YSGGN
+168 
-173 LYYSGSSSYYLRYY
+173 
-187 SSYSYFTA
+187 A
-195 TSYSSSASTITLY
+195 TFSYSSNKLYSSAGGNYPYIGFSSSLFSSDKYFDFDTSAATITLY
-208 ERVEEDVAAAAESV
+208 ERVVEEETVAAKSV
-222 EVNPSV
+222 EVNPPV

-236 KQLTATVYPT
+236 KQLTAVVYPT
-246 DAANKNVTWTSDNN
+246 NAANKNVTWTSNN
-260 AVATVDAAGIVTAK
+260 DAVATVDGTGLVTAK
-274 TVGKATITATTADGG
+274 TVGKATITATTADGS

-309 VNTLHAVPNEDY
+309 VNTLHAVPDEDY

-326 TTSGET
+326 TGSGHT
-332 YIMSNAVSNTSYL
+332 YIMSNVVSKTSYL
-345 AAAEATLSTVDDV
+345 AAAEATLSTVGDV
-358 CGVADTTSCI
+358 CGVTDTTSCI
-368 TALSDGSEIPTTHQ
+368 TALSDGSAIPTTHQ
-382 WYFGADADLYYTTIQ
+382 WYFGADADLYFTTIQ
-397 NRATNYY
+397 NRATSYY
-404 LQRAAGSNADT
+404 LQRAAGSTAET
-415 YVDLSTAQNETTNGT
+415 YVGLSTAQNATTTGN
-430 QSWARGTRSEGDV
+430 QSWARGTTSEGNV
-443 TFICHINSQGTA
+443 TFIFHYDSSGTA

-473 TTGTGYTVDL
+473 TTSTGYTVDL

-491 VDSSATPTPTP
+491 VDSSATP
-502 APGDEY
+502 AP
-508 KYVVADQLEDG
+508 
-519 GEYIIVAADT
+519 
-529 YAVSN
+529 SN
-534 NTVGSYG
+534 V
-541 HYLSPVSVTIS
+541 
-552 GDECVVDSSVNV
+552 
-564 NEILWQ
+564 
-570 AEGNTT
+570 
-576 DGFTLKSLDD
+576 
-586 DKYMTLDS
+586 
-594 SEFLYPGSGTEA
+594 
-606 IKWKY
+606 
-611 DGTDLA
+611 
-617 NSADSNG
+617 
-624 YYYLSYSDASTSYP
+624 
-638 QRFTTSKNTGNS
+638 
-650 IKIYRKVN
+650 
-658 VQASTEPNL
+658 
-667 TIEPAELTVL
+667 TIEPAKLTVL
-677 LGGSGTLT
+677 LNGSGTLT
-685 ATAAN
+685 ATAVN
-690 IPESATDISYAWTS
+690 IPESATYAWTS
-704 DSESVATVAS
+704 GSESVATVAS
-714 VVGNPSTAT
+714 AVGNPSTAT

-728 TGKATITC
+728 TGTATITC
-736 TVTYNEGGAQ
+736 TVTYNEGDAQ
-746 QTLTATAVVNVVE
+746 QTLTATATVNVVE
-759 NYQVASIT
+759 SIQVASIT
-767 VPFAIRLELDKGT
+767 VPSAISLELDKGT

-793 VYGTDYTIE
+793 VCGTDYTIE

-809 VADIAANGEVFT
+809 VADITTANGKVFT

-829 VTVTFTAINS
+829 VTVTFIAVNLR
-839 HDSTQRVSGSTV
+839 DNTQRVSGSTV
-851 ITVKKADLIPAPE
+851 VTVKEADSIPAPE
-864 IGEGG
+864 TGG

-877 VYVLVDNV
+877 VYVLVSDL
-885 EEADGNYIIATSSS
+885 EEKDGNYIIATSSS
-899 EGTAYALYDNGS
+899 AGNAYALYDNGS
-911 SSYVQRGSVTIQS
+911 SSYVQRGSITIQS
-924 GSTDIYGA
+924 GSTGIYGA

-939 SSDAYVWEWR
+939 SSDSYVWGWR
-949 YDSTN
+949 YNSTD
-954 STYGRRGTV
+954 STYGRRGAV
-963 WNVGTGRGLRN
+963 WNVGTGKGLYYATDSLNATVDSSHAVYWYSNPSSSAAHYITRRPSSSYLYYLGY
-974 NSGSATMDPEYAS
+974 NSSTYPYMWFD
-987 YVYSIPLTSGGNR
+987 
-1000 IMNRSSNSS
+1000 SS
-1009 YYLYY
+1009 YY
-1014 SSGYTWSTSYAGT
+1014 GDQ

-1033 MIVQTGTESVDSGV
+1033 MIVQTGTEPVDSGV

-1097 KTDGAIKSVDSSSG
+1097 KTDGAIESVGSSG

-1122 IIEVTYTYTYGGTT
+1122 IIEITYTYTYGGTT

-1158 TVTKRTIYKLVTSLT
+1158 TVTTKYVYVLT
-1173 DGKNYIIVNGS
+1173 DTLEAGEEYIIVYNVN
-1184 SAAGT
+1184 SAATNAKPITPGT
-1189 RQALKPGGDNSTLF
+1189 TTY
-1203 SGTYTPPNGGTASPY
+1203 SGTYNS
-1218 TAYIVGDGEVVV
+1218 TAYTMVHLLLGDSVTV
-1230 NAADSV
+1230 NA
-1236 SSVRYIETDDMHVVW
+1236 
-1251 RYDADDAST
+1251 
-1260 SNYGYFTNV
+1260 G
-1269 GTARKLTF
+1269 
-1277 DNELEGYTSYYMLT
+1277 
-1291 ADDTFSNAWYYSN
+1291 
-1304 NKIYMPNNS
+1304 
-1313 YYAGIYTTKVSGGGY
+1313 
-1328 RLYTS
+1328 TS
-1333 ATSTSSSS
+1333 ATNNKPYIESDNARIVWRAISNGSDIALYNADSGDSGRYMSYDVQALHSESTTYYSAAAMNNLWMSIAYSSTDAS
-1341 LQSFY
+1341 LQIGSKYLNLYNDYTETYGLQMHNSDHSKFY
-1346 IFEETEIETVSTAEV
+1346 LYKRTTIETVSTAEV

-1395 GTGQIAWS
+1395 GTDGQIAWS
-1403 IISGENIASID
+1403 IISGGNIASID

-1448 LDVRSGGQLTDTS
+1448 LDVRIGGQLTDTS

-1503 PVQSKGV
+1503 PVRSKGV

-1529 AATSGNDKMSIAKAA
+1529 EATSGNDKMSIAKAA

-1576 DAAVLTGTSPL
+1576 DASVLTGTSPIF
-1587 VADSRALVSVNSSS
+1587 ADSRALVSVNSSS
-1601 DMSSITTAINS
+1601 DMSAITTAINS
-1612 MSANGGTNYD
+1612 MFATGGTNYD

-1655 IYNNAKLDSTT
+1655 IYNNAELDSTT

-1703 AANNFAE
+1703 AAANFAE

-1763 IGLKTDSS
+1763 IGFKTDSS
-1771 GTTGWT
+1771 GTTDWT

-1861 YTVDAN
+1861 YTVDGN

-1911 NFTYTSSDKRFVWK
+1911 NFTYTSSNKRFVWK
-1925 FDTIVSDD
+1925 FDTIISDD
-1933 MAIRFNVYLTGTKE
+1933 MAIRFNVYLTGTRE

-1968 LGTDCRLA
+1968 LGTDCRLT

-1996 DVNGNPVNKDGTRVN
+1996 DESGRPVNKDGALVN

-2024 KLGDAAFTAM
+2024 KLGDAAFVET
-2034 SGADGR
+2034 SDGR
-2040 YSVELNAATLKALQ
+2040 YSVELSAAALKALQ

-2081 YSITKGNTPDT
+2081 YSITKVNTPDT

-2101 KESFADVADAAGN
+2101 DAKFVNAADADGN
-2114 NFTNITVAFAVVFN
+2114 NFTNVTVAFAVVFN

-2155 QVSGRLYGLT
+2155 QVSGQLYGLT
-2165 LNTEAAPDFESAY
+2165 LNTEAAPDFASAY
-2178 TVSVAKVTTVGE
+2178 MSSVANVTTVGE
-2190 KLSGLKYGHATI
+2190 KLNLVYGHATI
-2202 QNETTVRYT
+2202 RNDTTIRYT
-2211 PGSMQMSQPEVFG
+2211 PSSMQMNQPEVFG
-2224 YEVSG
+2224 YEVTG
-2229 TSDVNGVM
+2229 TSEVNGTI

-2252 TIYYEDNFSNTDGT
+2252 TIYYEDNFSNSDGT

-2274 VSRWE
+2274 VSQWE

-2309 NCTTFSLNQAH
+2309 NCATFSLDQAH
-2320 KVTVTRENYES
+2320 KVTVTKAQYDS

-2353 VISLTNADTGMIMVQ
+2353 VISLTNAETGMIMVQ
-2368 VKDTNGTIV
+2368 VKDTDGTIV
-2377 RSVFVDTYYSAVE
+2377 KSVFVDTYYSGKVE
-2390 VSGDLYQIPV
+2390 VNGNLYQIPV

-2417 PYLEMFDHTGSN
+2417 PYLEMFDHTGSD
-2429 GQPRGSYD
+2429 GQPGGSYD

-2447 PADGNEAAHGAHTE
+2447 PAGDNAAAHGAHTE

-2469 QELRNMML
+2469 QELRNMMI
-2477 AAAGD
+2477 AAASG
-2482 GPLSGPVFVDGNA
+2482 GQLSGPVFVDGNA
-2495 DTLQASEY
+2495 ATAEASVY
-2503 ASNGPNNEVYLVGG
+2503 QSDGPNNEVYLASG

-2527 GKTKPAGVYVSMKS
+2527 GTTKPAGVYVSMKS
-2541 PTGEVKVRYGSADET
+2541 PTGEVKVRYGSAAEV
-2556 VSEST
+2556 VSAST

-2587 EKQPDGTWKTKVAV
+2587 EQQADGTWKTKVAV
-2601 EIANISKREQR
+2601 QIANISGTAG

-2626 EPENGG
+2626 APTDNNG
-2632 EVRFTTTQQQSQ
+2632 EVIFTTTQQQSQ

-2691 ANALIIR
+2691 ANVLIIR

-2713 DKDGER
+2713 DKYGER

-2746 TDTPATVVAYVVPG
+2746 TETPATVVAYVVPR
-2760 SVVRPR
+2760 SVVRPK

>member
-1 MKQHGRASLR
+1 MKQYGRASLR
-11 RCLAVL
+11 RCLAAL

-38 LSDNTAKAAVG
+38 SSDNAARAAVG
-49 GAEALA
+49 GDAEALA

-60 RPNATTVYYKP
+60 RPNAATVYYKP
-71 VTSIDTSKQYLITA
+71 VTSIDTSKQYLIT
-85 TYSGTVYAMTSE
+85 TTDNGTVYAMTSE
-97 YYSSSS
+97 YYDSSSSS
-103 NLQAAS
+103 NLKAAP
-109 LTADGNGYIQASD
+109 LTAESNGYIQASG

-136 TSGGKVTNVSTGT
+136 KNGGQVTNVSTNK
-149 QLYFYISSITL
+149 QLSFNSSYITL
-160 MSSGDTLV
+160 DSPGTTLV
-168 YSGGN
+168 YSGSN
-173 LYYSGSSSYYLRYY
+173 LYYSNFFSSYYLSYY
-187 SSYSYFTA
+187 SSGSYFTA
-195 TSYSSSASTITLY
+195 TSSSSNAATITLY
-208 ERVEEDVAAAAESV
+208 EKVKEEV
-222 EVNPSV
+222 EVNPPV

-236 KQLTATVYPT
+236 KQLTAVVYPT
-246 DAANKNVTWTSDNN
+246 NAANKNVTWTSNN
-260 AVATVDAAGIVTAK
+260 NDVATVDDTGLVTAK
-274 TVGKATITATTADGG
+274 AVGKATITATTEDGG
-289 YTDTC
+289 HTDTC

-326 TTSGET
+326 TESGKT
-332 YIMSNAVSNTSYL
+332 YIMSNEVSKTSYL
-345 AAAEATLSTVDDV
+345 AAAGATKSTVGDV
-358 CGVADTTSCI
+358 CGITDSTACI
-368 TALSDGSEIPTTHQ
+368 TVLTDGSEIPQTHQ
-382 WYFGADADLYYTTIQ
+382 WYFGADADLGYTTIQ
-397 NRATNYY
+397 NRATDYY
-404 LQRAAGSNADT
+404 LQRAAGSTAET
-415 YVDLSTAQNETTNGT
+415 YVGLSTAQTATTTGN
-430 QSWARGTRSEGDV
+430 QSWARGTTSEGDV
-443 TFICHINSQGTA
+443 TFIYHSNSSNTS
-455 YHFVTFNT
+455 YHFVAFDTENSCF
-463 TNGDFRTYYN
+463 GTYYN
-473 TTGTGYTVDL
+473 TIGKGYTVDL

-491 VDSSATPTPTP
+491 EDP
-502 APGDEY
+502 ASPEPG
-508 KYVVADQLEDG
+508 V
-519 GEYIIVAADT
+519 
-529 YAVSN
+529 
-534 NTVGSYG
+534 
-541 HYLSPVSVTIS
+541 
-552 GDECVVDSSVNV
+552 
-564 NEILWQ
+564 
-570 AEGNTT
+570 
-576 DGFTLKSLDD
+576 
-586 DKYMTLDS
+586 
-594 SEFLYPGSGTEA
+594 
-606 IKWKY
+606 
-611 DGTDLA
+611 
-617 NSADSNG
+617 
-624 YYYLSYSDASTSYP
+624 
-638 QRFTTSKNTGNS
+638 
-650 IKIYRKVN
+650 
-658 VQASTEPNL
+658 

-677 LGGSGTLT
+677 LSGSGTLT
-685 ATAAN
+685 ATAVN
-690 IPESATDISYAWTS
+690 IPESATYAWKS
-704 DSESVATVAS
+704 DKESVATVAS
-714 VVGNPSTAT
+714 AEGTPLTAT
-723 VTPVA
+723 VTGA
-728 TGKATITC
+728 AIGKAIITC
-736 TVTYNEGGAQ
+736 TVTYNEGGVQ
-746 QTLTATAVVNVVE
+746 QTLTATATVNVVE

-767 VPFAIRLELDKGT
+767 VPSAISLEPGKEIQ
-780 VITPVVVTAPEGG
+780 ITPVVVTAPVGG
-793 VYGTDYTIE
+793 KYETDYTIE
-802 YVCDNES
+802 YVRDNES
-809 VADIAANGEVFT
+809 VADITDNGGGVFT

-829 VTVTFTAINS
+829 VTVTFTAINK
-839 HDSTQRVSGSTV
+839 HDDAQFVSGSTV
-851 ITVKKADLIPAPE
+851 ITVKEADSIPAPE
-864 IGEGG
+864 TGV

-877 VYVLVDNV
+877 VYVLVDDV
-885 EEADGNYIIATSSS
+885 EEANGNYIIATSSS
-899 EGTAYALYDNGS
+899 AGTAYALYDDGS
-911 SSYVQRGSVTIQS
+911 SDYVQRGSVTIQS

-932 YGKYIEP
+932 YGKYIELNDD
-939 SSDAYVWEWR
+939 SYVWNWL
-949 YDSTN
+949 YNSTSSTN
-954 STYGRRGTV
+954 GRRGQAM
-963 WNVGTGRGLRN
+963 NIGTKRGLYSDNNGYATVAKGYALHWYSKSSTSPAAHRIMSTT
-974 NSGSATMDPEYAS
+974 NSG
-987 YVYSIPLTSGGNR
+987 
-1000 IMNRSSNSS
+1000 
-1009 YYLYY
+1009 YLGYY
-1014 SSGYTWSTSYAGT
+1014 SSTYPYAWYSSSNDGNQ

-1033 MIVQTGTESVDSGV
+1033 MIVQADTELVNSGV

-1066 VQGQESSVT
+1066 VQGKESTVT

-1083 PAGATNKSA
+1083 PAGAADKSA

-1097 KTDGAIKSVDSSSG
+1097 KTDGAIKSVDSSG
-1111 VVTLAGSLGYG
+1111 VVTLAGGLGYG
-1122 IIEVTYTYTYGGTT
+1122 IIEITYTYTYGGKT

-1152 MTGTGE
+1152 MTGTGQ
-1158 TVTKRTIYKLVTSLT
+1158 TVTKKTIYKLVDSLT

-1203 SGTYTPPNGGTASPY
+1203 SGKYTPEGGTATPY

-1230 NAADSV
+1230 KAADSV
-1236 SSVRYIETDDMHVVW
+1236 SSANYIETDDSNVVW
-1251 RYDADDAST
+1251 RYRAENSST
-1260 SNYGYFTNV
+1260 ANYGRFTNV
-1269 GTARKLTF
+1269 GTARMLTF
-1277 DNELEGYTSYYMLT
+1277 DNELTGYTNYYMLT
-1291 ADDTFSNAWYYSN
+1291 ANDNVYTAWYYRN
-1304 NKIYMPNNS
+1304 NKIYIPNGS
-1313 YYAGIYTTKVSGGGY
+1313 YYAGISTTKVSGGGY
-1328 RLYTS
+1328 KLFTN
-1333 ATSTSSSS
+1333 ATSTSSSN

-1373 GGVVSVNDTSSTL
+1373 GGVVSVNDTSSAL
-1386 PLTAQTNYN
+1386 PLTAQTNYS
-1395 GTGQIAWS
+1395 GTDGQITWS
-1403 IISGENIASID
+1403 IISGGNIASID

-1433 TFTFGDGQ
+1433 TLTFDNNGQTQ

-1521 MEYDLTGA
+1521 MKDDLTGA

-1554 VTNPDGTISYTD
+1554 VTNPDGTTSYTD
-1566 NRLAVVSFAS
+1566 NKLAVVSFAS
-1576 DAAVLTGTSPL
+1576 DASVMTGTSTI
-1587 VADSRALVSVNSSS
+1587 VADSRALVSVSSSS
-1601 DMSSITTAINS
+1601 DMSAITTAISS

-1622 AAFKT
+1622 AAFKA

-1655 IYNNAKLDSTT
+1655 MYNNAELDGTT
-1666 FPKAGDY
+1666 FPPAGNY
-1673 YTTTEIETMSAQ
+1673 YTKTEIETMSAQ

-1691 GVAPVWSSMPTA
+1691 GVKPEWSNMPTA
-1703 AANNFAE
+1703 AAANFAE

-1741 ITAMLGA
+1741 ITSMLGA

-1754 LGMKGGSQI
+1754 LGMKGGSGI
-1763 IGLKTDSS
+1763 AETTS
-1771 GTTGWT
+1771 GWVE
-1777 AFTSA
+1777 FTSA
-1782 QCTNLINRLCNKDI
+1782 QCTNLINRLCNKDV

-1861 YTVDAN
+1861 YTVDGN

-1876 IEKVTFNAAG
+1876 IEKVTFNADG
-1886 TEAYSTLKTGNI
+1886 TAAYSTLKTGNI
-1898 MTWDGENYTITAE
+1898 MTLDDGNYTITAE
-1911 NFTYTSSDKRFVWK
+1911 NFTYTSSNKRFVWK
-1925 FDTIVSDD
+1925 FDTIISDD
-1933 MAIRFNVYLTGTKE
+1933 MAIRFNVYLTGTRE

-1968 LGTDCRLA
+1968 LGTDCRLT

-1981 LPWQNARVTYKFFLV
+1981 LPWRNARVTYKFFLV
-1996 DVNGNPVNKDGTRVN
+1996 DESGRPVNKDGALVN

-2024 KLGDAAFTAM
+2024 KLGDAAFVAM
-2034 SGADGR
+2034 PNDDGH
-2040 YSVELNAATLKALQ
+2040 YSVVLSAVALKALQ

-2061 LYDESAAV
+2061 LYDERAAV
-2069 TIHTDTTGAWGG
+2069 TINTDTTGAWGG
-2081 YSITKGNTPDT
+2081 YSITKGKTPDT

-2101 KESFADVADAAGN
+2101 DAKFVNAADADGN
-2114 NFTNITVAFAVVFN
+2114 NFTNVTVAFAVVFN

-2155 QVSGRLYGLT
+2155 QVSGQLYGLT
-2165 LNTEAAPDFESAY
+2165 LNTEAAPDFASAY
-2178 TVSVAKVTTVGE
+2178 MSSVANVTTVGE
-2190 KLSGLKYGHATI
+2190 KLNLTYGHATI
-2202 QNETTVRYT
+2202 RNDTTIRYT
-2211 PGSMQMSQPEVFG
+2211 PSSMQMNQPEVFG
-2224 YEVSG
+2224 YEVTG
-2229 TSDVNGVM
+2229 TSEVDGTI

-2252 TIYYEDNFSNTDGT
+2252 TIYYEDNFSNSDGT

-2274 VSRWE
+2274 VSEWR

-2309 NCTTFSLNQAH
+2309 NCTTFSLKHAH
-2320 KVTVTRENYES
+2320 MVTVTKEHYES
-2331 ILADSTKTWP
+2331 IRADSTKTWP

-2368 VKDTNGTIV
+2368 VKDTDGKIV
-2377 RSVFVDTYYSAVE
+2377 KSVFVDTYYSGTVE
-2390 VSGDLYQIPV
+2390 VNGNLYQIPV

-2429 GQPRGSYD
+2429 GQPDGSYD

-2447 PADGNEAAHGAHTE
+2447 PAGDNATAHGAHTE

-2469 QELRNMML
+2469 QELRNMMI
-2477 AAAGD
+2477 AAANG
-2482 GPLSGPVFVDGNA
+2482 GPLSGPVFVDGKAATA
-2495 DTLQASEY
+2495 DANVYQSA
-2503 ASNGPNNEVYLVGG
+2503 GPNNEVYLKSG
-2517 QAIVFALQTV
+2517 QSIVFALQTAE
-2527 GKTKPAGVYVSMKS
+2527 KTKPAGVYVSMKS
-2541 PTGEVKVRYGSADET
+2541 PTGEVKVRYGSVGEK

-2587 EKQPDGTWKTKVAV
+2587 EQQANGTWKTKVAV
-2601 EIANISKREQR
+2601 QIANISDTAG

-2626 EPENGG
+2626 DPTNGK
-2632 EVRFTTTQQQSQ
+2632 VSFTTTQQQSQ

-2746 TDTPATVVAYVVPG
+2746 TDTPATVVAYVVPR
-2760 SVVRPR
+2760 SVVRPK

>member
-1 MKQHGRASLR
+1 MKRYGRASLR
-11 RCLAVL
+11 RCLAAL

-38 LSDNTAKAAVG
+38 PSDNAAKAAVG

-60 RPNATTVYYKP
+60 RSNAATVYYKP
-71 VTSIDTSKQYLITA
+71 VTAIDTSKQYLIT
-85 TYSGTVYAMTSE
+85 TTDSSGTVYAMTSD
-97 YYSSSS
+97 YYNTSGQLVGASVATATINGETCVQDANIS
-103 NLQAAS
+103 NK
-109 LTADGNGYIQASD
+109 
-122 NTAIDNTYLWTFST
+122 YLWTFST
-136 TSGGKVTNVSTGT
+136 TSGGTIKNAETNTY
-149 QLYFYISSITL
+149 LAA
-160 MSSGDTLV
+160 
-168 YSGGN
+168 N
-173 LYYSGSSSYYLRYY
+173 ASYYLILSDSGATFSYNSNALSLSEGGDY
-187 SSYSYFTA
+187 PYIGFSSGYF
-195 TSYSSSASTITLY
+195 SKYFDMSPSESAAPITLY
-208 ERVEEDVAAAAESV
+208 ERVVEAESV
-222 EVNPSV
+222 EVNPPV
-228 HAMAPNAT
+228 HAMAPNET
-236 KQLTATVYPT
+236 KQLTAVVYPT
-246 DAANKNVTWTSDNN
+246 NATNKNVTWTSDNDDI
-260 AVATVDAAGIVTAK
+260 ATVDAAGLVTAK
-274 TVGKATITATTADGG
+274 TVGTATITATTEDGG

-326 TTSGET
+326 TTNGDT
-332 YIMSNAVSNTSYL
+332 YIMSNEVSNTSYL
-345 AAAEATLSTVDDV
+345 AAAGATLSTVGDV
-358 CGVADTTSCI
+358 CGVTDTTSCI
-368 TALSDGSEIPTTHQ
+368 TALSDGSAIPTTHQ

-404 LQRAAGSNADT
+404 LQRAAGITADR
-415 YVDLSTAQNETTNGT
+415 YIDLLTAQGSTTDGT
-430 QSWARGTRSEGDV
+430 QSWARGTRSQGDV
-443 TFICHINSQGTA
+443 TFICHINSQGTK

-463 TNGDFRTYYN
+463 TYGDFRTYYN
-473 TTGTGYTVDL
+473 TTSTGYTVDL

-491 VDSSATPTPTP
+491 VDP
-502 APGDEY
+502 ASPEPG
-508 KYVVADQLEDG
+508 V
-519 GEYIIVAADT
+519 
-529 YAVSN
+529 
-534 NTVGSYG
+534 
-541 HYLSPVSVTIS
+541 
-552 GDECVVDSSVNV
+552 
-564 NEILWQ
+564 
-570 AEGNTT
+570 
-576 DGFTLKSLDD
+576 
-586 DKYMTLDS
+586 
-594 SEFLYPGSGTEA
+594 
-606 IKWKY
+606 
-611 DGTDLA
+611 
-617 NSADSNG
+617 
-624 YYYLSYSDASTSYP
+624 
-638 QRFTTSKNTGNS
+638 
-650 IKIYRKVN
+650 
-658 VQASTEPNL
+658 

-677 LGGSGTLT
+677 INGGSGTLT

-704 DSESVATVAS
+704 DDESVATVAP
-714 VVGNPSTAT
+714 VEENPSTAA
-723 VTPVA
+723 VTPAA
-728 TGKATITC
+728 TGTATITC
-736 TVTYNEGGAQ
+736 TVTYNESGAP
-746 QTLTATAVVNVVE
+746 QTLTATAIVNVVE
-759 NYQVASIT
+759 SIQVASIT
-767 VPFAIRLELDKGT
+767 VPSAISLELDKGT

-809 VADIAANGEVFT
+809 VADITTANGEVFT

-829 VTVTFTAINS
+829 VTVTFIAVNLR
-839 HDSTQRVSGSTV
+839 DNTQRVSGSTV
-851 ITVKKADLIPAPE
+851 ITVKEADSIPAPE
-864 IGEGG
+864 TGEGE

-877 VYVLVDNV
+877 VYVLVDDL
-885 EEADGNYIIATSSS
+885 EAADGNYIIATSNSA
-899 EGTAYALYDNGS
+899 GTAYALYDNGS
-911 SSYVQRGSVTIQS
+911 PSYVQRGNVTIQS
-924 GSTDIYGA
+924 DSTGIYGA

-939 SSDAYVWEWR
+939 ISDAYVWGWQ
-949 YDSTN
+949 YN
-954 STYGRRGTV
+954 STDSDYGRRGTV

-987 YVYSIPLTSGGNR
+987 YVYSIPLTSGGNQ

-1014 SSGYTWSTSYAGT
+1014 SSGYTWSKSYAGT

-1052 GEKISQKEKAIEGV
+1052 GEKISQKEKAVEGV
-1066 VQGQESSVT
+1066 VQGQESNVT
-1075 LTGTPVNI
+1075 LTETPVNI

-1097 KTDGAIKSVDSSSG
+1097 KKDGEAIKSVDSNG
-1111 VVTLAGSLGYG
+1111 VVTLAGGLGYG

-1203 SGTYTPPNGGTASPY
+1203 SGTYTPDGGTASPY

-1236 SSVRYIETDDMHVVW
+1236 SSVRYIETDDSNVVW
-1251 RYDADDAST
+1251 RYSAADSST
-1260 SNYGYFTNV
+1260 ANYGYFTNV

-1304 NKIYMPNNS
+1304 NKIYILSGS
-1313 YYAGIYTTKVSGGGY
+1313 YYAGIYTKVSGGGY

-1333 ATSTSSSS
+1333 ATSTSSSY

-1395 GTGQIAWS
+1395 GTDGQIAWS
-1403 IISGENIASID
+1403 IISGGNIASID

-1503 PVQSKGV
+1503 PVRSKGV

-1529 AATSGNDKMSIAKAA
+1529 EATSGNDKMSIAKAA

-1576 DAAVLTGTSPL
+1576 DASVLTGTSPIF
-1587 VADSRALVSVNSSS
+1587 ADSRALVSVNSSS
-1601 DMSSITTAINS
+1601 DMTSITTAISS
-1612 MSANGGTNYD
+1612 MFATGGTNYD

-1655 IYNNAKLDSTT
+1655 IYNNAELDSTT
-1666 FPKAGDY
+1666 FPKAGTY

-1691 GVAPVWSSMPTA
+1691 GVAPVWTDMPTA
-1703 AANNFAE
+1703 AATNFAE

-1732 KDSWKTNLD
+1732 DDSWKTNLD

-1845 ANPRETDFE
+1845 ANPRQTDFE

-1861 YTVDAN
+1861 YTVDGN

-1911 NFTYTSSDKRFVWK
+1911 NFTYTSSNKRFVWK
-1925 FDTIVSDD
+1925 FDTIISDD
-1933 MAIRFNVYLTGTKE
+1933 MAIRFNVYLTGTRE

-1968 LGTDCRLA
+1968 LGTDCRLT

-1996 DVNGNPVNKDGTRVN
+1996 DESGRPVNKDGALVN

-2024 KLGDAAFTAM
+2024 KLGDAAFEAT
-2034 SGADGR
+2034 SDGR
-2040 YSVELNAATLKALQ
+2040 YSVELNAATLKAHQ

-2081 YSITKGNTPDT
+2081 YKITKGKTPDT

-2101 KESFADVADAAGN
+2101 DAKFVDADVAAGN

-2155 QVSGRLYGLT
+2155 QVSGQLYGLT
-2165 LNTEAAPDFESAY
+2165 LNTEAAPDFASAY
-2178 TVSVAKVTTVGE
+2178 MSSVANVTTVGE
-2190 KLSGLKYGHATI
+2190 KLNLVYGHATI
-2202 QNETTVRYT
+2202 RNDTTIRYT
-2211 PGSMQMSQPEVFG
+2211 PSSMQMNQPEVFG
-2224 YEVSG
+2224 YEVTG
-2229 TSDVNGVM
+2229 TSEVNGTM

-2252 TIYYEDNFSNTDGT
+2252 TIYYEDNFSNSDGT

-2274 VSRWE
+2274 VSQWE

-2309 NCTTFSLNQAH
+2309 NCATFSLDQAH
-2320 KVTVTRENYES
+2320 KVTVTKAQYDS

-2353 VISLTNADTGMIMVQ
+2353 VISLTNAETGMIMVQ
-2368 VKDTNGTIV
+2368 VKDTDGTIV
-2377 RSVFVDTYYSAVE
+2377 KSVFVDTYYSGKVE
-2390 VSGDLYQIPV
+2390 VNGNLYQIPV

-2417 PYLEMFDHTGSN
+2417 PYLEMFDHTGSD
-2429 GQPRGSYD
+2429 GQPGGSYD

-2447 PADGNEAAHGAHTE
+2447 PAGDNAAAHGAHTE

-2469 QELRNMML
+2469 QELRNMMIT
-2477 AAAGD
+2477 AANG
-2482 GPLSGPVFVDGNA
+2482 GQLSGPVFVDGKAATA
-2495 DTLQASEY
+2495 DASVY
-2503 ASNGPNNEVYLVGG
+2503 QSDGPNNEVYLAHG
-2517 QAIVFALQTV
+2517 QSIVFALQTV

-2541 PTGEVKVRYGSADET
+2541 PTGEVKVRYGSAAEV
-2556 VSEST
+2556 VSAST

-2587 EKQPDGTWKTKVAV
+2587 EQQADGTWKTKVAV
-2601 EIANISKREQR
+2601 QIANTSTPGQG
-2612 QILALTNLKVTYAS
+2612 QILALTNLKVTYAT
-2626 EPENGG
+2626 PTNG

-2698 DKKGNVITPESISYE
+2698 DKKGNVITPESVSYE

-2746 TDTPATVVAYVVPG
+2746 TDTPATVVAYVVPR
-2760 SVVRPR
+2760 SVVRPK

>member
-1 MKQHGRASLR
+1 MKQYGRASLR

-38 LSDNTAKAAVG
+38 PSDNTARAAVG
-49 GAEALA
+49 GDAEALA

-60 RPNATTVYYKP
+60 RPNAATVYYKP
-71 VTSIDTSKQYLITA
+71 VTSIDTAKQYLIAVT
-85 TYSGTVYAMTSE
+85 SGTDVYAMTSK
-97 YYSSSS
+97 YYSSSGG
-103 NLQAAS
+103 LKAVS
-109 LTADGNGYIQASD
+109 LTADSNEYIQASA
-122 NTAIDNTYLWTFST
+122 NTAIDNTCLWTFST
-136 TSGGKVTNVSTGT
+136 TSGGTIKNAETNTYLAATSDYLVLS
-149 QLYFYISSITL
+149 
-160 MSSGDTLV
+160 SSGATFSYNSNAL
-168 YSGGN
+168 SLSNGGN
-173 LYYSGSSSYYLRYY
+173 YPYIAFSSSYK
-187 SSYSYFTA
+187 YFDFN
-195 TSYSSSASTITLY
+195 SSAATITLY
-208 ERVEEDVAAAAESV
+208 ERVVAAESV
-222 EVNPSV
+222 EVNPPV

-236 KQLTATVYPT
+236 KQLTAVVYPT
-246 DAANKNVTWTSDNN
+246 NAANKNVTWTSDNN
-260 AVATVDAAGIVTAK
+260 AVATVDSTGLVTANA
-274 TVGKATITATTADGG
+274 VGTATITATTEDGG

-304 EVTMF
+304 KVTMF

-326 TTSGET
+326 TNGDT
-332 YIMSNAVSNTSYL
+332 YIMSNEVSNTNYL
-345 AAAEATLSTVDDV
+345 KAAEATKTTVGDV
-358 CGVADTTSCI
+358 CRITDSTACI
-368 TALSDGSEIPTTHQ
+368 TALTDGSEIPQTHQ

-397 NRATNYY
+397 NRATDYY
-404 LQRAAGSNADT
+404 LTCGSASSSSISPLKLTTEIGATDYSKWHHAEILSSGRILFEGYKSTTNATYSFGCNAGS
-415 YVDLSTAQNETTNGT
+415 YFCSL
-430 QSWARGTRSEGDV
+430 
-443 TFICHINSQGTA
+443 
-455 YHFVTFNT
+455 
-463 TNGDFRTYYN
+463 YYSSVY
-473 TTGTGYTVDL
+473 GVDL

-491 VDSSATPTPTP
+491 VDP
-502 APGDEY
+502 
-508 KYVVADQLEDG
+508 
-519 GEYIIVAADT
+519 
-529 YAVSN
+529 
-534 NTVGSYG
+534 
-541 HYLSPVSVTIS
+541 
-552 GDECVVDSSVNV
+552 
-564 NEILWQ
+564 
-570 AEGNTT
+570 
-576 DGFTLKSLDD
+576 
-586 DKYMTLDS
+586 
-594 SEFLYPGSGTEA
+594 
-606 IKWKY
+606 
-611 DGTDLA
+611 
-617 NSADSNG
+617 
-624 YYYLSYSDASTSYP
+624 
-638 QRFTTSKNTGNS
+638 
-650 IKIYRKVN
+650 
-658 VQASTEPNL
+658 ASTEPNV
-667 TIEPAELTVL
+667 TIDPAELTVL
-677 LGGSGTLT
+677 LNGGSGTLT
-685 ATAAN
+685 ATAVN
-690 IPESATDISYAWTS
+690 IPESASYEWTS
-704 DSESVATVAS
+704 DSESVAVAP
-714 VVGNPSTAT
+714 VEGNPSTAT
-723 VTPVA
+723 VTPKA
-728 TGKATITC
+728 AGTATITC
-736 TVTYNEGGAQ
+736 TVTYNEGGAP
-746 QTLTATAVVNVVE
+746 QTLTATAVVNVVASI
-759 NYQVASIT
+759 QVASIT
-767 VPFAIRLELDKGT
+767 VPPAIRLELDKGT

-809 VADIAANGEVFT
+809 VADITTANGKVFT

-829 VTVTFTAINS
+829 VTVTFIAVNLR
-839 HDSTQRVSGSTV
+839 DNTQRVSGSTV
-851 ITVKKADLIPAPE
+851 ITVKEADSIPAPE
-864 IGEGG
+864 TGEGG

-877 VYVLVDNV
+877 VYVLVDDV
-885 EEADGNYIIATSSS
+885 GEADGNYIIATSNSA
-899 EGTAYALYDNGS
+899 GDADAYALYDNGS
-911 SSYVQRGSVTIQS
+911 SNYVQRGSVTIQS
-924 GSTDIYGA
+924 GSTGIYGA
-932 YGKYIEP
+932 YGKYIELNDD
-939 SSDAYVWEWR
+939 SYVWNWL
-949 YDSTN
+949 YDSTD
-954 STYGRRGTV
+954 SDGRYGAVR
-963 WNVGTGRGLRN
+963 NVGTGKGLYY
-974 NSGSATMDPEYAS
+974 ATVS
-987 YVYSIPLTSGGNR
+987 
-1000 IMNRSSNSS
+1000 SSNDDLNATVSS
-1009 YYLYY
+1009 SAIYWYSKPSSSAAHYITIPTNSTALYYLGYY
-1014 SSGYTWSTSYAGT
+1014 SSAYPYRWFYSTYGDQ

-1033 MIVQTGTESVDSGV
+1033 MIVQTGTEPVDSGV

-1066 VQGQESSVT
+1066 VQGQVSTVT

-1083 PAGATNKSA
+1083 PAGATGTSA
-1092 VWTLT
+1092 EWKLT
-1097 KTDGAIKSVDSSSG
+1097 KADGAIKSVDSSSG
-1111 VVTLAGSLGYG
+1111 VVTLTGGLGYG
-1122 IIEVTYTYTYGGTT
+1122 IIEITYTYTYGDKT

-1152 MTGTGE
+1152 MTGTGQ
-1158 TVTKRTIYKLVTSLT
+1158 TVTKRTIYKLVDSLT

-1184 SAAGT
+1184 SAAGI

-1230 NAADSV
+1230 NAPASV
-1236 SSVRYIETDDMHVVW
+1236 SNYVSYIETDDSDVVW
-1251 RYDADDAST
+1251 RYSAADSST
-1260 SNYGYFTNV
+1260 ANYGYFTNV

-1304 NKIYMPNNS
+1304 NKIYILSGS
-1313 YYAGIYTTKVSGGGY
+1313 YYAGIYTKVSGGGY

-1333 ATSTSSSS
+1333 ATSTSSSY

-1395 GTGQIAWS
+1395 GTDGQIAWS

-1554 VTNPDGTISYTD
+1554 VKNPDGTTSYTD

-1576 DAAVLTGTSPL
+1576 DASVLTGTSPL

-1601 DMSSITTAINS
+1601 DMTSITTAISS
-1612 MSANGGTNYD
+1612 MSATGGTNYD

-1632 RDAQEQG
+1632 RDAQKQG

-1655 IYNNAKLDSTT
+1655 IYNNAELDSTT

-1691 GVAPVWSSMPTA
+1691 GVAPVWSSMPADA
-1703 AANNFAE
+1703 AANFAE

-1732 KDSWKTNLD
+1732 KDSWKTDLD

-1837 KPFNYIDT
+1837 KPFNYIDYIDT
-1845 ANPRETDFE
+1845 NPRETNFE

-1861 YTVDAN
+1861 YTVDGN

-1898 MTWDGENYTITAE
+1898 MTSDGKNYTITAE

-1925 FDTIVSDD
+1925 FDTIISDD
-1933 MAIRFNVYLTGTKE
+1933 MAIRFNVYLTGTREKT
-1947 GSREG
+1947 REG

-1968 LGTDCRLA
+1968 LGTDCRLT

-1996 DVNGNPVNKDGTRVN
+1996 DESGKPVNKDGALVN

-2034 SGADGR
+2034 SGADDR
-2040 YSVELNAATLKALQ
+2040 YSVELNAADLKALQ

-2061 LYDESAAV
+2061 LYDVSAAV
-2069 TIHTDTTGAWGG
+2069 TINTDTTGTWGG
-2081 YSITKGNTPDT
+2081 YSITKGNTLTAT

-2101 KESFADVADAAGN
+2101 DATFDGVDDAGGN
-2114 NFTNITVAFAVVFN
+2114 NFTNVTVAFAVVFN

-2155 QVSGRLYGLT
+2155 QVNGQLYGLT
-2165 LNTEAAPDFESAY
+2165 PNIDAAPDFASAY
-2178 TVSVAKVTTVGE
+2178 TTPVASVTNVGG
-2190 KLSGLKYGHATI
+2190 KLTLAYGHATI
-2202 QNETTVRYT
+2202 RNDTTIRYT
-2211 PGSMQMSQPEVFG
+2211 PSSMQMNQPEVFG
-2224 YEVSG
+2224 YEVTG
-2229 TSDVNGVM
+2229 TSEVDGTI

-2252 TIYYEDNFSNTDGT
+2252 TIYYEDNFSNSDGT

-2274 VSRWE
+2274 VSQWE

-2309 NCTTFSLNQAH
+2309 NCATFSLDQAH
-2320 KVTVTRENYES
+2320 KVTVTKAQYDS

-2353 VISLTNADTGMIMVQ
+2353 VISLTNAETGMIMVQ
-2368 VKDTNGTIV
+2368 VKDTDGTIV
-2377 RSVFVDTYYSAVE
+2377 KSVFVDTYYSGKVE
-2390 VSGDLYQIPV
+2390 VNGNLYQIPV

-2417 PYLEMFDHTGSN
+2417 PYLEMFDHTGSD
-2429 GQPRGSYD
+2429 GQPGGSYD

-2447 PADGNEAAHGAHTE
+2447 PAGDNAAAHGAHTE

-2469 QELRNMML
+2469 QELRNMMI
-2477 AAAGD
+2477 AAASG
-2482 GPLSGPVFVDGNA
+2482 GQLSGPVFVDGNA
-2495 DTLQASEY
+2495 ATAEASVY
-2503 ASNGPNNEVYLVGG
+2503 QSDGPNNEVYLASG

-2527 GKTKPAGVYVSMKS
+2527 GTTKPAGVYVSMKS
-2541 PTGEVKVRYGSADET
+2541 PTGEVKVRYGSAAEV
-2556 VSEST
+2556 VSAST

-2587 EKQPDGTWKTKVAV
+2587 EQQEDGTWKTKVAV
-2601 EIANISKREQR
+2601 QIANISGTAG

-2626 EPENGG
+2626 DPTNG

-2746 TDTPATVVAYVVPG
+2746 TDTPATVVAYVVPR
-2760 SVVRPR
+2760 SVVRPK